1 MRIPPNL
8 IADGDEHITPA
19 QLTLVALSQESID
32 ALVTKVEGGAANVQ
46 DIYPLAP
53 LQEGILF
60 HHLMSGESDPYVL
73 SGVLAFRGREVMER
87 FVSALQQVI
96 DRHDI
101 LRTGF
106 FWEGLEQP
114 VQVVQRRATLPVSV
128 VELDAGEGDIV
139 RQLEARFDSRGYR
152 MDVSRAP
159 LMHVHAACDGEH
171 ERWVARVLFHHLS
184 IDHTTLER
192 VIEEAR
198 AIGQG
203 RVEDLPRPAPFRNF
217 VAQARLGVSEADHE
231 AYFRAKLGDID
242 EPTAPFGLL
251 SVQGDGREI
260 AEAARTLKP
269 ELSGALRGHARRLGV
284 SAASMMHVAWGLVL
298 SRTTGRQDV
307 VFGTVLFGRMQGGA
321 QSDRALG
328 LFINTLPVRMR
339 VAQTGVE
346 ASVKGTHAQLAE
358 LMRHEHAPLVLAQRC
373 SGVPAQTPL
382 FTSLL
387 NYRYSKPKV
396 AAAHIADGIELLDGH
411 ERTSYPLSV
420 TVDDHERDFTI
431 VAKVCERIGPQR
443 VCELMEL
450 ALEQLTR
457 ALSANPGGELAELD
471 VLPAA
476 ERTQVLHGW
485 NETGRAYARDACLH
499 QLFEAQVS
507 RTREAAAVIC
517 GDETL
522 SYTDLD
528 ARANR
533 LAHYLRGQGV
543 GPDTRVG
550 LALGRGVEMMTGLL
564 AILKAGGAYVPLDP
578 GYASERLRA
587 ILDDSRPAIV
597 LADAAGRTA
606 LDALA
611 GAPPIADLHAD
622 ASRWSALP
630 STPPRVEGLTPRHL
644 AYVIYTS
651 GSTGQPKGVM
661 VEHASVVNLWR
672 ALDEAIYR
680 THPSAR
686 RVSLNASIAFDSLVK
701 QWVQLL
707 SGRTLV
713 VVPEPVRFDGRRL
726 LDAIGRDRIDVF
738 DCTPSQLALIEGAR
752 GPEDEAYPQVTL
764 VGGEAIGEG
773 MWSELASASSRTY
786 YNVYGPTECT
796 VDATLA
802 RITAEHAPHIGGPLA
817 NVRAY
822 VLNERLSPAPVGV
835 RGELYIGGAG
845 VARGYLN
852 RPELTRE
859 RFIDDPFV
867 AGGRLYKTG
876 DLARWRTDGS
886 LEYLGRNDFQ
896 VKIRGFRIE
905 LGEIEAQLAKV
916 TGVREVVVL
925 ARDSAAAV
933 HDSATEH
940 ATPNALSPS
949 LETSTATAAATATAT
964 ATEKRLVAYYTGD
977 ADVAALRA
985 QAAQHLPSYMVP
997 SAYVRLDAWPLTPNG
1012 KLDRRAL
1019 PAPADDAYARAEY
1032 EAPRGA
1038 KEEALAEIWR
1048 ELLHVER
1055 VSRHDNFFEL
1065 GGHSLLA
1072 VQLVSRLRQAL
1083 SVEVALGTV
1092 FDAPVLSAL
1101 AERLEAENTAVLP
1114 PIPLAPRDGRIAL
1127 SLAQQRLWFLT
1138 QLEGVSEAYH
1148 MSGAVRLDGPL
1159 NREVLQRALNRIVMR
1174 HEALRTCFAREEG
1187 EPIQVIQPHAD
1198 LTVSYHDLR
1207 EAKSIRH
1214 EAENREQRAKDLSQA
1229 HASAPFDLSRDL
1241 PVRVLLLQ
1249 LADEAHVVQVVM
1261 HHIAS
1266 DGWSVGVFLQELSAL
1281 YGSFIAEQGDPL
1293 APLPLQYAD
1302 YAAWQRRWLA
1312 SGQLEKQGAFWQT
1325 NLSGAPTLLEL
1336 PTDRPRPPKQS
1347 HAGASVEV
1355 KLGAALSERVKRLS
1369 QRHGVTPYMTLL
1381 SSWAAVLSRLSGQEE
1396 VVIGSPVAG
1405 RNRTEVEALI
1415 GFFVN
1420 TLALRLDLSSE
1431 PTVGELLKRTKAQVL
1446 SAQAHQDLPFDQ
1458 VVERVKP
1465 PRSTAHP
1472 PLFQVMFVWQNMPAG
1487 ELTIPGLTIRAVETP
1502 LQTAQFELTLSLR
1515 EAGDDI
1521 VGHLNYASALFDEST
1536 VRRYVTYWRRL
1547 LEGMTAGAADQTIV
1561 GLPLLDEAERKQ
1573 VVYAWN
1579 ATERDYPIEQC
1590 IHQLFEAQVDR
1601 KPEAIAL
1608 TFEGQ
1613 RLSYA
1618 ELNARAN
1625 RLAHYLQ
1632 GRGVGPDRL
1641 VALCAERGIEM
1652 VVGLL
1657 AILKAGG
1664 AYVPLDPAYASDRLR
1679 GIVEDSQPAL
1689 VLADAVGRAALGE
1702 LDGALPVIDLE
1713 TDALRWREMPATN
1726 PEVASQHVH
1735 HLAYVIYTSGS
1746 TGRPKGVMVEHA
1758 QVVRLF
1764 GATQAWFGF
1773 DERDVWTLFHS
1784 HGFDFS
1790 VWEMWG
1796 ALLHG
1801 GRLVIVPTEVT
1812 RTPSAFF
1819 ALLCAEGV
1827 TVLNQ
1832 TPSAFQAL
1840 MSAQEER
1847 EEAAGNIER
1856 ANVVAHRLR
1865 YVIFGGEALEPRT
1878 LASWYARHG
1887 ERTQLVNMYGIT
1899 ETTVHVTYCA
1909 LRAEDAMRL
1918 GASPIGVRIPDL
1930 QLYVLDAR
1938 REPVPMGV
1946 TGELYVGG
1954 AGVARGYL
1962 NRPELTRERFIDDPF
1977 VAGGRLYKTGDLARW
1992 RTDGSLEYLG
2002 RNDFQVKIR
2011 GFRIELGEIEAQLAK
2026 VTGVRE
2032 VVVLA
2037 RDSAAEMRDNATPN
2051 APMPKSSSET
2061 EKRLVAYYTGDADVA
2076 ALRAQAAQHLPS
2088 YMVPSAYVRLDAW
2101 PLTPN
2106 GKLDRRAL
2114 PAPADDAYARAE
2126 YEAPQGAKE
2135 EALAAIW
2142 RELLHVERVSRHDNF
2157 FELGGHSLLAIG
2169 VIERMRREGLH
2180 TDVRSIFNAQTL
2192 SDLAARAQTDDRSIQ
2207 APPNLIPAR
2216 ATRITPDM
2224 LPLVALTQT
2233 QIDMLAVQVEGGA
2246 ANIQDIYPL
2255 APLQEGM
2262 VFHHLLHAESD
2273 AYMEAYFVGFRTR
2286 ARLDRFLDALRM
2298 IVDRHD
2304 ILRTGFFWEGL
2315 EQPVQI
2321 VQRRV
2326 RLPIEFVDL
2335 DPADGDV
2342 LRQLE
2347 ARHDPRAHRL
2357 DIRRPALLSCHAAH
2371 DPAAGRWLLCV
2382 MAHHLAIDN
2391 TSLKLL
2397 VAEEQAIE
2405 QGGFDAL
2412 PPAPSFRNFI
2422 AQIASGVDRRE
2433 HEAFFSAMLGDI
2445 DSPTHP
2451 FGLQDVQGD
2460 GREIAEFQQRL
2471 SPELS
2476 KAIRVCTR
2484 RLGVSPAS
2492 LMHLAWAMVL
2502 SRATGRREAVF
2513 GTVLFGR
2520 MQGGERGMGMF
2531 INTLPIRID
2540 VDERYVAECLAHTH
2554 ERVVQ
2559 LIYHEHAPL
2568 ALALRCS
2575 GLPARQALFSSLLNY
2590 RHSEQAARPPRDDD
2604 DIQYLDGNERTN
2616 YPLTVS
2622 IDDLGEAF
2630 SVTVQARH
2638 PASPER
2644 IRAFMETALEQ
2655 LVRALDGTSG
2665 IAAPGVVM
2673 PRIAVRDIDVLPSEE
2688 RHRLLVE
2695 WNDTAADYPQDQC
2708 LHRLFEAQAA
2718 RHPDTIALI
2727 ADGEPVGY
2735 AELNRR
2741 ANRLAR
2747 HLSARGLQPDQR
2759 VAICIDRGIDM
2770 VVAMLAVL
2778 KAGGAYVPLDPAYP
2792 SERLDYLLRD
2802 CAPVALLTHA
2812 RLGASMQTRIVLA
2825 LARLDTG
2832 CALIDLES
2840 DADAWRHE
2848 RDDDPPPSGLT
2859 PRHLAYVIYTSGS
2872 TGQPKGVMV
2881 EHRSVCN
2888 LVAWH
2893 AGAFDV
2899 GTGCRSASVA
2909 GVAFDATTWE
2919 VWAALC
2925 NGGCL
2930 SLAPGDA
2937 ASDPQ
2942 ALLRWWRA
2950 QELDVGFLVTP
2961 LAELAYA
2968 TGQSNAG
2975 MRTLLI
2981 GGDRLS
2987 RWPDSMPPGQM
2998 LVNNYGPTE
3007 ATVVATSGRLQPGEA
3022 TPPIG
3027 RPIANTRVYV
3037 LDAWLRPAP
3046 IGVAGELYIGG
3057 VQVARGYLNR
3067 PELTRERFID
3077 DPFVAGG
3084 RLYKTG
3090 DLARWRT
3097 DGSLEYLGRND
3108 FQVKIRGFRIELG
3121 EIEAQLAKVA
3131 GVREVVVL
3139 ARDSAAEVHDSAT
3152 EHATPNALSPSP
3164 ETSTATAA
3172 ATATATATEKRLVAY
3187 YKGDADVAALRA
3199 QAAQHLPSY
3208 MVPSAYVRLDAW
3220 PLTPNGKLDRRA
3232 LPAPADD
3239 AYARAEYEAPQG
3251 AKEEALAAIWRE
3263 LLHVER
3269 VSRHDNFFEL
3279 GGHSLLAVQL
3289 VSRLRQALSVEVA
3302 LGTVFDAP
3310 VLSALAERLEA
3321 ENTAVLPPIPLTP
3334 RDGRIALSLAQ
3345 QRLWFLTQ
3353 LEGVSEAYHMSG
3365 AVRLDG
3371 PLNREVLQRAL
3382 NRIVMRHEA
3391 LRTCFAREE
3400 GEPIQVIQPHAD
3412 LTVSYHDLREAK
3424 SIRHEAG
3431 NREQRAK
3438 DLSQAHASAPFDLSR
3453 DLPVRVL
3460 LLQLADEA
3468 HVVQVVMHHIASDG
3482 WSVGVFLQELSA
3494 LYGSFIAEQ
3503 GDPLAPLPLQ
3513 YADYAAWQRRW
3524 LASGQLEKQGAFWQ
3538 TNLSGAPTLLELPTD
3553 RPRPPKQLHAGASVE
3568 VKLGAALSERVKRLS
3583 QRHGVTP
3590 YMTLLSSWAAVL
3602 SRLSG
3607 QEEVVIGSPV
3617 AGRNRTEV
3625 EPLIG
3630 FFVNTLAL
3638 RLDLSSEPTVGELL
3652 KRTKAQVLSAQAH
3665 QDLPFDQVVERVKPP
3680 RSTAHPPLF
3689 QVMFVWQNAHEGSL
3703 QIPGLRLSTWG
3714 DPLTMA
3720 PFELTLAVREH
3731 QDDIACTLTYAT
3743 SLFDRATVE
3752 RYLGHWLRQLDA
3764 MATDADP
3771 VVTGLPLLGE
3781 AERAQV
3787 LHGWNETGRAYARDA
3802 CLHQLF
3808 EAQVSRTR
3816 EAAAVICGDETLSY
3830 TDLDARANRLA
3841 HYLRGQGV
3849 GPDTRVG
3856 LALGRGVEMMTGLL
3870 AILKAGGAYVPLDP
3884 GYASERL
3891 RAILDDSRPAIVLA
3905 DAAGR
3910 TALDALAGAP
3920 PIADLHADASRWSAL
3935 PSTPPRVE
3943 GLTPRHLAYVIYT
3956 SGSTGQPKG
3965 VMVEHASVVNL
3976 WRALDEAIYR
3986 THPSARRVSLNAS
3999 IAFDSL
4005 VKQWVQLLSGRT
4017 LVVVPEPVRF
4027 DGRRLLDA
4035 IGRDR
4040 IDVFDCTPSQL
4051 ALIEGARGPEDE
4063 AFPQVT
4069 LVGGEAI
4076 GEGMWSELASASSR
4090 TYYNVYG
4097 PTECTVDATL
4107 ARITAEHAPHIGGP
4121 LANVRAYVLNER
4133 LSPAPVGVRGE
4144 LYIGGAGVARGYLN
4158 RPELTRERF
4167 IDDPFVA
4174 GGRLYRTG
4182 DLARWRTDGS
4192 LEYLGRNDFQ
4202 VKIRG
4207 FRIELGEIE
4216 AQLAKVTGVREVVV
4230 LARDSASA
4238 VHDSATE
4245 HAAPDALSP
4254 SLETSTA
4261 TAAATATATATA
4273 TEKRLVA
4280 YYTGDADVAALRAQA
4295 AQHLPSYMVPS
4306 AYVRLDAWPLT
4317 PNGKLDRR
4325 ALPAPADDAYA
4336 RAEYEAPQ
4344 GAKEEALAEIWR
4356 DLLQVDRISRHDNF
4370 FQLGGHSLLAISLG
4384 DMMRERGLHADV
4396 RTLFNAETLAALAA
4410 QSGTDSIDVDVPP
4423 NLIPVGAARITPD
4436 MLPLVALTQPQI
4448 DAIAQQVDGGAT
4460 NVQDIYPLAPLQEG
4474 MLFHHLLHTQG
4485 DLYLE
4490 PHLLAFRTRERLE
4503 RFLSALQCVIDRHD
4517 VLRTGFF
4524 WEGVPQP
4531 VQVVWR
4537 RARLPVE
4544 YVELPDSHGDVASQL
4559 EARCDPRRHR
4569 IDIGRAPLVHCHVA
4583 HDARNDRWVLG
4594 VLTHHLV
4601 SDHTT
4606 LALLAEEAQAFEQGR
4621 GDALPPAVPF
4631 RNFVAHARLG
4641 TSEREHEAF
4650 FREMLGDVDEP
4661 TAPFGLLDVQGD
4673 GSAIVEH
4680 RRALA
4685 PGLSRSV
4692 RAHARRLGVSAASVM
4707 HVAWSLVLARTANRR
4722 DVVFGTVLF
4731 GRMQGG
4737 AHAHRTMGLFMN
4749 TLPVRIALDESD
4761 VETSLIAT
4769 HDRLARLLRHEH
4781 APLALAQRCSA
4792 VPAQA
4797 PLFTSLLNYRYSPH
4811 EEQGDATDDDVQFIA
4826 ARERNN
4832 YPLTMIVDDTGE
4844 GFALTAQ
4851 VDASIDAARVCAFMH
4866 TALEQL
4872 VRALDDARGAVL
4884 AELDVLPADEHRC
4897 VVSACN
4903 DTDAELPGV
4912 DFVDRR
4918 FEAQAARTPE
4928 AIAVACGAHALS
4940 YAALNRRANRLAHYL
4955 RAHGA
4960 GPERVVA
4967 LALERS
4973 VDMMVGLLG
4982 ILKSGSAYLPLDPA
4996 YPAERLAYIVDDAR
5010 PALLLTEAALRDDWR
5025 DAGAPVVLLDA
5036 DGPAIDACPDHNPDA
5051 AAGRDAR
5058 TLSSLAYVIYTSG
5071 STGRPKG
5078 VMIEHRNLANLLGA
5092 MGEQPGI
5099 GAHDV
5104 LLAVTSLS
5112 FDIAALELFLPLL
5125 HGARAVIA
5133 ARDDAAD
5140 PARLAHLIESSGAS
5154 LMQATPSTWRML
5166 AQHGWPRSAR
5176 PLTLLCG
5183 GEALPPALAE
5193 RLLAHVPAIWNL
5205 YGPTETT
5212 VWSTVR
5218 RVTTPVVDIGGPIA
5232 NTQVYVLDERLRPAP
5247 IGVAGE
5253 LYIGGAG
5260 VARGYLNRPELTR
5273 ERFVDDPF
5281 RRGGRLYRT
5290 GDLARRRADGNLE
5303 YLGRNDFQVKI
5314 RGFRIELGEIE
5325 AQLAKAHGVQGVAL
5339 AARDTPTADKR
5350 LVAYYVGDAS
5360 AAALREHAAARLPA
5374 YMVPAA
5380 YVRLAAWPLTPNGKL
5395 DRAALPA
5402 PDDEAYAR
5410 AEYEAP
5416 RGEHECKL
5424 AAIWRAV
5431 LQVERIGRHDDF
5443 FELGGHSLLAV
5454 RAVTAMRDAFGSDT
5468 SLRDLFARPVLKD
5481 LAEHAS
5487 TAARARDAAIPKA
5500 ARGEPAPMSFA
5511 QQRLWFLAR
5520 MGGLGDAYHMPI
5532 AVRLRGALDVDA
5544 LQRALSRI
5552 VSRHDA
5558 LRTTFALEGEQP
5570 VQRVHA
5576 DDGAGLRL
5584 RIDDLRGCADAGAR
5598 RARILAGQA
5607 SEPFDLA
5614 RGPLVRGAL
5623 VREADD
5629 VHTLCVTIHHI
5640 VSDGWSIDVF
5650 CRELSELYRAFA
5662 GGRPDPLP
5670 PLPVQYADY
5679 AAWQQRGI
5687 GGAALHAQ
5695 AEYWRDA
5702 LAGAPTLLELPT
5714 DRPRPP
5720 QPDYAGAT
5728 VGLALDA
5735 PLTAGLRALAR
5746 RHGATLFMTVFA
5758 AWSVLLSRLSR
5769 QTDVVIGTP
5778 SANRGHAQIEGL
5790 IGFFVN
5796 TIALRVDL
5804 DGAPTVAELLARV
5817 KARTL
5822 AAQQH
5827 QDIPFEHV
5835 VERVQPARSLSHSPV
5850 FQAMFAW
5857 QHASRG
5863 EMRLEGLRAEPLDD
5877 AARTIAKFDLTLS
5890 LRESGDAI
5898 DGGLEYASALFERA
5912 TIERFA
5918 GYLRRLLEGMV
5929 ADDTQR
5935 VDALPMLSRDER
5947 RDLIERRNA
5956 TARPYPANSGVHRLF
5971 EAQAARTPDA
5981 TAIVDGA
5988 TTLDYRALDARAN
6001 RIAHALAHAG
6011 VRAGDRVALHLEPSI
6026 GLVAAQLAVLKLGA
6040 AYVPVDVGNPPAR
6053 KAFVAQDSGARL
6065 VLGDAA
6071 LDWPAAAGVPQR
6083 DLAALLAGP
6092 WPSDAPARA
6101 PQCGGDTP
6109 AYVMY
6114 TSGSSGQ
6121 PKGVLVTHRGI
6132 ARLAVNSGYA
6142 TFDASDRFA
6151 FASNPAFDAST
6162 FEVWT
6167 ALLNGA
6173 SIGIVKRDDLLDLGA
6188 LAGKLSSIGVTCLFL
6203 TTALFNR
6210 CVSFDP
6216 AMFARLRCVIS
6227 GGERADPA
6235 VYRKVMEAGPP
6246 RHLLNAYGPTET
6258 TTFAAVWEAEPR
6270 TLAAQAAPIGRPIGN
6285 TSVYVLDAYGAPVP
6299 VGVTGEIHIGG
6310 PGVAQGY
6317 LNRPA
6322 LSAERFVRDPFVG
6335 GDARMYRT
6343 GDLGRWRPDGMLD
6356 CIGRADFQVKIRGFR
6371 IELGEI
6377 EACLL
6382 EHGALAQA
6390 AVLARDDGGDGGKT
6404 LVAYYVPRAGHE
6416 DGAPA
6421 LRAHLAARLPEYM
6434 VPAAYVRLP
6443 AMPLTPNGK
6452 LERRALPAPDERS
6465 YVRRD
6470 YAAPQGEIETT
6481 LARIWAEL
6489 FGIERV
6495 GRHDGFFE
6503 LGGHSLLAV
6512 RMVARVHD
6520 VLGVE
6525 VPLRALFADPVLH
6538 VFASAVARASTR
6550 QASSNLVAFR
6560 SAGTA
6565 APLFFI
6571 HSGLGEIGF
6580 VGDLLPGIAPEI
6592 PVYGF
6597 AAVGFLAGETPH
6609 ATIEEMAA
6617 QYVDAMRRVQPHGPY
6632 RLAGWCAGGNIAFEM
6647 AHQLIAADET
6657 VEFLCMIDSPT
6668 SAPIDRSVTA
6678 CVLARIPDDIP
6689 EALRTRLHA
6698 LGDAFDVRGM
6708 LHACQ
6713 AAGMLPIDL
6722 PTGLMERHVA
6732 VQYAIKHA
6740 KLNYVPPRL
6749 PVDVIHFVA
6758 QDEPMWRN
6766 GWAMDGWHDV
6776 ADRVI
6781 CLPASGDHMTMVAAP
6796 HAEQLGRRIT
6806 EALAVHGGPRA
6817 DGAERGYA
6825 PRIAIQTAPRDAR
6838 APTLFCIPGAGA
6850 SVTTFSTLARHLPAT
6865 FSVDGLQP
6873 RGLCGT
6879 MVPYLDVE
6887 TAARAYLR
6895 SIRKAA
6901 PRGPYHLV
6909 GHSFGGWVA
6918 YEIACRLQEQGERVA
6933 TLMLLDTERPGA
6945 TDIVR
6950 GRKTRVDA
6958 LAKLVELYE
6967 MHLGRPLG
6975 VSRDDLAA
6983 LAHDAQIEHLRAA
6996 LVRAKILPPSVH
7008 PNVLLGVVRVLE
7020 MNVNTPYRPAGLYAG
7035 TMHVVLIAN
7044 AKADAD
7050 LDAWR
7055 DEQAEQWRGLA
7066 DDVRIV
7072 RAGGNHM
7079 TMLQPPHAASIAALL
7094 ERTAGAPARLAQVH

>member
-1 MRIPPNL
+1 M
-8 IADGDEHITPA
+8 
-19 QLTLVALSQESID
+19 
-32 ALVTKVEGGAANVQ
+32 
-46 DIYPLAP
+46 
-53 LQEGILF
+53 
-60 HHLMSGESDPYVL
+60 
-73 SGVLAFRGREVMER
+73 
-87 FVSALQQVI
+87 
-96 DRHDI
+96 
-101 LRTGF
+101 
-106 FWEGLEQP
+106 
-114 VQVVQRRATLPVSV
+114 
-128 VELDAGEGDIV
+128 
-139 RQLEARFDSRGYR
+139 
-152 MDVSRAP
+152 
-159 LMHVHAACDGEH
+159 
-171 ERWVARVLFHHLS
+171 
-184 IDHTTLER
+184 
-192 VIEEAR
+192 
-198 AIGQG
+198 
-203 RVEDLPRPAPFRNF
+203 
-217 VAQARLGVSEADHE
+217 
-231 AYFRAKLGDID
+231 
-242 EPTAPFGLL
+242 
-251 SVQGDGREI
+251 
-260 AEAARTLKP
+260 
-269 ELSGALRGHARRLGV
+269 
-284 SAASMMHVAWGLVL
+284 
-298 SRTTGRQDV
+298 
-307 VFGTVLFGRMQGGA
+307 
-321 QSDRALG
+321 
-328 LFINTLPVRMR
+328 
-339 VAQTGVE
+339 
-346 ASVKGTHAQLAE
+346 
-358 LMRHEHAPLVLAQRC
+358 
-373 SGVPAQTPL
+373 
-382 FTSLL
+382 
-387 NYRYSKPKV
+387 
-396 AAAHIADGIELLDGH
+396 
-411 ERTSYPLSV
+411 
-420 TVDDHERDFTI
+420 
-431 VAKVCERIGPQR
+431 
-443 VCELMEL
+443 
-450 ALEQLTR
+450 
-457 ALSANPGGELAELD
+457 
-471 VLPAA
+471 
-476 ERTQVLHGW
+476 
-485 NETGRAYARDACLH
+485 
-499 QLFEAQVS
+499 
-507 RTREAAAVIC
+507 IC

-622 ASRWSALP
+622 ASRWSVLP

-867 AGGRLYKTG
+867 AGGRLYRTG
-876 DLARWRTDGS
+876 DLARWRTDGR

-916 TGVREVVVL
+916 AGVREVVVL

-933 HDSATEH
+933 RDSATEH
-940 ATPNALSPS
+940 AAPDAPSP
-949 LETSTATAAATATAT
+949 ETAT
-964 ATEKRLVAYYTGD
+964 ATEKRLVAYYKGD

-1032 EAPRGA
+1032 EAPQGA
-1038 KEEALAEIWR
+1038 REEALAAIWR
-1048 ELLHVER
+1048 DLLHVER

-1101 AERLEAENTAVLP
+1101 ASRLDDNTAAVLP

-1174 HEALRTCFAREEG
+1174 HEALRTCFVREEG

-1198 LTVSYHDLR
+1198 LTMSYHDLR
-1207 EAKSIRH
+1207 EAEQS
-1214 EAENREQRAKDLSQA
+1214 EQRAKDLSQA

-1249 LADEAHVVQVVM
+1249 LEDEAHVVQVVM

-1281 YGSFIAEQGDPL
+1281 YGSFIAEQDDPL

-1502 LQTAQFELTLSLR
+1502 LQTAQFELTLSLQ

-1608 TFEGQ
+1608 TFDGR

-1632 GRGVGPDRL
+1632 ARGVGPDRL
-1641 VALCAERGIEM
+1641 VALCAERGLEM

-1784 HGFDFS
+1784 YGFDFS

-1840 MSAQEER
+1840 MSAQEGR

-1930 QLYVLDAR
+1930 QLYVLDDR

-1992 RTDGSLEYLG
+1992 R
-2002 RNDFQVKIR
+2002 
-2011 GFRIELGEIEAQLAK
+2011 
-2026 VTGVRE
+2026 
-2032 VVVLA
+2032 
-2037 RDSAAEMRDNATPN
+2037 
-2051 APMPKSSSET
+2051 
-2061 EKRLVAYYTGDADVA
+2061 
-2076 ALRAQAAQHLPS
+2076 
-2088 YMVPSAYVRLDAW
+2088 
-2101 PLTPN
+2101 
-2106 GKLDRRAL
+2106 
-2114 PAPADDAYARAE
+2114 
-2126 YEAPQGAKE
+2126 
-2135 EALAAIW
+2135 
-2142 RELLHVERVSRHDNF
+2142 
-2157 FELGGHSLLAIG
+2157 
-2169 VIERMRREGLH
+2169 
-2180 TDVRSIFNAQTL
+2180 
-2192 SDLAARAQTDDRSIQ
+2192 
-2207 APPNLIPAR
+2207 
-2216 ATRITPDM
+2216 
-2224 LPLVALTQT
+2224 
-2233 QIDMLAVQVEGGA
+2233 
-2246 ANIQDIYPL
+2246 
-2255 APLQEGM
+2255 
-2262 VFHHLLHAESD
+2262 
-2273 AYMEAYFVGFRTR
+2273 
-2286 ARLDRFLDALRM
+2286 
-2298 IVDRHD
+2298 
-2304 ILRTGFFWEGL
+2304 
-2315 EQPVQI
+2315 
-2321 VQRRV
+2321 
-2326 RLPIEFVDL
+2326 
-2335 DPADGDV
+2335 ADG
-2342 LRQLE
+2342 R
-2347 ARHDPRAHRL
+2347 
-2357 DIRRPALLSCHAAH
+2357 
-2371 DPAAGRWLLCV
+2371 
-2382 MAHHLAIDN
+2382 
-2391 TSLKLL
+2391 
-2397 VAEEQAIE
+2397 
-2405 QGGFDAL
+2405 
-2412 PPAPSFRNFI
+2412 
-2422 AQIASGVDRRE
+2422 
-2433 HEAFFSAMLGDI
+2433 
-2445 DSPTHP
+2445 
-2451 FGLQDVQGD
+2451 
-2460 GREIAEFQQRL
+2460 
-2471 SPELS
+2471 
-2476 KAIRVCTR
+2476 
-2484 RLGVSPAS
+2484 
-2492 LMHLAWAMVL
+2492 
-2502 SRATGRREAVF
+2502 
-2513 GTVLFGR
+2513 
-2520 MQGGERGMGMF
+2520 
-2531 INTLPIRID
+2531 
-2540 VDERYVAECLAHTH
+2540 
-2554 ERVVQ
+2554 
-2559 LIYHEHAPL
+2559 
-2568 ALALRCS
+2568 
-2575 GLPARQALFSSLLNY
+2575 
-2590 RHSEQAARPPRDDD
+2590 
-2604 DIQYLDGNERTN
+2604 
-2616 YPLTVS
+2616 
-2622 IDDLGEAF
+2622 
-2630 SVTVQARH
+2630 
-2638 PASPER
+2638 
-2644 IRAFMETALEQ
+2644 
-2655 LVRALDGTSG
+2655 
-2665 IAAPGVVM
+2665 
-2673 PRIAVRDIDVLPSEE
+2673 
-2688 RHRLLVE
+2688 
-2695 WNDTAADYPQDQC
+2695 
-2708 LHRLFEAQAA
+2708 
-2718 RHPDTIALI
+2718 
-2727 ADGEPVGY
+2727 
-2735 AELNRR
+2735 
-2741 ANRLAR
+2741 
-2747 HLSARGLQPDQR
+2747 
-2759 VAICIDRGIDM
+2759 
-2770 VVAMLAVL
+2770 
-2778 KAGGAYVPLDPAYP
+2778 
-2792 SERLDYLLRD
+2792 
-2802 CAPVALLTHA
+2802 
-2812 RLGASMQTRIVLA
+2812 
-2825 LARLDTG
+2825 
-2832 CALIDLES
+2832 
-2840 DADAWRHE
+2840 
-2848 RDDDPPPSGLT
+2848 
-2859 PRHLAYVIYTSGS
+2859 
-2872 TGQPKGVMV
+2872 
-2881 EHRSVCN
+2881 
-2888 LVAWH
+2888 
-2893 AGAFDV
+2893 
-2899 GTGCRSASVA
+2899 
-2909 GVAFDATTWE
+2909 
-2919 VWAALC
+2919 
-2925 NGGCL
+2925 
-2930 SLAPGDA
+2930 
-2937 ASDPQ
+2937 
-2942 ALLRWWRA
+2942 
-2950 QELDVGFLVTP
+2950 
-2961 LAELAYA
+2961 
-2968 TGQSNAG
+2968 
-2975 MRTLLI
+2975 
-2981 GGDRLS
+2981 
-2987 RWPDSMPPGQM
+2987 
-2998 LVNNYGPTE
+2998 
-3007 ATVVATSGRLQPGEA
+3007 
-3022 TPPIG
+3022 
-3027 RPIANTRVYV
+3027 
-3037 LDAWLRPAP
+3037 
-3046 IGVAGELYIGG
+3046 
-3057 VQVARGYLNR
+3057 
-3067 PELTRERFID
+3067 
-3077 DPFVAGG
+3077 
-3084 RLYKTG
+3084 
-3090 DLARWRT
+3090 
-3097 DGSLEYLGRND
+3097 LEYLGRND

-3139 ARDSAAEVHDSAT
+3139 ARDSASEVHDSAT

-3232 LPAPADD
+3232 LPEPADD
-3239 AYARAEYEAPQG
+3239 AYARAEYEAP
-3251 AKEEALAAIWRE
+3251 R
-3263 LLHVER
+3263 
-3269 VSRHDNFFEL
+3269 
-3279 GGHSLLAVQL
+3279 
-3289 VSRLRQALSVEVA
+3289 
-3302 LGTVFDAP
+3302 
-3310 VLSALAERLEA
+3310 
-3321 ENTAVLPPIPLTP
+3321 
-3334 RDGRIALSLAQ
+3334 
-3345 QRLWFLTQ
+3345 
-3353 LEGVSEAYHMSG
+3353 
-3365 AVRLDG
+3365 
-3371 PLNREVLQRAL
+3371 
-3382 NRIVMRHEA
+3382 
-3391 LRTCFAREE
+3391 
-3400 GEPIQVIQPHAD
+3400 
-3412 LTVSYHDLREAK
+3412 
-3424 SIRHEAG
+3424 
-3431 NREQRAK
+3431 
-3438 DLSQAHASAPFDLSR
+3438 
-3453 DLPVRVL
+3453 
-3460 LLQLADEA
+3460 
-3468 HVVQVVMHHIASDG
+3468 
-3482 WSVGVFLQELSA
+3482 
-3494 LYGSFIAEQ
+3494 
-3503 GDPLAPLPLQ
+3503 
-3513 YADYAAWQRRW
+3513 
-3524 LASGQLEKQGAFWQ
+3524 
-3538 TNLSGAPTLLELPTD
+3538 
-3553 RPRPPKQLHAGASVE
+3553 
-3568 VKLGAALSERVKRLS
+3568 
-3583 QRHGVTP
+3583 
-3590 YMTLLSSWAAVL
+3590 
-3602 SRLSG
+3602 
-3607 QEEVVIGSPV
+3607 
-3617 AGRNRTEV
+3617 
-3625 EPLIG
+3625 
-3630 FFVNTLAL
+3630 
-3638 RLDLSSEPTVGELL
+3638 
-3652 KRTKAQVLSAQAH
+3652 
-3665 QDLPFDQVVERVKPP
+3665 
-3680 RSTAHPPLF
+3680 
-3689 QVMFVWQNAHEGSL
+3689 
-3703 QIPGLRLSTWG
+3703 
-3714 DPLTMA
+3714 
-3720 PFELTLAVREH
+3720 
-3731 QDDIACTLTYAT
+3731 
-3743 SLFDRATVE
+3743 
-3752 RYLGHWLRQLDA
+3752 
-3764 MATDADP
+3764 
-3771 VVTGLPLLGE
+3771 
-3781 AERAQV
+3781 
-3787 LHGWNETGRAYARDA
+3787 
-3802 CLHQLF
+3802 
-3808 EAQVSRTR
+3808 
-3816 EAAAVICGDETLSY
+3816 
-3830 TDLDARANRLA
+3830 
-3841 HYLRGQGV
+3841 
-3849 GPDTRVG
+3849 
-3856 LALGRGVEMMTGLL
+3856 
-3870 AILKAGGAYVPLDP
+3870 
-3884 GYASERL
+3884 
-3891 RAILDDSRPAIVLA
+3891 
-3905 DAAGR
+3905 
-3910 TALDALAGAP
+3910 
-3920 PIADLHADASRWSAL
+3920 
-3935 PSTPPRVE
+3935 
-3943 GLTPRHLAYVIYT
+3943 
-3956 SGSTGQPKG
+3956 
-3965 VMVEHASVVNL
+3965 
-3976 WRALDEAIYR
+3976 
-3986 THPSARRVSLNAS
+3986 
-3999 IAFDSL
+3999 
-4005 VKQWVQLLSGRT
+4005 
-4017 LVVVPEPVRF
+4017 
-4027 DGRRLLDA
+4027 
-4035 IGRDR
+4035 
-4040 IDVFDCTPSQL
+4040 
-4051 ALIEGARGPEDE
+4051 
-4063 AFPQVT
+4063 
-4069 LVGGEAI
+4069 
-4076 GEGMWSELASASSR
+4076 
-4090 TYYNVYG
+4090 
-4097 PTECTVDATL
+4097 
-4107 ARITAEHAPHIGGP
+4107 
-4121 LANVRAYVLNER
+4121 
-4133 LSPAPVGVRGE
+4133 
-4144 LYIGGAGVARGYLN
+4144 
-4158 RPELTRERF
+4158 
-4167 IDDPFVA
+4167 
-4174 GGRLYRTG
+4174 
-4182 DLARWRTDGS
+4182 
-4192 LEYLGRNDFQ
+4192 
-4202 VKIRG
+4202 
-4207 FRIELGEIE
+4207 
-4216 AQLAKVTGVREVVV
+4216 
-4230 LARDSASA
+4230 
-4238 VHDSATE
+4238 
-4245 HAAPDALSP
+4245 
-4254 SLETSTA
+4254 
-4261 TAAATATATATA
+4261 
-4273 TEKRLVA
+4273 
-4280 YYTGDADVAALRAQA
+4280 
-4295 AQHLPSYMVPS
+4295 
-4306 AYVRLDAWPLT
+4306 
-4317 PNGKLDRR
+4317 
-4325 ALPAPADDAYA
+4325 
-4336 RAEYEAPQ
+4336 

-4356 DLLQVDRISRHDNF
+4356 DLLQVDQISRHDNF

-4423 NLIPVGAARITPD
+4423 NLIPVGATRITPD
-4436 MLPLVALTQPQI
+4436 MLPLVALTQAQI

-4537 RARLPVE
+4537 RAWLPVE

-4844 GFALTAQ
+4844 GFALTVQ
-4851 VDASIDAARVCAFMH
+4851 VNASIDAARVCAFMH

-5025 DAGAPVVLLDA
+5025 DAGVPVVLLDA
-5036 DGPAIDACPDHNPDA
+5036 DGPAIDACPDHNPDD
-5051 AAGRDAR
+5051 AGRDAR

-5662 GGRPDPLP
+5662 GGQPDPLP

-5778 SANRGHAQIEGL
+5778 SANRSHAQIEGL

-6235 VYRKVMEAGPP
+6235 VYRKVLEAGPP

>member
-1 MRIPPNL
+1 MNVNSLLDLLQRKNIRIHVDRDELVVRAPRGALNAELTQALKKSKAEL
-8 IADGDEHITPA
+8 IDVLRRRGAQASPDPVRITPA

-73 SGVLAFRGREVMER
+73 SGVLAFRSREVMER

-128 VELDAGEGDIV
+128 VELDAREGDIV
-139 RQLEARFDSRGYR
+139 RQLETRFDSRGYR

-203 RVEDLPRPAPFRNF
+203 RAEDLPQPAPFRNF

-260 AEAARTLKP
+260 AEAARRLKP

-346 ASVKGTHAQLAE
+346 ASVKETHAQLAE

-396 AAAHIADGIELLDGH
+396 AAAHIADGVELLDGH
-411 ERTSYPLSV
+411 ERTNYPVSV
-420 TVDDHERDFTI
+420 DIDDHGDDFKIRAQAAASVDPARVCDFLEVALTRLVDALERDPHGALRQLDI
-431 VAKVCERIGPQR
+431 LPEVEREEVVRRWNAGEKARPSR
-443 VCELMEL
+443 LCLHELFERQ
-450 ALEQLTR
+450 AARAPDAIAVIQDER
-457 ALSANPGGELAELD
+457 ALTYAELN
-471 VLPAA
+471 
-476 ERTQVLHGW
+476 R
-485 NETGRAYARDACLH
+485 C
-499 QLFEAQVS
+499 
-507 RTREAAAVIC
+507 
-517 GDETL
+517 
-522 SYTDLD
+522 
-528 ARANR
+528 ANR
-533 LAHYLRGQGV
+533 LAHYLR
-543 GPDTRVG
+543 
-550 LALGRGVEMMTGLL
+550 ARGVRGGDRVALYARRSPELL
-564 AILKAGGAYVPLDP
+564 IGMLATLKAGGAYVPLDP
-578 GYASERLRA
+578 GYPAERLTHML
-587 ILDDSRPAIV
+587 LDSAPVVV
-597 LADAAGRTA
+597 LRDAAASNDVLVR
-606 LDALA
+606 LNA
-611 GAPPIADLHAD
+611 GTPILDLHAD
-622 ASRWSALP
+622 DERWSAQP
-630 STPPRVEGLTPRHL
+630 SGNLKLCGSHEPDVGARRL

-651 GSTGQPKGVM
+651 GSTGAPKGVM
-661 VEHASVVNLWR
+661 VEHASVVNQIG
-672 ALDEAIYR
+672 ALTEYLELDA
-680 THPSAR
+680 SD
-686 RVSLNASIAFDSLVK
+686 RVLQFSNIAFDASVEETFATLSCGATLVLRTDRWLADAETFWALCGA
-701 QWVQLL
+701 QRISIVDLPAQFFGQLAL
-707 SGRTLV
+707 SGRRAVPTGVRCV
-713 VVPEPVRFDGRRL
+713 V
-726 LDAIGRDRIDVF
+726 I
-738 DCTPSQLALIEGAR
+738 
-752 GPEDEAYPQVTL
+752 
-764 VGGEAIGEG
+764 GGEAVG
-773 MWSELASASSRTY
+773 ASALDAWFAEEGRRPRLFNT
-786 YNVYGPTECT
+786 YGPTETT
-796 VDATLA
+796 VSVTVHEVRGRHDD
-802 RITAEHAPHIGGPLA
+802 A
-817 NVRAY
+817 NVIGRPIANTRVY
-822 VLNERLSPAPVGV
+822 VLDAWLRPAPIGV
-835 RGELYIGGAG
+835 AGELYIGGVQ

-867 AGGRLYKTG
+867 AGGRLYRTG
-876 DLARWRTDGS
+876 DLARWRTDGR

-916 TGVREVVVL
+916 AGVREVVVL
-925 ARDSAAAV
+925 ARDSASAV
-933 HDSATEH
+933 HDSATE
-940 ATPNALSPS
+940 NAAPDAPSP
-949 LETSTATAAATATAT
+949 ETAT

-977 ADVAALRA
+977 ADVVALRA

-1032 EAPRGA
+1032 EAPQGA
-1038 KEEALAEIWR
+1038 KEEALAAIWR

-1101 AERLEAENTAVLP
+1101 ASRLDDNTAEVLP

-1174 HEALRTCFAREEG
+1174 HEALRTCFVREEG

-1207 EAKSIRH
+1207 EAEQS
-1214 EAENREQRAKDLSQA
+1214 EQRAKNLSQA

-1381 SSWAAVLSRLSGQEE
+1381 SSWAAVLGRLSGQEE

-1502 LQTAQFELTLSLR
+1502 LQTAQFELTLSLQ

-1536 VRRYVTYWRRL
+1536 VRRYVTYWCRL

-1608 TFEGQ
+1608 TFDGR

-1632 GRGVGPDRL
+1632 ARGVGPDRL

-1702 LDGALPVIDLE
+1702 LDGALPVIDPE

-1784 HGFDFS
+1784 YGFDFS

-1930 QLYVLDAR
+1930 QLYVLDDR

-2216 ATRITPDM
+2216 ATRITPGM

-2233 QIDMLAVQVEGGA
+2233 QIDMLAAQVEGGA

-2665 IAAPGVVM
+2665 VAAPGVVT

-2718 RHPDTIALI
+2718 RYPDTIALI

-2812 RLGASMQTRIVLA
+2812 RLGASMQTRLVLA

-2840 DADAWRHE
+2840 DAGAWRHE

-2981 GGDRLS
+2981 GGDRFS

-3084 RLYKTG
+3084 RLYRTG

-3139 ARDSAAEVHDSAT
+3139 ARDSASAVHDSAT
-3152 EHATPNALSPSP
+3152 EHAAPDAPSP
-3164 ETSTATAA
+3164 ETATAP
-3172 ATATATATEKRLVAY
+3172 EKRLVAY
-3187 YKGDADVAALRA
+3187 YTGDADVAALRA

-3321 ENTAVLPPIPLTP
+3321 ENTAVLSPIPLTP

-3412 LTVSYHDLREAK
+3412 LTVSYHDLREAE

-3460 LLQLADEA
+3460 LLQLEDDA

-3503 GDPLAPLPLQ
+3503 DDPLAPLPLQ

-3553 RPRPPKQLHAGASVE
+3553 RPRPPKQSHAGASVE

-3625 EPLIG
+3625 EALIG

-3689 QVMFVWQNAHEGSL
+3689 QVMFDWHNTPARAL
-3703 QIPGLRLSTWG
+3703 TMPGLTVSVARTETTTSQYDLVLSMQERNG
-3714 DPLTMA
+3714 DIVGHLN
-3720 PFELTLAVREH
+3720 
-3731 QDDIACTLTYAT
+3731 YAT
-3743 SLFDRATVE
+3743 ALFDEQTAR
-3752 RYLGHWLRQLDA
+3752 RYARYWRRLLEGMTAGSANVSVAR
-3764 MATDADP
+3764 
-3771 VVTGLPLLGE
+3771 LPLLDE
-3781 AERAQV
+3781 AEREQV
-3787 LHGWNETGRAYARDA
+3787 VHEWNATERAYPIRQ
-3802 CLHQLF
+3802 CIHQLF
-3808 EAQVSRTR
+3808 EAQAARTPN
-3816 EAAAVICGDETLSY
+3816 AIAIGDERVTYAALNAS
-3830 TDLDARANRLA
+3830 ANRLA
-3841 HYLRGQGV
+3841 RHLRALGV
-3849 GPDTRVG
+3849 VADTRV
-3856 LALGRGVEMMTGLL
+3856 AVCIERGAPMVIALL
-3870 AILKAGGAYVPLDP
+3870 AIWKAGGAYVPLDP
-3884 GYASERL
+3884 AYPRERIAYMLRDSAPIAVLTSRASRDL
-3891 RAILDDSRPAIVLA
+3891 VASHLPDRAPLVVI
-3905 DAAGR
+3905 DAA
-3910 TALDALAGAP
+3910 ACPWDALSGD
-3920 PIADLHADASRWSAL
+3920 DLDPNDIELNA
-3935 PSTPPRVE
+3935 T
-3943 GLTPRHLAYVIYT
+3943 HLCYVIYT

-3965 VMVEHASVVNL
+3965 VMIEHRNLVN
-3976 WRALDEAIYR
+3976 Y
-3986 THPSARRVSLNAS
+3986 T
-3999 IAFDSL
+3999 
-4005 VKQWVQLLSGRT
+4005 
-4017 LVVVPEPVRF
+4017 
-4027 DGRRLLDA
+4027 LDA
-4035 IGRDR
+4035 IRWFGLGPGET
-4040 IDVFDCTPSQL
+4040 VLQQNSLNFDLSLEEIVPALSSGATLAPAVELFGAGGSARGHSARPTMIHLTAAHWQQL
-4051 ALIEGARGPEDE
+4051 VGEWHRAGARPAAALEGVRLVN
-4063 AFPQVT
+4063 VT
-4069 LVGGEAI
+4069 GDALSPHKLEQWDAI
-4076 GEGMWSELASASSR
+4076 RPAHTRLIN
-4090 TYYNVYG
+4090 TYG
-4097 PTECTVDATL
+4097 PTE
-4107 ARITAEHAPHIGGP
+4107 ITISCSAAYVRHAPGMSRVSIGRP
-4121 LANVRAYVLNER
+4121 FANSRMYLLDARGEPV
-4133 LSPAPVGVRGE
+4133 PVGVTGE
-4144 LYIGGAGVARGYLN
+4144 LYIGGDGVARGYLN
-4158 RPELTRERF
+4158 RPELSAERF
-4167 IDDPFVA
+4167 VDDPFRP
-4174 GGRLYRTG
+4174 GSRMYKTG
-4182 DLARWRTDGS
+4182 DLACRRGDG
-4192 LEYLGRNDFQ
+4192 EIEFVGRNDFQ
-4202 VKIRG
+4202 VKVRG
-4207 FRIELGEIE
+4207 FRVELSEVETRLAAVDGVQEI
-4216 AQLAKVTGVREVVV
+4216 AV
-4230 LARDSASA
+4230 LARED
-4238 VHDSATE
+4238 
-4245 HAAPDALSP
+4245 APG
-4254 SLETSTA
+4254 
-4261 TAAATATATATA
+4261 
-4273 TEKRLVA
+4273 EKRLVA
-4280 YYTGDADVAALRAQA
+4280 YYTGAAEMAALRECA
-4295 AQHLPSYMVPS
+4295 ARDLPAYMMPA
-4306 AYVRLDAWPLT
+4306 AYVCLPALPLT
-4317 PNGKLDRR
+4317 PNGKLDRN
-4325 ALPAPADDAYA
+4325 ALPPPAHDADSN
-4336 RAEYEAPQ
+4336 RGYEAPQ
-4344 GAKEEALAEIWR
+4344 GDIEETLARIWEQ
-4356 DLLQVDRISRHDNF
+4356 LLERERVGRHDNF
-4370 FQLGGHSLLAISLG
+4370 FDLGGHSLLTVSLIER
-4384 DMMRERGLHADV
+4384 MRQADLHADV
-4396 RTLFNAETLAALAA
+4396 AAL
-4410 QSGTDSIDVDVPP
+4410 
-4423 NLIPVGAARITPD
+4423 
-4436 MLPLVALTQPQI
+4436 
-4448 DAIAQQVDGGAT
+4448 
-4460 NVQDIYPLAPLQEG
+4460 
-4474 MLFHHLLHTQG
+4474 F
-4485 DLYLE
+4485 
-4490 PHLLAFRTRERLE
+4490 
-4503 RFLSALQCVIDRHD
+4503 
-4517 VLRTGFF
+4517 
-4524 WEGVPQP
+4524 
-4531 VQVVWR
+4531 
-4537 RARLPVE
+4537 
-4544 YVELPDSHGDVASQL
+4544 
-4559 EARCDPRRHR
+4559 
-4569 IDIGRAPLVHCHVA
+4569 
-4583 HDARNDRWVLG
+4583 
-4594 VLTHHLV
+4594 
-4601 SDHTT
+4601 TT
-4606 LALLAEEAQAFEQGR
+4606 S
-4621 GDALPPAVPF
+4621 
-4631 RNFVAHARLG
+4631 
-4641 TSEREHEAF
+4641 T
-4650 FREMLGDVDEP
+4650 
-4661 TAPFGLLDVQGD
+4661 
-4673 GSAIVEH
+4673 
-4680 RRALA
+4680 
-4685 PGLSRSV
+4685 
-4692 RAHARRLGVSAASVM
+4692 
-4707 HVAWSLVLARTANRR
+4707 
-4722 DVVFGTVLF
+4722 
-4731 GRMQGG
+4731 
-4737 AHAHRTMGLFMN
+4737 
-4749 TLPVRIALDESD
+4749 
-4761 VETSLIAT
+4761 
-4769 HDRLARLLRHEH
+4769 
-4781 APLALAQRCSA
+4781 
-4792 VPAQA
+4792 
-4797 PLFTSLLNYRYSPH
+4797 
-4811 EEQGDATDDDVQFIA
+4811 
-4826 ARERNN
+4826 
-4832 YPLTMIVDDTGE
+4832 
-4844 GFALTAQ
+4844 
-4851 VDASIDAARVCAFMH
+4851 
-4866 TALEQL
+4866 
-4872 VRALDDARGAVL
+4872 L
-4884 AELDVLPADEHRC
+4884 AELA
-4897 VVSACN
+4897 AC
-4903 DTDAELPGV
+4903 TTKLKE
-4912 DFVDRR
+4912 
-4918 FEAQAARTPE
+4918 
-4928 AIAVACGAHALS
+4928 I
-4940 YAALNRRANRLAHYL
+4940 
-4955 RAHGA
+4955 
-4960 GPERVVA
+4960 
-4967 LALERS
+4967 
-4973 VDMMVGLLG
+4973 LL
-4982 ILKSGSAYLPLDPA
+4982 
-4996 YPAERLAYIVDDAR
+4996 
-5010 PALLLTEAALRDDWR
+5010 
-5025 DAGAPVVLLDA
+5025 
-5036 DGPAIDACPDHNPDA
+5036 
-5051 AAGRDAR
+5051 
-5058 TLSSLAYVIYTSG
+5058 
-5071 STGRPKG
+5071 
-5078 VMIEHRNLANLLGA
+5078 
-5092 MGEQPGI
+5092 
-5099 GAHDV
+5099 
-5104 LLAVTSLS
+5104 
-5112 FDIAALELFLPLL
+5112 
-5125 HGARAVIA
+5125 
-5133 ARDDAAD
+5133 
-5140 PARLAHLIESSGAS
+5140 
-5154 LMQATPSTWRML
+5154 
-5166 AQHGWPRSAR
+5166 
-5176 PLTLLCG
+5176 
-5183 GEALPPALAE
+5183 
-5193 RLLAHVPAIWNL
+5193 
-5205 YGPTETT
+5205 
-5212 VWSTVR
+5212 
-5218 RVTTPVVDIGGPIA
+5218 
-5232 NTQVYVLDERLRPAP
+5232 
-5247 IGVAGE
+5247 
-5253 LYIGGAG
+5253 
-5260 VARGYLNRPELTR
+5260 
-5273 ERFVDDPF
+5273 
-5281 RRGGRLYRT
+5281 
-5290 GDLARRRADGNLE
+5290 
-5303 YLGRNDFQVKI
+5303 
-5314 RGFRIELGEIE
+5314 
-5325 AQLAKAHGVQGVAL
+5325 
-5339 AARDTPTADKR
+5339 
-5350 LVAYYVGDAS
+5350 
-5360 AAALREHAAARLPA
+5360 
-5374 YMVPAA
+5374 
-5380 YVRLAAWPLTPNGKL
+5380 
-5395 DRAALPA
+5395 
-5402 PDDEAYAR
+5402 
-5410 AEYEAP
+5410 
-5416 RGEHECKL
+5416 
-5424 AAIWRAV
+5424 
-5431 LQVERIGRHDDF
+5431 
-5443 FELGGHSLLAV
+5443 
-5454 RAVTAMRDAFGSDT
+5454 
-5468 SLRDLFARPVLKD
+5468 
-5481 LAEHAS
+5481 
-5487 TAARARDAAIPKA
+5487 
-5500 ARGEPAPMSFA
+5500 
-5511 QQRLWFLAR
+5511 
-5520 MGGLGDAYHMPI
+5520 
-5532 AVRLRGALDVDA
+5532 
-5544 LQRALSRI
+5544 
-5552 VSRHDA
+5552 
-5558 LRTTFALEGEQP
+5558 
-5570 VQRVHA
+5570 
-5576 DDGAGLRL
+5576 
-5584 RIDDLRGCADAGAR
+5584 
-5598 RARILAGQA
+5598 
-5607 SEPFDLA
+5607 
-5614 RGPLVRGAL
+5614 
-5623 VREADD
+5623 
-5629 VHTLCVTIHHI
+5629 
-5640 VSDGWSIDVF
+5640 
-5650 CRELSELYRAFA
+5650 
-5662 GGRPDPLP
+5662 
-5670 PLPVQYADY
+5670 
-5679 AAWQQRGI
+5679 
-5687 GGAALHAQ
+5687 
-5695 AEYWRDA
+5695 
-5702 LAGAPTLLELPT
+5702 
-5714 DRPRPP
+5714 
-5720 QPDYAGAT
+5720 
-5728 VGLALDA
+5728 
-5735 PLTAGLRALAR
+5735 
-5746 RHGATLFMTVFA
+5746 
-5758 AWSVLLSRLSR
+5758 
-5769 QTDVVIGTP
+5769 
-5778 SANRGHAQIEGL
+5778 
-5790 IGFFVN
+5790 
-5796 TIALRVDL
+5796 
-5804 DGAPTVAELLARV
+5804 
-5817 KARTL
+5817 
-5822 AAQQH
+5822 
-5827 QDIPFEHV
+5827 
-5835 VERVQPARSLSHSPV
+5835 
-5850 FQAMFAW
+5850 
-5857 QHASRG
+5857 
-5863 EMRLEGLRAEPLDD
+5863 
-5877 AARTIAKFDLTLS
+5877 
-5890 LRESGDAI
+5890 
-5898 DGGLEYASALFERA
+5898 
-5912 TIERFA
+5912 
-5918 GYLRRLLEGMV
+5918 
-5929 ADDTQR
+5929 
-5935 VDALPMLSRDER
+5935 
-5947 RDLIERRNA
+5947 
-5956 TARPYPANSGVHRLF
+5956 
-5971 EAQAARTPDA
+5971 
-5981 TAIVDGA
+5981 
-5988 TTLDYRALDARAN
+5988 
-6001 RIAHALAHAG
+6001 
-6011 VRAGDRVALHLEPSI
+6011 
-6026 GLVAAQLAVLKLGA
+6026 
-6040 AYVPVDVGNPPAR
+6040 
-6053 KAFVAQDSGARL
+6053 
-6065 VLGDAA
+6065 
-6071 LDWPAAAGVPQR
+6071 
-6083 DLAALLAGP
+6083 
-6092 WPSDAPARA
+6092 
-6101 PQCGGDTP
+6101 
-6109 AYVMY
+6109 
-6114 TSGSSGQ
+6114 
-6121 PKGVLVTHRGI
+6121 
-6132 ARLAVNSGYA
+6132 
-6142 TFDASDRFA
+6142 
-6151 FASNPAFDAST
+6151 
-6162 FEVWT
+6162 
-6167 ALLNGA
+6167 
-6173 SIGIVKRDDLLDLGA
+6173 
-6188 LAGKLSSIGVTCLFL
+6188 
-6203 TTALFNR
+6203 
-6210 CVSFDP
+6210 
-6216 AMFARLRCVIS
+6216 
-6227 GGERADPA
+6227 
-6235 VYRKVMEAGPP
+6235 
-6246 RHLLNAYGPTET
+6246 
-6258 TTFAAVWEAEPR
+6258 
-6270 TLAAQAAPIGRPIGN
+6270 
-6285 TSVYVLDAYGAPVP
+6285 
-6299 VGVTGEIHIGG
+6299 
-6310 PGVAQGY
+6310 
-6317 LNRPA
+6317 
-6322 LSAERFVRDPFVG
+6322 
-6335 GDARMYRT
+6335 
-6343 GDLGRWRPDGMLD
+6343 
-6356 CIGRADFQVKIRGFR
+6356 
-6371 IELGEI
+6371 
-6377 EACLL
+6377 
-6382 EHGALAQA
+6382 
-6390 AVLARDDGGDGGKT
+6390 
-6404 LVAYYVPRAGHE
+6404 
-6416 DGAPA
+6416 
-6421 LRAHLAARLPEYM
+6421 
-6434 VPAAYVRLP
+6434 
-6443 AMPLTPNGK
+6443 
-6452 LERRALPAPDERS
+6452 
-6465 YVRRD
+6465 
-6470 YAAPQGEIETT
+6470 
-6481 LARIWAEL
+6481 
-6489 FGIERV
+6489 
-6495 GRHDGFFE
+6495 
-6503 LGGHSLLAV
+6503 
-6512 RMVARVHD
+6512 
-6520 VLGVE
+6520 
-6525 VPLRALFADPVLH
+6525 
-6538 VFASAVARASTR
+6538 
-6550 QASSNLVAFR
+6550 
-6560 SAGTA
+6560 
-6565 APLFFI
+6565 
-6571 HSGLGEIGF
+6571 
-6580 VGDLLPGIAPEI
+6580 
-6592 PVYGF
+6592 
-6597 AAVGFLAGETPH
+6597 
-6609 ATIEEMAA
+6609 
-6617 QYVDAMRRVQPHGPY
+6617 
-6632 RLAGWCAGGNIAFEM
+6632 
-6647 AHQLIAADET
+6647 
-6657 VEFLCMIDSPT
+6657 
-6668 SAPIDRSVTA
+6668 
-6678 CVLARIPDDIP
+6678 
-6689 EALRTRLHA
+6689 
-6698 LGDAFDVRGM
+6698 
-6708 LHACQ
+6708 
-6713 AAGMLPIDL
+6713 
-6722 PTGLMERHVA
+6722 
-6732 VQYAIKHA
+6732 
-6740 KLNYVPPRL
+6740 
-6749 PVDVIHFVA
+6749 
-6758 QDEPMWRN
+6758 
-6766 GWAMDGWHDV
+6766 
-6776 ADRVI
+6776 
-6781 CLPASGDHMTMVAAP
+6781 
-6796 HAEQLGRRIT
+6796 
-6806 EALAVHGGPRA
+6806 
-6817 DGAERGYA
+6817 
-6825 PRIAIQTAPRDAR
+6825 
-6838 APTLFCIPGAGA
+6838 
-6850 SVTTFSTLARHLPAT
+6850 
-6865 FSVDGLQP
+6865 
-6873 RGLCGT
+6873 
-6879 MVPYLDVE
+6879 
-6887 TAARAYLR
+6887 
-6895 SIRKAA
+6895 
-6901 PRGPYHLV
+6901 
-6909 GHSFGGWVA
+6909 
-6918 YEIACRLQEQGERVA
+6918 
-6933 TLMLLDTERPGA
+6933 
-6945 TDIVR
+6945 
-6950 GRKTRVDA
+6950 
-6958 LAKLVELYE
+6958 
-6967 MHLGRPLG
+6967 
-6975 VSRDDLAA
+6975 
-6983 LAHDAQIEHLRAA
+6983 
-6996 LVRAKILPPSVH
+6996 
-7008 PNVLLGVVRVLE
+7008 
-7020 MNVNTPYRPAGLYAG
+7020 
-7035 TMHVVLIAN
+7035 
-7044 AKADAD
+7044 
-7050 LDAWR
+7050 
-7055 DEQAEQWRGLA
+7055 
-7066 DDVRIV
+7066 
-7072 RAGGNHM
+7072 
-7079 TMLQPPHAASIAALL
+7079 
-7094 ERTAGAPARLAQVH
+7094 

>member
-1 MRIPPNL
+1 MTAHESKRSAAHARAFHSVISPYHIRLPLRRVRIIREYVNTTQEYGVMTDMLDSSEISVRDDIDPVPGAAPERVLALTAGQYGIWLDQMLNPDLPCYILGAILRIDGTFDEALLTSVVNEVVNANDSLRAMLVSEGGSVRQRVLSDVELEIAHIDFSGSAHPHDSAWRYMRTAFDTAFALDGLLCDFRIVRESPSRTYWMYRCHHLVADGQSVSMICRMIVDLYNRRASADMARIEPTPSYFDSLDDDRKYAESSRYERDAQFWQDKFSSLPPPLLSSRSSEAAARPASFPDGQVNLTIERAKYDRLGRIAEASGCTIVHVMFGVLALYFSRAYQVDEVVIGMPVHNRSTAQQKRAIGMFASVVPIRIPVDGNERFVSLLNGVSAELRHCYRHQRFPIAELNRRLGLVRTGRRQLFELTLSFEKFPLDFYIGDVKLGLTSMRHRFEQTPITVNVQDYHEDQDLVMQFNYDVNAFSHAEVDNIGTRIGGLLDALIEHHDDMPVGMLPLLDEAERKQVVYAWNATERDYPIEQCIHQLFEAQVDRKPEAIALTFDGQRLSYAELNARANRLAHYLQARGVGPDRLVALCAERGIEMVVGLLAILKAGGAYVPLDPSHPPERLRRMLDDTNPVAVLVDDIGADALASFESHVAARSPRVHLSRDIAQWRACSPANPPTPRERAARRLAYVIYTSGSSGEPKGVMNEHRGVVNRLWWMQQTYALDERDAVLQKTPFSFDVSVWEFFWPLMSGARLVIAKPEGHKDPAYLSELIDRERVTTLHFVPSMLQAFLEDEGAARGCGSVKRVMCSGEALPPSLVKRFYRCLPDARLHNLYGPTEAAVDVTAWACDAEEGGASVPIGRPIANTRIYVLDGYGQPVPRGVAGELYIGGVQVARGYLNRPELTRERFVDDPFVAGGRLYKTGDLARWRTDGSLEYLGRNDFQVKIRGFRIELGEIEAQLAKVAGVRETVVLARDSGSPAGEKRLVAYYTGNADVAALREQATRHLPAYMVPSAYVRLDAWPLTPNGKLDRRALPAPADDAYARAEYEAPQGAKEEALAAIWKDLLPVERISRHDNFFELGGHSLLVIGLSEKLRAAGLHADVRVVYRASTLADLAAHLGTDNQDIRIPPNL

-680 THPSAR
+680 AHPSAR

-773 MWSELASASSRTY
+773 MWSELASVSSRTY

-925 ARDSAAAV
+925 ARDSASAV

-940 ATPNALSPS
+940 A
-949 LETSTATAAATATAT
+949 
-964 ATEKRLVAYYTGD
+964 
-977 ADVAALRA
+977 
-985 QAAQHLPSYMVP
+985 
-997 SAYVRLDAWPLTPNG
+997 
-1012 KLDRRAL
+1012 
-1019 PAPADDAYARAEY
+1019 APD
-1032 EAPRGA
+1032 
-1038 KEEALAEIWR
+1038 
-1048 ELLHVER
+1048 
-1055 VSRHDNFFEL
+1055 
-1065 GGHSLLA
+1065 
-1072 VQLVSRLRQAL
+1072 
-1083 SVEVALGTV
+1083 
-1092 FDAPVLSAL
+1092 
-1101 AERLEAENTAVLP
+1101 
-1114 PIPLAPRDGRIAL
+1114 
-1127 SLAQQRLWFLT
+1127 
-1138 QLEGVSEAYH
+1138 
-1148 MSGAVRLDGPL
+1148 
-1159 NREVLQRALNRIVMR
+1159 
-1174 HEALRTCFAREEG
+1174 
-1187 EPIQVIQPHAD
+1187 
-1198 LTVSYHDLR
+1198 
-1207 EAKSIRH
+1207 
-1214 EAENREQRAKDLSQA
+1214 
-1229 HASAPFDLSRDL
+1229 
-1241 PVRVLLLQ
+1241 
-1249 LADEAHVVQVVM
+1249 
-1261 HHIAS
+1261 
-1266 DGWSVGVFLQELSAL
+1266 
-1281 YGSFIAEQGDPL
+1281 
-1293 APLPLQYAD
+1293 
-1302 YAAWQRRWLA
+1302 
-1312 SGQLEKQGAFWQT
+1312 
-1325 NLSGAPTLLEL
+1325 
-1336 PTDRPRPPKQS
+1336 
-1347 HAGASVEV
+1347 
-1355 KLGAALSERVKRLS
+1355 
-1369 QRHGVTPYMTLL
+1369 
-1381 SSWAAVLSRLSGQEE
+1381 
-1396 VVIGSPVAG
+1396 
-1405 RNRTEVEALI
+1405 
-1415 GFFVN
+1415 
-1420 TLALRLDLSSE
+1420 
-1431 PTVGELLKRTKAQVL
+1431 
-1446 SAQAHQDLPFDQ
+1446 
-1458 VVERVKP
+1458 
-1465 PRSTAHP
+1465 
-1472 PLFQVMFVWQNMPAG
+1472 
-1487 ELTIPGLTIRAVETP
+1487 
-1502 LQTAQFELTLSLR
+1502 
-1515 EAGDDI
+1515 
-1521 VGHLNYASALFDEST
+1521 
-1536 VRRYVTYWRRL
+1536 
-1547 LEGMTAGAADQTIV
+1547 
-1561 GLPLLDEAERKQ
+1561 
-1573 VVYAWN
+1573 
-1579 ATERDYPIEQC
+1579 
-1590 IHQLFEAQVDR
+1590 
-1601 KPEAIAL
+1601 
-1608 TFEGQ
+1608 
-1613 RLSYA
+1613 
-1618 ELNARAN
+1618 
-1625 RLAHYLQ
+1625 
-1632 GRGVGPDRL
+1632 
-1641 VALCAERGIEM
+1641 
-1652 VVGLL
+1652 
-1657 AILKAGG
+1657 
-1664 AYVPLDPAYASDRLR
+1664 
-1679 GIVEDSQPAL
+1679 
-1689 VLADAVGRAALGE
+1689 
-1702 LDGALPVIDLE
+1702 
-1713 TDALRWREMPATN
+1713 
-1726 PEVASQHVH
+1726 
-1735 HLAYVIYTSGS
+1735 
-1746 TGRPKGVMVEHA
+1746 
-1758 QVVRLF
+1758 
-1764 GATQAWFGF
+1764 
-1773 DERDVWTLFHS
+1773 
-1784 HGFDFS
+1784 
-1790 VWEMWG
+1790 
-1796 ALLHG
+1796 
-1801 GRLVIVPTEVT
+1801 
-1812 RTPSAFF
+1812 
-1819 ALLCAEGV
+1819 
-1827 TVLNQ
+1827 
-1832 TPSAFQAL
+1832 
-1840 MSAQEER
+1840 
-1847 EEAAGNIER
+1847 
-1856 ANVVAHRLR
+1856 
-1865 YVIFGGEALEPRT
+1865 
-1878 LASWYARHG
+1878 
-1887 ERTQLVNMYGIT
+1887 
-1899 ETTVHVTYCA
+1899 
-1909 LRAEDAMRL
+1909 
-1918 GASPIGVRIPDL
+1918 
-1930 QLYVLDAR
+1930 
-1938 REPVPMGV
+1938 
-1946 TGELYVGG
+1946 
-1954 AGVARGYL
+1954 
-1962 NRPELTRERFIDDPF
+1962 
-1977 VAGGRLYKTGDLARW
+1977 
-1992 RTDGSLEYLG
+1992 
-2002 RNDFQVKIR
+2002 
-2011 GFRIELGEIEAQLAK
+2011 
-2026 VTGVRE
+2026 
-2032 VVVLA
+2032 
-2037 RDSAAEMRDNATPN
+2037 
-2051 APMPKSSSET
+2051 
-2061 EKRLVAYYTGDADVA
+2061 
-2076 ALRAQAAQHLPS
+2076 
-2088 YMVPSAYVRLDAW
+2088 
-2101 PLTPN
+2101 
-2106 GKLDRRAL
+2106 
-2114 PAPADDAYARAE
+2114 
-2126 YEAPQGAKE
+2126 
-2135 EALAAIW
+2135 
-2142 RELLHVERVSRHDNF
+2142 
-2157 FELGGHSLLAIG
+2157 
-2169 VIERMRREGLH
+2169 
-2180 TDVRSIFNAQTL
+2180 
-2192 SDLAARAQTDDRSIQ
+2192 
-2207 APPNLIPAR
+2207 
-2216 ATRITPDM
+2216 
-2224 LPLVALTQT
+2224 
-2233 QIDMLAVQVEGGA
+2233 
-2246 ANIQDIYPL
+2246 
-2255 APLQEGM
+2255 
-2262 VFHHLLHAESD
+2262 
-2273 AYMEAYFVGFRTR
+2273 
-2286 ARLDRFLDALRM
+2286 
-2298 IVDRHD
+2298 
-2304 ILRTGFFWEGL
+2304 
-2315 EQPVQI
+2315 
-2321 VQRRV
+2321 
-2326 RLPIEFVDL
+2326 
-2335 DPADGDV
+2335 
-2342 LRQLE
+2342 
-2347 ARHDPRAHRL
+2347 
-2357 DIRRPALLSCHAAH
+2357 
-2371 DPAAGRWLLCV
+2371 
-2382 MAHHLAIDN
+2382 
-2391 TSLKLL
+2391 
-2397 VAEEQAIE
+2397 
-2405 QGGFDAL
+2405 
-2412 PPAPSFRNFI
+2412 
-2422 AQIASGVDRRE
+2422 
-2433 HEAFFSAMLGDI
+2433 
-2445 DSPTHP
+2445 
-2451 FGLQDVQGD
+2451 
-2460 GREIAEFQQRL
+2460 
-2471 SPELS
+2471 
-2476 KAIRVCTR
+2476 
-2484 RLGVSPAS
+2484 
-2492 LMHLAWAMVL
+2492 
-2502 SRATGRREAVF
+2502 
-2513 GTVLFGR
+2513 
-2520 MQGGERGMGMF
+2520 
-2531 INTLPIRID
+2531 
-2540 VDERYVAECLAHTH
+2540 
-2554 ERVVQ
+2554 
-2559 LIYHEHAPL
+2559 
-2568 ALALRCS
+2568 
-2575 GLPARQALFSSLLNY
+2575 
-2590 RHSEQAARPPRDDD
+2590 
-2604 DIQYLDGNERTN
+2604 
-2616 YPLTVS
+2616 
-2622 IDDLGEAF
+2622 
-2630 SVTVQARH
+2630 
-2638 PASPER
+2638 
-2644 IRAFMETALEQ
+2644 
-2655 LVRALDGTSG
+2655 
-2665 IAAPGVVM
+2665 
-2673 PRIAVRDIDVLPSEE
+2673 
-2688 RHRLLVE
+2688 
-2695 WNDTAADYPQDQC
+2695 
-2708 LHRLFEAQAA
+2708 
-2718 RHPDTIALI
+2718 
-2727 ADGEPVGY
+2727 
-2735 AELNRR
+2735 
-2741 ANRLAR
+2741 
-2747 HLSARGLQPDQR
+2747 
-2759 VAICIDRGIDM
+2759 
-2770 VVAMLAVL
+2770 
-2778 KAGGAYVPLDPAYP
+2778 
-2792 SERLDYLLRD
+2792 
-2802 CAPVALLTHA
+2802 
-2812 RLGASMQTRIVLA
+2812 
-2825 LARLDTG
+2825 
-2832 CALIDLES
+2832 
-2840 DADAWRHE
+2840 
-2848 RDDDPPPSGLT
+2848 
-2859 PRHLAYVIYTSGS
+2859 
-2872 TGQPKGVMV
+2872 
-2881 EHRSVCN
+2881 
-2888 LVAWH
+2888 
-2893 AGAFDV
+2893 
-2899 GTGCRSASVA
+2899 
-2909 GVAFDATTWE
+2909 
-2919 VWAALC
+2919 
-2925 NGGCL
+2925 
-2930 SLAPGDA
+2930 
-2937 ASDPQ
+2937 
-2942 ALLRWWRA
+2942 
-2950 QELDVGFLVTP
+2950 
-2961 LAELAYA
+2961 
-2968 TGQSNAG
+2968 
-2975 MRTLLI
+2975 
-2981 GGDRLS
+2981 
-2987 RWPDSMPPGQM
+2987 
-2998 LVNNYGPTE
+2998 
-3007 ATVVATSGRLQPGEA
+3007 
-3022 TPPIG
+3022 
-3027 RPIANTRVYV
+3027 
-3037 LDAWLRPAP
+3037 
-3046 IGVAGELYIGG
+3046 
-3057 VQVARGYLNR
+3057 
-3067 PELTRERFID
+3067 
-3077 DPFVAGG
+3077 
-3084 RLYKTG
+3084 
-3090 DLARWRT
+3090 
-3097 DGSLEYLGRND
+3097 
-3108 FQVKIRGFRIELG
+3108 
-3121 EIEAQLAKVA
+3121 
-3131 GVREVVVL
+3131 
-3139 ARDSAAEVHDSAT
+3139 
-3152 EHATPNALSPSP
+3152 ALSPSP

-3172 ATATATATEKRLVAY
+3172 ATATATATATEKRLVAY

-3251 AKEEALAAIWRE
+3251 AKEEALA
-3263 LLHVER
+3263 
-3269 VSRHDNFFEL
+3269 
-3279 GGHSLLAVQL
+3279 
-3289 VSRLRQALSVEVA
+3289 
-3302 LGTVFDAP
+3302 
-3310 VLSALAERLEA
+3310 
-3321 ENTAVLPPIPLTP
+3321 
-3334 RDGRIALSLAQ
+3334 
-3345 QRLWFLTQ
+3345 
-3353 LEGVSEAYHMSG
+3353 
-3365 AVRLDG
+3365 
-3371 PLNREVLQRAL
+3371 
-3382 NRIVMRHEA
+3382 
-3391 LRTCFAREE
+3391 
-3400 GEPIQVIQPHAD
+3400 
-3412 LTVSYHDLREAK
+3412 
-3424 SIRHEAG
+3424 
-3431 NREQRAK
+3431 
-3438 DLSQAHASAPFDLSR
+3438 
-3453 DLPVRVL
+3453 
-3460 LLQLADEA
+3460 
-3468 HVVQVVMHHIASDG
+3468 
-3482 WSVGVFLQELSA
+3482 
-3494 LYGSFIAEQ
+3494 
-3503 GDPLAPLPLQ
+3503 
-3513 YADYAAWQRRW
+3513 
-3524 LASGQLEKQGAFWQ
+3524 
-3538 TNLSGAPTLLELPTD
+3538 
-3553 RPRPPKQLHAGASVE
+3553 
-3568 VKLGAALSERVKRLS
+3568 
-3583 QRHGVTP
+3583 
-3590 YMTLLSSWAAVL
+3590 
-3602 SRLSG
+3602 
-3607 QEEVVIGSPV
+3607 
-3617 AGRNRTEV
+3617 
-3625 EPLIG
+3625 
-3630 FFVNTLAL
+3630 
-3638 RLDLSSEPTVGELL
+3638 
-3652 KRTKAQVLSAQAH
+3652 
-3665 QDLPFDQVVERVKPP
+3665 
-3680 RSTAHPPLF
+3680 
-3689 QVMFVWQNAHEGSL
+3689 
-3703 QIPGLRLSTWG
+3703 
-3714 DPLTMA
+3714 
-3720 PFELTLAVREH
+3720 
-3731 QDDIACTLTYAT
+3731 
-3743 SLFDRATVE
+3743 
-3752 RYLGHWLRQLDA
+3752 
-3764 MATDADP
+3764 
-3771 VVTGLPLLGE
+3771 
-3781 AERAQV
+3781 
-3787 LHGWNETGRAYARDA
+3787 
-3802 CLHQLF
+3802 
-3808 EAQVSRTR
+3808 
-3816 EAAAVICGDETLSY
+3816 
-3830 TDLDARANRLA
+3830 
-3841 HYLRGQGV
+3841 
-3849 GPDTRVG
+3849 
-3856 LALGRGVEMMTGLL
+3856 
-3870 AILKAGGAYVPLDP
+3870 
-3884 GYASERL
+3884 
-3891 RAILDDSRPAIVLA
+3891 
-3905 DAAGR
+3905 
-3910 TALDALAGAP
+3910 
-3920 PIADLHADASRWSAL
+3920 
-3935 PSTPPRVE
+3935 
-3943 GLTPRHLAYVIYT
+3943 
-3956 SGSTGQPKG
+3956 
-3965 VMVEHASVVNL
+3965 
-3976 WRALDEAIYR
+3976 
-3986 THPSARRVSLNAS
+3986 
-3999 IAFDSL
+3999 
-4005 VKQWVQLLSGRT
+4005 
-4017 LVVVPEPVRF
+4017 
-4027 DGRRLLDA
+4027 
-4035 IGRDR
+4035 
-4040 IDVFDCTPSQL
+4040 
-4051 ALIEGARGPEDE
+4051 
-4063 AFPQVT
+4063 
-4069 LVGGEAI
+4069 
-4076 GEGMWSELASASSR
+4076 
-4090 TYYNVYG
+4090 
-4097 PTECTVDATL
+4097 
-4107 ARITAEHAPHIGGP
+4107 
-4121 LANVRAYVLNER
+4121 
-4133 LSPAPVGVRGE
+4133 
-4144 LYIGGAGVARGYLN
+4144 
-4158 RPELTRERF
+4158 
-4167 IDDPFVA
+4167 
-4174 GGRLYRTG
+4174 
-4182 DLARWRTDGS
+4182 
-4192 LEYLGRNDFQ
+4192 
-4202 VKIRG
+4202 
-4207 FRIELGEIE
+4207 
-4216 AQLAKVTGVREVVV
+4216 
-4230 LARDSASA
+4230 
-4238 VHDSATE
+4238 
-4245 HAAPDALSP
+4245 
-4254 SLETSTA
+4254 
-4261 TAAATATATATA
+4261 
-4273 TEKRLVA
+4273 
-4280 YYTGDADVAALRAQA
+4280 
-4295 AQHLPSYMVPS
+4295 
-4306 AYVRLDAWPLT
+4306 
-4317 PNGKLDRR
+4317 
-4325 ALPAPADDAYA
+4325 
-4336 RAEYEAPQ
+4336 
-4344 GAKEEALAEIWR
+4344 EIWR
-4356 DLLQVDRISRHDNF
+4356 DLLQVDQISRHDNF

-5650 CRELSELYRAFA
+5650 RRELSELYRAFA

>member
-1 MRIPPNL
+1 MNVNSLLDLLQRKNIRIHVDRDELVVRAPRGALNAELTQALKKSKAEL
-8 IADGDEHITPA
+8 IDVLRRRGAQASPDPVRITPA

-128 VELDAGEGDIV
+128 VELDAREGDIV

-203 RVEDLPRPAPFRNF
+203 RVEDLPQPVPFRNF

-260 AEAARTLKP
+260 AEAARRLKP

-321 QSDRALG
+321 QSDRSLG

-346 ASVKGTHAQLAE
+346 ASVKETHAQLAE

-411 ERTSYPLSV
+411 ERTNYPVSV
-420 TVDDHERDFTI
+420 DIDDHGDDFKIRAQAAASVDPARVCDFLEVALTRLVDALERDPHGALRQLDI
-431 VAKVCERIGPQR
+431 LPEVEREEVVRRWNAGEKARPSR
-443 VCELMEL
+443 LCLHELFERQ
-450 ALEQLTR
+450 AARAPDAIAVIQDER
-457 ALSANPGGELAELD
+457 ALTYAELN
-471 VLPAA
+471 
-476 ERTQVLHGW
+476 R
-485 NETGRAYARDACLH
+485 C
-499 QLFEAQVS
+499 
-507 RTREAAAVIC
+507 
-517 GDETL
+517 
-522 SYTDLD
+522 
-528 ARANR
+528 ANR
-533 LAHYLRGQGV
+533 LAHYLR
-543 GPDTRVG
+543 
-550 LALGRGVEMMTGLL
+550 ARGVREDDRVALYARRSPELL
-564 AILKAGGAYVPLDP
+564 IGMLATLKAGGAYVPLDP
-578 GYASERLRA
+578 GYPAERLTHML
-587 ILDDSRPAIV
+587 LDSAPVVV
-597 LADAAGRTA
+597 LRDAAASNDVLVR
-606 LDALA
+606 LNA
-611 GAPPIADLHAD
+611 GTLILDLHAD
-622 ASRWSALP
+622 DERWSAQP
-630 STPPRVEGLTPRHL
+630 SGNLKLCGSHEPDVGARRL

-651 GSTGQPKGVM
+651 GSTGAPKGVM
-661 VEHASVVNLWR
+661 VEHASVVNQIG
-672 ALDEAIYR
+672 ALTEYLELDA
-680 THPSAR
+680 SD
-686 RVSLNASIAFDSLVK
+686 RVLQFSNIAFDASVEEIFATLSCGATLVLRTDRWLADAETFWALCGA
-701 QWVQLL
+701 QRISIVDLPAQFFGQLAL
-707 SGRTLV
+707 SGRRAVPTGVRCV
-713 VVPEPVRFDGRRL
+713 V
-726 LDAIGRDRIDVF
+726 I
-738 DCTPSQLALIEGAR
+738 
-752 GPEDEAYPQVTL
+752 
-764 VGGEAIGEG
+764 GGEAVG
-773 MWSELASASSRTY
+773 ASALDAWFAEEGRRPRLFNT
-786 YNVYGPTECT
+786 YGPTETT
-796 VDATLA
+796 VSVTVHEVRGRHDD
-802 RITAEHAPHIGGPLA
+802 A
-817 NVRAY
+817 NVIGRPIANTRVY
-822 VLNERLSPAPVGV
+822 VLDAWLRPAPIGV
-835 RGELYIGGAG
+835 AGELYIGGVQ

-916 TGVREVVVL
+916 ADVREVVVL
-925 ARDSAAAV
+925 ARDSAAEV

-940 ATPNALSPS
+940 ATPNAPSPS
-949 LETSTATAAATATAT
+949 PETTTATAAATATAT
-964 ATEKRLVAYYTGD
+964 AIEKRLVAYYTGD

-1038 KEEALAEIWR
+1038 KEEALAAIWR

-1101 AERLEAENTAVLP
+1101 ASRLDDNTAKVLP

-1174 HEALRTCFAREEG
+1174 HEALRTCFVREEG

-1207 EAKSIRH
+1207 EA
-1214 EAENREQRAKDLSQA
+1214 EQTEQRAKDLSQA

-1355 KLGAALSERVKRLS
+1355 KLGVALSERVKRLS

-1465 PRSTAHP
+1465 PRSTAHS

-1502 LQTAQFELTLSLR
+1502 LQTAQFELTLSLQ

-1608 TFEGQ
+1608 TFDGQ

-1930 QLYVLDAR
+1930 QLYVLDDR

-1977 VAGGRLYKTGDLARW
+1977 VAGGRLYRTGDLARW
-1992 RTDGSLEYLG
+1992 RTDGRLEYLG

-2026 VTGVRE
+2026 VAGVRE

-2037 RDSAAEMRDNATPN
+2037 RDSAADTDQNADLN
-2051 APMPKSSSET
+2051 ASATANSSE
-2061 EKRLVAYYTGDADVA
+2061 KSLVAYYTGDADVV

-2126 YEAPQGAKE
+2126 YEAPRGAKE

-2233 QIDMLAVQVEGGA
+2233 QIDMLAAQVEGGA

-2665 IAAPGVVM
+2665 VAAPGVVT

-2718 RHPDTIALI
+2718 RYPDAIALI

-2825 LARLDTG
+2825 LARLNTG

-2840 DADAWRHE
+2840 DAGAWRHE

-3139 ARDSAAEVHDSAT
+3139 ARDSAADTDQNADPNASAT
-3152 EHATPNALSPSP
+3152 ANSS
-3164 ETSTATAA
+3164 
-3172 ATATATATEKRLVAY
+3172 EKRLVAY
-3187 YKGDADVAALRA
+3187 YTGDADVVALRA

-3239 AYARAEYEAPQG
+3239 AYARAEYEAPRG

-3321 ENTAVLPPIPLTP
+3321 ENTAVLPPIPLAP

-3391 LRTCFAREE
+3391 LRTCFVREE
-3400 GEPIQVIQPHAD
+3400 GEPIQVIQPRAD
-3412 LTVSYHDLREAK
+3412 LTVSYHDLREA
-3424 SIRHEAG
+3424 EQT
-3431 NREQRAK
+3431 EQRAK

-3494 LYGSFIAEQ
+3494 LYGSFTAEQ

-3553 RPRPPKQLHAGASVE
+3553 RPRPPKQSHAGASVE

-3625 EPLIG
+3625 EALIG

-3689 QVMFVWQNAHEGSL
+3689 QVMFDWHNTPARAL
-3703 QIPGLRLSTWG
+3703 TMPGLTVSVARTETTTSQYDLVLSMQERNG
-3714 DPLTMA
+3714 DIVGHLN
-3720 PFELTLAVREH
+3720 
-3731 QDDIACTLTYAT
+3731 YAT
-3743 SLFDRATVE
+3743 ALFDEQTAR
-3752 RYLGHWLRQLDA
+3752 RYARYWRRLLEGMTAGSANVSVAR
-3764 MATDADP
+3764 
-3771 VVTGLPLLGE
+3771 LPLLDE
-3781 AERAQV
+3781 AEREQV
-3787 LHGWNETGRAYARDA
+3787 VHEWNATERAYPIRQ
-3802 CLHQLF
+3802 CIHQLF
-3808 EAQVSRTR
+3808 EAQAARTPN
-3816 EAAAVICGDETLSY
+3816 AIAIAIGDERVTYAALNAS
-3830 TDLDARANRLA
+3830 ANRLA
-3841 HYLRGQGV
+3841 RHLRALGV
-3849 GPDTRVG
+3849 VADTRV
-3856 LALGRGVEMMTGLL
+3856 AVCIERGAPMVIALL
-3870 AILKAGGAYVPLDP
+3870 AIWKAGGAYVPLDP
-3884 GYASERL
+3884 AYPRERIAYMLRDSAPIAVLTSRASRDL
-3891 RAILDDSRPAIVLA
+3891 VASHLSDRAPLVVI
-3905 DAAGR
+3905 DAA
-3910 TALDALAGAP
+3910 ACPWDALSGD
-3920 PIADLHADASRWSAL
+3920 DLDPNDIELNA
-3935 PSTPPRVE
+3935 T
-3943 GLTPRHLAYVIYT
+3943 HLCYVIYT

-3965 VMVEHASVVNL
+3965 VMIEHRNLVN
-3976 WRALDEAIYR
+3976 Y
-3986 THPSARRVSLNAS
+3986 T
-3999 IAFDSL
+3999 
-4005 VKQWVQLLSGRT
+4005 
-4017 LVVVPEPVRF
+4017 
-4027 DGRRLLDA
+4027 LDA
-4035 IGRDR
+4035 IRWFGLGPGET
-4040 IDVFDCTPSQL
+4040 VLQQNSLNFDLSLEEIVPALSSGATLAPAVELFGAGGSARGHSARPTMIHLTAAHWQQL
-4051 ALIEGARGPEDE
+4051 VGEWHRAGARPAAALEGVRLVN
-4063 AFPQVT
+4063 VT
-4069 LVGGEAI
+4069 GDALSPHKLEQWDAI
-4076 GEGMWSELASASSR
+4076 RPAHTRLIN
-4090 TYYNVYG
+4090 TYG
-4097 PTECTVDATL
+4097 PTE
-4107 ARITAEHAPHIGGP
+4107 ITISCSAAYVRHAPGMSRVSIGRP
-4121 LANVRAYVLNER
+4121 FANSRMYLLDARGEPV
-4133 LSPAPVGVRGE
+4133 PVGVTGE
-4144 LYIGGAGVARGYLN
+4144 LYIGGDGVARGYLN
-4158 RPELTRERF
+4158 RPELSAERF
-4167 IDDPFVA
+4167 VDDPFRP
-4174 GGRLYRTG
+4174 GSRMYKTG
-4182 DLARWRTDGS
+4182 DLACRRGDG
-4192 LEYLGRNDFQ
+4192 EIEFVGRNDFQ
-4202 VKIRG
+4202 VKVRG
-4207 FRIELGEIE
+4207 FRVELSEVETRLAAVDGVQEI
-4216 AQLAKVTGVREVVV
+4216 AV
-4230 LARDSASA
+4230 LARED
-4238 VHDSATE
+4238 
-4245 HAAPDALSP
+4245 APG
-4254 SLETSTA
+4254 
-4261 TAAATATATATA
+4261 
-4273 TEKRLVA
+4273 EKRLVA
-4280 YYTGDADVAALRAQA
+4280 YYTGAAEMAALRECA
-4295 AQHLPSYMVPS
+4295 ARDLPAYMMPA
-4306 AYVRLDAWPLT
+4306 AYVCLPALPLT
-4317 PNGKLDRR
+4317 PNGKLDRN
-4325 ALPAPADDAYA
+4325 ALPPPAHDADSN
-4336 RAEYEAPQ
+4336 RGYEAPQ
-4344 GAKEEALAEIWR
+4344 GDIEETLARIWEQ
-4356 DLLQVDRISRHDNF
+4356 LLERERVGRHDNF
-4370 FQLGGHSLLAISLG
+4370 FDLGGHSLLTVSLIER
-4384 DMMRERGLHADV
+4384 MRQADLHADV
-4396 RTLFNAETLAALAA
+4396 AAL
-4410 QSGTDSIDVDVPP
+4410 
-4423 NLIPVGAARITPD
+4423 
-4436 MLPLVALTQPQI
+4436 
-4448 DAIAQQVDGGAT
+4448 
-4460 NVQDIYPLAPLQEG
+4460 
-4474 MLFHHLLHTQG
+4474 F
-4485 DLYLE
+4485 
-4490 PHLLAFRTRERLE
+4490 
-4503 RFLSALQCVIDRHD
+4503 
-4517 VLRTGFF
+4517 
-4524 WEGVPQP
+4524 
-4531 VQVVWR
+4531 
-4537 RARLPVE
+4537 
-4544 YVELPDSHGDVASQL
+4544 
-4559 EARCDPRRHR
+4559 
-4569 IDIGRAPLVHCHVA
+4569 
-4583 HDARNDRWVLG
+4583 
-4594 VLTHHLV
+4594 
-4601 SDHTT
+4601 TT
-4606 LALLAEEAQAFEQGR
+4606 S
-4621 GDALPPAVPF
+4621 
-4631 RNFVAHARLG
+4631 
-4641 TSEREHEAF
+4641 T
-4650 FREMLGDVDEP
+4650 
-4661 TAPFGLLDVQGD
+4661 
-4673 GSAIVEH
+4673 
-4680 RRALA
+4680 
-4685 PGLSRSV
+4685 
-4692 RAHARRLGVSAASVM
+4692 
-4707 HVAWSLVLARTANRR
+4707 
-4722 DVVFGTVLF
+4722 
-4731 GRMQGG
+4731 
-4737 AHAHRTMGLFMN
+4737 
-4749 TLPVRIALDESD
+4749 
-4761 VETSLIAT
+4761 
-4769 HDRLARLLRHEH
+4769 
-4781 APLALAQRCSA
+4781 
-4792 VPAQA
+4792 
-4797 PLFTSLLNYRYSPH
+4797 
-4811 EEQGDATDDDVQFIA
+4811 
-4826 ARERNN
+4826 
-4832 YPLTMIVDDTGE
+4832 
-4844 GFALTAQ
+4844 
-4851 VDASIDAARVCAFMH
+4851 
-4866 TALEQL
+4866 
-4872 VRALDDARGAVL
+4872 L
-4884 AELDVLPADEHRC
+4884 AELA
-4897 VVSACN
+4897 AC
-4903 DTDAELPGV
+4903 TTKLKE
-4912 DFVDRR
+4912 
-4918 FEAQAARTPE
+4918 
-4928 AIAVACGAHALS
+4928 I
-4940 YAALNRRANRLAHYL
+4940 
-4955 RAHGA
+4955 
-4960 GPERVVA
+4960 
-4967 LALERS
+4967 
-4973 VDMMVGLLG
+4973 LL
-4982 ILKSGSAYLPLDPA
+4982 
-4996 YPAERLAYIVDDAR
+4996 
-5010 PALLLTEAALRDDWR
+5010 
-5025 DAGAPVVLLDA
+5025 
-5036 DGPAIDACPDHNPDA
+5036 
-5051 AAGRDAR
+5051 
-5058 TLSSLAYVIYTSG
+5058 
-5071 STGRPKG
+5071 
-5078 VMIEHRNLANLLGA
+5078 
-5092 MGEQPGI
+5092 
-5099 GAHDV
+5099 
-5104 LLAVTSLS
+5104 
-5112 FDIAALELFLPLL
+5112 
-5125 HGARAVIA
+5125 
-5133 ARDDAAD
+5133 
-5140 PARLAHLIESSGAS
+5140 
-5154 LMQATPSTWRML
+5154 
-5166 AQHGWPRSAR
+5166 
-5176 PLTLLCG
+5176 
-5183 GEALPPALAE
+5183 
-5193 RLLAHVPAIWNL
+5193 
-5205 YGPTETT
+5205 
-5212 VWSTVR
+5212 
-5218 RVTTPVVDIGGPIA
+5218 
-5232 NTQVYVLDERLRPAP
+5232 
-5247 IGVAGE
+5247 
-5253 LYIGGAG
+5253 
-5260 VARGYLNRPELTR
+5260 
-5273 ERFVDDPF
+5273 
-5281 RRGGRLYRT
+5281 
-5290 GDLARRRADGNLE
+5290 
-5303 YLGRNDFQVKI
+5303 
-5314 RGFRIELGEIE
+5314 
-5325 AQLAKAHGVQGVAL
+5325 
-5339 AARDTPTADKR
+5339 
-5350 LVAYYVGDAS
+5350 
-5360 AAALREHAAARLPA
+5360 
-5374 YMVPAA
+5374 
-5380 YVRLAAWPLTPNGKL
+5380 
-5395 DRAALPA
+5395 
-5402 PDDEAYAR
+5402 
-5410 AEYEAP
+5410 
-5416 RGEHECKL
+5416 
-5424 AAIWRAV
+5424 
-5431 LQVERIGRHDDF
+5431 
-5443 FELGGHSLLAV
+5443 
-5454 RAVTAMRDAFGSDT
+5454 
-5468 SLRDLFARPVLKD
+5468 
-5481 LAEHAS
+5481 
-5487 TAARARDAAIPKA
+5487 
-5500 ARGEPAPMSFA
+5500 
-5511 QQRLWFLAR
+5511 
-5520 MGGLGDAYHMPI
+5520 
-5532 AVRLRGALDVDA
+5532 
-5544 LQRALSRI
+5544 
-5552 VSRHDA
+5552 
-5558 LRTTFALEGEQP
+5558 
-5570 VQRVHA
+5570 
-5576 DDGAGLRL
+5576 
-5584 RIDDLRGCADAGAR
+5584 
-5598 RARILAGQA
+5598 
-5607 SEPFDLA
+5607 
-5614 RGPLVRGAL
+5614 
-5623 VREADD
+5623 
-5629 VHTLCVTIHHI
+5629 
-5640 VSDGWSIDVF
+5640 
-5650 CRELSELYRAFA
+5650 
-5662 GGRPDPLP
+5662 
-5670 PLPVQYADY
+5670 
-5679 AAWQQRGI
+5679 
-5687 GGAALHAQ
+5687 
-5695 AEYWRDA
+5695 
-5702 LAGAPTLLELPT
+5702 
-5714 DRPRPP
+5714 
-5720 QPDYAGAT
+5720 
-5728 VGLALDA
+5728 
-5735 PLTAGLRALAR
+5735 
-5746 RHGATLFMTVFA
+5746 
-5758 AWSVLLSRLSR
+5758 
-5769 QTDVVIGTP
+5769 
-5778 SANRGHAQIEGL
+5778 
-5790 IGFFVN
+5790 
-5796 TIALRVDL
+5796 
-5804 DGAPTVAELLARV
+5804 
-5817 KARTL
+5817 
-5822 AAQQH
+5822 
-5827 QDIPFEHV
+5827 
-5835 VERVQPARSLSHSPV
+5835 
-5850 FQAMFAW
+5850 
-5857 QHASRG
+5857 
-5863 EMRLEGLRAEPLDD
+5863 
-5877 AARTIAKFDLTLS
+5877 
-5890 LRESGDAI
+5890 
-5898 DGGLEYASALFERA
+5898 
-5912 TIERFA
+5912 
-5918 GYLRRLLEGMV
+5918 
-5929 ADDTQR
+5929 
-5935 VDALPMLSRDER
+5935 
-5947 RDLIERRNA
+5947 
-5956 TARPYPANSGVHRLF
+5956 
-5971 EAQAARTPDA
+5971 
-5981 TAIVDGA
+5981 
-5988 TTLDYRALDARAN
+5988 
-6001 RIAHALAHAG
+6001 
-6011 VRAGDRVALHLEPSI
+6011 
-6026 GLVAAQLAVLKLGA
+6026 
-6040 AYVPVDVGNPPAR
+6040 
-6053 KAFVAQDSGARL
+6053 
-6065 VLGDAA
+6065 
-6071 LDWPAAAGVPQR
+6071 
-6083 DLAALLAGP
+6083 
-6092 WPSDAPARA
+6092 
-6101 PQCGGDTP
+6101 
-6109 AYVMY
+6109 
-6114 TSGSSGQ
+6114 
-6121 PKGVLVTHRGI
+6121 
-6132 ARLAVNSGYA
+6132 
-6142 TFDASDRFA
+6142 
-6151 FASNPAFDAST
+6151 
-6162 FEVWT
+6162 
-6167 ALLNGA
+6167 
-6173 SIGIVKRDDLLDLGA
+6173 
-6188 LAGKLSSIGVTCLFL
+6188 
-6203 TTALFNR
+6203 
-6210 CVSFDP
+6210 
-6216 AMFARLRCVIS
+6216 
-6227 GGERADPA
+6227 
-6235 VYRKVMEAGPP
+6235 
-6246 RHLLNAYGPTET
+6246 
-6258 TTFAAVWEAEPR
+6258 
-6270 TLAAQAAPIGRPIGN
+6270 
-6285 TSVYVLDAYGAPVP
+6285 
-6299 VGVTGEIHIGG
+6299 
-6310 PGVAQGY
+6310 
-6317 LNRPA
+6317 
-6322 LSAERFVRDPFVG
+6322 
-6335 GDARMYRT
+6335 
-6343 GDLGRWRPDGMLD
+6343 
-6356 CIGRADFQVKIRGFR
+6356 
-6371 IELGEI
+6371 
-6377 EACLL
+6377 
-6382 EHGALAQA
+6382 
-6390 AVLARDDGGDGGKT
+6390 
-6404 LVAYYVPRAGHE
+6404 
-6416 DGAPA
+6416 
-6421 LRAHLAARLPEYM
+6421 
-6434 VPAAYVRLP
+6434 
-6443 AMPLTPNGK
+6443 
-6452 LERRALPAPDERS
+6452 
-6465 YVRRD
+6465 
-6470 YAAPQGEIETT
+6470 
-6481 LARIWAEL
+6481 
-6489 FGIERV
+6489 
-6495 GRHDGFFE
+6495 
-6503 LGGHSLLAV
+6503 
-6512 RMVARVHD
+6512 
-6520 VLGVE
+6520 
-6525 VPLRALFADPVLH
+6525 
-6538 VFASAVARASTR
+6538 
-6550 QASSNLVAFR
+6550 
-6560 SAGTA
+6560 
-6565 APLFFI
+6565 
-6571 HSGLGEIGF
+6571 
-6580 VGDLLPGIAPEI
+6580 
-6592 PVYGF
+6592 
-6597 AAVGFLAGETPH
+6597 
-6609 ATIEEMAA
+6609 
-6617 QYVDAMRRVQPHGPY
+6617 
-6632 RLAGWCAGGNIAFEM
+6632 
-6647 AHQLIAADET
+6647 
-6657 VEFLCMIDSPT
+6657 
-6668 SAPIDRSVTA
+6668 
-6678 CVLARIPDDIP
+6678 
-6689 EALRTRLHA
+6689 
-6698 LGDAFDVRGM
+6698 
-6708 LHACQ
+6708 
-6713 AAGMLPIDL
+6713 
-6722 PTGLMERHVA
+6722 
-6732 VQYAIKHA
+6732 
-6740 KLNYVPPRL
+6740 
-6749 PVDVIHFVA
+6749 
-6758 QDEPMWRN
+6758 
-6766 GWAMDGWHDV
+6766 
-6776 ADRVI
+6776 
-6781 CLPASGDHMTMVAAP
+6781 
-6796 HAEQLGRRIT
+6796 
-6806 EALAVHGGPRA
+6806 
-6817 DGAERGYA
+6817 
-6825 PRIAIQTAPRDAR
+6825 
-6838 APTLFCIPGAGA
+6838 
-6850 SVTTFSTLARHLPAT
+6850 
-6865 FSVDGLQP
+6865 
-6873 RGLCGT
+6873 
-6879 MVPYLDVE
+6879 
-6887 TAARAYLR
+6887 
-6895 SIRKAA
+6895 
-6901 PRGPYHLV
+6901 
-6909 GHSFGGWVA
+6909 
-6918 YEIACRLQEQGERVA
+6918 
-6933 TLMLLDTERPGA
+6933 
-6945 TDIVR
+6945 
-6950 GRKTRVDA
+6950 
-6958 LAKLVELYE
+6958 
-6967 MHLGRPLG
+6967 
-6975 VSRDDLAA
+6975 
-6983 LAHDAQIEHLRAA
+6983 
-6996 LVRAKILPPSVH
+6996 
-7008 PNVLLGVVRVLE
+7008 
-7020 MNVNTPYRPAGLYAG
+7020 
-7035 TMHVVLIAN
+7035 
-7044 AKADAD
+7044 
-7050 LDAWR
+7050 
-7055 DEQAEQWRGLA
+7055 
-7066 DDVRIV
+7066 
-7072 RAGGNHM
+7072 
-7079 TMLQPPHAASIAALL
+7079 
-7094 ERTAGAPARLAQVH
+7094 

>member
-1 MRIPPNL
+1 MNVNSLLDLLQRKNIRIHVDRDELVVRAPRGALNAELTQALKKSKAEL
-8 IADGDEHITPA
+8 IDVLRRRGAQASPDPVRITPA

-73 SGVLAFRGREVMER
+73 SGVLAFRSREVMER

-128 VELDAGEGDIV
+128 VELDAREGDIV
-139 RQLEARFDSRGYR
+139 RQLETRFDSRGYR

-203 RVEDLPRPAPFRNF
+203 RAEDLPQPVPFRNF

-260 AEAARTLKP
+260 AEAARRLKP

-321 QSDRALG
+321 QSDRSLG

-346 ASVKGTHAQLAE
+346 TSVKETHAQLAE

-373 SGVPAQTPL
+373 SGVPVQTPL

-411 ERTSYPLSV
+411 ERTNYPVSV
-420 TVDDHERDFTI
+420 DIDDHGDDFKIRAQAAASVDPARVCDFLEVALTRLVDALERDPHGALRQLDI
-431 VAKVCERIGPQR
+431 LPEVEREEVVRRWNAGEKARPSR
-443 VCELMEL
+443 LCLHELFERQ
-450 ALEQLTR
+450 AARAPDAIAVIQDER
-457 ALSANPGGELAELD
+457 ALTYAELN
-471 VLPAA
+471 
-476 ERTQVLHGW
+476 R
-485 NETGRAYARDACLH
+485 C
-499 QLFEAQVS
+499 
-507 RTREAAAVIC
+507 
-517 GDETL
+517 
-522 SYTDLD
+522 
-528 ARANR
+528 ANR
-533 LAHYLRGQGV
+533 LAHYLR
-543 GPDTRVG
+543 
-550 LALGRGVEMMTGLL
+550 ARGVREDDRVALYARRSPELL
-564 AILKAGGAYVPLDP
+564 IGMLATLKAGGAYVPLDP
-578 GYASERLRA
+578 GYPAERLTHML
-587 ILDDSRPAIV
+587 LDSAPVVV
-597 LADAAGRTA
+597 LRDAAASNDVLVR
-606 LDALA
+606 LNA
-611 GAPPIADLHAD
+611 GTLILDLHAD
-622 ASRWSALP
+622 DERWSAQP
-630 STPPRVEGLTPRHL
+630 SGNLKLCGSHEPDVGAQRL

-651 GSTGQPKGVM
+651 GSTGAPKGVM
-661 VEHASVVNLWR
+661 VEHASVVNQIG
-672 ALDEAIYR
+672 ALTEYLELDA
-680 THPSAR
+680 SD
-686 RVSLNASIAFDSLVK
+686 RVLQFSNIAFDASVEEIFATLSCGATLVLRTDRWLADAETFWALCGA
-701 QWVQLL
+701 QRISIVDLPAQFFGQLAL
-707 SGRTLV
+707 SGRRAVPTGVRCV
-713 VVPEPVRFDGRRL
+713 V
-726 LDAIGRDRIDVF
+726 I
-738 DCTPSQLALIEGAR
+738 
-752 GPEDEAYPQVTL
+752 
-764 VGGEAIGEG
+764 GGEAVG
-773 MWSELASASSRTY
+773 ASALDAWFAEEGRRPRLFNT
-786 YNVYGPTECT
+786 YGPTETT
-796 VDATLA
+796 VSVTVHEVRGRHDD
-802 RITAEHAPHIGGPLA
+802 A
-817 NVRAY
+817 NVIGRPIANTRVY
-822 VLNERLSPAPVGV
+822 VLDAWLRPAPIGV
-835 RGELYIGGAG
+835 AGELYIGGVQ

-867 AGGRLYKTG
+867 AGGRLYRTG
-876 DLARWRTDGS
+876 DLARWRTDGR

-916 TGVREVVVL
+916 AGVREVVVL
-925 ARDSAAAV
+925 ARDSASAV
-933 HDSATEH
+933 HDSATE
-940 ATPNALSPS
+940 NAAPDAPSP
-949 LETSTATAAATATAT
+949 ETAT

-977 ADVAALRA
+977 ADVVALRA

-1032 EAPRGA
+1032 EAPQGA
-1038 KEEALAEIWR
+1038 KEEALAAIWR

-1083 SVEVALGTV
+1083 SVEVALSTV

-1101 AERLEAENTAVLP
+1101 AERLEAENTEVLP

-1174 HEALRTCFAREEG
+1174 HEALRTCFVREEG

-1207 EAKSIRH
+1207 EAEQS
-1214 EAENREQRAKDLSQA
+1214 EQRAKNLSQA

-1281 YGSFIAEQGDPL
+1281 YGSFIAEQDDPL

-1381 SSWAAVLSRLSGQEE
+1381 SSWAAVLGRLSGQEE

-1465 PRSTAHP
+1465 PRSTAHS

-1502 LQTAQFELTLSLR
+1502 LQTAQFELTLSLQ

-1536 VRRYVTYWRRL
+1536 VRRYVTYWCRL

-1608 TFEGQ
+1608 TFDGQ
-1613 RLSYA
+1613 RLGYA

-1632 GRGVGPDRL
+1632 ARGVGPDRL

-1784 HGFDFS
+1784 YSFDFS
-1790 VWEMWG
+1790 VWELWG

-2037 RDSAAEMRDNATPN
+2037 RDSAAEVCDNATPN
-2051 APMPKSSSET
+2051 VPMPKSSSAT

-2665 IAAPGVVM
+2665 VAAPGVVM

-2812 RLGASMQTRIVLA
+2812 RLGASMQTRLVLA

-2840 DADAWRHE
+2840 DAGAWRHE

-3139 ARDSAAEVHDSAT
+3139 ARDSAADT
-3152 EHATPNALSPSP
+3152 DQN
-3164 ETSTATAA
+3164 
-3172 ATATATATEKRLVAY
+3172 
-3187 YKGDADVAALRA
+3187 
-3199 QAAQHLPSY
+3199 
-3208 MVPSAYVRLDAW
+3208 
-3220 PLTPNGKLDRRA
+3220 
-3232 LPAPADD
+3232 
-3239 AYARAEYEAPQG
+3239 
-3251 AKEEALAAIWRE
+3251 
-3263 LLHVER
+3263 
-3269 VSRHDNFFEL
+3269 
-3279 GGHSLLAVQL
+3279 
-3289 VSRLRQALSVEVA
+3289 
-3302 LGTVFDAP
+3302 
-3310 VLSALAERLEA
+3310 
-3321 ENTAVLPPIPLTP
+3321 
-3334 RDGRIALSLAQ
+3334 
-3345 QRLWFLTQ
+3345 
-3353 LEGVSEAYHMSG
+3353 
-3365 AVRLDG
+3365 
-3371 PLNREVLQRAL
+3371 
-3382 NRIVMRHEA
+3382 
-3391 LRTCFAREE
+3391 
-3400 GEPIQVIQPHAD
+3400 
-3412 LTVSYHDLREAK
+3412 
-3424 SIRHEAG
+3424 
-3431 NREQRAK
+3431 
-3438 DLSQAHASAPFDLSR
+3438 
-3453 DLPVRVL
+3453 
-3460 LLQLADEA
+3460 
-3468 HVVQVVMHHIASDG
+3468 SD
-3482 WSVGVFLQELSA
+3482 
-3494 LYGSFIAEQ
+3494 
-3503 GDPLAPLPLQ
+3503 
-3513 YADYAAWQRRW
+3513 
-3524 LASGQLEKQGAFWQ
+3524 
-3538 TNLSGAPTLLELPTD
+3538 
-3553 RPRPPKQLHAGASVE
+3553 
-3568 VKLGAALSERVKRLS
+3568 
-3583 QRHGVTP
+3583 
-3590 YMTLLSSWAAVL
+3590 
-3602 SRLSG
+3602 
-3607 QEEVVIGSPV
+3607 
-3617 AGRNRTEV
+3617 
-3625 EPLIG
+3625 
-3630 FFVNTLAL
+3630 
-3638 RLDLSSEPTVGELL
+3638 
-3652 KRTKAQVLSAQAH
+3652 
-3665 QDLPFDQVVERVKPP
+3665 
-3680 RSTAHPPLF
+3680 
-3689 QVMFVWQNAHEGSL
+3689 
-3703 QIPGLRLSTWG
+3703 
-3714 DPLTMA
+3714 
-3720 PFELTLAVREH
+3720 
-3731 QDDIACTLTYAT
+3731 
-3743 SLFDRATVE
+3743 
-3752 RYLGHWLRQLDA
+3752 
-3764 MATDADP
+3764 
-3771 VVTGLPLLGE
+3771 
-3781 AERAQV
+3781 
-3787 LHGWNETGRAYARDA
+3787 
-3802 CLHQLF
+3802 
-3808 EAQVSRTR
+3808 
-3816 EAAAVICGDETLSY
+3816 
-3830 TDLDARANRLA
+3830 
-3841 HYLRGQGV
+3841 
-3849 GPDTRVG
+3849 
-3856 LALGRGVEMMTGLL
+3856 
-3870 AILKAGGAYVPLDP
+3870 
-3884 GYASERL
+3884 
-3891 RAILDDSRPAIVLA
+3891 
-3905 DAAGR
+3905 
-3910 TALDALAGAP
+3910 
-3920 PIADLHADASRWSAL
+3920 
-3935 PSTPPRVE
+3935 
-3943 GLTPRHLAYVIYT
+3943 
-3956 SGSTGQPKG
+3956 
-3965 VMVEHASVVNL
+3965 
-3976 WRALDEAIYR
+3976 
-3986 THPSARRVSLNAS
+3986 LNAS
-3999 IAFDSL
+3999 
-4005 VKQWVQLLSGRT
+4005 
-4017 LVVVPEPVRF
+4017 
-4027 DGRRLLDA
+4027 
-4035 IGRDR
+4035 
-4040 IDVFDCTPSQL
+4040 
-4051 ALIEGARGPEDE
+4051 
-4063 AFPQVT
+4063 
-4069 LVGGEAI
+4069 
-4076 GEGMWSELASASSR
+4076 
-4090 TYYNVYG
+4090 
-4097 PTECTVDATL
+4097 
-4107 ARITAEHAPHIGGP
+4107 
-4121 LANVRAYVLNER
+4121 
-4133 LSPAPVGVRGE
+4133 
-4144 LYIGGAGVARGYLN
+4144 
-4158 RPELTRERF
+4158 
-4167 IDDPFVA
+4167 
-4174 GGRLYRTG
+4174 
-4182 DLARWRTDGS
+4182 
-4192 LEYLGRNDFQ
+4192 
-4202 VKIRG
+4202 
-4207 FRIELGEIE
+4207 
-4216 AQLAKVTGVREVVV
+4216 
-4230 LARDSASA
+4230 
-4238 VHDSATE
+4238 
-4245 HAAPDALSP
+4245 
-4254 SLETSTA
+4254 A
-4261 TAAATATATATA
+4261 TANSS
-4273 TEKRLVA
+4273 EKRLVA

-4356 DLLQVDRISRHDNF
+4356 ELLHVERVSRHDN
-4370 FQLGGHSLLAISLG
+4370 
-4384 DMMRERGLHADV
+4384 
-4396 RTLFNAETLAALAA
+4396 
-4410 QSGTDSIDVDVPP
+4410 
-4423 NLIPVGAARITPD
+4423 
-4436 MLPLVALTQPQI
+4436 
-4448 DAIAQQVDGGAT
+4448 
-4460 NVQDIYPLAPLQEG
+4460 
-4474 MLFHHLLHTQG
+4474 
-4485 DLYLE
+4485 
-4490 PHLLAFRTRERLE
+4490 
-4503 RFLSALQCVIDRHD
+4503 
-4517 VLRTGFF
+4517 
-4524 WEGVPQP
+4524 
-4531 VQVVWR
+4531 
-4537 RARLPVE
+4537 
-4544 YVELPDSHGDVASQL
+4544 
-4559 EARCDPRRHR
+4559 
-4569 IDIGRAPLVHCHVA
+4569 
-4583 HDARNDRWVLG
+4583 
-4594 VLTHHLV
+4594 
-4601 SDHTT
+4601 
-4606 LALLAEEAQAFEQGR
+4606 
-4621 GDALPPAVPF
+4621 
-4631 RNFVAHARLG
+4631 
-4641 TSEREHEAF
+4641 
-4650 FREMLGDVDEP
+4650 
-4661 TAPFGLLDVQGD
+4661 
-4673 GSAIVEH
+4673 
-4680 RRALA
+4680 
-4685 PGLSRSV
+4685 
-4692 RAHARRLGVSAASVM
+4692 
-4707 HVAWSLVLARTANRR
+4707 
-4722 DVVFGTVLF
+4722 
-4731 GRMQGG
+4731 
-4737 AHAHRTMGLFMN
+4737 
-4749 TLPVRIALDESD
+4749 
-4761 VETSLIAT
+4761 
-4769 HDRLARLLRHEH
+4769 
-4781 APLALAQRCSA
+4781 
-4792 VPAQA
+4792 
-4797 PLFTSLLNYRYSPH
+4797 
-4811 EEQGDATDDDVQFIA
+4811 
-4826 ARERNN
+4826 
-4832 YPLTMIVDDTGE
+4832 
-4844 GFALTAQ
+4844 
-4851 VDASIDAARVCAFMH
+4851 
-4866 TALEQL
+4866 
-4872 VRALDDARGAVL
+4872 
-4884 AELDVLPADEHRC
+4884 
-4897 VVSACN
+4897 
-4903 DTDAELPGV
+4903 
-4912 DFVDRR
+4912 
-4918 FEAQAARTPE
+4918 
-4928 AIAVACGAHALS
+4928 
-4940 YAALNRRANRLAHYL
+4940 
-4955 RAHGA
+4955 
-4960 GPERVVA
+4960 
-4967 LALERS
+4967 
-4973 VDMMVGLLG
+4973 
-4982 ILKSGSAYLPLDPA
+4982 
-4996 YPAERLAYIVDDAR
+4996 
-5010 PALLLTEAALRDDWR
+5010 
-5025 DAGAPVVLLDA
+5025 
-5036 DGPAIDACPDHNPDA
+5036 
-5051 AAGRDAR
+5051 
-5058 TLSSLAYVIYTSG
+5058 
-5071 STGRPKG
+5071 
-5078 VMIEHRNLANLLGA
+5078 
-5092 MGEQPGI
+5092 
-5099 GAHDV
+5099 
-5104 LLAVTSLS
+5104 
-5112 FDIAALELFLPLL
+5112 
-5125 HGARAVIA
+5125 
-5133 ARDDAAD
+5133 
-5140 PARLAHLIESSGAS
+5140 
-5154 LMQATPSTWRML
+5154 
-5166 AQHGWPRSAR
+5166 
-5176 PLTLLCG
+5176 
-5183 GEALPPALAE
+5183 
-5193 RLLAHVPAIWNL
+5193 
-5205 YGPTETT
+5205 
-5212 VWSTVR
+5212 
-5218 RVTTPVVDIGGPIA
+5218 
-5232 NTQVYVLDERLRPAP
+5232 
-5247 IGVAGE
+5247 
-5253 LYIGGAG
+5253 
-5260 VARGYLNRPELTR
+5260 
-5273 ERFVDDPF
+5273 
-5281 RRGGRLYRT
+5281 
-5290 GDLARRRADGNLE
+5290 
-5303 YLGRNDFQVKI
+5303 
-5314 RGFRIELGEIE
+5314 
-5325 AQLAKAHGVQGVAL
+5325 
-5339 AARDTPTADKR
+5339 
-5350 LVAYYVGDAS
+5350 
-5360 AAALREHAAARLPA
+5360 
-5374 YMVPAA
+5374 
-5380 YVRLAAWPLTPNGKL
+5380 
-5395 DRAALPA
+5395 
-5402 PDDEAYAR
+5402 
-5410 AEYEAP
+5410 
-5416 RGEHECKL
+5416 
-5424 AAIWRAV
+5424 
-5431 LQVERIGRHDDF
+5431 F

-5454 RAVTAMRDAFGSDT
+5454 QLVSRLRQALSVEVALSTVFDA
-5468 SLRDLFARPVLKD
+5468 PVLSA
-5481 LAEHAS
+5481 LAERLEAGN
-5487 TAARARDAAIPKA
+5487 TEVLPPIPLAPRDGRIAL
-5500 ARGEPAPMSFA
+5500 SLA
-5511 QQRLWFLAR
+5511 QQRLWFLTQLE
-5520 MGGLGDAYHMPI
+5520 GVSEAYHMSG
-5532 AVRLRGALDVDA
+5532 AVRLDGPLNREV
-5544 LQRALSRI
+5544 LQRALNRI
-5552 VSRHDA
+5552 VMRHEA
-5558 LRTTFALEGEQP
+5558 LRTCFAREEGEPIQVIQP
-5570 VQRVHA
+5570 HA
-5576 DDGAGLRL
+5576 DLTMSYH
-5584 RIDDLRGCADAGAR
+5584 DLREAESIRHEAGNLEQ
-5598 RARILAGQA
+5598 RAKDLSQA
-5607 SEPFDLA
+5607 HASAPFDLS
-5614 RGPLVRGAL
+5614 RDLPVRVL
-5623 VREADD
+5623 LLQLEDEAH
-5629 VHTLCVTIHHI
+5629 VVQVVMHHI
-5640 VSDGWSIDVF
+5640 ASDGWSVGVF
-5650 CRELSELYRAFA
+5650 LQELSALYGSFIAEQD
-5662 GGRPDPLP
+5662 DPLA
-5670 PLPVQYADY
+5670 PLPLQYADY
-5679 AAWQQRGI
+5679 AAWQRRWLASGQLEKQ
-5687 GGAALHAQ
+5687 GAFWQTNLS
-5695 AEYWRDA
+5695 
-5702 LAGAPTLLELPT
+5702 GAPTLLELPT

-5720 QPDYAGAT
+5720 KQSHAGAS
-5728 VGLALDA
+5728 VEVKLGAALSERVKR
-5735 PLTAGLRALAR
+5735 LSQ
-5746 RHGATLFMTVFA
+5746 RHGVTPYMTLLSSWA
-5758 AWSVLLSRLSR
+5758 AVLSRLSG
-5769 QTDVVIGTP
+5769 QEEVVIGSP
-5778 SANRGHAQIEGL
+5778 VAGRNRTEVEAL

-5796 TIALRVDL
+5796 TLALRLDL
-5804 DGAPTVAELLARV
+5804 SSEPTVGELLKRT
-5817 KARTL
+5817 KAQVL
-5822 AAQQH
+5822 SAQAH
-5827 QDIPFEHV
+5827 QDLPFDQV
-5835 VERVQPARSLSHSPV
+5835 VERVKPPRSTAHPPLFQVMFDWHNTPARALTMP
-5850 FQAMFAW
+5850 
-5857 QHASRG
+5857 
-5863 EMRLEGLRAEPLDD
+5863 GLTVSV
-5877 AARTIAKFDLTLS
+5877 ARTETTTSQYDLVLS
-5890 LRESGDAI
+5890 MQERNGDI
-5898 DGGLEYASALFERA
+5898 VGHLNYATALFDEQTARRYA
-5912 TIERFA
+5912 R
-5918 GYLRRLLEGMV
+5918 YWRRLLEGMTAGSANVSV
-5929 ADDTQR
+5929 AR
-5935 VDALPMLSRDER
+5935 LPLLDEA
-5947 RDLIERRNA
+5947 EREQVVHEWNA
-5956 TARPYPANSGVHRLF
+5956 TERAYPIRQCIHQLF
-5971 EAQAARTPDA
+5971 EAQAARTPN
-5981 TAIVDGA
+5981 AIAIGDERVTYA
-5988 TTLDYRALDARAN
+5988 ALNASANRLARHLRAL
-6001 RIAHALAHAG
+6001 G
-6011 VRAGDRVALHLEPSI
+6011 VVADTRVAVCIERGAPMVIAL
-6026 GLVAAQLAVLKLGA
+6026 LAIWKAGG
-6040 AYVPVDVGNPPAR
+6040 AYVPLDPAYPR
-6053 KAFVAQDSGARL
+6053 ERIAYMLRDSAPIAVLTSRASRDLVASHLPDRAPL
-6065 VLGDAA
+6065 VVIDAA
-6071 LDWPAAAGVPQR
+6071 ACPWDALSGDDLDPNDIELNATH
-6083 DLAALLAGP
+6083 L
-6092 WPSDAPARA
+6092 
-6101 PQCGGDTP
+6101 C
-6109 AYVMY
+6109 YVIY
-6114 TSGSSGQ
+6114 TSGSTGQ
-6121 PKGVLVTHRGI
+6121 PKGVMIEHRNLVNYTLDAIRWFG
-6132 ARLAVNSGYA
+6132 LGPGETVLQQNSLN
-6142 TFDASDRFA
+6142 FDLSLEEIV
-6151 FASNPAFDAST
+6151 PALSS
-6162 FEVWT
+6162 
-6167 ALLNGA
+6167 GA
-6173 SIGIVKRDDLLDLGA
+6173 A
-6188 LAGKLSSIGVTCLFL
+6188 LA
-6203 TTALFNR
+6203 
-6210 CVSFDP
+6210 
-6216 AMFARLRCVIS
+6216 
-6227 GGERADPA
+6227 PA
-6235 VYRKVMEAGPP
+6235 VELFGAGGSARGHSARPTMI
-6246 RHLLNAYGPTET
+6246 HLTAAHWQQLVGEWHRAGARPAAALEGVRLVNVTGDALSPHKLEQWDAIRPAHTRLINTYGPTEIT
-6258 TTFAAVWEAEPR
+6258 ISCSAAYVR
-6270 TLAAQAAPIGRPIGN
+6270 HAPGMSRVSIGRPFAN
-6285 TSVYVLDAYGAPVP
+6285 SRMYLLDARGEPVP
-6299 VGVTGEIHIGG
+6299 VGVTGELYIGG
-6310 PGVAQGY
+6310 DGVARGY
-6317 LNRPA
+6317 LNRPE
-6322 LSAERFVRDPFVG
+6322 LSAERFVDDPFRPG
-6335 GDARMYRT
+6335 SRMYKT
-6343 GDLGRWRPDGMLD
+6343 GDLACRRGDGEIEFVGRN
-6356 CIGRADFQVKIRGFR
+6356 DFQVKVRGFR
-6371 IELGEI
+6371 VELSEVETRLAAVDGVQEI
-6377 EACLL
+6377 
-6382 EHGALAQA
+6382 
-6390 AVLARDDGGDGGKT
+6390 AVLAREDAPGEKR
-6404 LVAYYVPRAGHE
+6404 LVAYYT
-6416 DGAPA
+6416 GAAEMAA
-6421 LRAHLAARLPEYM
+6421 LRECAARDLPAYM
-6434 VPAAYVRLP
+6434 MPAAYVCLP
-6443 AMPLTPNGK
+6443 ALPLTPNGK
-6452 LERRALPAPDERS
+6452 LDRNALPPPAHDADSNRGYE
-6465 YVRRD
+6465 
-6470 YAAPQGEIETT
+6470 APQGDIEET
-6481 LARIWAEL
+6481 LARIWEQL
-6489 FGIERV
+6489 LERERV
-6495 GRHDGFFE
+6495 GRHDNFFD
-6503 LGGHSLLAV
+6503 LGGHSLLTV
-6512 RMVARVHD
+6512 SLIERMRQADLHADVA
-6520 VLGVE
+6520 
-6525 VPLRALFADPVLH
+6525 ALF
-6538 VFASAVARASTR
+6538 
-6550 QASSNLVAFR
+6550 
-6560 SAGTA
+6560 
-6565 APLFFI
+6565 
-6571 HSGLGEIGF
+6571 
-6580 VGDLLPGIAPEI
+6580 
-6592 PVYGF
+6592 
-6597 AAVGFLAGETPH
+6597 
-6609 ATIEEMAA
+6609 
-6617 QYVDAMRRVQPHGPY
+6617 
-6632 RLAGWCAGGNIAFEM
+6632 
-6647 AHQLIAADET
+6647 
-6657 VEFLCMIDSPT
+6657 
-6668 SAPIDRSVTA
+6668 
-6678 CVLARIPDDIP
+6678 
-6689 EALRTRLHA
+6689 
-6698 LGDAFDVRGM
+6698 
-6708 LHACQ
+6708 
-6713 AAGMLPIDL
+6713 
-6722 PTGLMERHVA
+6722 
-6732 VQYAIKHA
+6732 
-6740 KLNYVPPRL
+6740 
-6749 PVDVIHFVA
+6749 
-6758 QDEPMWRN
+6758 
-6766 GWAMDGWHDV
+6766 
-6776 ADRVI
+6776 
-6781 CLPASGDHMTMVAAP
+6781 
-6796 HAEQLGRRIT
+6796 
-6806 EALAVHGGPRA
+6806 
-6817 DGAERGYA
+6817 
-6825 PRIAIQTAPRDAR
+6825 
-6838 APTLFCIPGAGA
+6838 
-6850 SVTTFSTLARHLPAT
+6850 TTSTLA
-6865 FSVDGLQP
+6865 
-6873 RGLCGT
+6873 
-6879 MVPYLDVE
+6879 E
-6887 TAARAYLR
+6887 
-6895 SIRKAA
+6895 
-6901 PRGPYHLV
+6901 
-6909 GHSFGGWVA
+6909 
-6918 YEIACRLQEQGERVA
+6918 
-6933 TLMLLDTERPGA
+6933 
-6945 TDIVR
+6945 
-6950 GRKTRVDA
+6950 
-6958 LAKLVELYE
+6958 
-6967 MHLGRPLG
+6967 
-6975 VSRDDLAA
+6975 LAA
-6983 LAHDAQIEHLRAA
+6983 CTTKLKE
-6996 LVRAKILPPSVH
+6996 IL
-7008 PNVLLGVVRVLE
+7008 L
-7020 MNVNTPYRPAGLYAG
+7020 
-7035 TMHVVLIAN
+7035 
-7044 AKADAD
+7044 
-7050 LDAWR
+7050 
-7055 DEQAEQWRGLA
+7055 
-7066 DDVRIV
+7066 
-7072 RAGGNHM
+7072 
-7079 TMLQPPHAASIAALL
+7079 
-7094 ERTAGAPARLAQVH
+7094 

>member
-1 MRIPPNL
+1 QVKIRGFRIELGEIEAQLAKVAGVRETVVLARDSGSPAGEKRLVAYYTGNADVAALREQATRHLPAYMVPSAYVRLDAWPLTPNGKLDRRALPAPADDAYARAEYEAPQGAKEEALAAIWKDLLPVERISRHDNFFELGGHSLLVIGLSEKLRAAGLHADVRVVYRASTLADLAAHLGTDNQDIRIPPNL

-128 VELDAGEGDIV
+128 VELDAREGDIV

-507 RTREAAAVIC
+507 RTPEAAAVIC

-925 ARDSAAAV
+925 ARDSA
-933 HDSATEH
+933 
-940 ATPNALSPS
+940 
-949 LETSTATAAATATAT
+949 
-964 ATEKRLVAYYTGD
+964 
-977 ADVAALRA
+977 
-985 QAAQHLPSYMVP
+985 
-997 SAYVRLDAWPLTPNG
+997 
-1012 KLDRRAL
+1012 
-1019 PAPADDAYARAEY
+1019 
-1032 EAPRGA
+1032 
-1038 KEEALAEIWR
+1038 
-1048 ELLHVER
+1048 
-1055 VSRHDNFFEL
+1055 
-1065 GGHSLLA
+1065 
-1072 VQLVSRLRQAL
+1072 
-1083 SVEVALGTV
+1083 
-1092 FDAPVLSAL
+1092 
-1101 AERLEAENTAVLP
+1101 
-1114 PIPLAPRDGRIAL
+1114 
-1127 SLAQQRLWFLT
+1127 
-1138 QLEGVSEAYH
+1138 
-1148 MSGAVRLDGPL
+1148 
-1159 NREVLQRALNRIVMR
+1159 
-1174 HEALRTCFAREEG
+1174 
-1187 EPIQVIQPHAD
+1187 
-1198 LTVSYHDLR
+1198 
-1207 EAKSIRH
+1207 
-1214 EAENREQRAKDLSQA
+1214 
-1229 HASAPFDLSRDL
+1229 
-1241 PVRVLLLQ
+1241 
-1249 LADEAHVVQVVM
+1249 
-1261 HHIAS
+1261 
-1266 DGWSVGVFLQELSAL
+1266 
-1281 YGSFIAEQGDPL
+1281 
-1293 APLPLQYAD
+1293 
-1302 YAAWQRRWLA
+1302 
-1312 SGQLEKQGAFWQT
+1312 
-1325 NLSGAPTLLEL
+1325 
-1336 PTDRPRPPKQS
+1336 
-1347 HAGASVEV
+1347 
-1355 KLGAALSERVKRLS
+1355 
-1369 QRHGVTPYMTLL
+1369 
-1381 SSWAAVLSRLSGQEE
+1381 
-1396 VVIGSPVAG
+1396 
-1405 RNRTEVEALI
+1405 
-1415 GFFVN
+1415 
-1420 TLALRLDLSSE
+1420 
-1431 PTVGELLKRTKAQVL
+1431 
-1446 SAQAHQDLPFDQ
+1446 
-1458 VVERVKP
+1458 
-1465 PRSTAHP
+1465 
-1472 PLFQVMFVWQNMPAG
+1472 
-1487 ELTIPGLTIRAVETP
+1487 
-1502 LQTAQFELTLSLR
+1502 
-1515 EAGDDI
+1515 
-1521 VGHLNYASALFDEST
+1521 
-1536 VRRYVTYWRRL
+1536 
-1547 LEGMTAGAADQTIV
+1547 
-1561 GLPLLDEAERKQ
+1561 
-1573 VVYAWN
+1573 
-1579 ATERDYPIEQC
+1579 
-1590 IHQLFEAQVDR
+1590 
-1601 KPEAIAL
+1601 
-1608 TFEGQ
+1608 
-1613 RLSYA
+1613 
-1618 ELNARAN
+1618 
-1625 RLAHYLQ
+1625 
-1632 GRGVGPDRL
+1632 
-1641 VALCAERGIEM
+1641 
-1652 VVGLL
+1652 
-1657 AILKAGG
+1657 
-1664 AYVPLDPAYASDRLR
+1664 
-1679 GIVEDSQPAL
+1679 
-1689 VLADAVGRAALGE
+1689 
-1702 LDGALPVIDLE
+1702 
-1713 TDALRWREMPATN
+1713 
-1726 PEVASQHVH
+1726 
-1735 HLAYVIYTSGS
+1735 
-1746 TGRPKGVMVEHA
+1746 
-1758 QVVRLF
+1758 
-1764 GATQAWFGF
+1764 
-1773 DERDVWTLFHS
+1773 
-1784 HGFDFS
+1784 
-1790 VWEMWG
+1790 
-1796 ALLHG
+1796 
-1801 GRLVIVPTEVT
+1801 
-1812 RTPSAFF
+1812 
-1819 ALLCAEGV
+1819 
-1827 TVLNQ
+1827 
-1832 TPSAFQAL
+1832 
-1840 MSAQEER
+1840 
-1847 EEAAGNIER
+1847 
-1856 ANVVAHRLR
+1856 
-1865 YVIFGGEALEPRT
+1865 
-1878 LASWYARHG
+1878 
-1887 ERTQLVNMYGIT
+1887 
-1899 ETTVHVTYCA
+1899 
-1909 LRAEDAMRL
+1909 
-1918 GASPIGVRIPDL
+1918 
-1930 QLYVLDAR
+1930 
-1938 REPVPMGV
+1938 
-1946 TGELYVGG
+1946 
-1954 AGVARGYL
+1954 
-1962 NRPELTRERFIDDPF
+1962 
-1977 VAGGRLYKTGDLARW
+1977 
-1992 RTDGSLEYLG
+1992 
-2002 RNDFQVKIR
+2002 
-2011 GFRIELGEIEAQLAK
+2011 
-2026 VTGVRE
+2026 
-2032 VVVLA
+2032 
-2037 RDSAAEMRDNATPN
+2037 
-2051 APMPKSSSET
+2051 
-2061 EKRLVAYYTGDADVA
+2061 
-2076 ALRAQAAQHLPS
+2076 
-2088 YMVPSAYVRLDAW
+2088 
-2101 PLTPN
+2101 
-2106 GKLDRRAL
+2106 
-2114 PAPADDAYARAE
+2114 
-2126 YEAPQGAKE
+2126 
-2135 EALAAIW
+2135 
-2142 RELLHVERVSRHDNF
+2142 
-2157 FELGGHSLLAIG
+2157 
-2169 VIERMRREGLH
+2169 
-2180 TDVRSIFNAQTL
+2180 
-2192 SDLAARAQTDDRSIQ
+2192 
-2207 APPNLIPAR
+2207 
-2216 ATRITPDM
+2216 
-2224 LPLVALTQT
+2224 
-2233 QIDMLAVQVEGGA
+2233 
-2246 ANIQDIYPL
+2246 
-2255 APLQEGM
+2255 
-2262 VFHHLLHAESD
+2262 
-2273 AYMEAYFVGFRTR
+2273 
-2286 ARLDRFLDALRM
+2286 
-2298 IVDRHD
+2298 
-2304 ILRTGFFWEGL
+2304 
-2315 EQPVQI
+2315 
-2321 VQRRV
+2321 
-2326 RLPIEFVDL
+2326 
-2335 DPADGDV
+2335 
-2342 LRQLE
+2342 
-2347 ARHDPRAHRL
+2347 
-2357 DIRRPALLSCHAAH
+2357 
-2371 DPAAGRWLLCV
+2371 
-2382 MAHHLAIDN
+2382 
-2391 TSLKLL
+2391 
-2397 VAEEQAIE
+2397 
-2405 QGGFDAL
+2405 
-2412 PPAPSFRNFI
+2412 
-2422 AQIASGVDRRE
+2422 
-2433 HEAFFSAMLGDI
+2433 
-2445 DSPTHP
+2445 
-2451 FGLQDVQGD
+2451 
-2460 GREIAEFQQRL
+2460 
-2471 SPELS
+2471 
-2476 KAIRVCTR
+2476 
-2484 RLGVSPAS
+2484 
-2492 LMHLAWAMVL
+2492 
-2502 SRATGRREAVF
+2502 
-2513 GTVLFGR
+2513 
-2520 MQGGERGMGMF
+2520 
-2531 INTLPIRID
+2531 
-2540 VDERYVAECLAHTH
+2540 
-2554 ERVVQ
+2554 
-2559 LIYHEHAPL
+2559 
-2568 ALALRCS
+2568 
-2575 GLPARQALFSSLLNY
+2575 
-2590 RHSEQAARPPRDDD
+2590 
-2604 DIQYLDGNERTN
+2604 
-2616 YPLTVS
+2616 
-2622 IDDLGEAF
+2622 
-2630 SVTVQARH
+2630 
-2638 PASPER
+2638 
-2644 IRAFMETALEQ
+2644 
-2655 LVRALDGTSG
+2655 
-2665 IAAPGVVM
+2665 
-2673 PRIAVRDIDVLPSEE
+2673 
-2688 RHRLLVE
+2688 
-2695 WNDTAADYPQDQC
+2695 
-2708 LHRLFEAQAA
+2708 
-2718 RHPDTIALI
+2718 
-2727 ADGEPVGY
+2727 
-2735 AELNRR
+2735 
-2741 ANRLAR
+2741 
-2747 HLSARGLQPDQR
+2747 
-2759 VAICIDRGIDM
+2759 
-2770 VVAMLAVL
+2770 
-2778 KAGGAYVPLDPAYP
+2778 
-2792 SERLDYLLRD
+2792 
-2802 CAPVALLTHA
+2802 
-2812 RLGASMQTRIVLA
+2812 
-2825 LARLDTG
+2825 
-2832 CALIDLES
+2832 
-2840 DADAWRHE
+2840 
-2848 RDDDPPPSGLT
+2848 
-2859 PRHLAYVIYTSGS
+2859 
-2872 TGQPKGVMV
+2872 
-2881 EHRSVCN
+2881 
-2888 LVAWH
+2888 
-2893 AGAFDV
+2893 
-2899 GTGCRSASVA
+2899 
-2909 GVAFDATTWE
+2909 
-2919 VWAALC
+2919 
-2925 NGGCL
+2925 
-2930 SLAPGDA
+2930 
-2937 ASDPQ
+2937 
-2942 ALLRWWRA
+2942 
-2950 QELDVGFLVTP
+2950 
-2961 LAELAYA
+2961 
-2968 TGQSNAG
+2968 
-2975 MRTLLI
+2975 
-2981 GGDRLS
+2981 
-2987 RWPDSMPPGQM
+2987 
-2998 LVNNYGPTE
+2998 
-3007 ATVVATSGRLQPGEA
+3007 
-3022 TPPIG
+3022 
-3027 RPIANTRVYV
+3027 
-3037 LDAWLRPAP
+3037 
-3046 IGVAGELYIGG
+3046 
-3057 VQVARGYLNR
+3057 
-3067 PELTRERFID
+3067 
-3077 DPFVAGG
+3077 
-3084 RLYKTG
+3084 
-3090 DLARWRT
+3090 
-3097 DGSLEYLGRND
+3097 
-3108 FQVKIRGFRIELG
+3108 
-3121 EIEAQLAKVA
+3121 
-3131 GVREVVVL
+3131 
-3139 ARDSAAEVHDSAT
+3139 
-3152 EHATPNALSPSP
+3152 
-3164 ETSTATAA
+3164 
-3172 ATATATATEKRLVAY
+3172 
-3187 YKGDADVAALRA
+3187 
-3199 QAAQHLPSY
+3199 
-3208 MVPSAYVRLDAW
+3208 
-3220 PLTPNGKLDRRA
+3220 
-3232 LPAPADD
+3232 
-3239 AYARAEYEAPQG
+3239 
-3251 AKEEALAAIWRE
+3251 
-3263 LLHVER
+3263 
-3269 VSRHDNFFEL
+3269 
-3279 GGHSLLAVQL
+3279 
-3289 VSRLRQALSVEVA
+3289 
-3302 LGTVFDAP
+3302 
-3310 VLSALAERLEA
+3310 
-3321 ENTAVLPPIPLTP
+3321 
-3334 RDGRIALSLAQ
+3334 
-3345 QRLWFLTQ
+3345 
-3353 LEGVSEAYHMSG
+3353 
-3365 AVRLDG
+3365 
-3371 PLNREVLQRAL
+3371 
-3382 NRIVMRHEA
+3382 
-3391 LRTCFAREE
+3391 
-3400 GEPIQVIQPHAD
+3400 
-3412 LTVSYHDLREAK
+3412 
-3424 SIRHEAG
+3424 
-3431 NREQRAK
+3431 
-3438 DLSQAHASAPFDLSR
+3438 
-3453 DLPVRVL
+3453 
-3460 LLQLADEA
+3460 
-3468 HVVQVVMHHIASDG
+3468 
-3482 WSVGVFLQELSA
+3482 
-3494 LYGSFIAEQ
+3494 
-3503 GDPLAPLPLQ
+3503 
-3513 YADYAAWQRRW
+3513 
-3524 LASGQLEKQGAFWQ
+3524 
-3538 TNLSGAPTLLELPTD
+3538 
-3553 RPRPPKQLHAGASVE
+3553 
-3568 VKLGAALSERVKRLS
+3568 
-3583 QRHGVTP
+3583 
-3590 YMTLLSSWAAVL
+3590 
-3602 SRLSG
+3602 
-3607 QEEVVIGSPV
+3607 
-3617 AGRNRTEV
+3617 
-3625 EPLIG
+3625 
-3630 FFVNTLAL
+3630 
-3638 RLDLSSEPTVGELL
+3638 
-3652 KRTKAQVLSAQAH
+3652 
-3665 QDLPFDQVVERVKPP
+3665 
-3680 RSTAHPPLF
+3680 
-3689 QVMFVWQNAHEGSL
+3689 
-3703 QIPGLRLSTWG
+3703 
-3714 DPLTMA
+3714 
-3720 PFELTLAVREH
+3720 
-3731 QDDIACTLTYAT
+3731 
-3743 SLFDRATVE
+3743 
-3752 RYLGHWLRQLDA
+3752 
-3764 MATDADP
+3764 
-3771 VVTGLPLLGE
+3771 
-3781 AERAQV
+3781 
-3787 LHGWNETGRAYARDA
+3787 
-3802 CLHQLF
+3802 
-3808 EAQVSRTR
+3808 
-3816 EAAAVICGDETLSY
+3816 
-3830 TDLDARANRLA
+3830 
-3841 HYLRGQGV
+3841 
-3849 GPDTRVG
+3849 
-3856 LALGRGVEMMTGLL
+3856 
-3870 AILKAGGAYVPLDP
+3870 
-3884 GYASERL
+3884 
-3891 RAILDDSRPAIVLA
+3891 
-3905 DAAGR
+3905 
-3910 TALDALAGAP
+3910 
-3920 PIADLHADASRWSAL
+3920 
-3935 PSTPPRVE
+3935 
-3943 GLTPRHLAYVIYT
+3943 
-3956 SGSTGQPKG
+3956 
-3965 VMVEHASVVNL
+3965 
-3976 WRALDEAIYR
+3976 
-3986 THPSARRVSLNAS
+3986 
-3999 IAFDSL
+3999 
-4005 VKQWVQLLSGRT
+4005 
-4017 LVVVPEPVRF
+4017 
-4027 DGRRLLDA
+4027 
-4035 IGRDR
+4035 
-4040 IDVFDCTPSQL
+4040 
-4051 ALIEGARGPEDE
+4051 
-4063 AFPQVT
+4063 
-4069 LVGGEAI
+4069 
-4076 GEGMWSELASASSR
+4076 
-4090 TYYNVYG
+4090 
-4097 PTECTVDATL
+4097 
-4107 ARITAEHAPHIGGP
+4107 
-4121 LANVRAYVLNER
+4121 
-4133 LSPAPVGVRGE
+4133 
-4144 LYIGGAGVARGYLN
+4144 
-4158 RPELTRERF
+4158 
-4167 IDDPFVA
+4167 
-4174 GGRLYRTG
+4174 
-4182 DLARWRTDGS
+4182 
-4192 LEYLGRNDFQ
+4192 
-4202 VKIRG
+4202 
-4207 FRIELGEIE
+4207 
-4216 AQLAKVTGVREVVV
+4216 
-4230 LARDSASA
+4230 SA

-4254 SLETSTA
+4254 SPETSTA

-4544 YVELPDSHGDVASQL
+4544 YVELPDGHGDVASQL

-5662 GGRPDPLP
+5662 GGQPDPLP

-6235 VYRKVMEAGPP
+6235 VYRKVLEAGPP

>member
-1 MRIPPNL
+1 MNVNSLLDLLQRKNIRIHVDRDELVVRAPRGALNAELTQALKKSKAEL
-8 IADGDEHITPA
+8 IDVLRRRGAQASPDPVRITPA

-32 ALVTKVEGGAANVQ
+32 ALMTKVEGGAANVQ

-73 SGVLAFRGREVMER
+73 SGVLAFRSREVMER

-128 VELDAGEGDIV
+128 VELDAREGDIV
-139 RQLEARFDSRGYR
+139 RQLETRFDSRGYR

-203 RVEDLPRPAPFRNF
+203 RAEDLPQPVPFRNF

-346 ASVKGTHAQLAE
+346 ASVKETHAQLAE

-387 NYRYSKPKV
+387 NYRYGKPKV

-411 ERTSYPLSV
+411 ERTNYPVSV
-420 TVDDHERDFTI
+420 DIDDHGDDFKMRAQAAASVDPARVCDFLEVALTRLVDALERDPHGALRQLDI
-431 VAKVCERIGPQR
+431 LPEVEREEVVRRWNAGEKARPSR
-443 VCELMEL
+443 LCLHELFERQ
-450 ALEQLTR
+450 AARAPDAIAVIQDER
-457 ALSANPGGELAELD
+457 ALTYAELN
-471 VLPAA
+471 
-476 ERTQVLHGW
+476 R
-485 NETGRAYARDACLH
+485 C
-499 QLFEAQVS
+499 
-507 RTREAAAVIC
+507 
-517 GDETL
+517 
-522 SYTDLD
+522 
-528 ARANR
+528 ANR
-533 LAHYLRGQGV
+533 LAHYLR
-543 GPDTRVG
+543 
-550 LALGRGVEMMTGLL
+550 ARGVREDDRVALYARRSPELL
-564 AILKAGGAYVPLDP
+564 IGMLATLKAGGAYVPLDP
-578 GYASERLRA
+578 GYPAERLTHML
-587 ILDDSRPAIV
+587 LDSAPVVV
-597 LADAAGRTA
+597 LRDAAASDDVLVR
-606 LDALA
+606 LNA
-611 GAPPIADLHAD
+611 GTLILDLHAD
-622 ASRWSALP
+622 DERWSAQP
-630 STPPRVEGLTPRHL
+630 SGNLKLCGSHEPDVGARRL

-651 GSTGQPKGVM
+651 GSTGAPKGVM
-661 VEHASVVNLWR
+661 VEHASVVNQIG
-672 ALDEAIYR
+672 ALTEYLELDA
-680 THPSAR
+680 SD
-686 RVSLNASIAFDSLVK
+686 RVLQFSNIAFDASVEEIFATLSCGATLVLRTDRWLADAETFWALCGA
-701 QWVQLL
+701 QRISIVDLPAQFFGQLAL
-707 SGRTLV
+707 SGRRAVPTGVRCV
-713 VVPEPVRFDGRRL
+713 V
-726 LDAIGRDRIDVF
+726 I
-738 DCTPSQLALIEGAR
+738 
-752 GPEDEAYPQVTL
+752 
-764 VGGEAIGEG
+764 GGEAVG
-773 MWSELASASSRTY
+773 ASALDAWFAEEGRRPRLFNT
-786 YNVYGPTECT
+786 YGPTETT
-796 VDATLA
+796 VSVTVHEVRGRHDD
-802 RITAEHAPHIGGPLA
+802 A
-817 NVRAY
+817 NVIGRPIANTRVY
-822 VLNERLSPAPVGV
+822 VLDAWLRPAPIGV
-835 RGELYIGGAG
+835 AGELYIGGVQ

-916 TGVREVVVL
+916 TGVCEVVVL

-940 ATPNALSPS
+940 AAPDAPSP
-949 LETSTATAAATATAT
+949 ETATAP
-964 ATEKRLVAYYTGD
+964 EKRLVAYYTGD

-1032 EAPRGA
+1032 EAPQGA
-1038 KEEALAEIWR
+1038 REEALAAIWR

-1174 HEALRTCFAREEG
+1174 HEALRTCFVREEG

-1207 EAKSIRH
+1207 EAEQS
-1214 EAENREQRAKDLSQA
+1214 EQRAKDLSQA

-1249 LADEAHVVQVVM
+1249 LEDDAHVVQVVM

-1281 YGSFIAEQGDPL
+1281 YGSFIAEQDDPL

-1502 LQTAQFELTLSLR
+1502 LQTAQFELTLSLQ

-1536 VRRYVTYWRRL
+1536 VRRYVTYWCRL
-1547 LEGMTAGAADQTIV
+1547 LEGMTAGSANVSVAR
-1561 GLPLLDEAERKQ
+1561 LPLLDEAERKQ

-1608 TFEGQ
+1608 TFDGR

-1632 GRGVGPDRL
+1632 ARGVGPDRL

-1784 HGFDFS
+1784 YGFDFS
-1790 VWEMWG
+1790 VWELWG

-2665 IAAPGVVM
+2665 VAAPGVVT

-2812 RLGASMQTRIVLA
+2812 RLGASMQTRLVLA

-3131 GVREVVVL
+3131 DVREVVVL
-3139 ARDSAAEVHDSAT
+3139 ARDSAAEVRDS
-3152 EHATPNALSPSP
+3152 ATPNAPMPKSSS
-3164 ETSTATAA
+3164 E
-3172 ATATATATEKRLVAY
+3172 TEKRLVAY
-3187 YKGDADVAALRA
+3187 YTGDADVAALRA

-3232 LPAPADD
+3232 LLAPADD
-3239 AYARAEYEAPQG
+3239 AYARAEYEAPRG

-3391 LRTCFAREE
+3391 LRTCFVREE

-3412 LTVSYHDLREAK
+3412 LTVSYHDLREAEQ
-3424 SIRHEAG
+3424 S
-3431 NREQRAK
+3431 EQRAK
-3438 DLSQAHASAPFDLSR
+3438 NLSQAHASAPFDLSR

-3553 RPRPPKQLHAGASVE
+3553 RPRPPKQSHAGASVE

-3602 SRLSG
+3602 GRLSG

-3625 EPLIG
+3625 EALIG

-3689 QVMFVWQNAHEGSL
+3689 QVMFDWHNTPARAL
-3703 QIPGLRLSTWG
+3703 TMPGLTVSVARTETTTSQYDLVLSMQERNG
-3714 DPLTMA
+3714 DIVGHLN
-3720 PFELTLAVREH
+3720 
-3731 QDDIACTLTYAT
+3731 YAT
-3743 SLFDRATVE
+3743 ALFDEQTAR
-3752 RYLGHWLRQLDA
+3752 RYARYWRRLLEGMTAGSANVSVAR
-3764 MATDADP
+3764 
-3771 VVTGLPLLGE
+3771 LPLLDE
-3781 AERAQV
+3781 TEREQVVHEWNATERAYPIRQ
-3787 LHGWNETGRAYARDA
+3787 
-3802 CLHQLF
+3802 CIHQLF
-3808 EAQVSRTR
+3808 EAQAARTPN
-3816 EAAAVICGDETLSY
+3816 AIAIAIGDERVTYAALNAS
-3830 TDLDARANRLA
+3830 ANRLA
-3841 HYLRGQGV
+3841 RHLRALGV
-3849 GPDTRVG
+3849 VADTRV
-3856 LALGRGVEMMTGLL
+3856 AVCIERGAPMVIALL
-3870 AILKAGGAYVPLDP
+3870 AIWKAGGAYVPLDP
-3884 GYASERL
+3884 AYPRERIAYMLRDSAPIAVLTSRASRDL
-3891 RAILDDSRPAIVLA
+3891 VASHLPDRAPLVVI
-3905 DAAGR
+3905 DAA
-3910 TALDALAGAP
+3910 ACPWDALSGD
-3920 PIADLHADASRWSAL
+3920 DLDPNDIELNA
-3935 PSTPPRVE
+3935 T
-3943 GLTPRHLAYVIYT
+3943 HLCYVIYT

-3965 VMVEHASVVNL
+3965 VMIEHRNLVN
-3976 WRALDEAIYR
+3976 Y
-3986 THPSARRVSLNAS
+3986 T
-3999 IAFDSL
+3999 
-4005 VKQWVQLLSGRT
+4005 
-4017 LVVVPEPVRF
+4017 
-4027 DGRRLLDA
+4027 LDA
-4035 IGRDR
+4035 IRWFGLGPGET
-4040 IDVFDCTPSQL
+4040 VLQQNSLNFDLSLEEIVPALSSGAALAPAVELFGAGGSARGHSARPTMIHLTAAHWQQL
-4051 ALIEGARGPEDE
+4051 VGEWHRAGARPAAALEGVRLVN
-4063 AFPQVT
+4063 VT
-4069 LVGGEAI
+4069 GDALSPHKLEQWDAI
-4076 GEGMWSELASASSR
+4076 RPAHTRLIN
-4090 TYYNVYG
+4090 TYG
-4097 PTECTVDATL
+4097 PTE
-4107 ARITAEHAPHIGGP
+4107 ITISCSAAYVRHAPGMSRVSIGRP
-4121 LANVRAYVLNER
+4121 FANSRMYLLDARGEPV
-4133 LSPAPVGVRGE
+4133 PVGVTGE
-4144 LYIGGAGVARGYLN
+4144 LYIGGDGVARGYLN
-4158 RPELTRERF
+4158 RPELSAERF
-4167 IDDPFVA
+4167 VDDPFRP
-4174 GGRLYRTG
+4174 GSRMYKTG
-4182 DLARWRTDGS
+4182 DLACRRGDG
-4192 LEYLGRNDFQ
+4192 EIEFVGRNDFQ
-4202 VKIRG
+4202 VKVRG
-4207 FRIELGEIE
+4207 FRVELSEVETRLAAVDGVQEI
-4216 AQLAKVTGVREVVV
+4216 AV
-4230 LARDSASA
+4230 LARED
-4238 VHDSATE
+4238 
-4245 HAAPDALSP
+4245 APG
-4254 SLETSTA
+4254 
-4261 TAAATATATATA
+4261 
-4273 TEKRLVA
+4273 EKRLVA
-4280 YYTGDADVAALRAQA
+4280 YYTGAAEMAALRECA
-4295 AQHLPSYMVPS
+4295 ARDLPAYMMPA
-4306 AYVRLDAWPLT
+4306 AYVCLPALPLT
-4317 PNGKLDRR
+4317 PNGKLDRN
-4325 ALPAPADDAYA
+4325 ALPPPAHDADSN
-4336 RAEYEAPQ
+4336 RGYEAPQ
-4344 GAKEEALAEIWR
+4344 GDIEETLARIWEQ
-4356 DLLQVDRISRHDNF
+4356 LLERERVGRHDNF
-4370 FQLGGHSLLAISLG
+4370 FDLGGHSLLTVSLIER
-4384 DMMRERGLHADV
+4384 MRQADLHADV
-4396 RTLFNAETLAALAA
+4396 AAL
-4410 QSGTDSIDVDVPP
+4410 
-4423 NLIPVGAARITPD
+4423 
-4436 MLPLVALTQPQI
+4436 
-4448 DAIAQQVDGGAT
+4448 
-4460 NVQDIYPLAPLQEG
+4460 
-4474 MLFHHLLHTQG
+4474 F
-4485 DLYLE
+4485 
-4490 PHLLAFRTRERLE
+4490 
-4503 RFLSALQCVIDRHD
+4503 
-4517 VLRTGFF
+4517 
-4524 WEGVPQP
+4524 
-4531 VQVVWR
+4531 
-4537 RARLPVE
+4537 
-4544 YVELPDSHGDVASQL
+4544 
-4559 EARCDPRRHR
+4559 
-4569 IDIGRAPLVHCHVA
+4569 
-4583 HDARNDRWVLG
+4583 
-4594 VLTHHLV
+4594 
-4601 SDHTT
+4601 TT
-4606 LALLAEEAQAFEQGR
+4606 S
-4621 GDALPPAVPF
+4621 
-4631 RNFVAHARLG
+4631 
-4641 TSEREHEAF
+4641 T
-4650 FREMLGDVDEP
+4650 
-4661 TAPFGLLDVQGD
+4661 
-4673 GSAIVEH
+4673 
-4680 RRALA
+4680 
-4685 PGLSRSV
+4685 
-4692 RAHARRLGVSAASVM
+4692 
-4707 HVAWSLVLARTANRR
+4707 
-4722 DVVFGTVLF
+4722 
-4731 GRMQGG
+4731 
-4737 AHAHRTMGLFMN
+4737 
-4749 TLPVRIALDESD
+4749 
-4761 VETSLIAT
+4761 
-4769 HDRLARLLRHEH
+4769 
-4781 APLALAQRCSA
+4781 
-4792 VPAQA
+4792 
-4797 PLFTSLLNYRYSPH
+4797 
-4811 EEQGDATDDDVQFIA
+4811 
-4826 ARERNN
+4826 
-4832 YPLTMIVDDTGE
+4832 
-4844 GFALTAQ
+4844 
-4851 VDASIDAARVCAFMH
+4851 
-4866 TALEQL
+4866 
-4872 VRALDDARGAVL
+4872 L
-4884 AELDVLPADEHRC
+4884 AELA
-4897 VVSACN
+4897 AC
-4903 DTDAELPGV
+4903 TTKLKE
-4912 DFVDRR
+4912 
-4918 FEAQAARTPE
+4918 
-4928 AIAVACGAHALS
+4928 I
-4940 YAALNRRANRLAHYL
+4940 
-4955 RAHGA
+4955 
-4960 GPERVVA
+4960 
-4967 LALERS
+4967 
-4973 VDMMVGLLG
+4973 LL
-4982 ILKSGSAYLPLDPA
+4982 
-4996 YPAERLAYIVDDAR
+4996 
-5010 PALLLTEAALRDDWR
+5010 
-5025 DAGAPVVLLDA
+5025 
-5036 DGPAIDACPDHNPDA
+5036 
-5051 AAGRDAR
+5051 
-5058 TLSSLAYVIYTSG
+5058 
-5071 STGRPKG
+5071 
-5078 VMIEHRNLANLLGA
+5078 
-5092 MGEQPGI
+5092 
-5099 GAHDV
+5099 
-5104 LLAVTSLS
+5104 
-5112 FDIAALELFLPLL
+5112 
-5125 HGARAVIA
+5125 
-5133 ARDDAAD
+5133 
-5140 PARLAHLIESSGAS
+5140 
-5154 LMQATPSTWRML
+5154 
-5166 AQHGWPRSAR
+5166 
-5176 PLTLLCG
+5176 
-5183 GEALPPALAE
+5183 
-5193 RLLAHVPAIWNL
+5193 
-5205 YGPTETT
+5205 
-5212 VWSTVR
+5212 
-5218 RVTTPVVDIGGPIA
+5218 
-5232 NTQVYVLDERLRPAP
+5232 
-5247 IGVAGE
+5247 
-5253 LYIGGAG
+5253 
-5260 VARGYLNRPELTR
+5260 
-5273 ERFVDDPF
+5273 
-5281 RRGGRLYRT
+5281 
-5290 GDLARRRADGNLE
+5290 
-5303 YLGRNDFQVKI
+5303 
-5314 RGFRIELGEIE
+5314 
-5325 AQLAKAHGVQGVAL
+5325 
-5339 AARDTPTADKR
+5339 
-5350 LVAYYVGDAS
+5350 
-5360 AAALREHAAARLPA
+5360 
-5374 YMVPAA
+5374 
-5380 YVRLAAWPLTPNGKL
+5380 
-5395 DRAALPA
+5395 
-5402 PDDEAYAR
+5402 
-5410 AEYEAP
+5410 
-5416 RGEHECKL
+5416 
-5424 AAIWRAV
+5424 
-5431 LQVERIGRHDDF
+5431 
-5443 FELGGHSLLAV
+5443 
-5454 RAVTAMRDAFGSDT
+5454 
-5468 SLRDLFARPVLKD
+5468 
-5481 LAEHAS
+5481 
-5487 TAARARDAAIPKA
+5487 
-5500 ARGEPAPMSFA
+5500 
-5511 QQRLWFLAR
+5511 
-5520 MGGLGDAYHMPI
+5520 
-5532 AVRLRGALDVDA
+5532 
-5544 LQRALSRI
+5544 
-5552 VSRHDA
+5552 
-5558 LRTTFALEGEQP
+5558 
-5570 VQRVHA
+5570 
-5576 DDGAGLRL
+5576 
-5584 RIDDLRGCADAGAR
+5584 
-5598 RARILAGQA
+5598 
-5607 SEPFDLA
+5607 
-5614 RGPLVRGAL
+5614 
-5623 VREADD
+5623 
-5629 VHTLCVTIHHI
+5629 
-5640 VSDGWSIDVF
+5640 
-5650 CRELSELYRAFA
+5650 
-5662 GGRPDPLP
+5662 
-5670 PLPVQYADY
+5670 
-5679 AAWQQRGI
+5679 
-5687 GGAALHAQ
+5687 
-5695 AEYWRDA
+5695 
-5702 LAGAPTLLELPT
+5702 
-5714 DRPRPP
+5714 
-5720 QPDYAGAT
+5720 
-5728 VGLALDA
+5728 
-5735 PLTAGLRALAR
+5735 
-5746 RHGATLFMTVFA
+5746 
-5758 AWSVLLSRLSR
+5758 
-5769 QTDVVIGTP
+5769 
-5778 SANRGHAQIEGL
+5778 
-5790 IGFFVN
+5790 
-5796 TIALRVDL
+5796 
-5804 DGAPTVAELLARV
+5804 
-5817 KARTL
+5817 
-5822 AAQQH
+5822 
-5827 QDIPFEHV
+5827 
-5835 VERVQPARSLSHSPV
+5835 
-5850 FQAMFAW
+5850 
-5857 QHASRG
+5857 
-5863 EMRLEGLRAEPLDD
+5863 
-5877 AARTIAKFDLTLS
+5877 
-5890 LRESGDAI
+5890 
-5898 DGGLEYASALFERA
+5898 
-5912 TIERFA
+5912 
-5918 GYLRRLLEGMV
+5918 
-5929 ADDTQR
+5929 
-5935 VDALPMLSRDER
+5935 
-5947 RDLIERRNA
+5947 
-5956 TARPYPANSGVHRLF
+5956 
-5971 EAQAARTPDA
+5971 
-5981 TAIVDGA
+5981 
-5988 TTLDYRALDARAN
+5988 
-6001 RIAHALAHAG
+6001 
-6011 VRAGDRVALHLEPSI
+6011 
-6026 GLVAAQLAVLKLGA
+6026 
-6040 AYVPVDVGNPPAR
+6040 
-6053 KAFVAQDSGARL
+6053 
-6065 VLGDAA
+6065 
-6071 LDWPAAAGVPQR
+6071 
-6083 DLAALLAGP
+6083 
-6092 WPSDAPARA
+6092 
-6101 PQCGGDTP
+6101 
-6109 AYVMY
+6109 
-6114 TSGSSGQ
+6114 
-6121 PKGVLVTHRGI
+6121 
-6132 ARLAVNSGYA
+6132 
-6142 TFDASDRFA
+6142 
-6151 FASNPAFDAST
+6151 
-6162 FEVWT
+6162 
-6167 ALLNGA
+6167 
-6173 SIGIVKRDDLLDLGA
+6173 
-6188 LAGKLSSIGVTCLFL
+6188 
-6203 TTALFNR
+6203 
-6210 CVSFDP
+6210 
-6216 AMFARLRCVIS
+6216 
-6227 GGERADPA
+6227 
-6235 VYRKVMEAGPP
+6235 
-6246 RHLLNAYGPTET
+6246 
-6258 TTFAAVWEAEPR
+6258 
-6270 TLAAQAAPIGRPIGN
+6270 
-6285 TSVYVLDAYGAPVP
+6285 
-6299 VGVTGEIHIGG
+6299 
-6310 PGVAQGY
+6310 
-6317 LNRPA
+6317 
-6322 LSAERFVRDPFVG
+6322 
-6335 GDARMYRT
+6335 
-6343 GDLGRWRPDGMLD
+6343 
-6356 CIGRADFQVKIRGFR
+6356 
-6371 IELGEI
+6371 
-6377 EACLL
+6377 
-6382 EHGALAQA
+6382 
-6390 AVLARDDGGDGGKT
+6390 
-6404 LVAYYVPRAGHE
+6404 
-6416 DGAPA
+6416 
-6421 LRAHLAARLPEYM
+6421 
-6434 VPAAYVRLP
+6434 
-6443 AMPLTPNGK
+6443 
-6452 LERRALPAPDERS
+6452 
-6465 YVRRD
+6465 
-6470 YAAPQGEIETT
+6470 
-6481 LARIWAEL
+6481 
-6489 FGIERV
+6489 
-6495 GRHDGFFE
+6495 
-6503 LGGHSLLAV
+6503 
-6512 RMVARVHD
+6512 
-6520 VLGVE
+6520 
-6525 VPLRALFADPVLH
+6525 
-6538 VFASAVARASTR
+6538 
-6550 QASSNLVAFR
+6550 
-6560 SAGTA
+6560 
-6565 APLFFI
+6565 
-6571 HSGLGEIGF
+6571 
-6580 VGDLLPGIAPEI
+6580 
-6592 PVYGF
+6592 
-6597 AAVGFLAGETPH
+6597 
-6609 ATIEEMAA
+6609 
-6617 QYVDAMRRVQPHGPY
+6617 
-6632 RLAGWCAGGNIAFEM
+6632 
-6647 AHQLIAADET
+6647 
-6657 VEFLCMIDSPT
+6657 
-6668 SAPIDRSVTA
+6668 
-6678 CVLARIPDDIP
+6678 
-6689 EALRTRLHA
+6689 
-6698 LGDAFDVRGM
+6698 
-6708 LHACQ
+6708 
-6713 AAGMLPIDL
+6713 
-6722 PTGLMERHVA
+6722 
-6732 VQYAIKHA
+6732 
-6740 KLNYVPPRL
+6740 
-6749 PVDVIHFVA
+6749 
-6758 QDEPMWRN
+6758 
-6766 GWAMDGWHDV
+6766 
-6776 ADRVI
+6776 
-6781 CLPASGDHMTMVAAP
+6781 
-6796 HAEQLGRRIT
+6796 
-6806 EALAVHGGPRA
+6806 
-6817 DGAERGYA
+6817 
-6825 PRIAIQTAPRDAR
+6825 
-6838 APTLFCIPGAGA
+6838 
-6850 SVTTFSTLARHLPAT
+6850 
-6865 FSVDGLQP
+6865 
-6873 RGLCGT
+6873 
-6879 MVPYLDVE
+6879 
-6887 TAARAYLR
+6887 
-6895 SIRKAA
+6895 
-6901 PRGPYHLV
+6901 
-6909 GHSFGGWVA
+6909 
-6918 YEIACRLQEQGERVA
+6918 
-6933 TLMLLDTERPGA
+6933 
-6945 TDIVR
+6945 
-6950 GRKTRVDA
+6950 
-6958 LAKLVELYE
+6958 
-6967 MHLGRPLG
+6967 
-6975 VSRDDLAA
+6975 
-6983 LAHDAQIEHLRAA
+6983 
-6996 LVRAKILPPSVH
+6996 
-7008 PNVLLGVVRVLE
+7008 
-7020 MNVNTPYRPAGLYAG
+7020 
-7035 TMHVVLIAN
+7035 
-7044 AKADAD
+7044 
-7050 LDAWR
+7050 
-7055 DEQAEQWRGLA
+7055 
-7066 DDVRIV
+7066 
-7072 RAGGNHM
+7072 
-7079 TMLQPPHAASIAALL
+7079 
-7094 ERTAGAPARLAQVH
+7094 

>member
-1 MRIPPNL
+1 MNVNSLLDLLQRKNIRIHVDRDELVVRAPRGALNAELTQALKKSKAEL
-8 IADGDEHITPA
+8 IDVLRRRGAQASPDPVRITPA

-32 ALVTKVEGGAANVQ
+32 ALVAKVEGGAANVQ

-128 VELDAGEGDIV
+128 VELDAREGDIV
-139 RQLEARFDSRGYR
+139 RQLETRFDSRGYR

-203 RVEDLPRPAPFRNF
+203 RAEDLPRPEPFRNF

-260 AEAARTLKP
+260 AEAARRLKP

-346 ASVKGTHAQLAE
+346 ASVKETHAQLAE

-396 AAAHIADGIELLDGH
+396 AAAHIADGVELLDGH
-411 ERTSYPLSV
+411 ERTNYPVSV
-420 TVDDHERDFTI
+420 DIDDHGDDFKIRAQAAASVDPARVCDFLEVALTRLVDALERDPHGALRQLDI
-431 VAKVCERIGPQR
+431 LPEVEREEVVRRWNAGEKARPSR
-443 VCELMEL
+443 LCLHELFERQ
-450 ALEQLTR
+450 AARAPDAIAVIQDER
-457 ALSANPGGELAELD
+457 ALTYAELN
-471 VLPAA
+471 
-476 ERTQVLHGW
+476 R
-485 NETGRAYARDACLH
+485 C
-499 QLFEAQVS
+499 
-507 RTREAAAVIC
+507 
-517 GDETL
+517 
-522 SYTDLD
+522 
-528 ARANR
+528 ANR
-533 LAHYLRGQGV
+533 LAHYLR
-543 GPDTRVG
+543 
-550 LALGRGVEMMTGLL
+550 ARGVRGGDRVALYARRSPELL
-564 AILKAGGAYVPLDP
+564 IGMLATLKAGGAYVPLDP
-578 GYASERLRA
+578 GYPAERLTHML
-587 ILDDSRPAIV
+587 LDSAPVVV
-597 LADAAGRTA
+597 LRDAAASNDVLVR
-606 LDALA
+606 LNA
-611 GAPPIADLHAD
+611 GTPILDLHAD
-622 ASRWSALP
+622 DERWSAQP
-630 STPPRVEGLTPRHL
+630 SGNLKLCGSHEPDVGARRL

-651 GSTGQPKGVM
+651 GSTGAPKGVM
-661 VEHASVVNLWR
+661 VEHASVVNQIG
-672 ALDEAIYR
+672 ALTEYLELDA
-680 THPSAR
+680 SD
-686 RVSLNASIAFDSLVK
+686 RVLQFSNIAFDASVEETFATLSCGATLVLRTDRWLADAETFWALCGA
-701 QWVQLL
+701 QRISIVDLPAQFFGQLAL
-707 SGRTLV
+707 SGRRAVPTGVRCV
-713 VVPEPVRFDGRRL
+713 V
-726 LDAIGRDRIDVF
+726 I
-738 DCTPSQLALIEGAR
+738 
-752 GPEDEAYPQVTL
+752 
-764 VGGEAIGEG
+764 GGEAVG
-773 MWSELASASSRTY
+773 ASALDAWFAEEGRRPRLFNT
-786 YNVYGPTECT
+786 YGPTETT
-796 VDATLA
+796 VSVTVHEVRGRHDD
-802 RITAEHAPHIGGPLA
+802 A
-817 NVRAY
+817 NVIGRPIANTRVY
-822 VLNERLSPAPVGV
+822 VLDAWLRPAPIGV
-835 RGELYIGGAG
+835 AGELYIGGVQ

-1032 EAPRGA
+1032 EAPQGA
-1038 KEEALAEIWR
+1038 KEEALAAIWR

-1083 SVEVALGTV
+1083 SVEVALSTV

-1101 AERLEAENTAVLP
+1101 ASRLDDNTAEVLP

-1198 LTVSYHDLR
+1198 LTMSYHDLR
-1207 EAKSIRH
+1207 EAESIRH
-1214 EAENREQRAKDLSQA
+1214 EAGNREQRAKDLSQA
-1229 HASAPFDLSRDL
+1229 YASAPFDLSRDL

-1281 YGSFIAEQGDPL
+1281 YGSFIAEQDDPL

-1381 SSWAAVLSRLSGQEE
+1381 SSWAAVLGRLSGQEE

-1536 VRRYVTYWRRL
+1536 VRRYVTYWCRL

-1608 TFEGQ
+1608 TFDGR

-1632 GRGVGPDRL
+1632 ARGVGPGRL

-1784 HGFDFS
+1784 YGFDFS

-1847 EEAAGNIER
+1847 EEAALKADVDAEAEAAGNIER

-2037 RDSAAEMRDNATPN
+2037 RDSAAEVRDNATPN
-2051 APMPKSSSET
+2051 VPTPKSSSET

-2575 GLPARQALFSSLLNY
+2575 GLPAQQALFSSLLNY

-2665 IAAPGVVM
+2665 VAAPGVVM
-2673 PRIAVRDIDVLPSEE
+2673 PRIAVCDIDVLPSEE

-2812 RLGASMQTRIVLA
+2812 RLGASMQTRLVLA

-2840 DADAWRHE
+2840 DAGAWRHE

-3121 EIEAQLAKVA
+3121 EIEAQLAKVT

-3139 ARDSAAEVHDSAT
+3139 ARDSAADTDQNADLNASAT
-3152 EHATPNALSPSP
+3152 ANSS
-3164 ETSTATAA
+3164 
-3172 ATATATATEKRLVAY
+3172 EKRLVAY
-3187 YKGDADVAALRA
+3187 YTGDADVTALRA

-3371 PLNREVLQRAL
+3371 LLNREVLQRAL

-3412 LTVSYHDLREAK
+3412 LTVSYHDLREAEQ
-3424 SIRHEAG
+3424 S
-3431 NREQRAK
+3431 EQRAK

-3494 LYGSFIAEQ
+3494 LYGSFIAKQ
-3503 GDPLAPLPLQ
+3503 DDPLAPLPLQ

-3553 RPRPPKQLHAGASVE
+3553 RPRPPKQSHAGASVE

-3625 EPLIG
+3625 EALIG

-3689 QVMFVWQNAHEGSL
+3689 QVMFDWHNTPARAL
-3703 QIPGLRLSTWG
+3703 TMPGLTVSVARTETTTSQYDLVLSMQERNG
-3714 DPLTMA
+3714 DIVGHLN
-3720 PFELTLAVREH
+3720 
-3731 QDDIACTLTYAT
+3731 YAT
-3743 SLFDRATVE
+3743 ALFDEQTAR
-3752 RYLGHWLRQLDA
+3752 RYARYWRRLLEGMTAGSANVSVAR
-3764 MATDADP
+3764 
-3771 VVTGLPLLGE
+3771 LPLLDE
-3781 AERAQV
+3781 AEREQV
-3787 LHGWNETGRAYARDA
+3787 VHEWNATERAYPIRQ
-3802 CLHQLF
+3802 CIHQLF
-3808 EAQVSRTR
+3808 EAQAARTPN
-3816 EAAAVICGDETLSY
+3816 AIAIGDERVTYAALNAS
-3830 TDLDARANRLA
+3830 ANRLA
-3841 HYLRGQGV
+3841 RHLRALGV
-3849 GPDTRVG
+3849 VADTRV
-3856 LALGRGVEMMTGLL
+3856 AVCIERGAPMVIALL
-3870 AILKAGGAYVPLDP
+3870 AIWKAGGAYVPLDP
-3884 GYASERL
+3884 AYPRERIAYMLRDSAPIAVLTSRASRDL
-3891 RAILDDSRPAIVLA
+3891 VASHLPDRAPLVVI
-3905 DAAGR
+3905 DAA
-3910 TALDALAGAP
+3910 ACPWDALSGD
-3920 PIADLHADASRWSAL
+3920 DLDPNDIELNA
-3935 PSTPPRVE
+3935 T
-3943 GLTPRHLAYVIYT
+3943 HLCYVIYT

-3965 VMVEHASVVNL
+3965 VMIEHRNLVN
-3976 WRALDEAIYR
+3976 Y
-3986 THPSARRVSLNAS
+3986 T
-3999 IAFDSL
+3999 
-4005 VKQWVQLLSGRT
+4005 
-4017 LVVVPEPVRF
+4017 
-4027 DGRRLLDA
+4027 LDA
-4035 IGRDR
+4035 IRWFGLGPGET
-4040 IDVFDCTPSQL
+4040 VLQQNSLNFDLSLEEIVPALSSGAALAPAVELFGAGGSARGHSARPTMIHLTAAHWQQL
-4051 ALIEGARGPEDE
+4051 VGEWHRAGARPAAALEGVRLVN
-4063 AFPQVT
+4063 VT
-4069 LVGGEAI
+4069 GDALSPHKLEQWDAI
-4076 GEGMWSELASASSR
+4076 RPAHTRLIN
-4090 TYYNVYG
+4090 TYG
-4097 PTECTVDATL
+4097 PTE
-4107 ARITAEHAPHIGGP
+4107 ITISCSAAYVRHAPGMSRVSIGRP
-4121 LANVRAYVLNER
+4121 FANSRMYLLDARGEPV
-4133 LSPAPVGVRGE
+4133 PVGVTGE
-4144 LYIGGAGVARGYLN
+4144 LYIGGDGVARGYLN
-4158 RPELTRERF
+4158 RPELSAERF
-4167 IDDPFVA
+4167 VDDPFRP
-4174 GGRLYRTG
+4174 GSRMYKTG
-4182 DLARWRTDGS
+4182 DLACRRGDG
-4192 LEYLGRNDFQ
+4192 EIEFVGRNDFQ
-4202 VKIRG
+4202 VKVRG
-4207 FRIELGEIE
+4207 FRVELSEVETRLAAVDGVQEI
-4216 AQLAKVTGVREVVV
+4216 AV
-4230 LARDSASA
+4230 LARED
-4238 VHDSATE
+4238 
-4245 HAAPDALSP
+4245 APG
-4254 SLETSTA
+4254 
-4261 TAAATATATATA
+4261 
-4273 TEKRLVA
+4273 EKRLVA
-4280 YYTGDADVAALRAQA
+4280 YYTGAAEMAALRECA
-4295 AQHLPSYMVPS
+4295 ARDLPAYMMPA
-4306 AYVRLDAWPLT
+4306 AYVCLPALPLT
-4317 PNGKLDRR
+4317 PNGKLDRN
-4325 ALPAPADDAYA
+4325 ALPPPAHDADSN
-4336 RAEYEAPQ
+4336 RGYEAPQ
-4344 GAKEEALAEIWR
+4344 GDIEETLARIWEQ
-4356 DLLQVDRISRHDNF
+4356 LLERERVGRHDNF
-4370 FQLGGHSLLAISLG
+4370 FDLGGHSLLTVSLIER
-4384 DMMRERGLHADV
+4384 MRQADLHADV
-4396 RTLFNAETLAALAA
+4396 AAL
-4410 QSGTDSIDVDVPP
+4410 
-4423 NLIPVGAARITPD
+4423 
-4436 MLPLVALTQPQI
+4436 
-4448 DAIAQQVDGGAT
+4448 
-4460 NVQDIYPLAPLQEG
+4460 
-4474 MLFHHLLHTQG
+4474 F
-4485 DLYLE
+4485 
-4490 PHLLAFRTRERLE
+4490 
-4503 RFLSALQCVIDRHD
+4503 
-4517 VLRTGFF
+4517 
-4524 WEGVPQP
+4524 
-4531 VQVVWR
+4531 
-4537 RARLPVE
+4537 
-4544 YVELPDSHGDVASQL
+4544 
-4559 EARCDPRRHR
+4559 
-4569 IDIGRAPLVHCHVA
+4569 
-4583 HDARNDRWVLG
+4583 
-4594 VLTHHLV
+4594 
-4601 SDHTT
+4601 TT
-4606 LALLAEEAQAFEQGR
+4606 S
-4621 GDALPPAVPF
+4621 
-4631 RNFVAHARLG
+4631 
-4641 TSEREHEAF
+4641 T
-4650 FREMLGDVDEP
+4650 
-4661 TAPFGLLDVQGD
+4661 
-4673 GSAIVEH
+4673 
-4680 RRALA
+4680 
-4685 PGLSRSV
+4685 
-4692 RAHARRLGVSAASVM
+4692 
-4707 HVAWSLVLARTANRR
+4707 
-4722 DVVFGTVLF
+4722 
-4731 GRMQGG
+4731 
-4737 AHAHRTMGLFMN
+4737 
-4749 TLPVRIALDESD
+4749 
-4761 VETSLIAT
+4761 
-4769 HDRLARLLRHEH
+4769 
-4781 APLALAQRCSA
+4781 
-4792 VPAQA
+4792 
-4797 PLFTSLLNYRYSPH
+4797 
-4811 EEQGDATDDDVQFIA
+4811 
-4826 ARERNN
+4826 
-4832 YPLTMIVDDTGE
+4832 
-4844 GFALTAQ
+4844 
-4851 VDASIDAARVCAFMH
+4851 
-4866 TALEQL
+4866 
-4872 VRALDDARGAVL
+4872 L
-4884 AELDVLPADEHRC
+4884 AELA
-4897 VVSACN
+4897 AC
-4903 DTDAELPGV
+4903 TTKLKE
-4912 DFVDRR
+4912 
-4918 FEAQAARTPE
+4918 
-4928 AIAVACGAHALS
+4928 I
-4940 YAALNRRANRLAHYL
+4940 
-4955 RAHGA
+4955 
-4960 GPERVVA
+4960 
-4967 LALERS
+4967 
-4973 VDMMVGLLG
+4973 LL
-4982 ILKSGSAYLPLDPA
+4982 
-4996 YPAERLAYIVDDAR
+4996 
-5010 PALLLTEAALRDDWR
+5010 
-5025 DAGAPVVLLDA
+5025 
-5036 DGPAIDACPDHNPDA
+5036 
-5051 AAGRDAR
+5051 
-5058 TLSSLAYVIYTSG
+5058 
-5071 STGRPKG
+5071 
-5078 VMIEHRNLANLLGA
+5078 
-5092 MGEQPGI
+5092 
-5099 GAHDV
+5099 
-5104 LLAVTSLS
+5104 
-5112 FDIAALELFLPLL
+5112 
-5125 HGARAVIA
+5125 
-5133 ARDDAAD
+5133 
-5140 PARLAHLIESSGAS
+5140 
-5154 LMQATPSTWRML
+5154 
-5166 AQHGWPRSAR
+5166 
-5176 PLTLLCG
+5176 
-5183 GEALPPALAE
+5183 
-5193 RLLAHVPAIWNL
+5193 
-5205 YGPTETT
+5205 
-5212 VWSTVR
+5212 
-5218 RVTTPVVDIGGPIA
+5218 
-5232 NTQVYVLDERLRPAP
+5232 
-5247 IGVAGE
+5247 
-5253 LYIGGAG
+5253 
-5260 VARGYLNRPELTR
+5260 
-5273 ERFVDDPF
+5273 
-5281 RRGGRLYRT
+5281 
-5290 GDLARRRADGNLE
+5290 
-5303 YLGRNDFQVKI
+5303 
-5314 RGFRIELGEIE
+5314 
-5325 AQLAKAHGVQGVAL
+5325 
-5339 AARDTPTADKR
+5339 
-5350 LVAYYVGDAS
+5350 
-5360 AAALREHAAARLPA
+5360 
-5374 YMVPAA
+5374 
-5380 YVRLAAWPLTPNGKL
+5380 
-5395 DRAALPA
+5395 
-5402 PDDEAYAR
+5402 
-5410 AEYEAP
+5410 
-5416 RGEHECKL
+5416 
-5424 AAIWRAV
+5424 
-5431 LQVERIGRHDDF
+5431 
-5443 FELGGHSLLAV
+5443 
-5454 RAVTAMRDAFGSDT
+5454 
-5468 SLRDLFARPVLKD
+5468 
-5481 LAEHAS
+5481 
-5487 TAARARDAAIPKA
+5487 
-5500 ARGEPAPMSFA
+5500 
-5511 QQRLWFLAR
+5511 
-5520 MGGLGDAYHMPI
+5520 
-5532 AVRLRGALDVDA
+5532 
-5544 LQRALSRI
+5544 
-5552 VSRHDA
+5552 
-5558 LRTTFALEGEQP
+5558 
-5570 VQRVHA
+5570 
-5576 DDGAGLRL
+5576 
-5584 RIDDLRGCADAGAR
+5584 
-5598 RARILAGQA
+5598 
-5607 SEPFDLA
+5607 
-5614 RGPLVRGAL
+5614 
-5623 VREADD
+5623 
-5629 VHTLCVTIHHI
+5629 
-5640 VSDGWSIDVF
+5640 
-5650 CRELSELYRAFA
+5650 
-5662 GGRPDPLP
+5662 
-5670 PLPVQYADY
+5670 
-5679 AAWQQRGI
+5679 
-5687 GGAALHAQ
+5687 
-5695 AEYWRDA
+5695 
-5702 LAGAPTLLELPT
+5702 
-5714 DRPRPP
+5714 
-5720 QPDYAGAT
+5720 
-5728 VGLALDA
+5728 
-5735 PLTAGLRALAR
+5735 
-5746 RHGATLFMTVFA
+5746 
-5758 AWSVLLSRLSR
+5758 
-5769 QTDVVIGTP
+5769 
-5778 SANRGHAQIEGL
+5778 
-5790 IGFFVN
+5790 
-5796 TIALRVDL
+5796 
-5804 DGAPTVAELLARV
+5804 
-5817 KARTL
+5817 
-5822 AAQQH
+5822 
-5827 QDIPFEHV
+5827 
-5835 VERVQPARSLSHSPV
+5835 
-5850 FQAMFAW
+5850 
-5857 QHASRG
+5857 
-5863 EMRLEGLRAEPLDD
+5863 
-5877 AARTIAKFDLTLS
+5877 
-5890 LRESGDAI
+5890 
-5898 DGGLEYASALFERA
+5898 
-5912 TIERFA
+5912 
-5918 GYLRRLLEGMV
+5918 
-5929 ADDTQR
+5929 
-5935 VDALPMLSRDER
+5935 
-5947 RDLIERRNA
+5947 
-5956 TARPYPANSGVHRLF
+5956 
-5971 EAQAARTPDA
+5971 
-5981 TAIVDGA
+5981 
-5988 TTLDYRALDARAN
+5988 
-6001 RIAHALAHAG
+6001 
-6011 VRAGDRVALHLEPSI
+6011 
-6026 GLVAAQLAVLKLGA
+6026 
-6040 AYVPVDVGNPPAR
+6040 
-6053 KAFVAQDSGARL
+6053 
-6065 VLGDAA
+6065 
-6071 LDWPAAAGVPQR
+6071 
-6083 DLAALLAGP
+6083 
-6092 WPSDAPARA
+6092 
-6101 PQCGGDTP
+6101 
-6109 AYVMY
+6109 
-6114 TSGSSGQ
+6114 
-6121 PKGVLVTHRGI
+6121 
-6132 ARLAVNSGYA
+6132 
-6142 TFDASDRFA
+6142 
-6151 FASNPAFDAST
+6151 
-6162 FEVWT
+6162 
-6167 ALLNGA
+6167 
-6173 SIGIVKRDDLLDLGA
+6173 
-6188 LAGKLSSIGVTCLFL
+6188 
-6203 TTALFNR
+6203 
-6210 CVSFDP
+6210 
-6216 AMFARLRCVIS
+6216 
-6227 GGERADPA
+6227 
-6235 VYRKVMEAGPP
+6235 
-6246 RHLLNAYGPTET
+6246 
-6258 TTFAAVWEAEPR
+6258 
-6270 TLAAQAAPIGRPIGN
+6270 
-6285 TSVYVLDAYGAPVP
+6285 
-6299 VGVTGEIHIGG
+6299 
-6310 PGVAQGY
+6310 
-6317 LNRPA
+6317 
-6322 LSAERFVRDPFVG
+6322 
-6335 GDARMYRT
+6335 
-6343 GDLGRWRPDGMLD
+6343 
-6356 CIGRADFQVKIRGFR
+6356 
-6371 IELGEI
+6371 
-6377 EACLL
+6377 
-6382 EHGALAQA
+6382 
-6390 AVLARDDGGDGGKT
+6390 
-6404 LVAYYVPRAGHE
+6404 
-6416 DGAPA
+6416 
-6421 LRAHLAARLPEYM
+6421 
-6434 VPAAYVRLP
+6434 
-6443 AMPLTPNGK
+6443 
-6452 LERRALPAPDERS
+6452 
-6465 YVRRD
+6465 
-6470 YAAPQGEIETT
+6470 
-6481 LARIWAEL
+6481 
-6489 FGIERV
+6489 
-6495 GRHDGFFE
+6495 
-6503 LGGHSLLAV
+6503 
-6512 RMVARVHD
+6512 
-6520 VLGVE
+6520 
-6525 VPLRALFADPVLH
+6525 
-6538 VFASAVARASTR
+6538 
-6550 QASSNLVAFR
+6550 
-6560 SAGTA
+6560 
-6565 APLFFI
+6565 
-6571 HSGLGEIGF
+6571 
-6580 VGDLLPGIAPEI
+6580 
-6592 PVYGF
+6592 
-6597 AAVGFLAGETPH
+6597 
-6609 ATIEEMAA
+6609 
-6617 QYVDAMRRVQPHGPY
+6617 
-6632 RLAGWCAGGNIAFEM
+6632 
-6647 AHQLIAADET
+6647 
-6657 VEFLCMIDSPT
+6657 
-6668 SAPIDRSVTA
+6668 
-6678 CVLARIPDDIP
+6678 
-6689 EALRTRLHA
+6689 
-6698 LGDAFDVRGM
+6698 
-6708 LHACQ
+6708 
-6713 AAGMLPIDL
+6713 
-6722 PTGLMERHVA
+6722 
-6732 VQYAIKHA
+6732 
-6740 KLNYVPPRL
+6740 
-6749 PVDVIHFVA
+6749 
-6758 QDEPMWRN
+6758 
-6766 GWAMDGWHDV
+6766 
-6776 ADRVI
+6776 
-6781 CLPASGDHMTMVAAP
+6781 
-6796 HAEQLGRRIT
+6796 
-6806 EALAVHGGPRA
+6806 
-6817 DGAERGYA
+6817 
-6825 PRIAIQTAPRDAR
+6825 
-6838 APTLFCIPGAGA
+6838 
-6850 SVTTFSTLARHLPAT
+6850 
-6865 FSVDGLQP
+6865 
-6873 RGLCGT
+6873 
-6879 MVPYLDVE
+6879 
-6887 TAARAYLR
+6887 
-6895 SIRKAA
+6895 
-6901 PRGPYHLV
+6901 
-6909 GHSFGGWVA
+6909 
-6918 YEIACRLQEQGERVA
+6918 
-6933 TLMLLDTERPGA
+6933 
-6945 TDIVR
+6945 
-6950 GRKTRVDA
+6950 
-6958 LAKLVELYE
+6958 
-6967 MHLGRPLG
+6967 
-6975 VSRDDLAA
+6975 
-6983 LAHDAQIEHLRAA
+6983 
-6996 LVRAKILPPSVH
+6996 
-7008 PNVLLGVVRVLE
+7008 
-7020 MNVNTPYRPAGLYAG
+7020 
-7035 TMHVVLIAN
+7035 
-7044 AKADAD
+7044 
-7050 LDAWR
+7050 
-7055 DEQAEQWRGLA
+7055 
-7066 DDVRIV
+7066 
-7072 RAGGNHM
+7072 
-7079 TMLQPPHAASIAALL
+7079 
-7094 ERTAGAPARLAQVH
+7094 

>member
-1 MRIPPNL
+1 MNVNSLLDLLQRKNIRIHVDRDELVVRAPRGALNAELTQALKKSKAEL
-8 IADGDEHITPA
+8 IDVLRRRGAQASPDPVRITPA

-32 ALVTKVEGGAANVQ
+32 ALVAKVEGGAANVQ

-73 SGVLAFRGREVMER
+73 SGVLAFRSREVMER

-128 VELDAGEGDIV
+128 VELDAREGDIV

-203 RVEDLPRPAPFRNF
+203 RAEDLPQPVPFRNF
-217 VAQARLGVSEADHE
+217 VEQARLGVSEADHE

-260 AEAARTLKP
+260 AEAARRLKP

-346 ASVKGTHAQLAE
+346 ASVKETHAQLAE

-396 AAAHIADGIELLDGH
+396 AAAHIADGVELLDGH
-411 ERTSYPLSV
+411 ERTNYPVSV
-420 TVDDHERDFTI
+420 DIDDHGDDFKIRAQAAASVDPARVCDFLEVALTRLVDALERDPHGALRQLDI
-431 VAKVCERIGPQR
+431 LPEVEREEVVRRWNAGEKARPSR
-443 VCELMEL
+443 LCLHELFERQ
-450 ALEQLTR
+450 AARAPDAIAVIQDER
-457 ALSANPGGELAELD
+457 ALTYAELN
-471 VLPAA
+471 
-476 ERTQVLHGW
+476 R
-485 NETGRAYARDACLH
+485 C
-499 QLFEAQVS
+499 
-507 RTREAAAVIC
+507 
-517 GDETL
+517 
-522 SYTDLD
+522 
-528 ARANR
+528 ANR
-533 LAHYLRGQGV
+533 LAHYLR
-543 GPDTRVG
+543 
-550 LALGRGVEMMTGLL
+550 ARGVRGGDRVALYARRSPELL
-564 AILKAGGAYVPLDP
+564 IGMLATLKAGGAYVPLDP
-578 GYASERLRA
+578 GYPAERLTHML
-587 ILDDSRPAIV
+587 LDSAPVVV
-597 LADAAGRTA
+597 LRDAAASNDVLVR
-606 LDALA
+606 LNA
-611 GAPPIADLHAD
+611 GTPILDLHAD
-622 ASRWSALP
+622 DERWSAQP
-630 STPPRVEGLTPRHL
+630 SGNLKLCGSHEPDVGARRL

-651 GSTGQPKGVM
+651 GSTGAPKGVM
-661 VEHASVVNLWR
+661 VEHASVVNQIG
-672 ALDEAIYR
+672 ALTEYLELDA
-680 THPSAR
+680 SD
-686 RVSLNASIAFDSLVK
+686 RVLQFSNIAFDASVEEIFATLSCGATLVLRTDRWLADAETFWALCGA
-701 QWVQLL
+701 QRISIVDLPAQFFGQLAL
-707 SGRTLV
+707 SGRRAVPTGVRCV
-713 VVPEPVRFDGRRL
+713 V
-726 LDAIGRDRIDVF
+726 I
-738 DCTPSQLALIEGAR
+738 
-752 GPEDEAYPQVTL
+752 
-764 VGGEAIGEG
+764 GGEAVG
-773 MWSELASASSRTY
+773 ASALDAWFAEEGRRPRLFNT
-786 YNVYGPTECT
+786 YGPTETT
-796 VDATLA
+796 VSVTVHEVRGRHDD
-802 RITAEHAPHIGGPLA
+802 A
-817 NVRAY
+817 NVIGRPIANTRVY
-822 VLNERLSPAPVGV
+822 VLDAWLRPAPIGV
-835 RGELYIGGAG
+835 AGELYIGGVQ

-867 AGGRLYKTG
+867 TGGRLYRTG

-925 ARDSAAAV
+925 ARDSAADTDQNA
-933 HDSATEH
+933 DLNASAT
-940 ATPNALSPS
+940 ANSS
-949 LETSTATAAATATAT
+949 
-964 ATEKRLVAYYTGD
+964 EKRLVAYYTGD

-1032 EAPRGA
+1032 EAPQGA
-1038 KEEALAEIWR
+1038 KEEALAAIWR

-1207 EAKSIRH
+1207 EAEQS
-1214 EAENREQRAKDLSQA
+1214 EQRAKDLSQA

-1249 LADEAHVVQVVM
+1249 LEDEAHVVQVVM

-1536 VRRYVTYWRRL
+1536 VRRYVTYWCRL

-1632 GRGVGPDRL
+1632 ARGVGPGRL

-1784 HGFDFS
+1784 YGFDFS

-1899 ETTVHVTYCA
+1899 ETTVHVTYYA

-2026 VTGVRE
+2026 VAGVRE

-2037 RDSAAEMRDNATPN
+2037 RDSAAEVRDSATEHATPN
-2051 APMPKSSSET
+2051 ALSPSPETSTATAAATATATATAT

-2216 ATRITPDM
+2216 ATRITPGM

-2233 QIDMLAVQVEGGA
+2233 QIDMLAAQVEGGA

-2665 IAAPGVVM
+2665 VAAPGVVT

-2718 RHPDTIALI
+2718 RYPDTIALI

-2812 RLGASMQTRIVLA
+2812 RLGASMQTRLVLA

-2840 DADAWRHE
+2840 DAGAWRHE

-3097 DGSLEYLGRND
+3097 DGRLEYLGRND

-3131 GVREVVVL
+3131 DVREVVVL

-3172 ATATATATEKRLVAY
+3172 ATATATATATEKRLVAY
-3187 YKGDADVAALRA
+3187 YTGDADVVALRA

-3251 AKEEALAAIWRE
+3251 AREEALAAIWRE

-3321 ENTAVLPPIPLTP
+3321 ENTAVLPPIPLAP

-3371 PLNREVLQRAL
+3371 LLNREVLQRAL

-3412 LTVSYHDLREAK
+3412 LTVSYHDLREAEQ
-3424 SIRHEAG
+3424 S
-3431 NREQRAK
+3431 EQRAK

-3494 LYGSFIAEQ
+3494 LYGSFIAKQ
-3503 GDPLAPLPLQ
+3503 DDPLAPLPLQ

-3553 RPRPPKQLHAGASVE
+3553 RPRPPKQSHAGASVE

-3625 EPLIG
+3625 EALIG

-3689 QVMFVWQNAHEGSL
+3689 QVMFDWHNTPARAL
-3703 QIPGLRLSTWG
+3703 TMPGLTVSVARTETTTSQYDLVLSMQERNG
-3714 DPLTMA
+3714 DIVGHLN
-3720 PFELTLAVREH
+3720 
-3731 QDDIACTLTYAT
+3731 YAT
-3743 SLFDRATVE
+3743 ALFDEQTAR
-3752 RYLGHWLRQLDA
+3752 RYARYWRRLLEGMTAGSANVSVAR
-3764 MATDADP
+3764 
-3771 VVTGLPLLGE
+3771 LPLLDE
-3781 AERAQV
+3781 AEREQV
-3787 LHGWNETGRAYARDA
+3787 VHEWNATERVYPIRQ
-3802 CLHQLF
+3802 CIHQLF
-3808 EAQVSRTR
+3808 EAQAARTPN
-3816 EAAAVICGDETLSY
+3816 AIAIAIGDERLTYAALNAS
-3830 TDLDARANRLA
+3830 ANRLA
-3841 HYLRGQGV
+3841 RHLRALGV
-3849 GPDTRVG
+3849 VADTRV
-3856 LALGRGVEMMTGLL
+3856 AVCIERGAPMVIALL
-3870 AILKAGGAYVPLDP
+3870 AIWKAGGAYVPLDP
-3884 GYASERL
+3884 AYPRERIAYMLRDSAPIAVLTSRASRDL
-3891 RAILDDSRPAIVLA
+3891 VASHLPDRAPLVVI
-3905 DAAGR
+3905 DAA
-3910 TALDALAGAP
+3910 ACPWDALSGD
-3920 PIADLHADASRWSAL
+3920 DLDPNDIELNA
-3935 PSTPPRVE
+3935 T
-3943 GLTPRHLAYVIYT
+3943 HLCYVIYT

-3965 VMVEHASVVNL
+3965 VMIEHRNLVN
-3976 WRALDEAIYR
+3976 Y
-3986 THPSARRVSLNAS
+3986 T
-3999 IAFDSL
+3999 
-4005 VKQWVQLLSGRT
+4005 
-4017 LVVVPEPVRF
+4017 
-4027 DGRRLLDA
+4027 LDA
-4035 IGRDR
+4035 IRWFGLGPGET
-4040 IDVFDCTPSQL
+4040 VLQQNSLNFDLSLEEIVPALSSGAALAPAVELFGAGGSARGHSARPTMIHLTAAHWQQL
-4051 ALIEGARGPEDE
+4051 VGEWHRAGARPAAALEGVRLVN
-4063 AFPQVT
+4063 VT
-4069 LVGGEAI
+4069 GDALSPHKLEQWDAI
-4076 GEGMWSELASASSR
+4076 RPAHTRLIN
-4090 TYYNVYG
+4090 TYG
-4097 PTECTVDATL
+4097 PTE
-4107 ARITAEHAPHIGGP
+4107 ITISCSAAYVRHAPGMSRVSIGRP
-4121 LANVRAYVLNER
+4121 FANSRMYLLDARGEPV
-4133 LSPAPVGVRGE
+4133 PVGVTGE
-4144 LYIGGAGVARGYLN
+4144 LYIGGDGVARGYLN
-4158 RPELTRERF
+4158 RPELSAERF
-4167 IDDPFVA
+4167 VDDPFRP
-4174 GGRLYRTG
+4174 GSRMYKTG
-4182 DLARWRTDGS
+4182 DLACRRGDG
-4192 LEYLGRNDFQ
+4192 EIEFVGRNDFQ
-4202 VKIRG
+4202 VKVRG
-4207 FRIELGEIE
+4207 FRVELSEVETRLAAVDGVQEI
-4216 AQLAKVTGVREVVV
+4216 AV
-4230 LARDSASA
+4230 LARED
-4238 VHDSATE
+4238 
-4245 HAAPDALSP
+4245 APG
-4254 SLETSTA
+4254 
-4261 TAAATATATATA
+4261 
-4273 TEKRLVA
+4273 EKRLVA
-4280 YYTGDADVAALRAQA
+4280 YYTGAAEMAALRECA
-4295 AQHLPSYMVPS
+4295 ARDLPAYMMPA
-4306 AYVRLDAWPLT
+4306 AYVCLPALPLT
-4317 PNGKLDRR
+4317 PNGKLDRN
-4325 ALPAPADDAYA
+4325 ALPPPAHDADSN
-4336 RAEYEAPQ
+4336 RGYEAPQ
-4344 GAKEEALAEIWR
+4344 GDIEETLARIWEQ
-4356 DLLQVDRISRHDNF
+4356 LLERERVGRHDNF
-4370 FQLGGHSLLAISLG
+4370 FDLGGHSLLTVSLIER
-4384 DMMRERGLHADV
+4384 MRQADLHADV
-4396 RTLFNAETLAALAA
+4396 AAL
-4410 QSGTDSIDVDVPP
+4410 
-4423 NLIPVGAARITPD
+4423 
-4436 MLPLVALTQPQI
+4436 
-4448 DAIAQQVDGGAT
+4448 
-4460 NVQDIYPLAPLQEG
+4460 
-4474 MLFHHLLHTQG
+4474 F
-4485 DLYLE
+4485 
-4490 PHLLAFRTRERLE
+4490 
-4503 RFLSALQCVIDRHD
+4503 
-4517 VLRTGFF
+4517 
-4524 WEGVPQP
+4524 
-4531 VQVVWR
+4531 
-4537 RARLPVE
+4537 
-4544 YVELPDSHGDVASQL
+4544 
-4559 EARCDPRRHR
+4559 
-4569 IDIGRAPLVHCHVA
+4569 
-4583 HDARNDRWVLG
+4583 
-4594 VLTHHLV
+4594 
-4601 SDHTT
+4601 TT
-4606 LALLAEEAQAFEQGR
+4606 S
-4621 GDALPPAVPF
+4621 
-4631 RNFVAHARLG
+4631 
-4641 TSEREHEAF
+4641 T
-4650 FREMLGDVDEP
+4650 
-4661 TAPFGLLDVQGD
+4661 
-4673 GSAIVEH
+4673 
-4680 RRALA
+4680 
-4685 PGLSRSV
+4685 
-4692 RAHARRLGVSAASVM
+4692 
-4707 HVAWSLVLARTANRR
+4707 
-4722 DVVFGTVLF
+4722 
-4731 GRMQGG
+4731 
-4737 AHAHRTMGLFMN
+4737 
-4749 TLPVRIALDESD
+4749 
-4761 VETSLIAT
+4761 
-4769 HDRLARLLRHEH
+4769 
-4781 APLALAQRCSA
+4781 
-4792 VPAQA
+4792 
-4797 PLFTSLLNYRYSPH
+4797 
-4811 EEQGDATDDDVQFIA
+4811 
-4826 ARERNN
+4826 
-4832 YPLTMIVDDTGE
+4832 
-4844 GFALTAQ
+4844 
-4851 VDASIDAARVCAFMH
+4851 
-4866 TALEQL
+4866 
-4872 VRALDDARGAVL
+4872 L
-4884 AELDVLPADEHRC
+4884 AELA
-4897 VVSACN
+4897 AC
-4903 DTDAELPGV
+4903 TTKLKE
-4912 DFVDRR
+4912 
-4918 FEAQAARTPE
+4918 
-4928 AIAVACGAHALS
+4928 I
-4940 YAALNRRANRLAHYL
+4940 
-4955 RAHGA
+4955 
-4960 GPERVVA
+4960 
-4967 LALERS
+4967 
-4973 VDMMVGLLG
+4973 LL
-4982 ILKSGSAYLPLDPA
+4982 
-4996 YPAERLAYIVDDAR
+4996 
-5010 PALLLTEAALRDDWR
+5010 
-5025 DAGAPVVLLDA
+5025 
-5036 DGPAIDACPDHNPDA
+5036 
-5051 AAGRDAR
+5051 
-5058 TLSSLAYVIYTSG
+5058 
-5071 STGRPKG
+5071 
-5078 VMIEHRNLANLLGA
+5078 
-5092 MGEQPGI
+5092 
-5099 GAHDV
+5099 
-5104 LLAVTSLS
+5104 
-5112 FDIAALELFLPLL
+5112 
-5125 HGARAVIA
+5125 
-5133 ARDDAAD
+5133 
-5140 PARLAHLIESSGAS
+5140 
-5154 LMQATPSTWRML
+5154 
-5166 AQHGWPRSAR
+5166 
-5176 PLTLLCG
+5176 
-5183 GEALPPALAE
+5183 
-5193 RLLAHVPAIWNL
+5193 
-5205 YGPTETT
+5205 
-5212 VWSTVR
+5212 
-5218 RVTTPVVDIGGPIA
+5218 
-5232 NTQVYVLDERLRPAP
+5232 
-5247 IGVAGE
+5247 
-5253 LYIGGAG
+5253 
-5260 VARGYLNRPELTR
+5260 
-5273 ERFVDDPF
+5273 
-5281 RRGGRLYRT
+5281 
-5290 GDLARRRADGNLE
+5290 
-5303 YLGRNDFQVKI
+5303 
-5314 RGFRIELGEIE
+5314 
-5325 AQLAKAHGVQGVAL
+5325 
-5339 AARDTPTADKR
+5339 
-5350 LVAYYVGDAS
+5350 
-5360 AAALREHAAARLPA
+5360 
-5374 YMVPAA
+5374 
-5380 YVRLAAWPLTPNGKL
+5380 
-5395 DRAALPA
+5395 
-5402 PDDEAYAR
+5402 
-5410 AEYEAP
+5410 
-5416 RGEHECKL
+5416 
-5424 AAIWRAV
+5424 
-5431 LQVERIGRHDDF
+5431 
-5443 FELGGHSLLAV
+5443 
-5454 RAVTAMRDAFGSDT
+5454 
-5468 SLRDLFARPVLKD
+5468 
-5481 LAEHAS
+5481 
-5487 TAARARDAAIPKA
+5487 
-5500 ARGEPAPMSFA
+5500 
-5511 QQRLWFLAR
+5511 
-5520 MGGLGDAYHMPI
+5520 
-5532 AVRLRGALDVDA
+5532 
-5544 LQRALSRI
+5544 
-5552 VSRHDA
+5552 
-5558 LRTTFALEGEQP
+5558 
-5570 VQRVHA
+5570 
-5576 DDGAGLRL
+5576 
-5584 RIDDLRGCADAGAR
+5584 
-5598 RARILAGQA
+5598 
-5607 SEPFDLA
+5607 
-5614 RGPLVRGAL
+5614 
-5623 VREADD
+5623 
-5629 VHTLCVTIHHI
+5629 
-5640 VSDGWSIDVF
+5640 
-5650 CRELSELYRAFA
+5650 
-5662 GGRPDPLP
+5662 
-5670 PLPVQYADY
+5670 
-5679 AAWQQRGI
+5679 
-5687 GGAALHAQ
+5687 
-5695 AEYWRDA
+5695 
-5702 LAGAPTLLELPT
+5702 
-5714 DRPRPP
+5714 
-5720 QPDYAGAT
+5720 
-5728 VGLALDA
+5728 
-5735 PLTAGLRALAR
+5735 
-5746 RHGATLFMTVFA
+5746 
-5758 AWSVLLSRLSR
+5758 
-5769 QTDVVIGTP
+5769 
-5778 SANRGHAQIEGL
+5778 
-5790 IGFFVN
+5790 
-5796 TIALRVDL
+5796 
-5804 DGAPTVAELLARV
+5804 
-5817 KARTL
+5817 
-5822 AAQQH
+5822 
-5827 QDIPFEHV
+5827 
-5835 VERVQPARSLSHSPV
+5835 
-5850 FQAMFAW
+5850 
-5857 QHASRG
+5857 
-5863 EMRLEGLRAEPLDD
+5863 
-5877 AARTIAKFDLTLS
+5877 
-5890 LRESGDAI
+5890 
-5898 DGGLEYASALFERA
+5898 
-5912 TIERFA
+5912 
-5918 GYLRRLLEGMV
+5918 
-5929 ADDTQR
+5929 
-5935 VDALPMLSRDER
+5935 
-5947 RDLIERRNA
+5947 
-5956 TARPYPANSGVHRLF
+5956 
-5971 EAQAARTPDA
+5971 
-5981 TAIVDGA
+5981 
-5988 TTLDYRALDARAN
+5988 
-6001 RIAHALAHAG
+6001 
-6011 VRAGDRVALHLEPSI
+6011 
-6026 GLVAAQLAVLKLGA
+6026 
-6040 AYVPVDVGNPPAR
+6040 
-6053 KAFVAQDSGARL
+6053 
-6065 VLGDAA
+6065 
-6071 LDWPAAAGVPQR
+6071 
-6083 DLAALLAGP
+6083 
-6092 WPSDAPARA
+6092 
-6101 PQCGGDTP
+6101 
-6109 AYVMY
+6109 
-6114 TSGSSGQ
+6114 
-6121 PKGVLVTHRGI
+6121 
-6132 ARLAVNSGYA
+6132 
-6142 TFDASDRFA
+6142 
-6151 FASNPAFDAST
+6151 
-6162 FEVWT
+6162 
-6167 ALLNGA
+6167 
-6173 SIGIVKRDDLLDLGA
+6173 
-6188 LAGKLSSIGVTCLFL
+6188 
-6203 TTALFNR
+6203 
-6210 CVSFDP
+6210 
-6216 AMFARLRCVIS
+6216 
-6227 GGERADPA
+6227 
-6235 VYRKVMEAGPP
+6235 
-6246 RHLLNAYGPTET
+6246 
-6258 TTFAAVWEAEPR
+6258 
-6270 TLAAQAAPIGRPIGN
+6270 
-6285 TSVYVLDAYGAPVP
+6285 
-6299 VGVTGEIHIGG
+6299 
-6310 PGVAQGY
+6310 
-6317 LNRPA
+6317 
-6322 LSAERFVRDPFVG
+6322 
-6335 GDARMYRT
+6335 
-6343 GDLGRWRPDGMLD
+6343 
-6356 CIGRADFQVKIRGFR
+6356 
-6371 IELGEI
+6371 
-6377 EACLL
+6377 
-6382 EHGALAQA
+6382 
-6390 AVLARDDGGDGGKT
+6390 
-6404 LVAYYVPRAGHE
+6404 
-6416 DGAPA
+6416 
-6421 LRAHLAARLPEYM
+6421 
-6434 VPAAYVRLP
+6434 
-6443 AMPLTPNGK
+6443 
-6452 LERRALPAPDERS
+6452 
-6465 YVRRD
+6465 
-6470 YAAPQGEIETT
+6470 
-6481 LARIWAEL
+6481 
-6489 FGIERV
+6489 
-6495 GRHDGFFE
+6495 
-6503 LGGHSLLAV
+6503 
-6512 RMVARVHD
+6512 
-6520 VLGVE
+6520 
-6525 VPLRALFADPVLH
+6525 
-6538 VFASAVARASTR
+6538 
-6550 QASSNLVAFR
+6550 
-6560 SAGTA
+6560 
-6565 APLFFI
+6565 
-6571 HSGLGEIGF
+6571 
-6580 VGDLLPGIAPEI
+6580 
-6592 PVYGF
+6592 
-6597 AAVGFLAGETPH
+6597 
-6609 ATIEEMAA
+6609 
-6617 QYVDAMRRVQPHGPY
+6617 
-6632 RLAGWCAGGNIAFEM
+6632 
-6647 AHQLIAADET
+6647 
-6657 VEFLCMIDSPT
+6657 
-6668 SAPIDRSVTA
+6668 
-6678 CVLARIPDDIP
+6678 
-6689 EALRTRLHA
+6689 
-6698 LGDAFDVRGM
+6698 
-6708 LHACQ
+6708 
-6713 AAGMLPIDL
+6713 
-6722 PTGLMERHVA
+6722 
-6732 VQYAIKHA
+6732 
-6740 KLNYVPPRL
+6740 
-6749 PVDVIHFVA
+6749 
-6758 QDEPMWRN
+6758 
-6766 GWAMDGWHDV
+6766 
-6776 ADRVI
+6776 
-6781 CLPASGDHMTMVAAP
+6781 
-6796 HAEQLGRRIT
+6796 
-6806 EALAVHGGPRA
+6806 
-6817 DGAERGYA
+6817 
-6825 PRIAIQTAPRDAR
+6825 
-6838 APTLFCIPGAGA
+6838 
-6850 SVTTFSTLARHLPAT
+6850 
-6865 FSVDGLQP
+6865 
-6873 RGLCGT
+6873 
-6879 MVPYLDVE
+6879 
-6887 TAARAYLR
+6887 
-6895 SIRKAA
+6895 
-6901 PRGPYHLV
+6901 
-6909 GHSFGGWVA
+6909 
-6918 YEIACRLQEQGERVA
+6918 
-6933 TLMLLDTERPGA
+6933 
-6945 TDIVR
+6945 
-6950 GRKTRVDA
+6950 
-6958 LAKLVELYE
+6958 
-6967 MHLGRPLG
+6967 
-6975 VSRDDLAA
+6975 
-6983 LAHDAQIEHLRAA
+6983 
-6996 LVRAKILPPSVH
+6996 
-7008 PNVLLGVVRVLE
+7008 
-7020 MNVNTPYRPAGLYAG
+7020 
-7035 TMHVVLIAN
+7035 
-7044 AKADAD
+7044 
-7050 LDAWR
+7050 
-7055 DEQAEQWRGLA
+7055 
-7066 DDVRIV
+7066 
-7072 RAGGNHM
+7072 
-7079 TMLQPPHAASIAALL
+7079 
-7094 ERTAGAPARLAQVH
+7094 

>member
-1 MRIPPNL
+1 MTDMLDSSEISVRDDIDPVPGAAPERVLALTAGQYGIWLDQMLNPDLPCYILGAILRIDGTFDEALLTSVVNEVVNANDSLRAMLVSEGGSVRQRVLSDVELEIAHIDFSGSAHPHDSAWRYMRTAFDTAFALDGLLCDFRIVRESPSRTYWMYRCHHLVADGQSVSMICRMIVDLYNRRASADMARIEPTPSYFDSLDDDRKYAESSRYERDAQFWQDKFSSLPPPLLSSRSSEAAARPASFPDGQVNLTIERAKYDRLGRIAEASGCTIVHVMFGVLALYFSRAYQVDEVVIGMPVHNRSTAQQKRAIGMFASVVPIRIPVDGNERFVSLLNGVSAELRHCYRHQRFPIAELNRRLGLVRTGRRQLFELTLSFEKFPLDFYIGDVKLGLTSMRHRFEQTPITVNVQDYHEDQDLVMQFNYDVNAFSHAEVDNIGTRIGGLLDALIEHHDDMPVGMLPLLDEAERKQVVYAWNATERDYPIEQCIHQLFEAQVDRKPEAIALTFEGQRLSYAELNARANRLAHYLQGRGVGPDRLVALCAERGIEMVVGLLAILKAGGAYVPLDPSHPPERLRRMLDDTNPVAVLVDDIGADALASFESHVAARSPRVHLSRDIAQWRACSPANPSTPRERAARRLAYVIYTSGSSGEPKGVMNEHRGVVNRLWWMQQTYALDERDAVLQKTPFSFDVSVWEFFWPLMSGARLVIAKPEGHKDPAYLSELIDRERVTTLHFVPSMLQAFLEDEGAARGCGSVKRVMCSGEALPPSLVKRFYRCLPDARLHNLYGPTEAAVDVTAWACDAEEGGASVPIGRPIANTRIYVLDGYGQPVPRGVAGELYIGGVQVARGYLNRPELTRERFVDDPFVAGGRLYKTGDLARWRTDGSLEYLGRNDFQVKIRGFRIELGEIEAQLAKVAGVRETVVLARDSGSPAGEKRLVAYYTGNADVAALREQATRHLPAYMVPSAYVRLDAWPLTPNGKLDRRALPAPADDAYARAEYEAPQGAKEEALAAIWKDLLPVERISRHDNFFELGGHSLLVIGLSEKLRAAGLHADVRVVYRASTLADLAAHLGTDNQDIRIPPNL

-507 RTREAAAVIC
+507 RTPEAAAVIC

-597 LADAAGRTA
+597 LADAAGRAA

-925 ARDSAAAV
+925 ARDSA
-933 HDSATEH
+933 
-940 ATPNALSPS
+940 
-949 LETSTATAAATATAT
+949 
-964 ATEKRLVAYYTGD
+964 
-977 ADVAALRA
+977 
-985 QAAQHLPSYMVP
+985 
-997 SAYVRLDAWPLTPNG
+997 
-1012 KLDRRAL
+1012 
-1019 PAPADDAYARAEY
+1019 
-1032 EAPRGA
+1032 
-1038 KEEALAEIWR
+1038 
-1048 ELLHVER
+1048 
-1055 VSRHDNFFEL
+1055 
-1065 GGHSLLA
+1065 
-1072 VQLVSRLRQAL
+1072 
-1083 SVEVALGTV
+1083 
-1092 FDAPVLSAL
+1092 
-1101 AERLEAENTAVLP
+1101 
-1114 PIPLAPRDGRIAL
+1114 
-1127 SLAQQRLWFLT
+1127 
-1138 QLEGVSEAYH
+1138 
-1148 MSGAVRLDGPL
+1148 
-1159 NREVLQRALNRIVMR
+1159 
-1174 HEALRTCFAREEG
+1174 
-1187 EPIQVIQPHAD
+1187 
-1198 LTVSYHDLR
+1198 
-1207 EAKSIRH
+1207 
-1214 EAENREQRAKDLSQA
+1214 
-1229 HASAPFDLSRDL
+1229 
-1241 PVRVLLLQ
+1241 
-1249 LADEAHVVQVVM
+1249 
-1261 HHIAS
+1261 
-1266 DGWSVGVFLQELSAL
+1266 
-1281 YGSFIAEQGDPL
+1281 
-1293 APLPLQYAD
+1293 
-1302 YAAWQRRWLA
+1302 
-1312 SGQLEKQGAFWQT
+1312 
-1325 NLSGAPTLLEL
+1325 
-1336 PTDRPRPPKQS
+1336 
-1347 HAGASVEV
+1347 
-1355 KLGAALSERVKRLS
+1355 
-1369 QRHGVTPYMTLL
+1369 
-1381 SSWAAVLSRLSGQEE
+1381 
-1396 VVIGSPVAG
+1396 
-1405 RNRTEVEALI
+1405 
-1415 GFFVN
+1415 
-1420 TLALRLDLSSE
+1420 
-1431 PTVGELLKRTKAQVL
+1431 
-1446 SAQAHQDLPFDQ
+1446 
-1458 VVERVKP
+1458 
-1465 PRSTAHP
+1465 
-1472 PLFQVMFVWQNMPAG
+1472 
-1487 ELTIPGLTIRAVETP
+1487 
-1502 LQTAQFELTLSLR
+1502 
-1515 EAGDDI
+1515 
-1521 VGHLNYASALFDEST
+1521 
-1536 VRRYVTYWRRL
+1536 
-1547 LEGMTAGAADQTIV
+1547 
-1561 GLPLLDEAERKQ
+1561 
-1573 VVYAWN
+1573 
-1579 ATERDYPIEQC
+1579 
-1590 IHQLFEAQVDR
+1590 
-1601 KPEAIAL
+1601 
-1608 TFEGQ
+1608 
-1613 RLSYA
+1613 
-1618 ELNARAN
+1618 
-1625 RLAHYLQ
+1625 
-1632 GRGVGPDRL
+1632 
-1641 VALCAERGIEM
+1641 
-1652 VVGLL
+1652 
-1657 AILKAGG
+1657 
-1664 AYVPLDPAYASDRLR
+1664 
-1679 GIVEDSQPAL
+1679 
-1689 VLADAVGRAALGE
+1689 
-1702 LDGALPVIDLE
+1702 
-1713 TDALRWREMPATN
+1713 
-1726 PEVASQHVH
+1726 
-1735 HLAYVIYTSGS
+1735 
-1746 TGRPKGVMVEHA
+1746 
-1758 QVVRLF
+1758 
-1764 GATQAWFGF
+1764 
-1773 DERDVWTLFHS
+1773 
-1784 HGFDFS
+1784 
-1790 VWEMWG
+1790 
-1796 ALLHG
+1796 
-1801 GRLVIVPTEVT
+1801 
-1812 RTPSAFF
+1812 
-1819 ALLCAEGV
+1819 
-1827 TVLNQ
+1827 
-1832 TPSAFQAL
+1832 
-1840 MSAQEER
+1840 
-1847 EEAAGNIER
+1847 
-1856 ANVVAHRLR
+1856 
-1865 YVIFGGEALEPRT
+1865 
-1878 LASWYARHG
+1878 
-1887 ERTQLVNMYGIT
+1887 
-1899 ETTVHVTYCA
+1899 
-1909 LRAEDAMRL
+1909 
-1918 GASPIGVRIPDL
+1918 
-1930 QLYVLDAR
+1930 
-1938 REPVPMGV
+1938 
-1946 TGELYVGG
+1946 
-1954 AGVARGYL
+1954 
-1962 NRPELTRERFIDDPF
+1962 
-1977 VAGGRLYKTGDLARW
+1977 
-1992 RTDGSLEYLG
+1992 
-2002 RNDFQVKIR
+2002 
-2011 GFRIELGEIEAQLAK
+2011 
-2026 VTGVRE
+2026 
-2032 VVVLA
+2032 
-2037 RDSAAEMRDNATPN
+2037 
-2051 APMPKSSSET
+2051 
-2061 EKRLVAYYTGDADVA
+2061 
-2076 ALRAQAAQHLPS
+2076 
-2088 YMVPSAYVRLDAW
+2088 
-2101 PLTPN
+2101 
-2106 GKLDRRAL
+2106 
-2114 PAPADDAYARAE
+2114 
-2126 YEAPQGAKE
+2126 
-2135 EALAAIW
+2135 
-2142 RELLHVERVSRHDNF
+2142 
-2157 FELGGHSLLAIG
+2157 
-2169 VIERMRREGLH
+2169 
-2180 TDVRSIFNAQTL
+2180 
-2192 SDLAARAQTDDRSIQ
+2192 
-2207 APPNLIPAR
+2207 
-2216 ATRITPDM
+2216 
-2224 LPLVALTQT
+2224 
-2233 QIDMLAVQVEGGA
+2233 
-2246 ANIQDIYPL
+2246 
-2255 APLQEGM
+2255 
-2262 VFHHLLHAESD
+2262 
-2273 AYMEAYFVGFRTR
+2273 
-2286 ARLDRFLDALRM
+2286 
-2298 IVDRHD
+2298 
-2304 ILRTGFFWEGL
+2304 
-2315 EQPVQI
+2315 
-2321 VQRRV
+2321 
-2326 RLPIEFVDL
+2326 
-2335 DPADGDV
+2335 
-2342 LRQLE
+2342 
-2347 ARHDPRAHRL
+2347 
-2357 DIRRPALLSCHAAH
+2357 
-2371 DPAAGRWLLCV
+2371 
-2382 MAHHLAIDN
+2382 
-2391 TSLKLL
+2391 
-2397 VAEEQAIE
+2397 
-2405 QGGFDAL
+2405 
-2412 PPAPSFRNFI
+2412 
-2422 AQIASGVDRRE
+2422 
-2433 HEAFFSAMLGDI
+2433 
-2445 DSPTHP
+2445 
-2451 FGLQDVQGD
+2451 
-2460 GREIAEFQQRL
+2460 
-2471 SPELS
+2471 
-2476 KAIRVCTR
+2476 
-2484 RLGVSPAS
+2484 
-2492 LMHLAWAMVL
+2492 
-2502 SRATGRREAVF
+2502 
-2513 GTVLFGR
+2513 
-2520 MQGGERGMGMF
+2520 
-2531 INTLPIRID
+2531 
-2540 VDERYVAECLAHTH
+2540 
-2554 ERVVQ
+2554 
-2559 LIYHEHAPL
+2559 
-2568 ALALRCS
+2568 
-2575 GLPARQALFSSLLNY
+2575 
-2590 RHSEQAARPPRDDD
+2590 
-2604 DIQYLDGNERTN
+2604 
-2616 YPLTVS
+2616 
-2622 IDDLGEAF
+2622 
-2630 SVTVQARH
+2630 
-2638 PASPER
+2638 
-2644 IRAFMETALEQ
+2644 
-2655 LVRALDGTSG
+2655 
-2665 IAAPGVVM
+2665 
-2673 PRIAVRDIDVLPSEE
+2673 
-2688 RHRLLVE
+2688 
-2695 WNDTAADYPQDQC
+2695 
-2708 LHRLFEAQAA
+2708 
-2718 RHPDTIALI
+2718 
-2727 ADGEPVGY
+2727 
-2735 AELNRR
+2735 
-2741 ANRLAR
+2741 
-2747 HLSARGLQPDQR
+2747 
-2759 VAICIDRGIDM
+2759 
-2770 VVAMLAVL
+2770 
-2778 KAGGAYVPLDPAYP
+2778 
-2792 SERLDYLLRD
+2792 
-2802 CAPVALLTHA
+2802 
-2812 RLGASMQTRIVLA
+2812 
-2825 LARLDTG
+2825 
-2832 CALIDLES
+2832 
-2840 DADAWRHE
+2840 
-2848 RDDDPPPSGLT
+2848 
-2859 PRHLAYVIYTSGS
+2859 
-2872 TGQPKGVMV
+2872 
-2881 EHRSVCN
+2881 
-2888 LVAWH
+2888 
-2893 AGAFDV
+2893 
-2899 GTGCRSASVA
+2899 
-2909 GVAFDATTWE
+2909 
-2919 VWAALC
+2919 
-2925 NGGCL
+2925 
-2930 SLAPGDA
+2930 
-2937 ASDPQ
+2937 
-2942 ALLRWWRA
+2942 
-2950 QELDVGFLVTP
+2950 
-2961 LAELAYA
+2961 
-2968 TGQSNAG
+2968 
-2975 MRTLLI
+2975 
-2981 GGDRLS
+2981 
-2987 RWPDSMPPGQM
+2987 
-2998 LVNNYGPTE
+2998 
-3007 ATVVATSGRLQPGEA
+3007 
-3022 TPPIG
+3022 
-3027 RPIANTRVYV
+3027 
-3037 LDAWLRPAP
+3037 
-3046 IGVAGELYIGG
+3046 
-3057 VQVARGYLNR
+3057 
-3067 PELTRERFID
+3067 
-3077 DPFVAGG
+3077 
-3084 RLYKTG
+3084 
-3090 DLARWRT
+3090 
-3097 DGSLEYLGRND
+3097 
-3108 FQVKIRGFRIELG
+3108 
-3121 EIEAQLAKVA
+3121 
-3131 GVREVVVL
+3131 
-3139 ARDSAAEVHDSAT
+3139 
-3152 EHATPNALSPSP
+3152 
-3164 ETSTATAA
+3164 
-3172 ATATATATEKRLVAY
+3172 
-3187 YKGDADVAALRA
+3187 
-3199 QAAQHLPSY
+3199 
-3208 MVPSAYVRLDAW
+3208 
-3220 PLTPNGKLDRRA
+3220 
-3232 LPAPADD
+3232 
-3239 AYARAEYEAPQG
+3239 
-3251 AKEEALAAIWRE
+3251 
-3263 LLHVER
+3263 
-3269 VSRHDNFFEL
+3269 
-3279 GGHSLLAVQL
+3279 
-3289 VSRLRQALSVEVA
+3289 
-3302 LGTVFDAP
+3302 
-3310 VLSALAERLEA
+3310 
-3321 ENTAVLPPIPLTP
+3321 
-3334 RDGRIALSLAQ
+3334 
-3345 QRLWFLTQ
+3345 
-3353 LEGVSEAYHMSG
+3353 
-3365 AVRLDG
+3365 
-3371 PLNREVLQRAL
+3371 
-3382 NRIVMRHEA
+3382 
-3391 LRTCFAREE
+3391 
-3400 GEPIQVIQPHAD
+3400 
-3412 LTVSYHDLREAK
+3412 
-3424 SIRHEAG
+3424 
-3431 NREQRAK
+3431 
-3438 DLSQAHASAPFDLSR
+3438 
-3453 DLPVRVL
+3453 
-3460 LLQLADEA
+3460 
-3468 HVVQVVMHHIASDG
+3468 
-3482 WSVGVFLQELSA
+3482 
-3494 LYGSFIAEQ
+3494 
-3503 GDPLAPLPLQ
+3503 
-3513 YADYAAWQRRW
+3513 
-3524 LASGQLEKQGAFWQ
+3524 
-3538 TNLSGAPTLLELPTD
+3538 
-3553 RPRPPKQLHAGASVE
+3553 
-3568 VKLGAALSERVKRLS
+3568 
-3583 QRHGVTP
+3583 
-3590 YMTLLSSWAAVL
+3590 
-3602 SRLSG
+3602 
-3607 QEEVVIGSPV
+3607 
-3617 AGRNRTEV
+3617 
-3625 EPLIG
+3625 
-3630 FFVNTLAL
+3630 
-3638 RLDLSSEPTVGELL
+3638 
-3652 KRTKAQVLSAQAH
+3652 
-3665 QDLPFDQVVERVKPP
+3665 
-3680 RSTAHPPLF
+3680 
-3689 QVMFVWQNAHEGSL
+3689 
-3703 QIPGLRLSTWG
+3703 
-3714 DPLTMA
+3714 
-3720 PFELTLAVREH
+3720 
-3731 QDDIACTLTYAT
+3731 
-3743 SLFDRATVE
+3743 
-3752 RYLGHWLRQLDA
+3752 
-3764 MATDADP
+3764 
-3771 VVTGLPLLGE
+3771 
-3781 AERAQV
+3781 
-3787 LHGWNETGRAYARDA
+3787 
-3802 CLHQLF
+3802 
-3808 EAQVSRTR
+3808 
-3816 EAAAVICGDETLSY
+3816 
-3830 TDLDARANRLA
+3830 
-3841 HYLRGQGV
+3841 
-3849 GPDTRVG
+3849 
-3856 LALGRGVEMMTGLL
+3856 
-3870 AILKAGGAYVPLDP
+3870 
-3884 GYASERL
+3884 
-3891 RAILDDSRPAIVLA
+3891 
-3905 DAAGR
+3905 
-3910 TALDALAGAP
+3910 
-3920 PIADLHADASRWSAL
+3920 
-3935 PSTPPRVE
+3935 
-3943 GLTPRHLAYVIYT
+3943 
-3956 SGSTGQPKG
+3956 
-3965 VMVEHASVVNL
+3965 
-3976 WRALDEAIYR
+3976 
-3986 THPSARRVSLNAS
+3986 
-3999 IAFDSL
+3999 
-4005 VKQWVQLLSGRT
+4005 
-4017 LVVVPEPVRF
+4017 
-4027 DGRRLLDA
+4027 
-4035 IGRDR
+4035 
-4040 IDVFDCTPSQL
+4040 
-4051 ALIEGARGPEDE
+4051 
-4063 AFPQVT
+4063 
-4069 LVGGEAI
+4069 
-4076 GEGMWSELASASSR
+4076 
-4090 TYYNVYG
+4090 
-4097 PTECTVDATL
+4097 
-4107 ARITAEHAPHIGGP
+4107 
-4121 LANVRAYVLNER
+4121 
-4133 LSPAPVGVRGE
+4133 
-4144 LYIGGAGVARGYLN
+4144 
-4158 RPELTRERF
+4158 
-4167 IDDPFVA
+4167 
-4174 GGRLYRTG
+4174 
-4182 DLARWRTDGS
+4182 
-4192 LEYLGRNDFQ
+4192 
-4202 VKIRG
+4202 
-4207 FRIELGEIE
+4207 
-4216 AQLAKVTGVREVVV
+4216 
-4230 LARDSASA
+4230 SA

-4254 SLETSTA
+4254 SPETSTA

-4306 AYVRLDAWPLT
+4306 AYVRLDARPLT

-4544 YVELPDSHGDVASQL
+4544 YVELPDGHGDVASQL

-5010 PALLLTEAALRDDWR
+5010 PALLLTEAARRDDWR
-5025 DAGAPVVLLDA
+5025 DAGVPVVLLDA
-5036 DGPAIDACPDHNPDA
+5036 DGPAIDACPDHNPDD
-5051 AAGRDAR
+5051 AGWDAR

-5454 RAVTAMRDAFGSDT
+5454 RAITAMRDAFGSDT

-5487 TAARARDAAIPKA
+5487 TAARARDAAIPKV

>member
-1 MRIPPNL
+1 MNVNSLLDLLQRKNIRIHVDRDELVVRAPRGALNAELTQALKKSKAEL
-8 IADGDEHITPA
+8 IDVLRRRGAQASPDPVRITPA

-73 SGVLAFRGREVMER
+73 SGVLAFRSREVMER

-128 VELDAGEGDIV
+128 VELDAREGDIV
-139 RQLEARFDSRGYR
+139 RKLEARFDSRGYR

-203 RVEDLPRPAPFRNF
+203 RAEDLPQPVPFRNF
-217 VAQARLGVSEADHE
+217 VEQARLGVSEADHE

-260 AEAARTLKP
+260 AEAARRLKP

-346 ASVKGTHAQLAE
+346 ASVKETHAQLAE

-396 AAAHIADGIELLDGH
+396 AAAHIADGVELLDGH
-411 ERTSYPLSV
+411 ERTNYPVSV
-420 TVDDHERDFTI
+420 DIDDHGDDFKIRAQAAASVDPARVCDFLEVALTRLVDALERDPHGALRQLDI
-431 VAKVCERIGPQR
+431 LPEVEREEVVRRWNAGEKARPSR
-443 VCELMEL
+443 LCLHELFERQ
-450 ALEQLTR
+450 AARAPDAIAVIQDER
-457 ALSANPGGELAELD
+457 ALTYAELN
-471 VLPAA
+471 
-476 ERTQVLHGW
+476 R
-485 NETGRAYARDACLH
+485 C
-499 QLFEAQVS
+499 
-507 RTREAAAVIC
+507 
-517 GDETL
+517 
-522 SYTDLD
+522 
-528 ARANR
+528 ANR
-533 LAHYLRGQGV
+533 LAHYLR
-543 GPDTRVG
+543 
-550 LALGRGVEMMTGLL
+550 ARGVRGGDRVALYARRSPELL
-564 AILKAGGAYVPLDP
+564 IGMLATLKAGGAYVPLDP
-578 GYASERLRA
+578 GYPAERLTHML
-587 ILDDSRPAIV
+587 LDSAPVVV
-597 LADAAGRTA
+597 LRDAAASNDVLVR
-606 LDALA
+606 LNA
-611 GAPPIADLHAD
+611 GTPILDLHAD
-622 ASRWSALP
+622 DERWSAQP
-630 STPPRVEGLTPRHL
+630 SGNLKLCGSHEPDVGARRL

-651 GSTGQPKGVM
+651 GSTGAPKGVM
-661 VEHASVVNLWR
+661 VEHASVVNQIG
-672 ALDEAIYR
+672 ALTEYLELDA
-680 THPSAR
+680 SD
-686 RVSLNASIAFDSLVK
+686 RVLQFSNIAFDASVEEIFATLSCGATLVLRTDRWLADAETFWALCGA
-701 QWVQLL
+701 QRISIVDLPAQFFGQLAL
-707 SGRTLV
+707 SGRRAVPTGVRCV
-713 VVPEPVRFDGRRL
+713 V
-726 LDAIGRDRIDVF
+726 I
-738 DCTPSQLALIEGAR
+738 
-752 GPEDEAYPQVTL
+752 
-764 VGGEAIGEG
+764 GGEAVG
-773 MWSELASASSRTY
+773 ASALDAWFAEEGRRPRLFNT
-786 YNVYGPTECT
+786 YGPTETT
-796 VDATLA
+796 VSVTVHEVRGRHDD
-802 RITAEHAPHIGGPLA
+802 A
-817 NVRAY
+817 NVIGRPIANTRVY
-822 VLNERLSPAPVGV
+822 VLDAWLRPAPIGV
-835 RGELYIGGAG
+835 AGELYIGGVQ

-867 AGGRLYKTG
+867 TGGRLYRTG

-925 ARDSAAAV
+925 ARDSAADTDQNA
-933 HDSATEH
+933 DLNASAT
-940 ATPNALSPS
+940 ANSS
-949 LETSTATAAATATAT
+949 
-964 ATEKRLVAYYTGD
+964 EKRLVAYYTGD

-1032 EAPRGA
+1032 EAPQGA
-1038 KEEALAEIWR
+1038 KEEALAAIWR

-1207 EAKSIRH
+1207 EAEQS
-1214 EAENREQRAKDLSQA
+1214 EQRAKDLSQA

-1249 LADEAHVVQVVM
+1249 LEDEAHVVQVVM

-1536 VRRYVTYWRRL
+1536 VRRYVTYWCRL

-1632 GRGVGPDRL
+1632 ARGVGPDRL

-1702 LDGALPVIDLE
+1702 LDGALPVIDPE

-1784 HGFDFS
+1784 YGFDFS
-1790 VWEMWG
+1790 VWELWG

-1899 ETTVHVTYCA
+1899 ETTVHVTYYA

-2026 VTGVRE
+2026 VAGVRE

-2037 RDSAAEMRDNATPN
+2037 RDSAAEVRDSATEHATPN
-2051 APMPKSSSET
+2051 ALSPSPETSTATAAATATATATAT

-2126 YEAPQGAKE
+2126 YEAPRGARE

-2216 ATRITPDM
+2216 ATRITPGM

-2422 AQIASGVDRRE
+2422 AQIASGIDRRE

-2665 IAAPGVVM
+2665 VAAPGVVM

-2812 RLGASMQTRIVLA
+2812 RLGASMQTRLVLA

-2840 DADAWRHE
+2840 DAGAWRHE

-3084 RLYKTG
+3084 RLYRTG

-3131 GVREVVVL
+3131 DVREVVVL

-3152 EHATPNALSPSP
+3152 EHATPNAPSPSP
-3164 ETSTATAA
+3164 ETTTATAA
-3172 ATATATATEKRLVAY
+3172 ATATATAIEKRLVAY
-3187 YKGDADVAALRA
+3187 YTGDADVAALRA

-3391 LRTCFAREE
+3391 LRTCFVREE

-3412 LTVSYHDLREAK
+3412 LTVSYHDLREAEQ
-3424 SIRHEAG
+3424 S
-3431 NREQRAK
+3431 EQRAK

-3553 RPRPPKQLHAGASVE
+3553 RPRPPKQSHAGASVE

-3625 EPLIG
+3625 EALIG

-3689 QVMFVWQNAHEGSL
+3689 QVMFDWHNTPARAL
-3703 QIPGLRLSTWG
+3703 TMPGLTVSVARTETTTSQYDLVLSMQERNG
-3714 DPLTMA
+3714 DIVGHLN
-3720 PFELTLAVREH
+3720 
-3731 QDDIACTLTYAT
+3731 YAT
-3743 SLFDRATVE
+3743 ALFDEQTAR
-3752 RYLGHWLRQLDA
+3752 RYARYWRRLLEGMTAGSANVSVAR
-3764 MATDADP
+3764 
-3771 VVTGLPLLGE
+3771 LPLLDE
-3781 AERAQV
+3781 AEREQV
-3787 LHGWNETGRAYARDA
+3787 VHEWNATERAYPIRQ
-3802 CLHQLF
+3802 CIHQLF
-3808 EAQVSRTR
+3808 EAQAARTPN
-3816 EAAAVICGDETLSY
+3816 AIAIAIGDERVTYAALNAS
-3830 TDLDARANRLA
+3830 ANRLA
-3841 HYLRGQGV
+3841 RHLRALGV
-3849 GPDTRVG
+3849 VADTRV
-3856 LALGRGVEMMTGLL
+3856 AVCIERGAPMVIALL
-3870 AILKAGGAYVPLDP
+3870 AIWKAGGAYVPLDP
-3884 GYASERL
+3884 AYPRERIAYMLRDSAPIAVLTSRASRDL
-3891 RAILDDSRPAIVLA
+3891 VASHLPDRAPLVVI
-3905 DAAGR
+3905 DAA
-3910 TALDALAGAP
+3910 ACPWDALSGD
-3920 PIADLHADASRWSAL
+3920 DLDPNDIELNA
-3935 PSTPPRVE
+3935 T
-3943 GLTPRHLAYVIYT
+3943 HLCYVIYT

-3965 VMVEHASVVNL
+3965 VMIEHRNLVN
-3976 WRALDEAIYR
+3976 Y
-3986 THPSARRVSLNAS
+3986 T
-3999 IAFDSL
+3999 
-4005 VKQWVQLLSGRT
+4005 
-4017 LVVVPEPVRF
+4017 
-4027 DGRRLLDA
+4027 LDA
-4035 IGRDR
+4035 IRWFGLGPGET
-4040 IDVFDCTPSQL
+4040 VLQQNSLNFDLSLEEIVPALSSGAALAPAVELFGAGGSARGHSARPTMIHLTAAHWQQL
-4051 ALIEGARGPEDE
+4051 VGEWHRAGARPAAALEGVRLVN
-4063 AFPQVT
+4063 VT
-4069 LVGGEAI
+4069 GDALSPHKLEQWDAI
-4076 GEGMWSELASASSR
+4076 RPAHTRLIN
-4090 TYYNVYG
+4090 TYG
-4097 PTECTVDATL
+4097 PTE
-4107 ARITAEHAPHIGGP
+4107 ITISCSAAYVRHAPGMSRVSIGRP
-4121 LANVRAYVLNER
+4121 FANSRMYLLDARGEPV
-4133 LSPAPVGVRGE
+4133 PVGVTGE
-4144 LYIGGAGVARGYLN
+4144 LYIGGDGVARGYLN
-4158 RPELTRERF
+4158 RPELSAERF
-4167 IDDPFVA
+4167 VDDPFRP
-4174 GGRLYRTG
+4174 GSRMYKTG
-4182 DLARWRTDGS
+4182 DLACRRGDG
-4192 LEYLGRNDFQ
+4192 EIEFVGRNDFQ
-4202 VKIRG
+4202 VKVRG
-4207 FRIELGEIE
+4207 FRVELSEVETRLAAVDGVQEI
-4216 AQLAKVTGVREVVV
+4216 AV
-4230 LARDSASA
+4230 LARED
-4238 VHDSATE
+4238 
-4245 HAAPDALSP
+4245 APG
-4254 SLETSTA
+4254 
-4261 TAAATATATATA
+4261 
-4273 TEKRLVA
+4273 EKRLVA
-4280 YYTGDADVAALRAQA
+4280 YYTGAAEMAALRECA
-4295 AQHLPSYMVPS
+4295 ARDLPAYMMPA
-4306 AYVRLDAWPLT
+4306 AYVCLPALPLT
-4317 PNGKLDRR
+4317 PNGKLDRN
-4325 ALPAPADDAYA
+4325 ALPPPAHDADSN
-4336 RAEYEAPQ
+4336 RGYEAPQ
-4344 GAKEEALAEIWR
+4344 GDIEETLARIWEQ
-4356 DLLQVDRISRHDNF
+4356 LLERERVGRHDNF
-4370 FQLGGHSLLAISLG
+4370 FDLGGHSLLTVSLIER
-4384 DMMRERGLHADV
+4384 MRQADLHADV
-4396 RTLFNAETLAALAA
+4396 AAL
-4410 QSGTDSIDVDVPP
+4410 
-4423 NLIPVGAARITPD
+4423 
-4436 MLPLVALTQPQI
+4436 
-4448 DAIAQQVDGGAT
+4448 
-4460 NVQDIYPLAPLQEG
+4460 
-4474 MLFHHLLHTQG
+4474 F
-4485 DLYLE
+4485 
-4490 PHLLAFRTRERLE
+4490 
-4503 RFLSALQCVIDRHD
+4503 
-4517 VLRTGFF
+4517 
-4524 WEGVPQP
+4524 
-4531 VQVVWR
+4531 
-4537 RARLPVE
+4537 
-4544 YVELPDSHGDVASQL
+4544 
-4559 EARCDPRRHR
+4559 
-4569 IDIGRAPLVHCHVA
+4569 
-4583 HDARNDRWVLG
+4583 
-4594 VLTHHLV
+4594 
-4601 SDHTT
+4601 TT
-4606 LALLAEEAQAFEQGR
+4606 S
-4621 GDALPPAVPF
+4621 
-4631 RNFVAHARLG
+4631 
-4641 TSEREHEAF
+4641 T
-4650 FREMLGDVDEP
+4650 
-4661 TAPFGLLDVQGD
+4661 
-4673 GSAIVEH
+4673 
-4680 RRALA
+4680 
-4685 PGLSRSV
+4685 
-4692 RAHARRLGVSAASVM
+4692 
-4707 HVAWSLVLARTANRR
+4707 
-4722 DVVFGTVLF
+4722 
-4731 GRMQGG
+4731 
-4737 AHAHRTMGLFMN
+4737 
-4749 TLPVRIALDESD
+4749 
-4761 VETSLIAT
+4761 
-4769 HDRLARLLRHEH
+4769 
-4781 APLALAQRCSA
+4781 
-4792 VPAQA
+4792 
-4797 PLFTSLLNYRYSPH
+4797 
-4811 EEQGDATDDDVQFIA
+4811 
-4826 ARERNN
+4826 
-4832 YPLTMIVDDTGE
+4832 
-4844 GFALTAQ
+4844 
-4851 VDASIDAARVCAFMH
+4851 
-4866 TALEQL
+4866 
-4872 VRALDDARGAVL
+4872 L
-4884 AELDVLPADEHRC
+4884 AELA
-4897 VVSACN
+4897 AC
-4903 DTDAELPGV
+4903 TTKLKE
-4912 DFVDRR
+4912 
-4918 FEAQAARTPE
+4918 
-4928 AIAVACGAHALS
+4928 I
-4940 YAALNRRANRLAHYL
+4940 
-4955 RAHGA
+4955 
-4960 GPERVVA
+4960 
-4967 LALERS
+4967 
-4973 VDMMVGLLG
+4973 LL
-4982 ILKSGSAYLPLDPA
+4982 
-4996 YPAERLAYIVDDAR
+4996 
-5010 PALLLTEAALRDDWR
+5010 
-5025 DAGAPVVLLDA
+5025 
-5036 DGPAIDACPDHNPDA
+5036 
-5051 AAGRDAR
+5051 
-5058 TLSSLAYVIYTSG
+5058 
-5071 STGRPKG
+5071 
-5078 VMIEHRNLANLLGA
+5078 
-5092 MGEQPGI
+5092 
-5099 GAHDV
+5099 
-5104 LLAVTSLS
+5104 
-5112 FDIAALELFLPLL
+5112 
-5125 HGARAVIA
+5125 
-5133 ARDDAAD
+5133 
-5140 PARLAHLIESSGAS
+5140 
-5154 LMQATPSTWRML
+5154 
-5166 AQHGWPRSAR
+5166 
-5176 PLTLLCG
+5176 
-5183 GEALPPALAE
+5183 
-5193 RLLAHVPAIWNL
+5193 
-5205 YGPTETT
+5205 
-5212 VWSTVR
+5212 
-5218 RVTTPVVDIGGPIA
+5218 
-5232 NTQVYVLDERLRPAP
+5232 
-5247 IGVAGE
+5247 
-5253 LYIGGAG
+5253 
-5260 VARGYLNRPELTR
+5260 
-5273 ERFVDDPF
+5273 
-5281 RRGGRLYRT
+5281 
-5290 GDLARRRADGNLE
+5290 
-5303 YLGRNDFQVKI
+5303 
-5314 RGFRIELGEIE
+5314 
-5325 AQLAKAHGVQGVAL
+5325 
-5339 AARDTPTADKR
+5339 
-5350 LVAYYVGDAS
+5350 
-5360 AAALREHAAARLPA
+5360 
-5374 YMVPAA
+5374 
-5380 YVRLAAWPLTPNGKL
+5380 
-5395 DRAALPA
+5395 
-5402 PDDEAYAR
+5402 
-5410 AEYEAP
+5410 
-5416 RGEHECKL
+5416 
-5424 AAIWRAV
+5424 
-5431 LQVERIGRHDDF
+5431 
-5443 FELGGHSLLAV
+5443 
-5454 RAVTAMRDAFGSDT
+5454 
-5468 SLRDLFARPVLKD
+5468 
-5481 LAEHAS
+5481 
-5487 TAARARDAAIPKA
+5487 
-5500 ARGEPAPMSFA
+5500 
-5511 QQRLWFLAR
+5511 
-5520 MGGLGDAYHMPI
+5520 
-5532 AVRLRGALDVDA
+5532 
-5544 LQRALSRI
+5544 
-5552 VSRHDA
+5552 
-5558 LRTTFALEGEQP
+5558 
-5570 VQRVHA
+5570 
-5576 DDGAGLRL
+5576 
-5584 RIDDLRGCADAGAR
+5584 
-5598 RARILAGQA
+5598 
-5607 SEPFDLA
+5607 
-5614 RGPLVRGAL
+5614 
-5623 VREADD
+5623 
-5629 VHTLCVTIHHI
+5629 
-5640 VSDGWSIDVF
+5640 
-5650 CRELSELYRAFA
+5650 
-5662 GGRPDPLP
+5662 
-5670 PLPVQYADY
+5670 
-5679 AAWQQRGI
+5679 
-5687 GGAALHAQ
+5687 
-5695 AEYWRDA
+5695 
-5702 LAGAPTLLELPT
+5702 
-5714 DRPRPP
+5714 
-5720 QPDYAGAT
+5720 
-5728 VGLALDA
+5728 
-5735 PLTAGLRALAR
+5735 
-5746 RHGATLFMTVFA
+5746 
-5758 AWSVLLSRLSR
+5758 
-5769 QTDVVIGTP
+5769 
-5778 SANRGHAQIEGL
+5778 
-5790 IGFFVN
+5790 
-5796 TIALRVDL
+5796 
-5804 DGAPTVAELLARV
+5804 
-5817 KARTL
+5817 
-5822 AAQQH
+5822 
-5827 QDIPFEHV
+5827 
-5835 VERVQPARSLSHSPV
+5835 
-5850 FQAMFAW
+5850 
-5857 QHASRG
+5857 
-5863 EMRLEGLRAEPLDD
+5863 
-5877 AARTIAKFDLTLS
+5877 
-5890 LRESGDAI
+5890 
-5898 DGGLEYASALFERA
+5898 
-5912 TIERFA
+5912 
-5918 GYLRRLLEGMV
+5918 
-5929 ADDTQR
+5929 
-5935 VDALPMLSRDER
+5935 
-5947 RDLIERRNA
+5947 
-5956 TARPYPANSGVHRLF
+5956 
-5971 EAQAARTPDA
+5971 
-5981 TAIVDGA
+5981 
-5988 TTLDYRALDARAN
+5988 
-6001 RIAHALAHAG
+6001 
-6011 VRAGDRVALHLEPSI
+6011 
-6026 GLVAAQLAVLKLGA
+6026 
-6040 AYVPVDVGNPPAR
+6040 
-6053 KAFVAQDSGARL
+6053 
-6065 VLGDAA
+6065 
-6071 LDWPAAAGVPQR
+6071 
-6083 DLAALLAGP
+6083 
-6092 WPSDAPARA
+6092 
-6101 PQCGGDTP
+6101 
-6109 AYVMY
+6109 
-6114 TSGSSGQ
+6114 
-6121 PKGVLVTHRGI
+6121 
-6132 ARLAVNSGYA
+6132 
-6142 TFDASDRFA
+6142 
-6151 FASNPAFDAST
+6151 
-6162 FEVWT
+6162 
-6167 ALLNGA
+6167 
-6173 SIGIVKRDDLLDLGA
+6173 
-6188 LAGKLSSIGVTCLFL
+6188 
-6203 TTALFNR
+6203 
-6210 CVSFDP
+6210 
-6216 AMFARLRCVIS
+6216 
-6227 GGERADPA
+6227 
-6235 VYRKVMEAGPP
+6235 
-6246 RHLLNAYGPTET
+6246 
-6258 TTFAAVWEAEPR
+6258 
-6270 TLAAQAAPIGRPIGN
+6270 
-6285 TSVYVLDAYGAPVP
+6285 
-6299 VGVTGEIHIGG
+6299 
-6310 PGVAQGY
+6310 
-6317 LNRPA
+6317 
-6322 LSAERFVRDPFVG
+6322 
-6335 GDARMYRT
+6335 
-6343 GDLGRWRPDGMLD
+6343 
-6356 CIGRADFQVKIRGFR
+6356 
-6371 IELGEI
+6371 
-6377 EACLL
+6377 
-6382 EHGALAQA
+6382 
-6390 AVLARDDGGDGGKT
+6390 
-6404 LVAYYVPRAGHE
+6404 
-6416 DGAPA
+6416 
-6421 LRAHLAARLPEYM
+6421 
-6434 VPAAYVRLP
+6434 
-6443 AMPLTPNGK
+6443 
-6452 LERRALPAPDERS
+6452 
-6465 YVRRD
+6465 
-6470 YAAPQGEIETT
+6470 
-6481 LARIWAEL
+6481 
-6489 FGIERV
+6489 
-6495 GRHDGFFE
+6495 
-6503 LGGHSLLAV
+6503 
-6512 RMVARVHD
+6512 
-6520 VLGVE
+6520 
-6525 VPLRALFADPVLH
+6525 
-6538 VFASAVARASTR
+6538 
-6550 QASSNLVAFR
+6550 
-6560 SAGTA
+6560 
-6565 APLFFI
+6565 
-6571 HSGLGEIGF
+6571 
-6580 VGDLLPGIAPEI
+6580 
-6592 PVYGF
+6592 
-6597 AAVGFLAGETPH
+6597 
-6609 ATIEEMAA
+6609 
-6617 QYVDAMRRVQPHGPY
+6617 
-6632 RLAGWCAGGNIAFEM
+6632 
-6647 AHQLIAADET
+6647 
-6657 VEFLCMIDSPT
+6657 
-6668 SAPIDRSVTA
+6668 
-6678 CVLARIPDDIP
+6678 
-6689 EALRTRLHA
+6689 
-6698 LGDAFDVRGM
+6698 
-6708 LHACQ
+6708 
-6713 AAGMLPIDL
+6713 
-6722 PTGLMERHVA
+6722 
-6732 VQYAIKHA
+6732 
-6740 KLNYVPPRL
+6740 
-6749 PVDVIHFVA
+6749 
-6758 QDEPMWRN
+6758 
-6766 GWAMDGWHDV
+6766 
-6776 ADRVI
+6776 
-6781 CLPASGDHMTMVAAP
+6781 
-6796 HAEQLGRRIT
+6796 
-6806 EALAVHGGPRA
+6806 
-6817 DGAERGYA
+6817 
-6825 PRIAIQTAPRDAR
+6825 
-6838 APTLFCIPGAGA
+6838 
-6850 SVTTFSTLARHLPAT
+6850 
-6865 FSVDGLQP
+6865 
-6873 RGLCGT
+6873 
-6879 MVPYLDVE
+6879 
-6887 TAARAYLR
+6887 
-6895 SIRKAA
+6895 
-6901 PRGPYHLV
+6901 
-6909 GHSFGGWVA
+6909 
-6918 YEIACRLQEQGERVA
+6918 
-6933 TLMLLDTERPGA
+6933 
-6945 TDIVR
+6945 
-6950 GRKTRVDA
+6950 
-6958 LAKLVELYE
+6958 
-6967 MHLGRPLG
+6967 
-6975 VSRDDLAA
+6975 
-6983 LAHDAQIEHLRAA
+6983 
-6996 LVRAKILPPSVH
+6996 
-7008 PNVLLGVVRVLE
+7008 
-7020 MNVNTPYRPAGLYAG
+7020 
-7035 TMHVVLIAN
+7035 
-7044 AKADAD
+7044 
-7050 LDAWR
+7050 
-7055 DEQAEQWRGLA
+7055 
-7066 DDVRIV
+7066 
-7072 RAGGNHM
+7072 
-7079 TMLQPPHAASIAALL
+7079 
-7094 ERTAGAPARLAQVH
+7094 

>member
-1 MRIPPNL
+1 MNVNSLLDLLQRKNIRIHVDRDELVVRAPRGALNAELTQALKKSKAEL
-8 IADGDEHITPA
+8 IDVLRRRGAQASPDPVRITPA

-32 ALVTKVEGGAANVQ
+32 ALMTKVEGGAANVQ

-128 VELDAGEGDIV
+128 VELDAREGDIV

-203 RVEDLPRPAPFRNF
+203 RVEDLPQPEPFRNF

-321 QSDRALG
+321 QSDRSLG

-411 ERTSYPLSV
+411 ERTNYPVSV
-420 TVDDHERDFTI
+420 DIDDHGDDFKMRAQAAASVDPARVCDFLEVALTRLVDALERDPHGALRQLDI
-431 VAKVCERIGPQR
+431 LPEVEREEVVRRWNAGEKARPSR
-443 VCELMEL
+443 LCLHELFERQ
-450 ALEQLTR
+450 AARAPDAIAVIQDER
-457 ALSANPGGELAELD
+457 ALTYAELN
-471 VLPAA
+471 
-476 ERTQVLHGW
+476 R
-485 NETGRAYARDACLH
+485 C
-499 QLFEAQVS
+499 
-507 RTREAAAVIC
+507 
-517 GDETL
+517 
-522 SYTDLD
+522 
-528 ARANR
+528 ANR
-533 LAHYLRGQGV
+533 LAHYLR
-543 GPDTRVG
+543 
-550 LALGRGVEMMTGLL
+550 ARGVREDDRVALYARRSPELL
-564 AILKAGGAYVPLDP
+564 IGMLATLKAGGAYVPLDP
-578 GYASERLRA
+578 GYPAERLTHML
-587 ILDDSRPAIV
+587 LDSAPVVV
-597 LADAAGRTA
+597 LRDAAASDDVLVR
-606 LDALA
+606 LSA
-611 GAPPIADLHAD
+611 GTPILDLHAD
-622 ASRWSALP
+622 DERWSAQP
-630 STPPRVEGLTPRHL
+630 SGNLKLCGSHEPDVGARRL

-651 GSTGQPKGVM
+651 GSTGAPKGVM
-661 VEHASVVNLWR
+661 VEHASVVNQIG
-672 ALDEAIYR
+672 ALTEYLELDA
-680 THPSAR
+680 SD
-686 RVSLNASIAFDSLVK
+686 RVLQFSNIAFDASVEEIFATLSCGATLVLRTDRWLADAETFWALCGA
-701 QWVQLL
+701 QRISIVDLPAQFFGQLAL
-707 SGRTLV
+707 SGRRAVPTGVRCV
-713 VVPEPVRFDGRRL
+713 V
-726 LDAIGRDRIDVF
+726 I
-738 DCTPSQLALIEGAR
+738 
-752 GPEDEAYPQVTL
+752 
-764 VGGEAIGEG
+764 GGEAVG
-773 MWSELASASSRTY
+773 ASALDAWFAEAGRRPRLFNT
-786 YNVYGPTECT
+786 YGPTETT
-796 VDATLA
+796 VSVTVHEVRGRHDD
-802 RITAEHAPHIGGPLA
+802 A
-817 NVRAY
+817 NVIGRPIANTRVY
-822 VLNERLSPAPVGV
+822 VLDAWLRPAPIGV
-835 RGELYIGGAG
+835 AGELYIGGVQ

-867 AGGRLYKTG
+867 TGGRLYRTG

-925 ARDSAAAV
+925 ARDSAADTDQNA
-933 HDSATEH
+933 DLNASAT
-940 ATPNALSPS
+940 ANSS
-949 LETSTATAAATATAT
+949 
-964 ATEKRLVAYYTGD
+964 EKRLVAYYTGD

-1032 EAPRGA
+1032 EAPQGA
-1038 KEEALAEIWR
+1038 KEEALAAIWR

-1207 EAKSIRH
+1207 EAEQS
-1214 EAENREQRAKDLSQA
+1214 EQRAKDLSQA

-1249 LADEAHVVQVVM
+1249 LEDEAHVVQVVM

-1536 VRRYVTYWRRL
+1536 VRRYVTYWCRL

-1632 GRGVGPDRL
+1632 ARGVGPGRL

-1784 HGFDFS
+1784 YGFDFS

-1899 ETTVHVTYCA
+1899 ETTVHVTYYA

-2026 VTGVRE
+2026 VAGVRE

-2037 RDSAAEMRDNATPN
+2037 RDSAAEVRDSATEHATPN
-2051 APMPKSSSET
+2051 ALSPSPETSTATAAATATATATAT

-2216 ATRITPDM
+2216 ATRITPGM

-2397 VAEEQAIE
+2397 VTEEQAIE

-2575 GLPARQALFSSLLNY
+2575 GLPAQQALFSSLLNY

-2665 IAAPGVVM
+2665 VAAPGVVM

-2812 RLGASMQTRIVLA
+2812 RLGASMQTRLVLA

-2840 DADAWRHE
+2840 DAGAWRHE

-3097 DGSLEYLGRND
+3097 DGRLEYLGRND

-3131 GVREVVVL
+3131 DVREVVVL

-3152 EHATPNALSPSP
+3152 EHATPNAPSPSP

-3172 ATATATATEKRLVAY
+3172 ATATATAIEKRLVAY
-3187 YKGDADVAALRA
+3187 YTGDADVVALRA

-3371 PLNREVLQRAL
+3371 LLNREVLQRAL

-3412 LTVSYHDLREAK
+3412 LTVSYHDLREAEQ
-3424 SIRHEAG
+3424 S
-3431 NREQRAK
+3431 EQRAK

-3494 LYGSFIAEQ
+3494 LYGSFIAKQ
-3503 GDPLAPLPLQ
+3503 DDPLAPLPLQ

-3553 RPRPPKQLHAGASVE
+3553 RPRPPKQSHAGASVE

-3625 EPLIG
+3625 EALIG

-3689 QVMFVWQNAHEGSL
+3689 QVMFDWHNTPARAL
-3703 QIPGLRLSTWG
+3703 TMPGLTVSVASTETTTSQYDLVLSMQERNG
-3714 DPLTMA
+3714 DIVGHLN
-3720 PFELTLAVREH
+3720 
-3731 QDDIACTLTYAT
+3731 YAT
-3743 SLFDRATVE
+3743 ALFDEQTAR
-3752 RYLGHWLRQLDA
+3752 RYARYWRRLLEGMTAGSANVSVAR
-3764 MATDADP
+3764 
-3771 VVTGLPLLGE
+3771 LPLLDE
-3781 AERAQV
+3781 AEREQV
-3787 LHGWNETGRAYARDA
+3787 VHEWNATERAYPIRQ
-3802 CLHQLF
+3802 CIHQLF
-3808 EAQVSRTR
+3808 EAQAARTPN
-3816 EAAAVICGDETLSY
+3816 AIAIGDERVTYAALNAS
-3830 TDLDARANRLA
+3830 ANRLA
-3841 HYLRGQGV
+3841 RHLRALGV
-3849 GPDTRVG
+3849 VADTRV
-3856 LALGRGVEMMTGLL
+3856 AVCIERGAPMVIALL
-3870 AILKAGGAYVPLDP
+3870 AIWKAGGAYVPLDP
-3884 GYASERL
+3884 AYPRERIAYMLRDSAPIAVLTSRASRDL
-3891 RAILDDSRPAIVLA
+3891 VASHLPDRAPLVVI
-3905 DAAGR
+3905 DAA
-3910 TALDALAGAP
+3910 ACPWDALSGD
-3920 PIADLHADASRWSAL
+3920 DLDPNDIELNA
-3935 PSTPPRVE
+3935 T
-3943 GLTPRHLAYVIYT
+3943 HLCYVIYT

-3965 VMVEHASVVNL
+3965 VMIEHRNLVN
-3976 WRALDEAIYR
+3976 Y
-3986 THPSARRVSLNAS
+3986 T
-3999 IAFDSL
+3999 
-4005 VKQWVQLLSGRT
+4005 
-4017 LVVVPEPVRF
+4017 
-4027 DGRRLLDA
+4027 LDA
-4035 IGRDR
+4035 IRWFGLGPGET
-4040 IDVFDCTPSQL
+4040 VLQQNSLNFDLSLEEIVPALSSGAALAPAVELFGAGGSARGHSARPTMIHLTAAHWQQL
-4051 ALIEGARGPEDE
+4051 VGEWHRAGARPAAALEGVRLVN
-4063 AFPQVT
+4063 VT
-4069 LVGGEAI
+4069 GDALSPHKLEQWDAI
-4076 GEGMWSELASASSR
+4076 RPAHTRLIN
-4090 TYYNVYG
+4090 TYG
-4097 PTECTVDATL
+4097 PTE
-4107 ARITAEHAPHIGGP
+4107 ITISCSAAYVRHAPGMSRVSIGRP
-4121 LANVRAYVLNER
+4121 FANSRMYLLDARGEPV
-4133 LSPAPVGVRGE
+4133 PVGVTGE
-4144 LYIGGAGVARGYLN
+4144 LYIGGDGVARGYLN
-4158 RPELTRERF
+4158 RPELSAERF
-4167 IDDPFVA
+4167 VDDPFRP
-4174 GGRLYRTG
+4174 GSRMYKTG
-4182 DLARWRTDGS
+4182 DLACRRGDG
-4192 LEYLGRNDFQ
+4192 EIEFVGRNDFQ
-4202 VKIRG
+4202 VKVRG
-4207 FRIELGEIE
+4207 FRVELSEVETRLAAVDGVQEI
-4216 AQLAKVTGVREVVV
+4216 AV
-4230 LARDSASA
+4230 LARED
-4238 VHDSATE
+4238 
-4245 HAAPDALSP
+4245 APG
-4254 SLETSTA
+4254 
-4261 TAAATATATATA
+4261 
-4273 TEKRLVA
+4273 EKRLVA
-4280 YYTGDADVAALRAQA
+4280 YYTGAAEMAALRECA
-4295 AQHLPSYMVPS
+4295 ARDLPAYMMPA
-4306 AYVRLDAWPLT
+4306 AYVCLPALPLT
-4317 PNGKLDRR
+4317 PNGKLDRN
-4325 ALPAPADDAYA
+4325 ALPPPAHDADSN
-4336 RAEYEAPQ
+4336 RGYEAPQ
-4344 GAKEEALAEIWR
+4344 GDIEETLARIWEQ
-4356 DLLQVDRISRHDNF
+4356 LLERERVGRHDNF
-4370 FQLGGHSLLAISLG
+4370 FDLGGHSLLTVSLIER
-4384 DMMRERGLHADV
+4384 MRQADLHADV
-4396 RTLFNAETLAALAA
+4396 AAL
-4410 QSGTDSIDVDVPP
+4410 
-4423 NLIPVGAARITPD
+4423 
-4436 MLPLVALTQPQI
+4436 
-4448 DAIAQQVDGGAT
+4448 
-4460 NVQDIYPLAPLQEG
+4460 
-4474 MLFHHLLHTQG
+4474 F
-4485 DLYLE
+4485 
-4490 PHLLAFRTRERLE
+4490 
-4503 RFLSALQCVIDRHD
+4503 
-4517 VLRTGFF
+4517 
-4524 WEGVPQP
+4524 
-4531 VQVVWR
+4531 
-4537 RARLPVE
+4537 
-4544 YVELPDSHGDVASQL
+4544 
-4559 EARCDPRRHR
+4559 
-4569 IDIGRAPLVHCHVA
+4569 
-4583 HDARNDRWVLG
+4583 
-4594 VLTHHLV
+4594 
-4601 SDHTT
+4601 TT
-4606 LALLAEEAQAFEQGR
+4606 S
-4621 GDALPPAVPF
+4621 
-4631 RNFVAHARLG
+4631 
-4641 TSEREHEAF
+4641 T
-4650 FREMLGDVDEP
+4650 
-4661 TAPFGLLDVQGD
+4661 
-4673 GSAIVEH
+4673 
-4680 RRALA
+4680 
-4685 PGLSRSV
+4685 
-4692 RAHARRLGVSAASVM
+4692 
-4707 HVAWSLVLARTANRR
+4707 
-4722 DVVFGTVLF
+4722 
-4731 GRMQGG
+4731 
-4737 AHAHRTMGLFMN
+4737 
-4749 TLPVRIALDESD
+4749 
-4761 VETSLIAT
+4761 
-4769 HDRLARLLRHEH
+4769 
-4781 APLALAQRCSA
+4781 
-4792 VPAQA
+4792 
-4797 PLFTSLLNYRYSPH
+4797 
-4811 EEQGDATDDDVQFIA
+4811 
-4826 ARERNN
+4826 
-4832 YPLTMIVDDTGE
+4832 
-4844 GFALTAQ
+4844 
-4851 VDASIDAARVCAFMH
+4851 
-4866 TALEQL
+4866 
-4872 VRALDDARGAVL
+4872 L
-4884 AELDVLPADEHRC
+4884 AELA
-4897 VVSACN
+4897 AC
-4903 DTDAELPGV
+4903 TTKLKE
-4912 DFVDRR
+4912 
-4918 FEAQAARTPE
+4918 
-4928 AIAVACGAHALS
+4928 I
-4940 YAALNRRANRLAHYL
+4940 
-4955 RAHGA
+4955 
-4960 GPERVVA
+4960 
-4967 LALERS
+4967 
-4973 VDMMVGLLG
+4973 LL
-4982 ILKSGSAYLPLDPA
+4982 
-4996 YPAERLAYIVDDAR
+4996 
-5010 PALLLTEAALRDDWR
+5010 
-5025 DAGAPVVLLDA
+5025 
-5036 DGPAIDACPDHNPDA
+5036 
-5051 AAGRDAR
+5051 
-5058 TLSSLAYVIYTSG
+5058 
-5071 STGRPKG
+5071 
-5078 VMIEHRNLANLLGA
+5078 
-5092 MGEQPGI
+5092 
-5099 GAHDV
+5099 
-5104 LLAVTSLS
+5104 
-5112 FDIAALELFLPLL
+5112 
-5125 HGARAVIA
+5125 
-5133 ARDDAAD
+5133 
-5140 PARLAHLIESSGAS
+5140 
-5154 LMQATPSTWRML
+5154 
-5166 AQHGWPRSAR
+5166 
-5176 PLTLLCG
+5176 
-5183 GEALPPALAE
+5183 
-5193 RLLAHVPAIWNL
+5193 
-5205 YGPTETT
+5205 
-5212 VWSTVR
+5212 
-5218 RVTTPVVDIGGPIA
+5218 
-5232 NTQVYVLDERLRPAP
+5232 
-5247 IGVAGE
+5247 
-5253 LYIGGAG
+5253 
-5260 VARGYLNRPELTR
+5260 
-5273 ERFVDDPF
+5273 
-5281 RRGGRLYRT
+5281 
-5290 GDLARRRADGNLE
+5290 
-5303 YLGRNDFQVKI
+5303 
-5314 RGFRIELGEIE
+5314 
-5325 AQLAKAHGVQGVAL
+5325 
-5339 AARDTPTADKR
+5339 
-5350 LVAYYVGDAS
+5350 
-5360 AAALREHAAARLPA
+5360 
-5374 YMVPAA
+5374 
-5380 YVRLAAWPLTPNGKL
+5380 
-5395 DRAALPA
+5395 
-5402 PDDEAYAR
+5402 
-5410 AEYEAP
+5410 
-5416 RGEHECKL
+5416 
-5424 AAIWRAV
+5424 
-5431 LQVERIGRHDDF
+5431 
-5443 FELGGHSLLAV
+5443 
-5454 RAVTAMRDAFGSDT
+5454 
-5468 SLRDLFARPVLKD
+5468 
-5481 LAEHAS
+5481 
-5487 TAARARDAAIPKA
+5487 
-5500 ARGEPAPMSFA
+5500 
-5511 QQRLWFLAR
+5511 
-5520 MGGLGDAYHMPI
+5520 
-5532 AVRLRGALDVDA
+5532 
-5544 LQRALSRI
+5544 
-5552 VSRHDA
+5552 
-5558 LRTTFALEGEQP
+5558 
-5570 VQRVHA
+5570 
-5576 DDGAGLRL
+5576 
-5584 RIDDLRGCADAGAR
+5584 
-5598 RARILAGQA
+5598 
-5607 SEPFDLA
+5607 
-5614 RGPLVRGAL
+5614 
-5623 VREADD
+5623 
-5629 VHTLCVTIHHI
+5629 
-5640 VSDGWSIDVF
+5640 
-5650 CRELSELYRAFA
+5650 
-5662 GGRPDPLP
+5662 
-5670 PLPVQYADY
+5670 
-5679 AAWQQRGI
+5679 
-5687 GGAALHAQ
+5687 
-5695 AEYWRDA
+5695 
-5702 LAGAPTLLELPT
+5702 
-5714 DRPRPP
+5714 
-5720 QPDYAGAT
+5720 
-5728 VGLALDA
+5728 
-5735 PLTAGLRALAR
+5735 
-5746 RHGATLFMTVFA
+5746 
-5758 AWSVLLSRLSR
+5758 
-5769 QTDVVIGTP
+5769 
-5778 SANRGHAQIEGL
+5778 
-5790 IGFFVN
+5790 
-5796 TIALRVDL
+5796 
-5804 DGAPTVAELLARV
+5804 
-5817 KARTL
+5817 
-5822 AAQQH
+5822 
-5827 QDIPFEHV
+5827 
-5835 VERVQPARSLSHSPV
+5835 
-5850 FQAMFAW
+5850 
-5857 QHASRG
+5857 
-5863 EMRLEGLRAEPLDD
+5863 
-5877 AARTIAKFDLTLS
+5877 
-5890 LRESGDAI
+5890 
-5898 DGGLEYASALFERA
+5898 
-5912 TIERFA
+5912 
-5918 GYLRRLLEGMV
+5918 
-5929 ADDTQR
+5929 
-5935 VDALPMLSRDER
+5935 
-5947 RDLIERRNA
+5947 
-5956 TARPYPANSGVHRLF
+5956 
-5971 EAQAARTPDA
+5971 
-5981 TAIVDGA
+5981 
-5988 TTLDYRALDARAN
+5988 
-6001 RIAHALAHAG
+6001 
-6011 VRAGDRVALHLEPSI
+6011 
-6026 GLVAAQLAVLKLGA
+6026 
-6040 AYVPVDVGNPPAR
+6040 
-6053 KAFVAQDSGARL
+6053 
-6065 VLGDAA
+6065 
-6071 LDWPAAAGVPQR
+6071 
-6083 DLAALLAGP
+6083 
-6092 WPSDAPARA
+6092 
-6101 PQCGGDTP
+6101 
-6109 AYVMY
+6109 
-6114 TSGSSGQ
+6114 
-6121 PKGVLVTHRGI
+6121 
-6132 ARLAVNSGYA
+6132 
-6142 TFDASDRFA
+6142 
-6151 FASNPAFDAST
+6151 
-6162 FEVWT
+6162 
-6167 ALLNGA
+6167 
-6173 SIGIVKRDDLLDLGA
+6173 
-6188 LAGKLSSIGVTCLFL
+6188 
-6203 TTALFNR
+6203 
-6210 CVSFDP
+6210 
-6216 AMFARLRCVIS
+6216 
-6227 GGERADPA
+6227 
-6235 VYRKVMEAGPP
+6235 
-6246 RHLLNAYGPTET
+6246 
-6258 TTFAAVWEAEPR
+6258 
-6270 TLAAQAAPIGRPIGN
+6270 
-6285 TSVYVLDAYGAPVP
+6285 
-6299 VGVTGEIHIGG
+6299 
-6310 PGVAQGY
+6310 
-6317 LNRPA
+6317 
-6322 LSAERFVRDPFVG
+6322 
-6335 GDARMYRT
+6335 
-6343 GDLGRWRPDGMLD
+6343 
-6356 CIGRADFQVKIRGFR
+6356 
-6371 IELGEI
+6371 
-6377 EACLL
+6377 
-6382 EHGALAQA
+6382 
-6390 AVLARDDGGDGGKT
+6390 
-6404 LVAYYVPRAGHE
+6404 
-6416 DGAPA
+6416 
-6421 LRAHLAARLPEYM
+6421 
-6434 VPAAYVRLP
+6434 
-6443 AMPLTPNGK
+6443 
-6452 LERRALPAPDERS
+6452 
-6465 YVRRD
+6465 
-6470 YAAPQGEIETT
+6470 
-6481 LARIWAEL
+6481 
-6489 FGIERV
+6489 
-6495 GRHDGFFE
+6495 
-6503 LGGHSLLAV
+6503 
-6512 RMVARVHD
+6512 
-6520 VLGVE
+6520 
-6525 VPLRALFADPVLH
+6525 
-6538 VFASAVARASTR
+6538 
-6550 QASSNLVAFR
+6550 
-6560 SAGTA
+6560 
-6565 APLFFI
+6565 
-6571 HSGLGEIGF
+6571 
-6580 VGDLLPGIAPEI
+6580 
-6592 PVYGF
+6592 
-6597 AAVGFLAGETPH
+6597 
-6609 ATIEEMAA
+6609 
-6617 QYVDAMRRVQPHGPY
+6617 
-6632 RLAGWCAGGNIAFEM
+6632 
-6647 AHQLIAADET
+6647 
-6657 VEFLCMIDSPT
+6657 
-6668 SAPIDRSVTA
+6668 
-6678 CVLARIPDDIP
+6678 
-6689 EALRTRLHA
+6689 
-6698 LGDAFDVRGM
+6698 
-6708 LHACQ
+6708 
-6713 AAGMLPIDL
+6713 
-6722 PTGLMERHVA
+6722 
-6732 VQYAIKHA
+6732 
-6740 KLNYVPPRL
+6740 
-6749 PVDVIHFVA
+6749 
-6758 QDEPMWRN
+6758 
-6766 GWAMDGWHDV
+6766 
-6776 ADRVI
+6776 
-6781 CLPASGDHMTMVAAP
+6781 
-6796 HAEQLGRRIT
+6796 
-6806 EALAVHGGPRA
+6806 
-6817 DGAERGYA
+6817 
-6825 PRIAIQTAPRDAR
+6825 
-6838 APTLFCIPGAGA
+6838 
-6850 SVTTFSTLARHLPAT
+6850 
-6865 FSVDGLQP
+6865 
-6873 RGLCGT
+6873 
-6879 MVPYLDVE
+6879 
-6887 TAARAYLR
+6887 
-6895 SIRKAA
+6895 
-6901 PRGPYHLV
+6901 
-6909 GHSFGGWVA
+6909 
-6918 YEIACRLQEQGERVA
+6918 
-6933 TLMLLDTERPGA
+6933 
-6945 TDIVR
+6945 
-6950 GRKTRVDA
+6950 
-6958 LAKLVELYE
+6958 
-6967 MHLGRPLG
+6967 
-6975 VSRDDLAA
+6975 
-6983 LAHDAQIEHLRAA
+6983 
-6996 LVRAKILPPSVH
+6996 
-7008 PNVLLGVVRVLE
+7008 
-7020 MNVNTPYRPAGLYAG
+7020 
-7035 TMHVVLIAN
+7035 
-7044 AKADAD
+7044 
-7050 LDAWR
+7050 
-7055 DEQAEQWRGLA
+7055 
-7066 DDVRIV
+7066 
-7072 RAGGNHM
+7072 
-7079 TMLQPPHAASIAALL
+7079 
-7094 ERTAGAPARLAQVH
+7094 

>member
-1 MRIPPNL
+1 MNVNSLLDLLQRKNIRIHVDRDELVVRAPRGALNAELTQALKKSKAEL
-8 IADGDEHITPA
+8 IDVLRRRGAQASPDPVRITPA

-73 SGVLAFRGREVMER
+73 SGVLAFRSREVMER

-128 VELDAGEGDIV
+128 VELDAREGDIV
-139 RQLEARFDSRGYR
+139 RQLETRFDSRGYR

-198 AIGQG
+198 AIEQG
-203 RVEDLPRPAPFRNF
+203 RAEDLPRPVPFRNF

-328 LFINTLPVRMR
+328 LFINTLPVRMK

-346 ASVKGTHAQLAE
+346 ASVKETHAQLAE

-411 ERTSYPLSV
+411 ERTNYPASV
-420 TVDDHERDFTI
+420 DIDDHGDDFKIRAQAAASVDPARVCDFLEVALTRLVDALERDPHGALRQLDI
-431 VAKVCERIGPQR
+431 LPEVEREEVVRRWNAGEKARPSR
-443 VCELMEL
+443 LCLHELFERQ
-450 ALEQLTR
+450 AARAPDAIAVIQDER
-457 ALSANPGGELAELD
+457 ALTYAELN
-471 VLPAA
+471 
-476 ERTQVLHGW
+476 R
-485 NETGRAYARDACLH
+485 C
-499 QLFEAQVS
+499 
-507 RTREAAAVIC
+507 
-517 GDETL
+517 
-522 SYTDLD
+522 
-528 ARANR
+528 ANR
-533 LAHYLRGQGV
+533 LAHYLR
-543 GPDTRVG
+543 
-550 LALGRGVEMMTGLL
+550 ARGVREDDRVALYARRSPELL
-564 AILKAGGAYVPLDP
+564 IGMLATLKAGGAYVPLDP
-578 GYASERLRA
+578 GYPAERLTHML
-587 ILDDSRPAIV
+587 LDSAPVVV
-597 LADAAGRTA
+597 LRDAAASDDVLVR
-606 LDALA
+606 LNA
-611 GAPPIADLHAD
+611 GTPILDLHAD
-622 ASRWSALP
+622 DERWSAQP
-630 STPPRVEGLTPRHL
+630 SGNLKLCGSHEPDVGARRL

-651 GSTGQPKGVM
+651 GSTGAPKGVM
-661 VEHASVVNLWR
+661 VEHASVVNQIG
-672 ALDEAIYR
+672 ALTEYLELDA
-680 THPSAR
+680 SD
-686 RVSLNASIAFDSLVK
+686 RVLQFSNIAFDASVEEIFATLSCGATLVLRTDRWLADAETFWELCGA
-701 QWVQLL
+701 QRISIVDLPAQFFGQLAL
-707 SGRTLV
+707 SGRRAVPTGVRCV
-713 VVPEPVRFDGRRL
+713 V
-726 LDAIGRDRIDVF
+726 I
-738 DCTPSQLALIEGAR
+738 
-752 GPEDEAYPQVTL
+752 
-764 VGGEAIGEG
+764 GGEAVG
-773 MWSELASASSRTY
+773 ASALDAWFAEEGRRPRLFNT
-786 YNVYGPTECT
+786 YGPTETT
-796 VDATLA
+796 VSVTVHEVRGRHDD
-802 RITAEHAPHIGGPLA
+802 A
-817 NVRAY
+817 NVIGRPIANTRVY
-822 VLNERLSPAPVGV
+822 VLDAWLRPAPIGV
-835 RGELYIGGAG
+835 AGELYIGGVQ

-925 ARDSAAAV
+925 ARDSAADTDQNA
-933 HDSATEH
+933 DLNASAT
-940 ATPNALSPS
+940 ANSS
-949 LETSTATAAATATAT
+949 
-964 ATEKRLVAYYTGD
+964 EKRLVAYYTGD

-1019 PAPADDAYARAEY
+1019 PEPADDAYARAEY
-1032 EAPRGA
+1032 EAPQGA
-1038 KEEALAEIWR
+1038 KEEALAAIWR

-1101 AERLEAENTAVLP
+1101 AERLEAENTEVLP

-1198 LTVSYHDLR
+1198 LTMSYHDLR
-1207 EAKSIRH
+1207 EAEQS
-1214 EAENREQRAKDLSQA
+1214 EQRAKDLSQA

-1281 YGSFIAEQGDPL
+1281 YGSFIAEQDDPL

-1336 PTDRPRPPKQS
+1336 PTDRPRPPKQL

-1502 LQTAQFELTLSLR
+1502 LQTAQFELTLSLQ

-1536 VRRYVTYWRRL
+1536 VRRYVTYWCRL

-1573 VVYAWN
+1573 VVYEWN

-1608 TFEGQ
+1608 TFDGQ

-1632 GRGVGPDRL
+1632 ARGVGPDRL

-1713 TDALRWREMPATN
+1713 TDALRWHEMPPTN

-1784 HGFDFS
+1784 YGFDFS

-1847 EEAAGNIER
+1847 EEAALKADVDAEAEAAGNIER
-1856 ANVVAHRLR
+1856 ANVIAHRLR

-1992 RTDGSLEYLG
+1992 RTDGRLEYLG

-2026 VTGVRE
+2026 VADVRE

-2037 RDSAAEMRDNATPN
+2037 RDSAAAVRDSATEHATPN
-2051 APMPKSSSET
+2051 ALSPSPETSTVTAAATATATAT

-2575 GLPARQALFSSLLNY
+2575 GLPAQQALFSSLLNY

-2812 RLGASMQTRIVLA
+2812 RLGASMQTRLVLA

-2840 DADAWRHE
+2840 DAGAWRHE

-2899 GTGCRSASVA
+2899 GMGCRSASVA

-3097 DGSLEYLGRND
+3097 DGRLEYLGRND

-3131 GVREVVVL
+3131 DVREVVVL
-3139 ARDSAAEVHDSAT
+3139 ARDSASEVRDSAT

-3172 ATATATATEKRLVAY
+3172 ATATATATATAPEKRLVAY
-3187 YKGDADVAALRA
+3187 YTGDADVAALRA

-3239 AYARAEYEAPQG
+3239 AYARAEYEAPRG

-3302 LGTVFDAP
+3302 LSTVFDAP
-3310 VLSALAERLEA
+3310 VLSALASRLDD
-3321 ENTAVLPPIPLTP
+3321 NTAEVLPPIPLAP

-3412 LTVSYHDLREAK
+3412 LTVSYHDLREAEQ
-3424 SIRHEAG
+3424 S
-3431 NREQRAK
+3431 EQRAK

-3503 GDPLAPLPLQ
+3503 DDPLAPLPLQ

-3538 TNLSGAPTLLELPTD
+3538 TNLFGAPTLLELPTD
-3553 RPRPPKQLHAGASVE
+3553 RPRPPKQSHAGASVE

-3625 EPLIG
+3625 EALIG

-3689 QVMFVWQNAHEGSL
+3689 QVMFDWHNTPARAL
-3703 QIPGLRLSTWG
+3703 TMPGLTVSVARTETTTSQYDLVLSMQERNG
-3714 DPLTMA
+3714 DIVGHLN
-3720 PFELTLAVREH
+3720 
-3731 QDDIACTLTYAT
+3731 YAT
-3743 SLFDRATVE
+3743 ALFDEQTAR
-3752 RYLGHWLRQLDA
+3752 RYARYWRRLLEGMTAGSANVSVAR
-3764 MATDADP
+3764 
-3771 VVTGLPLLGE
+3771 LPLLDE
-3781 AERAQV
+3781 AEREQV
-3787 LHGWNETGRAYARDA
+3787 VHEWNATERAYPIRQ
-3802 CLHQLF
+3802 CIHQLF
-3808 EAQVSRTR
+3808 EAQAARTPN
-3816 EAAAVICGDETLSY
+3816 AIAIAIGDERVTYAALNAS
-3830 TDLDARANRLA
+3830 ANRLA
-3841 HYLRGQGV
+3841 RHLRALGV
-3849 GPDTRVG
+3849 VADTRV
-3856 LALGRGVEMMTGLL
+3856 AVCIERGAPMVIALL
-3870 AILKAGGAYVPLDP
+3870 AIWKAGGAYVPLDP
-3884 GYASERL
+3884 AYPRERIAYMLRDSAPIAVLTSRASRDL
-3891 RAILDDSRPAIVLA
+3891 VASHLSDRAPLVVI
-3905 DAAGR
+3905 DAA
-3910 TALDALAGAP
+3910 ACPWDALSGD
-3920 PIADLHADASRWSAL
+3920 DLDPNDIELNA
-3935 PSTPPRVE
+3935 T
-3943 GLTPRHLAYVIYT
+3943 HLCYVIYT

-3965 VMVEHASVVNL
+3965 VMIEHRNLVN
-3976 WRALDEAIYR
+3976 Y
-3986 THPSARRVSLNAS
+3986 T
-3999 IAFDSL
+3999 
-4005 VKQWVQLLSGRT
+4005 
-4017 LVVVPEPVRF
+4017 
-4027 DGRRLLDA
+4027 LDA
-4035 IGRDR
+4035 IRWFGLGPGET
-4040 IDVFDCTPSQL
+4040 VLQQNSLNFDLSLEEIVPALSSGATLAPAVELFGAGGSARGHSARPTMIHLTAAHWQQL
-4051 ALIEGARGPEDE
+4051 VGEWHRAGARPAAALEGVRLVN
-4063 AFPQVT
+4063 VT
-4069 LVGGEAI
+4069 GDALSPHKLEQWDAI
-4076 GEGMWSELASASSR
+4076 RPAHTRLIN
-4090 TYYNVYG
+4090 TYG
-4097 PTECTVDATL
+4097 PTE
-4107 ARITAEHAPHIGGP
+4107 ITISCSAAYVRHAPGMSRVSIGRP
-4121 LANVRAYVLNER
+4121 FANSRMYLLDARGEPV
-4133 LSPAPVGVRGE
+4133 PVGVTGE
-4144 LYIGGAGVARGYLN
+4144 LYIGGDGVARGYLN
-4158 RPELTRERF
+4158 RPELSAERF
-4167 IDDPFVA
+4167 VDDPFRP
-4174 GGRLYRTG
+4174 GSRMYKTG
-4182 DLARWRTDGS
+4182 DLACRRGDG
-4192 LEYLGRNDFQ
+4192 EIEFVGRNDFQ
-4202 VKIRG
+4202 VKVRG
-4207 FRIELGEIE
+4207 FRVELSEVETRLAAVDGVQEI
-4216 AQLAKVTGVREVVV
+4216 AV
-4230 LARDSASA
+4230 LARED
-4238 VHDSATE
+4238 
-4245 HAAPDALSP
+4245 APG
-4254 SLETSTA
+4254 
-4261 TAAATATATATA
+4261 
-4273 TEKRLVA
+4273 EKRLVA
-4280 YYTGDADVAALRAQA
+4280 YYTGAAEMAALRECA
-4295 AQHLPSYMVPS
+4295 ARDLPAYMMPA
-4306 AYVRLDAWPLT
+4306 AYVCLPALPLT
-4317 PNGKLDRR
+4317 PNGKLDRN
-4325 ALPAPADDAYA
+4325 ALPPPAHDADSN
-4336 RAEYEAPQ
+4336 RGYEAPQ
-4344 GAKEEALAEIWR
+4344 GDIEETLARIWEQ
-4356 DLLQVDRISRHDNF
+4356 LLERERVGRHDNF
-4370 FQLGGHSLLAISLG
+4370 FDLGGHSLLTVSLIER
-4384 DMMRERGLHADV
+4384 MRQADLYADV
-4396 RTLFNAETLAALAA
+4396 AAL
-4410 QSGTDSIDVDVPP
+4410 
-4423 NLIPVGAARITPD
+4423 
-4436 MLPLVALTQPQI
+4436 
-4448 DAIAQQVDGGAT
+4448 
-4460 NVQDIYPLAPLQEG
+4460 
-4474 MLFHHLLHTQG
+4474 F
-4485 DLYLE
+4485 
-4490 PHLLAFRTRERLE
+4490 
-4503 RFLSALQCVIDRHD
+4503 
-4517 VLRTGFF
+4517 
-4524 WEGVPQP
+4524 
-4531 VQVVWR
+4531 
-4537 RARLPVE
+4537 
-4544 YVELPDSHGDVASQL
+4544 
-4559 EARCDPRRHR
+4559 
-4569 IDIGRAPLVHCHVA
+4569 
-4583 HDARNDRWVLG
+4583 
-4594 VLTHHLV
+4594 
-4601 SDHTT
+4601 TT
-4606 LALLAEEAQAFEQGR
+4606 S
-4621 GDALPPAVPF
+4621 
-4631 RNFVAHARLG
+4631 
-4641 TSEREHEAF
+4641 T
-4650 FREMLGDVDEP
+4650 
-4661 TAPFGLLDVQGD
+4661 
-4673 GSAIVEH
+4673 
-4680 RRALA
+4680 
-4685 PGLSRSV
+4685 
-4692 RAHARRLGVSAASVM
+4692 
-4707 HVAWSLVLARTANRR
+4707 
-4722 DVVFGTVLF
+4722 
-4731 GRMQGG
+4731 
-4737 AHAHRTMGLFMN
+4737 
-4749 TLPVRIALDESD
+4749 
-4761 VETSLIAT
+4761 
-4769 HDRLARLLRHEH
+4769 
-4781 APLALAQRCSA
+4781 
-4792 VPAQA
+4792 
-4797 PLFTSLLNYRYSPH
+4797 
-4811 EEQGDATDDDVQFIA
+4811 
-4826 ARERNN
+4826 
-4832 YPLTMIVDDTGE
+4832 
-4844 GFALTAQ
+4844 
-4851 VDASIDAARVCAFMH
+4851 
-4866 TALEQL
+4866 
-4872 VRALDDARGAVL
+4872 L
-4884 AELDVLPADEHRC
+4884 AELA
-4897 VVSACN
+4897 AC
-4903 DTDAELPGV
+4903 TTKLKE
-4912 DFVDRR
+4912 
-4918 FEAQAARTPE
+4918 
-4928 AIAVACGAHALS
+4928 I
-4940 YAALNRRANRLAHYL
+4940 
-4955 RAHGA
+4955 
-4960 GPERVVA
+4960 
-4967 LALERS
+4967 
-4973 VDMMVGLLG
+4973 LL
-4982 ILKSGSAYLPLDPA
+4982 
-4996 YPAERLAYIVDDAR
+4996 
-5010 PALLLTEAALRDDWR
+5010 
-5025 DAGAPVVLLDA
+5025 
-5036 DGPAIDACPDHNPDA
+5036 
-5051 AAGRDAR
+5051 
-5058 TLSSLAYVIYTSG
+5058 
-5071 STGRPKG
+5071 
-5078 VMIEHRNLANLLGA
+5078 
-5092 MGEQPGI
+5092 
-5099 GAHDV
+5099 
-5104 LLAVTSLS
+5104 
-5112 FDIAALELFLPLL
+5112 
-5125 HGARAVIA
+5125 
-5133 ARDDAAD
+5133 
-5140 PARLAHLIESSGAS
+5140 
-5154 LMQATPSTWRML
+5154 
-5166 AQHGWPRSAR
+5166 
-5176 PLTLLCG
+5176 
-5183 GEALPPALAE
+5183 
-5193 RLLAHVPAIWNL
+5193 
-5205 YGPTETT
+5205 
-5212 VWSTVR
+5212 
-5218 RVTTPVVDIGGPIA
+5218 
-5232 NTQVYVLDERLRPAP
+5232 
-5247 IGVAGE
+5247 
-5253 LYIGGAG
+5253 
-5260 VARGYLNRPELTR
+5260 
-5273 ERFVDDPF
+5273 
-5281 RRGGRLYRT
+5281 
-5290 GDLARRRADGNLE
+5290 
-5303 YLGRNDFQVKI
+5303 
-5314 RGFRIELGEIE
+5314 
-5325 AQLAKAHGVQGVAL
+5325 
-5339 AARDTPTADKR
+5339 
-5350 LVAYYVGDAS
+5350 
-5360 AAALREHAAARLPA
+5360 
-5374 YMVPAA
+5374 
-5380 YVRLAAWPLTPNGKL
+5380 
-5395 DRAALPA
+5395 
-5402 PDDEAYAR
+5402 
-5410 AEYEAP
+5410 
-5416 RGEHECKL
+5416 
-5424 AAIWRAV
+5424 
-5431 LQVERIGRHDDF
+5431 
-5443 FELGGHSLLAV
+5443 
-5454 RAVTAMRDAFGSDT
+5454 
-5468 SLRDLFARPVLKD
+5468 
-5481 LAEHAS
+5481 
-5487 TAARARDAAIPKA
+5487 
-5500 ARGEPAPMSFA
+5500 
-5511 QQRLWFLAR
+5511 
-5520 MGGLGDAYHMPI
+5520 
-5532 AVRLRGALDVDA
+5532 
-5544 LQRALSRI
+5544 
-5552 VSRHDA
+5552 
-5558 LRTTFALEGEQP
+5558 
-5570 VQRVHA
+5570 
-5576 DDGAGLRL
+5576 
-5584 RIDDLRGCADAGAR
+5584 
-5598 RARILAGQA
+5598 
-5607 SEPFDLA
+5607 
-5614 RGPLVRGAL
+5614 
-5623 VREADD
+5623 
-5629 VHTLCVTIHHI
+5629 
-5640 VSDGWSIDVF
+5640 
-5650 CRELSELYRAFA
+5650 
-5662 GGRPDPLP
+5662 
-5670 PLPVQYADY
+5670 
-5679 AAWQQRGI
+5679 
-5687 GGAALHAQ
+5687 
-5695 AEYWRDA
+5695 
-5702 LAGAPTLLELPT
+5702 
-5714 DRPRPP
+5714 
-5720 QPDYAGAT
+5720 
-5728 VGLALDA
+5728 
-5735 PLTAGLRALAR
+5735 
-5746 RHGATLFMTVFA
+5746 
-5758 AWSVLLSRLSR
+5758 
-5769 QTDVVIGTP
+5769 
-5778 SANRGHAQIEGL
+5778 
-5790 IGFFVN
+5790 
-5796 TIALRVDL
+5796 
-5804 DGAPTVAELLARV
+5804 
-5817 KARTL
+5817 
-5822 AAQQH
+5822 
-5827 QDIPFEHV
+5827 
-5835 VERVQPARSLSHSPV
+5835 
-5850 FQAMFAW
+5850 
-5857 QHASRG
+5857 
-5863 EMRLEGLRAEPLDD
+5863 
-5877 AARTIAKFDLTLS
+5877 
-5890 LRESGDAI
+5890 
-5898 DGGLEYASALFERA
+5898 
-5912 TIERFA
+5912 
-5918 GYLRRLLEGMV
+5918 
-5929 ADDTQR
+5929 
-5935 VDALPMLSRDER
+5935 
-5947 RDLIERRNA
+5947 
-5956 TARPYPANSGVHRLF
+5956 
-5971 EAQAARTPDA
+5971 
-5981 TAIVDGA
+5981 
-5988 TTLDYRALDARAN
+5988 
-6001 RIAHALAHAG
+6001 
-6011 VRAGDRVALHLEPSI
+6011 
-6026 GLVAAQLAVLKLGA
+6026 
-6040 AYVPVDVGNPPAR
+6040 
-6053 KAFVAQDSGARL
+6053 
-6065 VLGDAA
+6065 
-6071 LDWPAAAGVPQR
+6071 
-6083 DLAALLAGP
+6083 
-6092 WPSDAPARA
+6092 
-6101 PQCGGDTP
+6101 
-6109 AYVMY
+6109 
-6114 TSGSSGQ
+6114 
-6121 PKGVLVTHRGI
+6121 
-6132 ARLAVNSGYA
+6132 
-6142 TFDASDRFA
+6142 
-6151 FASNPAFDAST
+6151 
-6162 FEVWT
+6162 
-6167 ALLNGA
+6167 
-6173 SIGIVKRDDLLDLGA
+6173 
-6188 LAGKLSSIGVTCLFL
+6188 
-6203 TTALFNR
+6203 
-6210 CVSFDP
+6210 
-6216 AMFARLRCVIS
+6216 
-6227 GGERADPA
+6227 
-6235 VYRKVMEAGPP
+6235 
-6246 RHLLNAYGPTET
+6246 
-6258 TTFAAVWEAEPR
+6258 
-6270 TLAAQAAPIGRPIGN
+6270 
-6285 TSVYVLDAYGAPVP
+6285 
-6299 VGVTGEIHIGG
+6299 
-6310 PGVAQGY
+6310 
-6317 LNRPA
+6317 
-6322 LSAERFVRDPFVG
+6322 
-6335 GDARMYRT
+6335 
-6343 GDLGRWRPDGMLD
+6343 
-6356 CIGRADFQVKIRGFR
+6356 
-6371 IELGEI
+6371 
-6377 EACLL
+6377 
-6382 EHGALAQA
+6382 
-6390 AVLARDDGGDGGKT
+6390 
-6404 LVAYYVPRAGHE
+6404 
-6416 DGAPA
+6416 
-6421 LRAHLAARLPEYM
+6421 
-6434 VPAAYVRLP
+6434 
-6443 AMPLTPNGK
+6443 
-6452 LERRALPAPDERS
+6452 
-6465 YVRRD
+6465 
-6470 YAAPQGEIETT
+6470 
-6481 LARIWAEL
+6481 
-6489 FGIERV
+6489 
-6495 GRHDGFFE
+6495 
-6503 LGGHSLLAV
+6503 
-6512 RMVARVHD
+6512 
-6520 VLGVE
+6520 
-6525 VPLRALFADPVLH
+6525 
-6538 VFASAVARASTR
+6538 
-6550 QASSNLVAFR
+6550 
-6560 SAGTA
+6560 
-6565 APLFFI
+6565 
-6571 HSGLGEIGF
+6571 
-6580 VGDLLPGIAPEI
+6580 
-6592 PVYGF
+6592 
-6597 AAVGFLAGETPH
+6597 
-6609 ATIEEMAA
+6609 
-6617 QYVDAMRRVQPHGPY
+6617 
-6632 RLAGWCAGGNIAFEM
+6632 
-6647 AHQLIAADET
+6647 
-6657 VEFLCMIDSPT
+6657 
-6668 SAPIDRSVTA
+6668 
-6678 CVLARIPDDIP
+6678 
-6689 EALRTRLHA
+6689 
-6698 LGDAFDVRGM
+6698 
-6708 LHACQ
+6708 
-6713 AAGMLPIDL
+6713 
-6722 PTGLMERHVA
+6722 
-6732 VQYAIKHA
+6732 
-6740 KLNYVPPRL
+6740 
-6749 PVDVIHFVA
+6749 
-6758 QDEPMWRN
+6758 
-6766 GWAMDGWHDV
+6766 
-6776 ADRVI
+6776 
-6781 CLPASGDHMTMVAAP
+6781 
-6796 HAEQLGRRIT
+6796 
-6806 EALAVHGGPRA
+6806 
-6817 DGAERGYA
+6817 
-6825 PRIAIQTAPRDAR
+6825 
-6838 APTLFCIPGAGA
+6838 
-6850 SVTTFSTLARHLPAT
+6850 
-6865 FSVDGLQP
+6865 
-6873 RGLCGT
+6873 
-6879 MVPYLDVE
+6879 
-6887 TAARAYLR
+6887 
-6895 SIRKAA
+6895 
-6901 PRGPYHLV
+6901 
-6909 GHSFGGWVA
+6909 
-6918 YEIACRLQEQGERVA
+6918 
-6933 TLMLLDTERPGA
+6933 
-6945 TDIVR
+6945 
-6950 GRKTRVDA
+6950 
-6958 LAKLVELYE
+6958 
-6967 MHLGRPLG
+6967 
-6975 VSRDDLAA
+6975 
-6983 LAHDAQIEHLRAA
+6983 
-6996 LVRAKILPPSVH
+6996 
-7008 PNVLLGVVRVLE
+7008 
-7020 MNVNTPYRPAGLYAG
+7020 
-7035 TMHVVLIAN
+7035 
-7044 AKADAD
+7044 
-7050 LDAWR
+7050 
-7055 DEQAEQWRGLA
+7055 
-7066 DDVRIV
+7066 
-7072 RAGGNHM
+7072 
-7079 TMLQPPHAASIAALL
+7079 
-7094 ERTAGAPARLAQVH
+7094 

>member
-1 MRIPPNL
+1 MTANDLLALLNSKGIALSVKGDNLAITGDEKVLEDPGLLALLRANKPALIDLIKDGHGTVGGAVRVPPNRIPADAER
-8 IADGDEHITPA
+8 IAPE
-19 QLTLVALSQESID
+19 QLTLVRLDQGEID
-32 ALVTKVEGGAANVQ
+32 ALVARVDGGAANVQ
-46 DIYPLAP
+46 DIYPLVP
-53 LQEGILF
+53 MQEGMLF
-60 HHLMSGESDPYVL
+60 HHLLSQQGDAYLESYL
-73 SGVLAFRGREVMER
+73 LAFRTRERLDR
-87 FVSALQQVI
+87 FLSALQQVI

-101 LRTGF
+101 LRTAF
-106 FWEGLEQP
+106 FWEGLP
-114 VQVVQRRATLPVSV
+114 HSVQVVQRRATLPLNV
-128 VELDAGEGDIV
+128 VELDPRDGDV
-139 RQLEARFDSRGYR
+139 GQQLEARYDPRSHRI
-152 MDVSRAP
+152 DVGRAP
-159 LMHVHAACDGEH
+159 LMQVHAAHDAAGG
-171 ERWVARVLFHHLS
+171 RWLVRLLSHHLAV
-184 IDHTTLER
+184 DHTTLER

-198 AIGQG
+198 AIEQG
-203 RVEDLPRPAPFRNF
+203 RVEDLPRPVPFRNF

-346 ASVKGTHAQLAE
+346 ASVKETHAQLAE

-387 NYRYSKPKV
+387 NYRYGLRHRAD
-396 AAAHIADGIELLDGH
+396 AATPGGDDIELLSAR
-411 ERTSYPLSV
+411 ERTNYPLTLS
-420 TVDDHERDFTI
+420 VDDLGQDFSLT
-431 VAKVCERIGPQR
+431 VQVSGHVDPQR
-443 VCELMEL
+443 VCAFMET
-450 ALEQLTR
+450 ALEQLAQ
-457 ALSANPGGELAELD
+457 ALGEQPQCDIGGLD
-471 VLPAA
+471 VLPRSEREQMVYAWNATERDYPIEQCIHQLFEAQVDRKPEAIALTFEGQRLSYAELNARANRLAHYLQARGVGPDRLVALCA
-476 ERTQVLHGW
+476 ERGIEMVVGLLAILKAGGAYVPLDPAYASDRLRGIVEDSQPALVLADAVGRAALGELDGALPVIDLETDALRWREMPATNPEVASQHVHHLAYVIYTSGSTGRPKGVMVEHAQVVRLFGATQAWFGFDERDVWTLFHSYGFDFSVWELWGALLHGGRLVIVPTEVTRTPSAFFALLCAEGVTVLNQTPSAFQALMSAQEEREEAAGNIERANIVAHRLRYVIFGGEALEPRTLASWYARHGERTQLVNMYGITETTVHVTYCALRAEDAMRLGASPIGVRIPDLQLYVLDDRREPVPMGVTGELYVGGAGVARGYLNRPELTRERFIDDPFVAGGRLYKTGDLARWRTDGRLEYLGRNDFQVKIRGFRIELGEIEAQLAKVTGVREVVVLARDSAADTDQNADLNASATANSSEKRLVAYYTGDADVAALRAQAAQHLPSYMVPSAYVRLDAWPLTPNGKLDRRALPAPADDAYARAEYEAPQGAKEEALAAIWRELLHVERVSRHDNFFELGGHSLLAVQLVSRLRQALSVEVALGTVFDAPVLSALAERLEAENTAVLPPIPLAPRDGRIALSLAQQRLWFLTQLEGVSEAYHMSGAVRLDGPLNREVLQRALNRIVMRHEALRTCFVREEGEPIQVIQPHADLTVSYHDLREAEQSEQRAKDLSQAHASAPFDLSRDLPVRVLLLQLADEAHVVQVVMHHIASDGWSVGVFLQELSALYGSFIAEQGDPLAPLPLQYADYAAWQRRWLASGQLEKQGAFWQTNLSGAPTLLELPTDRPRPPKQSHAGASVEVKLGAALSERVKRLSQRHGVTPYMTLLSSWAAVLSRLSGQEEVVIGSPVAGRNRTEVEALIGFFVNTLALRLDLSSEPTVGELLKRTKAQVLSAQAHQDLPFDQVVERVKPPRSTAHSPLFQVMFVWQNMPAGELTIPGLTIRAVETPLQTAQFELTLSLREAGDDIVGHLNYASALFDESTVRRYVTYWRRLLEGMTAGAADQTIVGLPLLDEAERKQMVYEWNATERDYPIEQCIHQLFEAQVDRKPEAIALTFEGQRLSYAELNARANRLAHYLQARGVGPDRLVALCAERGIEMVVGLLAILKAGGAYVPLDPAYASDRLRGIVQDSQPALVLADAVGRAALGELDGALPVIDLETDALRWREMPATNPEVASQHVHHLAYVIYTSGSTGRPKGVMVEHAQVVRLFGATQAWFGFDERDVWTLFHSYGFDFSVWELWGALLHGGRLVIVPTEVTRTPSAFFALLCAEGVTVLNQTPSAFQALMSAQEEREEAALKADVDAEAEAAGNIERANVVAHRLRYVIFGGEALEPRTLASWYARHGERTQLVNMYGITETTVHVTYCALRAEDAMRLGASPIGVRIPDLQLYVLDARREPVPMGVTGELYVGGAGVARGYLNRPELTRERFIDDPFVAGGRLYKTGDLARWRTDGSLEYLGRNDFQVKIRGFRIELGEIEAQLAKVTEVREVVVLARDSAADTDQNADLNASATANSSEKRLVAYYTGDADVAALRAQAAQHLPSYMVPSAYVRLDAWPLTPNGKLDRRALPAPADDAYARAEYEAPQGAKEEALAAIWRELLHVERVSRHDNFFELGGHSLLAVQLVSRLRQALSVEVALGTVFDAPVLSALAERLEAENTAVLPPIPLTPRDGRIALSLAQQRLWFLTQLEGVSEAYHMSGAVRLDGPLNREVLQRALNRIVMRHEALRTCFAREEGEPIQVIQPHADLTVSYHDLREAESIRHEAGNREQRAKDLSQAHASAPFDLSRDLPVRVLLLQLADEAHVVQVVMHHIASDGWSVGVFLQELSALYGSFIAEQDDPLAPLPLQYADYAAWQRRWLASGQLEKQGAFWQTNLSGAPTLLELPTDRPRPPKQSHAGASVEVKLGAALSERVKRLSQRHGVTPYMTLLSSWAAVLSRLSGQEEVVIGSPVAGRNRTEVEALIGFFVNTLALRLDLSSEPTVGELLKRTKAQVLSAQAHQDLPFDQVVERVKPPRSTAHPPLFQVMFVWQNAHEGSLQIPGLRLSTWGDPLTMAPFELTLAVREHQDDIACTLTYATSLFDRATVERYLGHWLRQLDAMATDADPVVTGLPLLGEAERAQVLHGW

-507 RTREAAAVIC
+507 RTPEAAAVIC

-597 LADAAGRTA
+597 LADAAGRAA

-925 ARDSAAAV
+925 ARDSA
-933 HDSATEH
+933 
-940 ATPNALSPS
+940 
-949 LETSTATAAATATAT
+949 
-964 ATEKRLVAYYTGD
+964 
-977 ADVAALRA
+977 
-985 QAAQHLPSYMVP
+985 
-997 SAYVRLDAWPLTPNG
+997 
-1012 KLDRRAL
+1012 
-1019 PAPADDAYARAEY
+1019 
-1032 EAPRGA
+1032 
-1038 KEEALAEIWR
+1038 
-1048 ELLHVER
+1048 
-1055 VSRHDNFFEL
+1055 
-1065 GGHSLLA
+1065 
-1072 VQLVSRLRQAL
+1072 
-1083 SVEVALGTV
+1083 
-1092 FDAPVLSAL
+1092 
-1101 AERLEAENTAVLP
+1101 
-1114 PIPLAPRDGRIAL
+1114 
-1127 SLAQQRLWFLT
+1127 
-1138 QLEGVSEAYH
+1138 
-1148 MSGAVRLDGPL
+1148 
-1159 NREVLQRALNRIVMR
+1159 
-1174 HEALRTCFAREEG
+1174 
-1187 EPIQVIQPHAD
+1187 
-1198 LTVSYHDLR
+1198 
-1207 EAKSIRH
+1207 
-1214 EAENREQRAKDLSQA
+1214 
-1229 HASAPFDLSRDL
+1229 
-1241 PVRVLLLQ
+1241 
-1249 LADEAHVVQVVM
+1249 
-1261 HHIAS
+1261 
-1266 DGWSVGVFLQELSAL
+1266 
-1281 YGSFIAEQGDPL
+1281 
-1293 APLPLQYAD
+1293 
-1302 YAAWQRRWLA
+1302 
-1312 SGQLEKQGAFWQT
+1312 
-1325 NLSGAPTLLEL
+1325 
-1336 PTDRPRPPKQS
+1336 
-1347 HAGASVEV
+1347 
-1355 KLGAALSERVKRLS
+1355 
-1369 QRHGVTPYMTLL
+1369 
-1381 SSWAAVLSRLSGQEE
+1381 
-1396 VVIGSPVAG
+1396 
-1405 RNRTEVEALI
+1405 
-1415 GFFVN
+1415 
-1420 TLALRLDLSSE
+1420 
-1431 PTVGELLKRTKAQVL
+1431 
-1446 SAQAHQDLPFDQ
+1446 
-1458 VVERVKP
+1458 
-1465 PRSTAHP
+1465 
-1472 PLFQVMFVWQNMPAG
+1472 
-1487 ELTIPGLTIRAVETP
+1487 
-1502 LQTAQFELTLSLR
+1502 
-1515 EAGDDI
+1515 
-1521 VGHLNYASALFDEST
+1521 
-1536 VRRYVTYWRRL
+1536 
-1547 LEGMTAGAADQTIV
+1547 
-1561 GLPLLDEAERKQ
+1561 
-1573 VVYAWN
+1573 
-1579 ATERDYPIEQC
+1579 
-1590 IHQLFEAQVDR
+1590 
-1601 KPEAIAL
+1601 
-1608 TFEGQ
+1608 
-1613 RLSYA
+1613 
-1618 ELNARAN
+1618 
-1625 RLAHYLQ
+1625 
-1632 GRGVGPDRL
+1632 
-1641 VALCAERGIEM
+1641 
-1652 VVGLL
+1652 
-1657 AILKAGG
+1657 
-1664 AYVPLDPAYASDRLR
+1664 
-1679 GIVEDSQPAL
+1679 
-1689 VLADAVGRAALGE
+1689 
-1702 LDGALPVIDLE
+1702 
-1713 TDALRWREMPATN
+1713 
-1726 PEVASQHVH
+1726 
-1735 HLAYVIYTSGS
+1735 
-1746 TGRPKGVMVEHA
+1746 
-1758 QVVRLF
+1758 
-1764 GATQAWFGF
+1764 
-1773 DERDVWTLFHS
+1773 
-1784 HGFDFS
+1784 
-1790 VWEMWG
+1790 
-1796 ALLHG
+1796 
-1801 GRLVIVPTEVT
+1801 
-1812 RTPSAFF
+1812 
-1819 ALLCAEGV
+1819 
-1827 TVLNQ
+1827 
-1832 TPSAFQAL
+1832 
-1840 MSAQEER
+1840 
-1847 EEAAGNIER
+1847 
-1856 ANVVAHRLR
+1856 
-1865 YVIFGGEALEPRT
+1865 
-1878 LASWYARHG
+1878 
-1887 ERTQLVNMYGIT
+1887 
-1899 ETTVHVTYCA
+1899 
-1909 LRAEDAMRL
+1909 
-1918 GASPIGVRIPDL
+1918 
-1930 QLYVLDAR
+1930 
-1938 REPVPMGV
+1938 
-1946 TGELYVGG
+1946 
-1954 AGVARGYL
+1954 
-1962 NRPELTRERFIDDPF
+1962 
-1977 VAGGRLYKTGDLARW
+1977 
-1992 RTDGSLEYLG
+1992 
-2002 RNDFQVKIR
+2002 
-2011 GFRIELGEIEAQLAK
+2011 
-2026 VTGVRE
+2026 
-2032 VVVLA
+2032 
-2037 RDSAAEMRDNATPN
+2037 
-2051 APMPKSSSET
+2051 
-2061 EKRLVAYYTGDADVA
+2061 
-2076 ALRAQAAQHLPS
+2076 
-2088 YMVPSAYVRLDAW
+2088 
-2101 PLTPN
+2101 
-2106 GKLDRRAL
+2106 
-2114 PAPADDAYARAE
+2114 
-2126 YEAPQGAKE
+2126 
-2135 EALAAIW
+2135 
-2142 RELLHVERVSRHDNF
+2142 
-2157 FELGGHSLLAIG
+2157 
-2169 VIERMRREGLH
+2169 
-2180 TDVRSIFNAQTL
+2180 
-2192 SDLAARAQTDDRSIQ
+2192 
-2207 APPNLIPAR
+2207 
-2216 ATRITPDM
+2216 
-2224 LPLVALTQT
+2224 
-2233 QIDMLAVQVEGGA
+2233 
-2246 ANIQDIYPL
+2246 
-2255 APLQEGM
+2255 
-2262 VFHHLLHAESD
+2262 
-2273 AYMEAYFVGFRTR
+2273 
-2286 ARLDRFLDALRM
+2286 
-2298 IVDRHD
+2298 
-2304 ILRTGFFWEGL
+2304 
-2315 EQPVQI
+2315 
-2321 VQRRV
+2321 
-2326 RLPIEFVDL
+2326 
-2335 DPADGDV
+2335 
-2342 LRQLE
+2342 
-2347 ARHDPRAHRL
+2347 
-2357 DIRRPALLSCHAAH
+2357 
-2371 DPAAGRWLLCV
+2371 
-2382 MAHHLAIDN
+2382 
-2391 TSLKLL
+2391 
-2397 VAEEQAIE
+2397 
-2405 QGGFDAL
+2405 
-2412 PPAPSFRNFI
+2412 
-2422 AQIASGVDRRE
+2422 
-2433 HEAFFSAMLGDI
+2433 
-2445 DSPTHP
+2445 
-2451 FGLQDVQGD
+2451 
-2460 GREIAEFQQRL
+2460 
-2471 SPELS
+2471 
-2476 KAIRVCTR
+2476 
-2484 RLGVSPAS
+2484 
-2492 LMHLAWAMVL
+2492 
-2502 SRATGRREAVF
+2502 
-2513 GTVLFGR
+2513 
-2520 MQGGERGMGMF
+2520 
-2531 INTLPIRID
+2531 
-2540 VDERYVAECLAHTH
+2540 
-2554 ERVVQ
+2554 
-2559 LIYHEHAPL
+2559 
-2568 ALALRCS
+2568 
-2575 GLPARQALFSSLLNY
+2575 
-2590 RHSEQAARPPRDDD
+2590 
-2604 DIQYLDGNERTN
+2604 
-2616 YPLTVS
+2616 
-2622 IDDLGEAF
+2622 
-2630 SVTVQARH
+2630 
-2638 PASPER
+2638 
-2644 IRAFMETALEQ
+2644 
-2655 LVRALDGTSG
+2655 
-2665 IAAPGVVM
+2665 
-2673 PRIAVRDIDVLPSEE
+2673 
-2688 RHRLLVE
+2688 
-2695 WNDTAADYPQDQC
+2695 
-2708 LHRLFEAQAA
+2708 
-2718 RHPDTIALI
+2718 
-2727 ADGEPVGY
+2727 
-2735 AELNRR
+2735 
-2741 ANRLAR
+2741 
-2747 HLSARGLQPDQR
+2747 
-2759 VAICIDRGIDM
+2759 
-2770 VVAMLAVL
+2770 
-2778 KAGGAYVPLDPAYP
+2778 
-2792 SERLDYLLRD
+2792 
-2802 CAPVALLTHA
+2802 
-2812 RLGASMQTRIVLA
+2812 
-2825 LARLDTG
+2825 
-2832 CALIDLES
+2832 
-2840 DADAWRHE
+2840 
-2848 RDDDPPPSGLT
+2848 
-2859 PRHLAYVIYTSGS
+2859 
-2872 TGQPKGVMV
+2872 
-2881 EHRSVCN
+2881 
-2888 LVAWH
+2888 
-2893 AGAFDV
+2893 
-2899 GTGCRSASVA
+2899 
-2909 GVAFDATTWE
+2909 
-2919 VWAALC
+2919 
-2925 NGGCL
+2925 
-2930 SLAPGDA
+2930 
-2937 ASDPQ
+2937 
-2942 ALLRWWRA
+2942 
-2950 QELDVGFLVTP
+2950 
-2961 LAELAYA
+2961 
-2968 TGQSNAG
+2968 
-2975 MRTLLI
+2975 
-2981 GGDRLS
+2981 
-2987 RWPDSMPPGQM
+2987 
-2998 LVNNYGPTE
+2998 
-3007 ATVVATSGRLQPGEA
+3007 
-3022 TPPIG
+3022 
-3027 RPIANTRVYV
+3027 
-3037 LDAWLRPAP
+3037 
-3046 IGVAGELYIGG
+3046 
-3057 VQVARGYLNR
+3057 
-3067 PELTRERFID
+3067 
-3077 DPFVAGG
+3077 
-3084 RLYKTG
+3084 
-3090 DLARWRT
+3090 
-3097 DGSLEYLGRND
+3097 
-3108 FQVKIRGFRIELG
+3108 
-3121 EIEAQLAKVA
+3121 
-3131 GVREVVVL
+3131 
-3139 ARDSAAEVHDSAT
+3139 
-3152 EHATPNALSPSP
+3152 
-3164 ETSTATAA
+3164 
-3172 ATATATATEKRLVAY
+3172 
-3187 YKGDADVAALRA
+3187 
-3199 QAAQHLPSY
+3199 
-3208 MVPSAYVRLDAW
+3208 
-3220 PLTPNGKLDRRA
+3220 
-3232 LPAPADD
+3232 
-3239 AYARAEYEAPQG
+3239 
-3251 AKEEALAAIWRE
+3251 
-3263 LLHVER
+3263 
-3269 VSRHDNFFEL
+3269 
-3279 GGHSLLAVQL
+3279 
-3289 VSRLRQALSVEVA
+3289 
-3302 LGTVFDAP
+3302 
-3310 VLSALAERLEA
+3310 
-3321 ENTAVLPPIPLTP
+3321 
-3334 RDGRIALSLAQ
+3334 
-3345 QRLWFLTQ
+3345 
-3353 LEGVSEAYHMSG
+3353 
-3365 AVRLDG
+3365 
-3371 PLNREVLQRAL
+3371 
-3382 NRIVMRHEA
+3382 
-3391 LRTCFAREE
+3391 
-3400 GEPIQVIQPHAD
+3400 
-3412 LTVSYHDLREAK
+3412 
-3424 SIRHEAG
+3424 
-3431 NREQRAK
+3431 
-3438 DLSQAHASAPFDLSR
+3438 
-3453 DLPVRVL
+3453 
-3460 LLQLADEA
+3460 
-3468 HVVQVVMHHIASDG
+3468 
-3482 WSVGVFLQELSA
+3482 
-3494 LYGSFIAEQ
+3494 
-3503 GDPLAPLPLQ
+3503 
-3513 YADYAAWQRRW
+3513 
-3524 LASGQLEKQGAFWQ
+3524 
-3538 TNLSGAPTLLELPTD
+3538 
-3553 RPRPPKQLHAGASVE
+3553 
-3568 VKLGAALSERVKRLS
+3568 
-3583 QRHGVTP
+3583 
-3590 YMTLLSSWAAVL
+3590 
-3602 SRLSG
+3602 
-3607 QEEVVIGSPV
+3607 
-3617 AGRNRTEV
+3617 
-3625 EPLIG
+3625 
-3630 FFVNTLAL
+3630 
-3638 RLDLSSEPTVGELL
+3638 
-3652 KRTKAQVLSAQAH
+3652 
-3665 QDLPFDQVVERVKPP
+3665 
-3680 RSTAHPPLF
+3680 
-3689 QVMFVWQNAHEGSL
+3689 
-3703 QIPGLRLSTWG
+3703 
-3714 DPLTMA
+3714 
-3720 PFELTLAVREH
+3720 
-3731 QDDIACTLTYAT
+3731 
-3743 SLFDRATVE
+3743 
-3752 RYLGHWLRQLDA
+3752 
-3764 MATDADP
+3764 
-3771 VVTGLPLLGE
+3771 
-3781 AERAQV
+3781 
-3787 LHGWNETGRAYARDA
+3787 
-3802 CLHQLF
+3802 
-3808 EAQVSRTR
+3808 
-3816 EAAAVICGDETLSY
+3816 
-3830 TDLDARANRLA
+3830 
-3841 HYLRGQGV
+3841 
-3849 GPDTRVG
+3849 
-3856 LALGRGVEMMTGLL
+3856 
-3870 AILKAGGAYVPLDP
+3870 
-3884 GYASERL
+3884 
-3891 RAILDDSRPAIVLA
+3891 
-3905 DAAGR
+3905 
-3910 TALDALAGAP
+3910 
-3920 PIADLHADASRWSAL
+3920 
-3935 PSTPPRVE
+3935 
-3943 GLTPRHLAYVIYT
+3943 
-3956 SGSTGQPKG
+3956 
-3965 VMVEHASVVNL
+3965 
-3976 WRALDEAIYR
+3976 
-3986 THPSARRVSLNAS
+3986 
-3999 IAFDSL
+3999 
-4005 VKQWVQLLSGRT
+4005 
-4017 LVVVPEPVRF
+4017 
-4027 DGRRLLDA
+4027 
-4035 IGRDR
+4035 
-4040 IDVFDCTPSQL
+4040 
-4051 ALIEGARGPEDE
+4051 
-4063 AFPQVT
+4063 
-4069 LVGGEAI
+4069 
-4076 GEGMWSELASASSR
+4076 
-4090 TYYNVYG
+4090 
-4097 PTECTVDATL
+4097 
-4107 ARITAEHAPHIGGP
+4107 
-4121 LANVRAYVLNER
+4121 
-4133 LSPAPVGVRGE
+4133 
-4144 LYIGGAGVARGYLN
+4144 
-4158 RPELTRERF
+4158 
-4167 IDDPFVA
+4167 
-4174 GGRLYRTG
+4174 
-4182 DLARWRTDGS
+4182 
-4192 LEYLGRNDFQ
+4192 
-4202 VKIRG
+4202 
-4207 FRIELGEIE
+4207 
-4216 AQLAKVTGVREVVV
+4216 
-4230 LARDSASA
+4230 SA

-4254 SLETSTA
+4254 SPETSTA
-4261 TAAATATATATA
+4261 TAAATATA

-4544 YVELPDSHGDVASQL
+4544 YVELPDGHGDVASQL

-5025 DAGAPVVLLDA
+5025 DAGVPVVLLDA
-5036 DGPAIDACPDHNPDA
+5036 DGPAIDACPDHNPDD
-5051 AAGRDAR
+5051 AGWDAR

-5500 ARGEPAPMSFA
+5500 ARGEPVPMSFA

-5552 VSRHDA
+5552 VSRHDV
-5558 LRTTFALEGEQP
+5558 LRTTFTLEGEQP

-5662 GGRPDPLP
+5662 GGQPDPLP

-6235 VYRKVMEAGPP
+6235 VYRKVLEAGPP

>member
-1 MRIPPNL
+1 MNVNSLLDLLQRKNIRIHVDRDELVVRAPRGALNAELTQALKKSKAEL
-8 IADGDEHITPA
+8 IDVLRRRGAQASPDPVRITPA

-32 ALVTKVEGGAANVQ
+32 ALVAKVEGGAANVQ

-128 VELDAGEGDIV
+128 VELDAREGDIV
-139 RQLEARFDSRGYR
+139 RQLETRFDSRGYR

-203 RVEDLPRPAPFRNF
+203 RAEDLPRPEPFRNF

-260 AEAARTLKP
+260 AEASRRLKP

-346 ASVKGTHAQLAE
+346 ASVKETHAQLAE

-396 AAAHIADGIELLDGH
+396 AAAHIADGVELLDGH
-411 ERTSYPLSV
+411 ERTNYPVSV
-420 TVDDHERDFTI
+420 DIDDHGDDFKIRAQAAASVDPARVCDFLEVALTRLVDALERDPHGALRQLDI
-431 VAKVCERIGPQR
+431 LPEVEREEVVRRWNAGEKARPSR
-443 VCELMEL
+443 LCLHELFERQ
-450 ALEQLTR
+450 AARAPDAIAVIQDER
-457 ALSANPGGELAELD
+457 ALTYAELN
-471 VLPAA
+471 
-476 ERTQVLHGW
+476 R
-485 NETGRAYARDACLH
+485 C
-499 QLFEAQVS
+499 
-507 RTREAAAVIC
+507 
-517 GDETL
+517 
-522 SYTDLD
+522 
-528 ARANR
+528 ANR
-533 LAHYLRGQGV
+533 LAHYLR
-543 GPDTRVG
+543 
-550 LALGRGVEMMTGLL
+550 ARGVRGGDRVALYARRSPELL
-564 AILKAGGAYVPLDP
+564 IGMLATLKAGGAYVPLDP
-578 GYASERLRA
+578 GYPAERLTHML
-587 ILDDSRPAIV
+587 LDSAPVVV
-597 LADAAGRTA
+597 LRDAAASNDVLVR
-606 LDALA
+606 LNA
-611 GAPPIADLHAD
+611 GTPILDLHAD
-622 ASRWSALP
+622 DERWSAQP
-630 STPPRVEGLTPRHL
+630 SGNLKLCGSHEPDVGARRL

-651 GSTGQPKGVM
+651 GSTGAPKGVM
-661 VEHASVVNLWR
+661 VEHASVVNQIG
-672 ALDEAIYR
+672 ALTEYLELDA
-680 THPSAR
+680 SD
-686 RVSLNASIAFDSLVK
+686 RVLQFSNIAFDASVEEIFATLSCGATLVLRTDRWLADAETFWALCGA
-701 QWVQLL
+701 QRISIVDLPAQFFGQLAL
-707 SGRTLV
+707 SGRRAVPTGVRCV
-713 VVPEPVRFDGRRL
+713 V
-726 LDAIGRDRIDVF
+726 I
-738 DCTPSQLALIEGAR
+738 
-752 GPEDEAYPQVTL
+752 
-764 VGGEAIGEG
+764 GGEAVG
-773 MWSELASASSRTY
+773 ASALDAWFAEEGRRPRLFNT
-786 YNVYGPTECT
+786 YGPTETT
-796 VDATLA
+796 VSVTVHEVRGRHDD
-802 RITAEHAPHIGGPLA
+802 A
-817 NVRAY
+817 NVIGRPIANTRVY
-822 VLNERLSPAPVGV
+822 VLDAWLRPAPIGV
-835 RGELYIGGAG
+835 AGELYIGGVQ

-867 AGGRLYKTG
+867 AGGRLYRTG
-876 DLARWRTDGS
+876 DLARWRTDGR

-916 TGVREVVVL
+916 AGVREVVVL
-925 ARDSAAAV
+925 ARDSASAV
-933 HDSATEH
+933 HDSATE
-940 ATPNALSPS
+940 NAAPDAPSP
-949 LETSTATAAATATAT
+949 ETAT

-977 ADVAALRA
+977 ADVVALRA
-985 QAAQHLPSYMVP
+985 QAAQHLPSYMMP

-1032 EAPRGA
+1032 EAPQGA
-1038 KEEALAEIWR
+1038 KEEALAAIWR

-1174 HEALRTCFAREEG
+1174 HEALRTCFVREEG

-1207 EAKSIRH
+1207 EAEQS
-1214 EAENREQRAKDLSQA
+1214 EQRAKDLSQA

-1381 SSWAAVLSRLSGQEE
+1381 SSWAAVLGRLSGQEE

-1502 LQTAQFELTLSLR
+1502 LQTAQFELTLSLQ

-1536 VRRYVTYWRRL
+1536 VRRYVTYWCRL

-1608 TFEGQ
+1608 TFDGR

-1632 GRGVGPDRL
+1632 ARGVGPDRL

-1702 LDGALPVIDLE
+1702 LDGALPVIDPE

-1784 HGFDFS
+1784 YGFDFS
-1790 VWEMWG
+1790 VWELWG

-1847 EEAAGNIER
+1847 EEAALKADVDAEAEAAGNIER

-2026 VTGVRE
+2026 VTEVRE

-2037 RDSAAEMRDNATPN
+2037 RDSAADTDQNADLN
-2051 APMPKSSSET
+2051 ASATANSS
-2061 EKRLVAYYTGDADVA
+2061 EKRLVAYYTGDADVV

-2216 ATRITPDM
+2216 ATRITPGM

-2233 QIDMLAVQVEGGA
+2233 QIDMLAAQVEGGA

-2665 IAAPGVVM
+2665 VAAPGVVT

-2718 RHPDTIALI
+2718 RYPDTIALI

-2812 RLGASMQTRIVLA
+2812 RLGASMQTRLVLA

-2840 DADAWRHE
+2840 DAGAWRHE

-3097 DGSLEYLGRND
+3097 DGRLEYLGRND

-3131 GVREVVVL
+3131 DVREVVVL

-3152 EHATPNALSPSP
+3152 EHATPNAPSPSP
-3164 ETSTATAA
+3164 ETTTATAA
-3172 ATATATATEKRLVAY
+3172 ATATATAIEKRLVAY
-3187 YKGDADVAALRA
+3187 YTGDADVAALRA

-3239 AYARAEYEAPQG
+3239 AYARAEYEAPRG
-3251 AKEEALAAIWRE
+3251 AKEEALAEIWRE

-3371 PLNREVLQRAL
+3371 LLNREVLQRAL

-3412 LTVSYHDLREAK
+3412 LTVSYHDLREAEQ
-3424 SIRHEAG
+3424 S
-3431 NREQRAK
+3431 EQRAK

-3494 LYGSFIAEQ
+3494 LYGSFIAKQ
-3503 GDPLAPLPLQ
+3503 DDPLAPLPLQ

-3553 RPRPPKQLHAGASVE
+3553 RPRPPKQSHAGASVE

-3625 EPLIG
+3625 EALIG

-3689 QVMFVWQNAHEGSL
+3689 QVMFDWHNTPARAL
-3703 QIPGLRLSTWG
+3703 TMPGLTVSVARTETTTSQYDLVLSMQERNG
-3714 DPLTMA
+3714 DIVGHLN
-3720 PFELTLAVREH
+3720 
-3731 QDDIACTLTYAT
+3731 YAT
-3743 SLFDRATVE
+3743 ALFDEQTAR
-3752 RYLGHWLRQLDA
+3752 RYARYWRRLLEGMTAGSANVSVAR
-3764 MATDADP
+3764 
-3771 VVTGLPLLGE
+3771 LPLLDE
-3781 AERAQV
+3781 AEREQV
-3787 LHGWNETGRAYARDA
+3787 VHEWNATERAYPIRQ
-3802 CLHQLF
+3802 CIHQLF
-3808 EAQVSRTR
+3808 EAQAARTPN
-3816 EAAAVICGDETLSY
+3816 AIAIGDERVTYAALNAS
-3830 TDLDARANRLA
+3830 ANRLA
-3841 HYLRGQGV
+3841 RHLRALGV
-3849 GPDTRVG
+3849 VADTRV
-3856 LALGRGVEMMTGLL
+3856 AVCIERGAPMVIALL
-3870 AILKAGGAYVPLDP
+3870 AIWKAGGAYVPLDP
-3884 GYASERL
+3884 AYPRERIAYMLRDGAPIAVLTSRASRDL
-3891 RAILDDSRPAIVLA
+3891 VASHLPDRAPLVVI
-3905 DAAGR
+3905 DAA
-3910 TALDALAGAP
+3910 ACPWDALSGD
-3920 PIADLHADASRWSAL
+3920 DLDPNDIELNA
-3935 PSTPPRVE
+3935 T
-3943 GLTPRHLAYVIYT
+3943 HLCYVIYT

-3965 VMVEHASVVNL
+3965 VMIEHRNLVN
-3976 WRALDEAIYR
+3976 Y
-3986 THPSARRVSLNAS
+3986 T
-3999 IAFDSL
+3999 
-4005 VKQWVQLLSGRT
+4005 
-4017 LVVVPEPVRF
+4017 
-4027 DGRRLLDA
+4027 LDA
-4035 IGRDR
+4035 IRWFGLGPGET
-4040 IDVFDCTPSQL
+4040 VLQQNSLNFDLSLEEIVPALSSGAALAPAVELFGAGGSARGHSARPTMIHLTAAHWQQL
-4051 ALIEGARGPEDE
+4051 VGEWHRAGARPAAALEGVRLVN
-4063 AFPQVT
+4063 VT
-4069 LVGGEAI
+4069 GDALSPHKLEQWDAI
-4076 GEGMWSELASASSR
+4076 RPAHTRLIN
-4090 TYYNVYG
+4090 TYG
-4097 PTECTVDATL
+4097 PTE
-4107 ARITAEHAPHIGGP
+4107 ITISCSAAYVRHAPGMSRVSIGRP
-4121 LANVRAYVLNER
+4121 FANSRMYLLDARGEPV
-4133 LSPAPVGVRGE
+4133 PVGVTGE
-4144 LYIGGAGVARGYLN
+4144 LYIGGDGVARGYLN
-4158 RPELTRERF
+4158 RPELSAERF
-4167 IDDPFVA
+4167 VDDPFRP
-4174 GGRLYRTG
+4174 GSRMYKTG
-4182 DLARWRTDGS
+4182 DLACRRGDG
-4192 LEYLGRNDFQ
+4192 EIEFVGRNDFQ
-4202 VKIRG
+4202 VKVRG
-4207 FRIELGEIE
+4207 FRVELSEVETRLAAVDGVQEI
-4216 AQLAKVTGVREVVV
+4216 AV
-4230 LARDSASA
+4230 LARED
-4238 VHDSATE
+4238 
-4245 HAAPDALSP
+4245 APG
-4254 SLETSTA
+4254 
-4261 TAAATATATATA
+4261 
-4273 TEKRLVA
+4273 EKRLVA
-4280 YYTGDADVAALRAQA
+4280 YYTGAAEMAALRECA
-4295 AQHLPSYMVPS
+4295 ARDLPAYMMPA
-4306 AYVRLDAWPLT
+4306 AYVCLPALPLT
-4317 PNGKLDRR
+4317 PNGKLDRN
-4325 ALPAPADDAYA
+4325 ALPPPAHDADSN
-4336 RAEYEAPQ
+4336 RGYEAPQ
-4344 GAKEEALAEIWR
+4344 GDIEETLARIWEQ
-4356 DLLQVDRISRHDNF
+4356 LLERERVGRHDNF
-4370 FQLGGHSLLAISLG
+4370 FDLGGHSLLTVSLIER
-4384 DMMRERGLHADV
+4384 MRQADLHADV
-4396 RTLFNAETLAALAA
+4396 AAL
-4410 QSGTDSIDVDVPP
+4410 
-4423 NLIPVGAARITPD
+4423 
-4436 MLPLVALTQPQI
+4436 
-4448 DAIAQQVDGGAT
+4448 
-4460 NVQDIYPLAPLQEG
+4460 
-4474 MLFHHLLHTQG
+4474 F
-4485 DLYLE
+4485 
-4490 PHLLAFRTRERLE
+4490 
-4503 RFLSALQCVIDRHD
+4503 
-4517 VLRTGFF
+4517 
-4524 WEGVPQP
+4524 
-4531 VQVVWR
+4531 
-4537 RARLPVE
+4537 
-4544 YVELPDSHGDVASQL
+4544 
-4559 EARCDPRRHR
+4559 
-4569 IDIGRAPLVHCHVA
+4569 
-4583 HDARNDRWVLG
+4583 
-4594 VLTHHLV
+4594 
-4601 SDHTT
+4601 TT
-4606 LALLAEEAQAFEQGR
+4606 S
-4621 GDALPPAVPF
+4621 
-4631 RNFVAHARLG
+4631 
-4641 TSEREHEAF
+4641 T
-4650 FREMLGDVDEP
+4650 
-4661 TAPFGLLDVQGD
+4661 
-4673 GSAIVEH
+4673 
-4680 RRALA
+4680 
-4685 PGLSRSV
+4685 
-4692 RAHARRLGVSAASVM
+4692 
-4707 HVAWSLVLARTANRR
+4707 
-4722 DVVFGTVLF
+4722 
-4731 GRMQGG
+4731 
-4737 AHAHRTMGLFMN
+4737 
-4749 TLPVRIALDESD
+4749 
-4761 VETSLIAT
+4761 
-4769 HDRLARLLRHEH
+4769 
-4781 APLALAQRCSA
+4781 
-4792 VPAQA
+4792 
-4797 PLFTSLLNYRYSPH
+4797 
-4811 EEQGDATDDDVQFIA
+4811 
-4826 ARERNN
+4826 
-4832 YPLTMIVDDTGE
+4832 
-4844 GFALTAQ
+4844 
-4851 VDASIDAARVCAFMH
+4851 
-4866 TALEQL
+4866 
-4872 VRALDDARGAVL
+4872 L
-4884 AELDVLPADEHRC
+4884 AELA
-4897 VVSACN
+4897 AC
-4903 DTDAELPGV
+4903 TTKLKE
-4912 DFVDRR
+4912 
-4918 FEAQAARTPE
+4918 
-4928 AIAVACGAHALS
+4928 I
-4940 YAALNRRANRLAHYL
+4940 
-4955 RAHGA
+4955 
-4960 GPERVVA
+4960 
-4967 LALERS
+4967 
-4973 VDMMVGLLG
+4973 LL
-4982 ILKSGSAYLPLDPA
+4982 
-4996 YPAERLAYIVDDAR
+4996 
-5010 PALLLTEAALRDDWR
+5010 
-5025 DAGAPVVLLDA
+5025 
-5036 DGPAIDACPDHNPDA
+5036 
-5051 AAGRDAR
+5051 
-5058 TLSSLAYVIYTSG
+5058 
-5071 STGRPKG
+5071 
-5078 VMIEHRNLANLLGA
+5078 
-5092 MGEQPGI
+5092 
-5099 GAHDV
+5099 
-5104 LLAVTSLS
+5104 
-5112 FDIAALELFLPLL
+5112 
-5125 HGARAVIA
+5125 
-5133 ARDDAAD
+5133 
-5140 PARLAHLIESSGAS
+5140 
-5154 LMQATPSTWRML
+5154 
-5166 AQHGWPRSAR
+5166 
-5176 PLTLLCG
+5176 
-5183 GEALPPALAE
+5183 
-5193 RLLAHVPAIWNL
+5193 
-5205 YGPTETT
+5205 
-5212 VWSTVR
+5212 
-5218 RVTTPVVDIGGPIA
+5218 
-5232 NTQVYVLDERLRPAP
+5232 
-5247 IGVAGE
+5247 
-5253 LYIGGAG
+5253 
-5260 VARGYLNRPELTR
+5260 
-5273 ERFVDDPF
+5273 
-5281 RRGGRLYRT
+5281 
-5290 GDLARRRADGNLE
+5290 
-5303 YLGRNDFQVKI
+5303 
-5314 RGFRIELGEIE
+5314 
-5325 AQLAKAHGVQGVAL
+5325 
-5339 AARDTPTADKR
+5339 
-5350 LVAYYVGDAS
+5350 
-5360 AAALREHAAARLPA
+5360 
-5374 YMVPAA
+5374 
-5380 YVRLAAWPLTPNGKL
+5380 
-5395 DRAALPA
+5395 
-5402 PDDEAYAR
+5402 
-5410 AEYEAP
+5410 
-5416 RGEHECKL
+5416 
-5424 AAIWRAV
+5424 
-5431 LQVERIGRHDDF
+5431 
-5443 FELGGHSLLAV
+5443 
-5454 RAVTAMRDAFGSDT
+5454 
-5468 SLRDLFARPVLKD
+5468 
-5481 LAEHAS
+5481 
-5487 TAARARDAAIPKA
+5487 
-5500 ARGEPAPMSFA
+5500 
-5511 QQRLWFLAR
+5511 
-5520 MGGLGDAYHMPI
+5520 
-5532 AVRLRGALDVDA
+5532 
-5544 LQRALSRI
+5544 
-5552 VSRHDA
+5552 
-5558 LRTTFALEGEQP
+5558 
-5570 VQRVHA
+5570 
-5576 DDGAGLRL
+5576 
-5584 RIDDLRGCADAGAR
+5584 
-5598 RARILAGQA
+5598 
-5607 SEPFDLA
+5607 
-5614 RGPLVRGAL
+5614 
-5623 VREADD
+5623 
-5629 VHTLCVTIHHI
+5629 
-5640 VSDGWSIDVF
+5640 
-5650 CRELSELYRAFA
+5650 
-5662 GGRPDPLP
+5662 
-5670 PLPVQYADY
+5670 
-5679 AAWQQRGI
+5679 
-5687 GGAALHAQ
+5687 
-5695 AEYWRDA
+5695 
-5702 LAGAPTLLELPT
+5702 
-5714 DRPRPP
+5714 
-5720 QPDYAGAT
+5720 
-5728 VGLALDA
+5728 
-5735 PLTAGLRALAR
+5735 
-5746 RHGATLFMTVFA
+5746 
-5758 AWSVLLSRLSR
+5758 
-5769 QTDVVIGTP
+5769 
-5778 SANRGHAQIEGL
+5778 
-5790 IGFFVN
+5790 
-5796 TIALRVDL
+5796 
-5804 DGAPTVAELLARV
+5804 
-5817 KARTL
+5817 
-5822 AAQQH
+5822 
-5827 QDIPFEHV
+5827 
-5835 VERVQPARSLSHSPV
+5835 
-5850 FQAMFAW
+5850 
-5857 QHASRG
+5857 
-5863 EMRLEGLRAEPLDD
+5863 
-5877 AARTIAKFDLTLS
+5877 
-5890 LRESGDAI
+5890 
-5898 DGGLEYASALFERA
+5898 
-5912 TIERFA
+5912 
-5918 GYLRRLLEGMV
+5918 
-5929 ADDTQR
+5929 
-5935 VDALPMLSRDER
+5935 
-5947 RDLIERRNA
+5947 
-5956 TARPYPANSGVHRLF
+5956 
-5971 EAQAARTPDA
+5971 
-5981 TAIVDGA
+5981 
-5988 TTLDYRALDARAN
+5988 
-6001 RIAHALAHAG
+6001 
-6011 VRAGDRVALHLEPSI
+6011 
-6026 GLVAAQLAVLKLGA
+6026 
-6040 AYVPVDVGNPPAR
+6040 
-6053 KAFVAQDSGARL
+6053 
-6065 VLGDAA
+6065 
-6071 LDWPAAAGVPQR
+6071 
-6083 DLAALLAGP
+6083 
-6092 WPSDAPARA
+6092 
-6101 PQCGGDTP
+6101 
-6109 AYVMY
+6109 
-6114 TSGSSGQ
+6114 
-6121 PKGVLVTHRGI
+6121 
-6132 ARLAVNSGYA
+6132 
-6142 TFDASDRFA
+6142 
-6151 FASNPAFDAST
+6151 
-6162 FEVWT
+6162 
-6167 ALLNGA
+6167 
-6173 SIGIVKRDDLLDLGA
+6173 
-6188 LAGKLSSIGVTCLFL
+6188 
-6203 TTALFNR
+6203 
-6210 CVSFDP
+6210 
-6216 AMFARLRCVIS
+6216 
-6227 GGERADPA
+6227 
-6235 VYRKVMEAGPP
+6235 
-6246 RHLLNAYGPTET
+6246 
-6258 TTFAAVWEAEPR
+6258 
-6270 TLAAQAAPIGRPIGN
+6270 
-6285 TSVYVLDAYGAPVP
+6285 
-6299 VGVTGEIHIGG
+6299 
-6310 PGVAQGY
+6310 
-6317 LNRPA
+6317 
-6322 LSAERFVRDPFVG
+6322 
-6335 GDARMYRT
+6335 
-6343 GDLGRWRPDGMLD
+6343 
-6356 CIGRADFQVKIRGFR
+6356 
-6371 IELGEI
+6371 
-6377 EACLL
+6377 
-6382 EHGALAQA
+6382 
-6390 AVLARDDGGDGGKT
+6390 
-6404 LVAYYVPRAGHE
+6404 
-6416 DGAPA
+6416 
-6421 LRAHLAARLPEYM
+6421 
-6434 VPAAYVRLP
+6434 
-6443 AMPLTPNGK
+6443 
-6452 LERRALPAPDERS
+6452 
-6465 YVRRD
+6465 
-6470 YAAPQGEIETT
+6470 
-6481 LARIWAEL
+6481 
-6489 FGIERV
+6489 
-6495 GRHDGFFE
+6495 
-6503 LGGHSLLAV
+6503 
-6512 RMVARVHD
+6512 
-6520 VLGVE
+6520 
-6525 VPLRALFADPVLH
+6525 
-6538 VFASAVARASTR
+6538 
-6550 QASSNLVAFR
+6550 
-6560 SAGTA
+6560 
-6565 APLFFI
+6565 
-6571 HSGLGEIGF
+6571 
-6580 VGDLLPGIAPEI
+6580 
-6592 PVYGF
+6592 
-6597 AAVGFLAGETPH
+6597 
-6609 ATIEEMAA
+6609 
-6617 QYVDAMRRVQPHGPY
+6617 
-6632 RLAGWCAGGNIAFEM
+6632 
-6647 AHQLIAADET
+6647 
-6657 VEFLCMIDSPT
+6657 
-6668 SAPIDRSVTA
+6668 
-6678 CVLARIPDDIP
+6678 
-6689 EALRTRLHA
+6689 
-6698 LGDAFDVRGM
+6698 
-6708 LHACQ
+6708 
-6713 AAGMLPIDL
+6713 
-6722 PTGLMERHVA
+6722 
-6732 VQYAIKHA
+6732 
-6740 KLNYVPPRL
+6740 
-6749 PVDVIHFVA
+6749 
-6758 QDEPMWRN
+6758 
-6766 GWAMDGWHDV
+6766 
-6776 ADRVI
+6776 
-6781 CLPASGDHMTMVAAP
+6781 
-6796 HAEQLGRRIT
+6796 
-6806 EALAVHGGPRA
+6806 
-6817 DGAERGYA
+6817 
-6825 PRIAIQTAPRDAR
+6825 
-6838 APTLFCIPGAGA
+6838 
-6850 SVTTFSTLARHLPAT
+6850 
-6865 FSVDGLQP
+6865 
-6873 RGLCGT
+6873 
-6879 MVPYLDVE
+6879 
-6887 TAARAYLR
+6887 
-6895 SIRKAA
+6895 
-6901 PRGPYHLV
+6901 
-6909 GHSFGGWVA
+6909 
-6918 YEIACRLQEQGERVA
+6918 
-6933 TLMLLDTERPGA
+6933 
-6945 TDIVR
+6945 
-6950 GRKTRVDA
+6950 
-6958 LAKLVELYE
+6958 
-6967 MHLGRPLG
+6967 
-6975 VSRDDLAA
+6975 
-6983 LAHDAQIEHLRAA
+6983 
-6996 LVRAKILPPSVH
+6996 
-7008 PNVLLGVVRVLE
+7008 
-7020 MNVNTPYRPAGLYAG
+7020 
-7035 TMHVVLIAN
+7035 
-7044 AKADAD
+7044 
-7050 LDAWR
+7050 
-7055 DEQAEQWRGLA
+7055 
-7066 DDVRIV
+7066 
-7072 RAGGNHM
+7072 
-7079 TMLQPPHAASIAALL
+7079 
-7094 ERTAGAPARLAQVH
+7094 

>member
-1 MRIPPNL
+1 MNVNSLLDLLQRKNIRIHVDRDELVVRAPRGALNAELTQALKKSKAEL
-8 IADGDEHITPA
+8 IDVLRRRGAQASPDPVRITPA

-73 SGVLAFRGREVMER
+73 SGVLAFRSREVMER

-128 VELDAGEGDIV
+128 VELDAREGDIV

-203 RVEDLPRPAPFRNF
+203 RAEDLPRPVPFRNF

-346 ASVKGTHAQLAE
+346 ASVKETHAQLAE

-396 AAAHIADGIELLDGH
+396 AAAHIADGVELLDGH
-411 ERTSYPLSV
+411 ERTNYPVSV
-420 TVDDHERDFTI
+420 DIDDHGDDFKIRAQAAASVDPARVCDFLEVALTRLVDALERDPHGALRQLDI
-431 VAKVCERIGPQR
+431 LPEVEREEVVRRWNAGEKARPSR
-443 VCELMEL
+443 LCLHELFERQAARAPDAIAVIQDEH
-450 ALEQLTR
+450 ALTY
-457 ALSANPGGELAELD
+457 AELN
-471 VLPAA
+471 
-476 ERTQVLHGW
+476 R
-485 NETGRAYARDACLH
+485 C
-499 QLFEAQVS
+499 
-507 RTREAAAVIC
+507 
-517 GDETL
+517 
-522 SYTDLD
+522 
-528 ARANR
+528 ANR
-533 LAHYLRGQGV
+533 LAHYLR
-543 GPDTRVG
+543 
-550 LALGRGVEMMTGLL
+550 ARGVREDDRVALYARRGPELL
-564 AILKAGGAYVPLDP
+564 IGMLATLKAGGAYVPLDP
-578 GYASERLRA
+578 GYPAERLTHML
-587 ILDDSRPAIV
+587 LDSAPVVV
-597 LADAAGRTA
+597 LRDAAASDDVLVR
-606 LDALA
+606 LNA
-611 GAPPIADLHAD
+611 GTPILDLHAD
-622 ASRWSALP
+622 DERWSAQP
-630 STPPRVEGLTPRHL
+630 SGNLKLCGSHEPDVGAQRL

-651 GSTGQPKGVM
+651 GSTGAPKGVM
-661 VEHASVVNLWR
+661 VEHASVVNQIG
-672 ALDEAIYR
+672 ALTEYLELDA
-680 THPSAR
+680 SD
-686 RVSLNASIAFDSLVK
+686 RVLQFSNIAFDASVEEIFATLSCGATLVLRTDRWLADAETFWALCGA
-701 QWVQLL
+701 QRISIVDLPAQFFGQLAL
-707 SGRTLV
+707 SGRRAVPTGVRCV
-713 VVPEPVRFDGRRL
+713 V
-726 LDAIGRDRIDVF
+726 I
-738 DCTPSQLALIEGAR
+738 
-752 GPEDEAYPQVTL
+752 
-764 VGGEAIGEG
+764 GGEAVG
-773 MWSELASASSRTY
+773 ASALDAWFAEEGRRPRLFNT
-786 YNVYGPTECT
+786 YGPTETT
-796 VDATLA
+796 VSVTVHEVRGRHDD
-802 RITAEHAPHIGGPLA
+802 A
-817 NVRAY
+817 NVIGRPIANTRVY
-822 VLNERLSPAPVGV
+822 VLDAWLRPAPIGV
-835 RGELYIGGAG
+835 AGELYIGGVQ

-867 AGGRLYKTG
+867 TGGRLYRTG

-916 TGVREVVVL
+916 AGVREVVVL
-925 ARDSAAAV
+925 ARDSASEV
-933 HDSATEH
+933 RDSATEH

-949 LETSTATAAATATAT
+949 PETSTATAAATATAT
-964 ATEKRLVAYYTGD
+964 APEKRLVAYYKGD

-1038 KEEALAEIWR
+1038 KEEALAAIWR

-1083 SVEVALGTV
+1083 SVEVALSTV

-1101 AERLEAENTAVLP
+1101 ASRLDDNTAEVLP

-1198 LTVSYHDLR
+1198 LTMSYHDLR
-1207 EAKSIRH
+1207 EAESIRH
-1214 EAENREQRAKDLSQA
+1214 EAGNREQRAKDLSQA
-1229 HASAPFDLSRDL
+1229 YASAPFDLSRDL

-1281 YGSFIAEQGDPL
+1281 YGSLIAEQDDPL

-1502 LQTAQFELTLSLR
+1502 LQTAQFELTLSLQ

-1573 VVYAWN
+1573 VVYEWN
-1579 ATERDYPIEQC
+1579 TTERDYPIEQC

-1608 TFEGQ
+1608 TFDGQ

-1632 GRGVGPDRL
+1632 ARGVGPDRL

-1784 HGFDFS
+1784 YGFDFS

-1856 ANVVAHRLR
+1856 ANVIAHRLR

-2665 IAAPGVVM
+2665 VAAPGVVM
-2673 PRIAVRDIDVLPSEE
+2673 PRIAVCDIDVLPSEE

-2812 RLGASMQTRIVLA
+2812 RLGASMQTRLVLA

-2840 DADAWRHE
+2840 DAGAWRHE

-3084 RLYKTG
+3084 RLYRTG

-3131 GVREVVVL
+3131 DVREVVVL

-3152 EHATPNALSPSP
+3152 EHATPNAPSPSP
-3164 ETSTATAA
+3164 ETTTATAA
-3172 ATATATATEKRLVAY
+3172 ATATATAIEKRLVAY
-3187 YKGDADVAALRA
+3187 YTGDADVVALRA

-3321 ENTAVLPPIPLTP
+3321 ENTAVLPPIPLAP

-3412 LTVSYHDLREAK
+3412 LTVSYHDLREA
-3424 SIRHEAG
+3424 EQT
-3431 NREQRAK
+3431 EQRAK

-3503 GDPLAPLPLQ
+3503 DDPLAPLPLQ

-3553 RPRPPKQLHAGASVE
+3553 RPRPPKQSHAGASVE

-3625 EPLIG
+3625 EALIG

-3689 QVMFVWQNAHEGSL
+3689 QVMFDWHNTPARAL
-3703 QIPGLRLSTWG
+3703 TMPGLTVSVARTETTTSQYDLVLSMQERNG
-3714 DPLTMA
+3714 DIVGHLN
-3720 PFELTLAVREH
+3720 
-3731 QDDIACTLTYAT
+3731 YAT
-3743 SLFDRATVE
+3743 ALFDEQTAR
-3752 RYLGHWLRQLDA
+3752 RYARYWRRLLEGMTAGSANVSVAR
-3764 MATDADP
+3764 
-3771 VVTGLPLLGE
+3771 LPLLDE
-3781 AERAQV
+3781 TEREQVVHEWNATERAYPIRQ
-3787 LHGWNETGRAYARDA
+3787 
-3802 CLHQLF
+3802 CIHQLF
-3808 EAQVSRTR
+3808 EAQAARTPN
-3816 EAAAVICGDETLSY
+3816 AIAIAIGDERVTYAALNAS
-3830 TDLDARANRLA
+3830 ANRLA
-3841 HYLRGQGV
+3841 RHLRALGV
-3849 GPDTRVG
+3849 VADTRV
-3856 LALGRGVEMMTGLL
+3856 AVCIERGAPMVIALL
-3870 AILKAGGAYVPLDP
+3870 AIWKAGGAYVPLDP
-3884 GYASERL
+3884 AYPRERIAYMLRDSAPIAVLTSRASRDL
-3891 RAILDDSRPAIVLA
+3891 VASHLPDRAPLVVI
-3905 DAAGR
+3905 DAA
-3910 TALDALAGAP
+3910 ACPWDALSGD
-3920 PIADLHADASRWSAL
+3920 DLDPNDIELNA
-3935 PSTPPRVE
+3935 T
-3943 GLTPRHLAYVIYT
+3943 HLCYVIYT

-3965 VMVEHASVVNL
+3965 VMIEHRNLVN
-3976 WRALDEAIYR
+3976 Y
-3986 THPSARRVSLNAS
+3986 T
-3999 IAFDSL
+3999 
-4005 VKQWVQLLSGRT
+4005 
-4017 LVVVPEPVRF
+4017 
-4027 DGRRLLDA
+4027 LDA
-4035 IGRDR
+4035 IRWFGLGPGET
-4040 IDVFDCTPSQL
+4040 VLQQNSLNFDLSLEEIVPALSSGAALAPAVELFGAGGSARGHSARPTMIHLTAAHWQQL
-4051 ALIEGARGPEDE
+4051 VGEWHRAGARPAAALEGVRLVN
-4063 AFPQVT
+4063 VT
-4069 LVGGEAI
+4069 GDALSPHKLEQWDAI
-4076 GEGMWSELASASSR
+4076 RPAHTRLIN
-4090 TYYNVYG
+4090 TYG
-4097 PTECTVDATL
+4097 PTE
-4107 ARITAEHAPHIGGP
+4107 ITISCSAAYVRHAPGMSRVSIGRP
-4121 LANVRAYVLNER
+4121 FANSQMYLLDARGEPV
-4133 LSPAPVGVRGE
+4133 PVGVTGE
-4144 LYIGGAGVARGYLN
+4144 LYIGGDGVARGYLN
-4158 RPELTRERF
+4158 RPELSAERF
-4167 IDDPFVA
+4167 VDDPFRP
-4174 GGRLYRTG
+4174 GSRMYKTG
-4182 DLARWRTDGS
+4182 DLACRRGDG
-4192 LEYLGRNDFQ
+4192 EIEFVGRNDFQ
-4202 VKIRG
+4202 VKVRG
-4207 FRIELGEIE
+4207 FRVELSEVETRLAAVDGVQEI
-4216 AQLAKVTGVREVVV
+4216 AV
-4230 LARDSASA
+4230 LARED
-4238 VHDSATE
+4238 
-4245 HAAPDALSP
+4245 APG
-4254 SLETSTA
+4254 
-4261 TAAATATATATA
+4261 
-4273 TEKRLVA
+4273 EKRLVA
-4280 YYTGDADVAALRAQA
+4280 YYTGAAEMAALRECA
-4295 AQHLPSYMVPS
+4295 ARDLPAYMMPA
-4306 AYVRLDAWPLT
+4306 AYVCLPALPLT
-4317 PNGKLDRR
+4317 PNGKLDRN
-4325 ALPAPADDAYA
+4325 ALPPPAHDADSN
-4336 RAEYEAPQ
+4336 RGYEAPQ
-4344 GAKEEALAEIWR
+4344 GDIEETLARIWEQ
-4356 DLLQVDRISRHDNF
+4356 LLERERVGRHDNF
-4370 FQLGGHSLLAISLG
+4370 FDLGGHSLLTVSLIER
-4384 DMMRERGLHADV
+4384 MRQADLHADV
-4396 RTLFNAETLAALAA
+4396 AAL
-4410 QSGTDSIDVDVPP
+4410 
-4423 NLIPVGAARITPD
+4423 
-4436 MLPLVALTQPQI
+4436 
-4448 DAIAQQVDGGAT
+4448 
-4460 NVQDIYPLAPLQEG
+4460 
-4474 MLFHHLLHTQG
+4474 F
-4485 DLYLE
+4485 
-4490 PHLLAFRTRERLE
+4490 
-4503 RFLSALQCVIDRHD
+4503 
-4517 VLRTGFF
+4517 
-4524 WEGVPQP
+4524 
-4531 VQVVWR
+4531 
-4537 RARLPVE
+4537 
-4544 YVELPDSHGDVASQL
+4544 
-4559 EARCDPRRHR
+4559 
-4569 IDIGRAPLVHCHVA
+4569 
-4583 HDARNDRWVLG
+4583 
-4594 VLTHHLV
+4594 
-4601 SDHTT
+4601 TT
-4606 LALLAEEAQAFEQGR
+4606 S
-4621 GDALPPAVPF
+4621 
-4631 RNFVAHARLG
+4631 
-4641 TSEREHEAF
+4641 T
-4650 FREMLGDVDEP
+4650 
-4661 TAPFGLLDVQGD
+4661 
-4673 GSAIVEH
+4673 
-4680 RRALA
+4680 
-4685 PGLSRSV
+4685 
-4692 RAHARRLGVSAASVM
+4692 
-4707 HVAWSLVLARTANRR
+4707 
-4722 DVVFGTVLF
+4722 
-4731 GRMQGG
+4731 
-4737 AHAHRTMGLFMN
+4737 
-4749 TLPVRIALDESD
+4749 
-4761 VETSLIAT
+4761 
-4769 HDRLARLLRHEH
+4769 
-4781 APLALAQRCSA
+4781 
-4792 VPAQA
+4792 
-4797 PLFTSLLNYRYSPH
+4797 
-4811 EEQGDATDDDVQFIA
+4811 
-4826 ARERNN
+4826 
-4832 YPLTMIVDDTGE
+4832 
-4844 GFALTAQ
+4844 
-4851 VDASIDAARVCAFMH
+4851 
-4866 TALEQL
+4866 
-4872 VRALDDARGAVL
+4872 L
-4884 AELDVLPADEHRC
+4884 AELA
-4897 VVSACN
+4897 AC
-4903 DTDAELPGV
+4903 TTKLKE
-4912 DFVDRR
+4912 
-4918 FEAQAARTPE
+4918 
-4928 AIAVACGAHALS
+4928 I
-4940 YAALNRRANRLAHYL
+4940 
-4955 RAHGA
+4955 
-4960 GPERVVA
+4960 
-4967 LALERS
+4967 
-4973 VDMMVGLLG
+4973 LL
-4982 ILKSGSAYLPLDPA
+4982 
-4996 YPAERLAYIVDDAR
+4996 
-5010 PALLLTEAALRDDWR
+5010 
-5025 DAGAPVVLLDA
+5025 
-5036 DGPAIDACPDHNPDA
+5036 
-5051 AAGRDAR
+5051 
-5058 TLSSLAYVIYTSG
+5058 
-5071 STGRPKG
+5071 
-5078 VMIEHRNLANLLGA
+5078 
-5092 MGEQPGI
+5092 
-5099 GAHDV
+5099 
-5104 LLAVTSLS
+5104 
-5112 FDIAALELFLPLL
+5112 
-5125 HGARAVIA
+5125 
-5133 ARDDAAD
+5133 
-5140 PARLAHLIESSGAS
+5140 
-5154 LMQATPSTWRML
+5154 
-5166 AQHGWPRSAR
+5166 
-5176 PLTLLCG
+5176 
-5183 GEALPPALAE
+5183 
-5193 RLLAHVPAIWNL
+5193 
-5205 YGPTETT
+5205 
-5212 VWSTVR
+5212 
-5218 RVTTPVVDIGGPIA
+5218 
-5232 NTQVYVLDERLRPAP
+5232 
-5247 IGVAGE
+5247 
-5253 LYIGGAG
+5253 
-5260 VARGYLNRPELTR
+5260 
-5273 ERFVDDPF
+5273 
-5281 RRGGRLYRT
+5281 
-5290 GDLARRRADGNLE
+5290 
-5303 YLGRNDFQVKI
+5303 
-5314 RGFRIELGEIE
+5314 
-5325 AQLAKAHGVQGVAL
+5325 
-5339 AARDTPTADKR
+5339 
-5350 LVAYYVGDAS
+5350 
-5360 AAALREHAAARLPA
+5360 
-5374 YMVPAA
+5374 
-5380 YVRLAAWPLTPNGKL
+5380 
-5395 DRAALPA
+5395 
-5402 PDDEAYAR
+5402 
-5410 AEYEAP
+5410 
-5416 RGEHECKL
+5416 
-5424 AAIWRAV
+5424 
-5431 LQVERIGRHDDF
+5431 
-5443 FELGGHSLLAV
+5443 
-5454 RAVTAMRDAFGSDT
+5454 
-5468 SLRDLFARPVLKD
+5468 
-5481 LAEHAS
+5481 
-5487 TAARARDAAIPKA
+5487 
-5500 ARGEPAPMSFA
+5500 
-5511 QQRLWFLAR
+5511 
-5520 MGGLGDAYHMPI
+5520 
-5532 AVRLRGALDVDA
+5532 
-5544 LQRALSRI
+5544 
-5552 VSRHDA
+5552 
-5558 LRTTFALEGEQP
+5558 
-5570 VQRVHA
+5570 
-5576 DDGAGLRL
+5576 
-5584 RIDDLRGCADAGAR
+5584 
-5598 RARILAGQA
+5598 
-5607 SEPFDLA
+5607 
-5614 RGPLVRGAL
+5614 
-5623 VREADD
+5623 
-5629 VHTLCVTIHHI
+5629 
-5640 VSDGWSIDVF
+5640 
-5650 CRELSELYRAFA
+5650 
-5662 GGRPDPLP
+5662 
-5670 PLPVQYADY
+5670 
-5679 AAWQQRGI
+5679 
-5687 GGAALHAQ
+5687 
-5695 AEYWRDA
+5695 
-5702 LAGAPTLLELPT
+5702 
-5714 DRPRPP
+5714 
-5720 QPDYAGAT
+5720 
-5728 VGLALDA
+5728 
-5735 PLTAGLRALAR
+5735 
-5746 RHGATLFMTVFA
+5746 
-5758 AWSVLLSRLSR
+5758 
-5769 QTDVVIGTP
+5769 
-5778 SANRGHAQIEGL
+5778 
-5790 IGFFVN
+5790 
-5796 TIALRVDL
+5796 
-5804 DGAPTVAELLARV
+5804 
-5817 KARTL
+5817 
-5822 AAQQH
+5822 
-5827 QDIPFEHV
+5827 
-5835 VERVQPARSLSHSPV
+5835 
-5850 FQAMFAW
+5850 
-5857 QHASRG
+5857 
-5863 EMRLEGLRAEPLDD
+5863 
-5877 AARTIAKFDLTLS
+5877 
-5890 LRESGDAI
+5890 
-5898 DGGLEYASALFERA
+5898 
-5912 TIERFA
+5912 
-5918 GYLRRLLEGMV
+5918 
-5929 ADDTQR
+5929 
-5935 VDALPMLSRDER
+5935 
-5947 RDLIERRNA
+5947 
-5956 TARPYPANSGVHRLF
+5956 
-5971 EAQAARTPDA
+5971 
-5981 TAIVDGA
+5981 
-5988 TTLDYRALDARAN
+5988 
-6001 RIAHALAHAG
+6001 
-6011 VRAGDRVALHLEPSI
+6011 
-6026 GLVAAQLAVLKLGA
+6026 
-6040 AYVPVDVGNPPAR
+6040 
-6053 KAFVAQDSGARL
+6053 
-6065 VLGDAA
+6065 
-6071 LDWPAAAGVPQR
+6071 
-6083 DLAALLAGP
+6083 
-6092 WPSDAPARA
+6092 
-6101 PQCGGDTP
+6101 
-6109 AYVMY
+6109 
-6114 TSGSSGQ
+6114 
-6121 PKGVLVTHRGI
+6121 
-6132 ARLAVNSGYA
+6132 
-6142 TFDASDRFA
+6142 
-6151 FASNPAFDAST
+6151 
-6162 FEVWT
+6162 
-6167 ALLNGA
+6167 
-6173 SIGIVKRDDLLDLGA
+6173 
-6188 LAGKLSSIGVTCLFL
+6188 
-6203 TTALFNR
+6203 
-6210 CVSFDP
+6210 
-6216 AMFARLRCVIS
+6216 
-6227 GGERADPA
+6227 
-6235 VYRKVMEAGPP
+6235 
-6246 RHLLNAYGPTET
+6246 
-6258 TTFAAVWEAEPR
+6258 
-6270 TLAAQAAPIGRPIGN
+6270 
-6285 TSVYVLDAYGAPVP
+6285 
-6299 VGVTGEIHIGG
+6299 
-6310 PGVAQGY
+6310 
-6317 LNRPA
+6317 
-6322 LSAERFVRDPFVG
+6322 
-6335 GDARMYRT
+6335 
-6343 GDLGRWRPDGMLD
+6343 
-6356 CIGRADFQVKIRGFR
+6356 
-6371 IELGEI
+6371 
-6377 EACLL
+6377 
-6382 EHGALAQA
+6382 
-6390 AVLARDDGGDGGKT
+6390 
-6404 LVAYYVPRAGHE
+6404 
-6416 DGAPA
+6416 
-6421 LRAHLAARLPEYM
+6421 
-6434 VPAAYVRLP
+6434 
-6443 AMPLTPNGK
+6443 
-6452 LERRALPAPDERS
+6452 
-6465 YVRRD
+6465 
-6470 YAAPQGEIETT
+6470 
-6481 LARIWAEL
+6481 
-6489 FGIERV
+6489 
-6495 GRHDGFFE
+6495 
-6503 LGGHSLLAV
+6503 
-6512 RMVARVHD
+6512 
-6520 VLGVE
+6520 
-6525 VPLRALFADPVLH
+6525 
-6538 VFASAVARASTR
+6538 
-6550 QASSNLVAFR
+6550 
-6560 SAGTA
+6560 
-6565 APLFFI
+6565 
-6571 HSGLGEIGF
+6571 
-6580 VGDLLPGIAPEI
+6580 
-6592 PVYGF
+6592 
-6597 AAVGFLAGETPH
+6597 
-6609 ATIEEMAA
+6609 
-6617 QYVDAMRRVQPHGPY
+6617 
-6632 RLAGWCAGGNIAFEM
+6632 
-6647 AHQLIAADET
+6647 
-6657 VEFLCMIDSPT
+6657 
-6668 SAPIDRSVTA
+6668 
-6678 CVLARIPDDIP
+6678 
-6689 EALRTRLHA
+6689 
-6698 LGDAFDVRGM
+6698 
-6708 LHACQ
+6708 
-6713 AAGMLPIDL
+6713 
-6722 PTGLMERHVA
+6722 
-6732 VQYAIKHA
+6732 
-6740 KLNYVPPRL
+6740 
-6749 PVDVIHFVA
+6749 
-6758 QDEPMWRN
+6758 
-6766 GWAMDGWHDV
+6766 
-6776 ADRVI
+6776 
-6781 CLPASGDHMTMVAAP
+6781 
-6796 HAEQLGRRIT
+6796 
-6806 EALAVHGGPRA
+6806 
-6817 DGAERGYA
+6817 
-6825 PRIAIQTAPRDAR
+6825 
-6838 APTLFCIPGAGA
+6838 
-6850 SVTTFSTLARHLPAT
+6850 
-6865 FSVDGLQP
+6865 
-6873 RGLCGT
+6873 
-6879 MVPYLDVE
+6879 
-6887 TAARAYLR
+6887 
-6895 SIRKAA
+6895 
-6901 PRGPYHLV
+6901 
-6909 GHSFGGWVA
+6909 
-6918 YEIACRLQEQGERVA
+6918 
-6933 TLMLLDTERPGA
+6933 
-6945 TDIVR
+6945 
-6950 GRKTRVDA
+6950 
-6958 LAKLVELYE
+6958 
-6967 MHLGRPLG
+6967 
-6975 VSRDDLAA
+6975 
-6983 LAHDAQIEHLRAA
+6983 
-6996 LVRAKILPPSVH
+6996 
-7008 PNVLLGVVRVLE
+7008 
-7020 MNVNTPYRPAGLYAG
+7020 
-7035 TMHVVLIAN
+7035 
-7044 AKADAD
+7044 
-7050 LDAWR
+7050 
-7055 DEQAEQWRGLA
+7055 
-7066 DDVRIV
+7066 
-7072 RAGGNHM
+7072 
-7079 TMLQPPHAASIAALL
+7079 
-7094 ERTAGAPARLAQVH
+7094 

>member
-1 MRIPPNL
+1 MNVNSLLDLLQRKNIRIHVDRDELVVRAPRGALNAELTQALKKSKAEL
-8 IADGDEHITPA
+8 IDVLRRRGAQASPDPVRITPA

-73 SGVLAFRGREVMER
+73 SGVLAFRSREVMER

-128 VELDAGEGDIV
+128 VELDAREGDIV

-203 RVEDLPRPAPFRNF
+203 RAEDLPRPVPFRNF

-396 AAAHIADGIELLDGH
+396 AAAHIADGVELLDGH
-411 ERTSYPLSV
+411 ERTNYPVSV
-420 TVDDHERDFTI
+420 DIDDHGDDFKMRAQAAASVDPARVCDFLEVALTRLVDALERDPHGALRQLDI
-431 VAKVCERIGPQR
+431 LPEVEREEVVRRWNAGEKARPSR
-443 VCELMEL
+443 LCLHELFERQ
-450 ALEQLTR
+450 AARAPDAIAVIQDER
-457 ALSANPGGELAELD
+457 ALTYAELN
-471 VLPAA
+471 
-476 ERTQVLHGW
+476 R
-485 NETGRAYARDACLH
+485 C
-499 QLFEAQVS
+499 
-507 RTREAAAVIC
+507 
-517 GDETL
+517 
-522 SYTDLD
+522 
-528 ARANR
+528 ANR
-533 LAHYLRGQGV
+533 LAHYLR
-543 GPDTRVG
+543 
-550 LALGRGVEMMTGLL
+550 ARGVRGGDRVALYARRSPELL
-564 AILKAGGAYVPLDP
+564 IGMLATLKAGGAYVPLDP
-578 GYASERLRA
+578 GYPAERLTHML
-587 ILDDSRPAIV
+587 LDSAPVVV
-597 LADAAGRTA
+597 LRDAAASDDVLVR
-606 LDALA
+606 LNA
-611 GAPPIADLHAD
+611 GTPILDLHAD
-622 ASRWSALP
+622 DERWSAQP
-630 STPPRVEGLTPRHL
+630 SGNLKLCGSHEPDVGARRL

-651 GSTGQPKGVM
+651 GSTGAPKGVM
-661 VEHASVVNLWR
+661 VEHASVVNQIG
-672 ALDEAIYR
+672 ALIEYLELDA
-680 THPSAR
+680 SD
-686 RVSLNASIAFDSLVK
+686 RVLQFSNIAFDASVEEIFATLSCGATLVLRTDRWLADAETFWALCGA
-701 QWVQLL
+701 QRISIVDLPAQFFGQLAL
-707 SGRTLV
+707 SGRRAVPTGVRCV
-713 VVPEPVRFDGRRL
+713 V
-726 LDAIGRDRIDVF
+726 I
-738 DCTPSQLALIEGAR
+738 
-752 GPEDEAYPQVTL
+752 
-764 VGGEAIGEG
+764 GGEAVG
-773 MWSELASASSRTY
+773 ASALDAWFAEEGRRPRLFNT
-786 YNVYGPTECT
+786 YGPTETT
-796 VDATLA
+796 VSVTVHEVRGRHDD
-802 RITAEHAPHIGGPLA
+802 A
-817 NVRAY
+817 NVIGRPIANTRVY
-822 VLNERLSPAPVGV
+822 VLDAWLRPAPIGV
-835 RGELYIGGAG
+835 AGELYIGGVQ

-867 AGGRLYKTG
+867 AGGRLYRTG
-876 DLARWRTDGS
+876 DLARWRTDGR

-925 ARDSAAAV
+925 ARDSAADTDQNA
-933 HDSATEH
+933 DLNASAT
-940 ATPNALSPS
+940 ANSS
-949 LETSTATAAATATAT
+949 
-964 ATEKRLVAYYTGD
+964 EKRLVAYYTGD

-1032 EAPRGA
+1032 EAPQGA
-1038 KEEALAEIWR
+1038 KEEALAAIWR

-1083 SVEVALGTV
+1083 SVEVALSTV

-1101 AERLEAENTAVLP
+1101 ASRLDDNTAAVLP

-1174 HEALRTCFAREEG
+1174 HEALRTCFVREEG

-1198 LTVSYHDLR
+1198 LTMSYHDLR
-1207 EAKSIRH
+1207 EAEQS
-1214 EAENREQRAKDLSQA
+1214 EQRAKNLSQA

-1249 LADEAHVVQVVM
+1249 LEDEAHVVQVVM

-1547 LEGMTAGAADQTIV
+1547 LEGMTAGPANVSVAR
-1561 GLPLLDEAERKQ
+1561 LPLLDEAERKQ

-1608 TFEGQ
+1608 TFDGQ

-1702 LDGALPVIDLE
+1702 LDGALPVIDPE

-1784 HGFDFS
+1784 YGFDFS
-1790 VWEMWG
+1790 VWELWG

-2037 RDSAAEMRDNATPN
+2037 RDSAAEVRDNATPN

-2135 EALAAIW
+2135 EALAVIW

-2397 VAEEQAIE
+2397 VTEEQAIE

-2665 IAAPGVVM
+2665 VAAPGVVM

-2812 RLGASMQTRIVLA
+2812 RLGASMQTRLVLA

-2840 DADAWRHE
+2840 DAGAWRHE

-3131 GVREVVVL
+3131 DVREVVVL

-3172 ATATATATEKRLVAY
+3172 ATATATATATEKRLVAY
-3187 YKGDADVAALRA
+3187 YTGDADVAALRA

-3302 LGTVFDAP
+3302 LSTVFDAP
-3310 VLSALAERLEA
+3310 VLSALASRLDD
-3321 ENTAVLPPIPLTP
+3321 NTAEVLPPIPLAP

-3424 SIRHEAG
+3424 SIRHEAE

-3460 LLQLADEA
+3460 LLQLEDEA

-3553 RPRPPKQLHAGASVE
+3553 RPRPPKQSHAGASVE

-3625 EPLIG
+3625 EALIG

-3689 QVMFVWQNAHEGSL
+3689 QVMFDWHNTPARAL
-3703 QIPGLRLSTWG
+3703 TMPGLTVSVARTETTTSQYDLVLSMQERNG
-3714 DPLTMA
+3714 DIVGHLN
-3720 PFELTLAVREH
+3720 
-3731 QDDIACTLTYAT
+3731 YAT
-3743 SLFDRATVE
+3743 ALFDEQTAR
-3752 RYLGHWLRQLDA
+3752 RYARYWRRLLEGMTAGSANVSVAR
-3764 MATDADP
+3764 
-3771 VVTGLPLLGE
+3771 LPLLDE
-3781 AERAQV
+3781 AEREQV
-3787 LHGWNETGRAYARDA
+3787 VHEWNATERAYPIRQ
-3802 CLHQLF
+3802 CIHQLF
-3808 EAQVSRTR
+3808 EAQAARTPN
-3816 EAAAVICGDETLSY
+3816 AIAIGDERVTYAALNAS
-3830 TDLDARANRLA
+3830 ANRLA
-3841 HYLRGQGV
+3841 RHLRALGV
-3849 GPDTRVG
+3849 VADTRV
-3856 LALGRGVEMMTGLL
+3856 AVCIERGAPMVIALL
-3870 AILKAGGAYVPLDP
+3870 AIWKAGGAYVPLDP
-3884 GYASERL
+3884 AYPRERIAYMLRDSAPIAVLTSRASRDL
-3891 RAILDDSRPAIVLA
+3891 VASHLPDRAPLVVI
-3905 DAAGR
+3905 DAA
-3910 TALDALAGAP
+3910 ACPWDALSGD
-3920 PIADLHADASRWSAL
+3920 DLDPNDIELNA
-3935 PSTPPRVE
+3935 T
-3943 GLTPRHLAYVIYT
+3943 HLCYVIYT

-3965 VMVEHASVVNL
+3965 VMIEHRNLVN
-3976 WRALDEAIYR
+3976 Y
-3986 THPSARRVSLNAS
+3986 T
-3999 IAFDSL
+3999 
-4005 VKQWVQLLSGRT
+4005 
-4017 LVVVPEPVRF
+4017 
-4027 DGRRLLDA
+4027 LDA
-4035 IGRDR
+4035 IRWFGLGPGET
-4040 IDVFDCTPSQL
+4040 VLQQNSLNFDLSLEEIVPALSSGAALAPAVELFGAGGSARGHSARPTMIHLTAAHWQQL
-4051 ALIEGARGPEDE
+4051 VGEWHRAGARPAAALEGVRLVN
-4063 AFPQVT
+4063 VT
-4069 LVGGEAI
+4069 GDALSPHKLEQWDAI
-4076 GEGMWSELASASSR
+4076 RPAHTRLIN
-4090 TYYNVYG
+4090 TYG
-4097 PTECTVDATL
+4097 PTE
-4107 ARITAEHAPHIGGP
+4107 ITISCSAAYVRHAPGMSRVSIGRP
-4121 LANVRAYVLNER
+4121 FANSRMYLLDARGEPV
-4133 LSPAPVGVRGE
+4133 PVGVTGE
-4144 LYIGGAGVARGYLN
+4144 LYIGGDGVARGYLN
-4158 RPELTRERF
+4158 RPELSAERF
-4167 IDDPFVA
+4167 VDDPFRP
-4174 GGRLYRTG
+4174 GSRMYKTG
-4182 DLARWRTDGS
+4182 DLACRRGDG
-4192 LEYLGRNDFQ
+4192 EIEFVGRNDFQ
-4202 VKIRG
+4202 VKVRG
-4207 FRIELGEIE
+4207 FRVELSEVETRLAAVDGVQEI
-4216 AQLAKVTGVREVVV
+4216 AV
-4230 LARDSASA
+4230 LARED
-4238 VHDSATE
+4238 
-4245 HAAPDALSP
+4245 APG
-4254 SLETSTA
+4254 
-4261 TAAATATATATA
+4261 
-4273 TEKRLVA
+4273 EKRLVA
-4280 YYTGDADVAALRAQA
+4280 YYTGAAEMAALRECA
-4295 AQHLPSYMVPS
+4295 ARDLPAYMMPA
-4306 AYVRLDAWPLT
+4306 AYVCLPALPLT
-4317 PNGKLDRR
+4317 PNGKLDRN
-4325 ALPAPADDAYA
+4325 ALPPPAHDADSN
-4336 RAEYEAPQ
+4336 RGYEAPQ
-4344 GAKEEALAEIWR
+4344 GDIEETLARIWEQ
-4356 DLLQVDRISRHDNF
+4356 LLERERVGRHDNF
-4370 FQLGGHSLLAISLG
+4370 FDLGGHSLLTVSLIER
-4384 DMMRERGLHADV
+4384 MRQADLHADV
-4396 RTLFNAETLAALAA
+4396 AAL
-4410 QSGTDSIDVDVPP
+4410 
-4423 NLIPVGAARITPD
+4423 
-4436 MLPLVALTQPQI
+4436 
-4448 DAIAQQVDGGAT
+4448 
-4460 NVQDIYPLAPLQEG
+4460 
-4474 MLFHHLLHTQG
+4474 F
-4485 DLYLE
+4485 
-4490 PHLLAFRTRERLE
+4490 
-4503 RFLSALQCVIDRHD
+4503 
-4517 VLRTGFF
+4517 
-4524 WEGVPQP
+4524 
-4531 VQVVWR
+4531 
-4537 RARLPVE
+4537 
-4544 YVELPDSHGDVASQL
+4544 
-4559 EARCDPRRHR
+4559 
-4569 IDIGRAPLVHCHVA
+4569 
-4583 HDARNDRWVLG
+4583 
-4594 VLTHHLV
+4594 
-4601 SDHTT
+4601 TT
-4606 LALLAEEAQAFEQGR
+4606 S
-4621 GDALPPAVPF
+4621 
-4631 RNFVAHARLG
+4631 
-4641 TSEREHEAF
+4641 T
-4650 FREMLGDVDEP
+4650 
-4661 TAPFGLLDVQGD
+4661 
-4673 GSAIVEH
+4673 
-4680 RRALA
+4680 
-4685 PGLSRSV
+4685 
-4692 RAHARRLGVSAASVM
+4692 
-4707 HVAWSLVLARTANRR
+4707 
-4722 DVVFGTVLF
+4722 
-4731 GRMQGG
+4731 
-4737 AHAHRTMGLFMN
+4737 
-4749 TLPVRIALDESD
+4749 
-4761 VETSLIAT
+4761 
-4769 HDRLARLLRHEH
+4769 
-4781 APLALAQRCSA
+4781 
-4792 VPAQA
+4792 
-4797 PLFTSLLNYRYSPH
+4797 
-4811 EEQGDATDDDVQFIA
+4811 
-4826 ARERNN
+4826 
-4832 YPLTMIVDDTGE
+4832 
-4844 GFALTAQ
+4844 
-4851 VDASIDAARVCAFMH
+4851 
-4866 TALEQL
+4866 
-4872 VRALDDARGAVL
+4872 L
-4884 AELDVLPADEHRC
+4884 AELA
-4897 VVSACN
+4897 AC
-4903 DTDAELPGV
+4903 TTKLKE
-4912 DFVDRR
+4912 
-4918 FEAQAARTPE
+4918 
-4928 AIAVACGAHALS
+4928 I
-4940 YAALNRRANRLAHYL
+4940 
-4955 RAHGA
+4955 
-4960 GPERVVA
+4960 
-4967 LALERS
+4967 
-4973 VDMMVGLLG
+4973 LL
-4982 ILKSGSAYLPLDPA
+4982 
-4996 YPAERLAYIVDDAR
+4996 
-5010 PALLLTEAALRDDWR
+5010 
-5025 DAGAPVVLLDA
+5025 
-5036 DGPAIDACPDHNPDA
+5036 
-5051 AAGRDAR
+5051 
-5058 TLSSLAYVIYTSG
+5058 
-5071 STGRPKG
+5071 
-5078 VMIEHRNLANLLGA
+5078 
-5092 MGEQPGI
+5092 
-5099 GAHDV
+5099 
-5104 LLAVTSLS
+5104 
-5112 FDIAALELFLPLL
+5112 
-5125 HGARAVIA
+5125 
-5133 ARDDAAD
+5133 
-5140 PARLAHLIESSGAS
+5140 
-5154 LMQATPSTWRML
+5154 
-5166 AQHGWPRSAR
+5166 
-5176 PLTLLCG
+5176 
-5183 GEALPPALAE
+5183 
-5193 RLLAHVPAIWNL
+5193 
-5205 YGPTETT
+5205 
-5212 VWSTVR
+5212 
-5218 RVTTPVVDIGGPIA
+5218 
-5232 NTQVYVLDERLRPAP
+5232 
-5247 IGVAGE
+5247 
-5253 LYIGGAG
+5253 
-5260 VARGYLNRPELTR
+5260 
-5273 ERFVDDPF
+5273 
-5281 RRGGRLYRT
+5281 
-5290 GDLARRRADGNLE
+5290 
-5303 YLGRNDFQVKI
+5303 
-5314 RGFRIELGEIE
+5314 
-5325 AQLAKAHGVQGVAL
+5325 
-5339 AARDTPTADKR
+5339 
-5350 LVAYYVGDAS
+5350 
-5360 AAALREHAAARLPA
+5360 
-5374 YMVPAA
+5374 
-5380 YVRLAAWPLTPNGKL
+5380 
-5395 DRAALPA
+5395 
-5402 PDDEAYAR
+5402 
-5410 AEYEAP
+5410 
-5416 RGEHECKL
+5416 
-5424 AAIWRAV
+5424 
-5431 LQVERIGRHDDF
+5431 
-5443 FELGGHSLLAV
+5443 
-5454 RAVTAMRDAFGSDT
+5454 
-5468 SLRDLFARPVLKD
+5468 
-5481 LAEHAS
+5481 
-5487 TAARARDAAIPKA
+5487 
-5500 ARGEPAPMSFA
+5500 
-5511 QQRLWFLAR
+5511 
-5520 MGGLGDAYHMPI
+5520 
-5532 AVRLRGALDVDA
+5532 
-5544 LQRALSRI
+5544 
-5552 VSRHDA
+5552 
-5558 LRTTFALEGEQP
+5558 
-5570 VQRVHA
+5570 
-5576 DDGAGLRL
+5576 
-5584 RIDDLRGCADAGAR
+5584 
-5598 RARILAGQA
+5598 
-5607 SEPFDLA
+5607 
-5614 RGPLVRGAL
+5614 
-5623 VREADD
+5623 
-5629 VHTLCVTIHHI
+5629 
-5640 VSDGWSIDVF
+5640 
-5650 CRELSELYRAFA
+5650 
-5662 GGRPDPLP
+5662 
-5670 PLPVQYADY
+5670 
-5679 AAWQQRGI
+5679 
-5687 GGAALHAQ
+5687 
-5695 AEYWRDA
+5695 
-5702 LAGAPTLLELPT
+5702 
-5714 DRPRPP
+5714 
-5720 QPDYAGAT
+5720 
-5728 VGLALDA
+5728 
-5735 PLTAGLRALAR
+5735 
-5746 RHGATLFMTVFA
+5746 
-5758 AWSVLLSRLSR
+5758 
-5769 QTDVVIGTP
+5769 
-5778 SANRGHAQIEGL
+5778 
-5790 IGFFVN
+5790 
-5796 TIALRVDL
+5796 
-5804 DGAPTVAELLARV
+5804 
-5817 KARTL
+5817 
-5822 AAQQH
+5822 
-5827 QDIPFEHV
+5827 
-5835 VERVQPARSLSHSPV
+5835 
-5850 FQAMFAW
+5850 
-5857 QHASRG
+5857 
-5863 EMRLEGLRAEPLDD
+5863 
-5877 AARTIAKFDLTLS
+5877 
-5890 LRESGDAI
+5890 
-5898 DGGLEYASALFERA
+5898 
-5912 TIERFA
+5912 
-5918 GYLRRLLEGMV
+5918 
-5929 ADDTQR
+5929 
-5935 VDALPMLSRDER
+5935 
-5947 RDLIERRNA
+5947 
-5956 TARPYPANSGVHRLF
+5956 
-5971 EAQAARTPDA
+5971 
-5981 TAIVDGA
+5981 
-5988 TTLDYRALDARAN
+5988 
-6001 RIAHALAHAG
+6001 
-6011 VRAGDRVALHLEPSI
+6011 
-6026 GLVAAQLAVLKLGA
+6026 
-6040 AYVPVDVGNPPAR
+6040 
-6053 KAFVAQDSGARL
+6053 
-6065 VLGDAA
+6065 
-6071 LDWPAAAGVPQR
+6071 
-6083 DLAALLAGP
+6083 
-6092 WPSDAPARA
+6092 
-6101 PQCGGDTP
+6101 
-6109 AYVMY
+6109 
-6114 TSGSSGQ
+6114 
-6121 PKGVLVTHRGI
+6121 
-6132 ARLAVNSGYA
+6132 
-6142 TFDASDRFA
+6142 
-6151 FASNPAFDAST
+6151 
-6162 FEVWT
+6162 
-6167 ALLNGA
+6167 
-6173 SIGIVKRDDLLDLGA
+6173 
-6188 LAGKLSSIGVTCLFL
+6188 
-6203 TTALFNR
+6203 
-6210 CVSFDP
+6210 
-6216 AMFARLRCVIS
+6216 
-6227 GGERADPA
+6227 
-6235 VYRKVMEAGPP
+6235 
-6246 RHLLNAYGPTET
+6246 
-6258 TTFAAVWEAEPR
+6258 
-6270 TLAAQAAPIGRPIGN
+6270 
-6285 TSVYVLDAYGAPVP
+6285 
-6299 VGVTGEIHIGG
+6299 
-6310 PGVAQGY
+6310 
-6317 LNRPA
+6317 
-6322 LSAERFVRDPFVG
+6322 
-6335 GDARMYRT
+6335 
-6343 GDLGRWRPDGMLD
+6343 
-6356 CIGRADFQVKIRGFR
+6356 
-6371 IELGEI
+6371 
-6377 EACLL
+6377 
-6382 EHGALAQA
+6382 
-6390 AVLARDDGGDGGKT
+6390 
-6404 LVAYYVPRAGHE
+6404 
-6416 DGAPA
+6416 
-6421 LRAHLAARLPEYM
+6421 
-6434 VPAAYVRLP
+6434 
-6443 AMPLTPNGK
+6443 
-6452 LERRALPAPDERS
+6452 
-6465 YVRRD
+6465 
-6470 YAAPQGEIETT
+6470 
-6481 LARIWAEL
+6481 
-6489 FGIERV
+6489 
-6495 GRHDGFFE
+6495 
-6503 LGGHSLLAV
+6503 
-6512 RMVARVHD
+6512 
-6520 VLGVE
+6520 
-6525 VPLRALFADPVLH
+6525 
-6538 VFASAVARASTR
+6538 
-6550 QASSNLVAFR
+6550 
-6560 SAGTA
+6560 
-6565 APLFFI
+6565 
-6571 HSGLGEIGF
+6571 
-6580 VGDLLPGIAPEI
+6580 
-6592 PVYGF
+6592 
-6597 AAVGFLAGETPH
+6597 
-6609 ATIEEMAA
+6609 
-6617 QYVDAMRRVQPHGPY
+6617 
-6632 RLAGWCAGGNIAFEM
+6632 
-6647 AHQLIAADET
+6647 
-6657 VEFLCMIDSPT
+6657 
-6668 SAPIDRSVTA
+6668 
-6678 CVLARIPDDIP
+6678 
-6689 EALRTRLHA
+6689 
-6698 LGDAFDVRGM
+6698 
-6708 LHACQ
+6708 
-6713 AAGMLPIDL
+6713 
-6722 PTGLMERHVA
+6722 
-6732 VQYAIKHA
+6732 
-6740 KLNYVPPRL
+6740 
-6749 PVDVIHFVA
+6749 
-6758 QDEPMWRN
+6758 
-6766 GWAMDGWHDV
+6766 
-6776 ADRVI
+6776 
-6781 CLPASGDHMTMVAAP
+6781 
-6796 HAEQLGRRIT
+6796 
-6806 EALAVHGGPRA
+6806 
-6817 DGAERGYA
+6817 
-6825 PRIAIQTAPRDAR
+6825 
-6838 APTLFCIPGAGA
+6838 
-6850 SVTTFSTLARHLPAT
+6850 
-6865 FSVDGLQP
+6865 
-6873 RGLCGT
+6873 
-6879 MVPYLDVE
+6879 
-6887 TAARAYLR
+6887 
-6895 SIRKAA
+6895 
-6901 PRGPYHLV
+6901 
-6909 GHSFGGWVA
+6909 
-6918 YEIACRLQEQGERVA
+6918 
-6933 TLMLLDTERPGA
+6933 
-6945 TDIVR
+6945 
-6950 GRKTRVDA
+6950 
-6958 LAKLVELYE
+6958 
-6967 MHLGRPLG
+6967 
-6975 VSRDDLAA
+6975 
-6983 LAHDAQIEHLRAA
+6983 
-6996 LVRAKILPPSVH
+6996 
-7008 PNVLLGVVRVLE
+7008 
-7020 MNVNTPYRPAGLYAG
+7020 
-7035 TMHVVLIAN
+7035 
-7044 AKADAD
+7044 
-7050 LDAWR
+7050 
-7055 DEQAEQWRGLA
+7055 
-7066 DDVRIV
+7066 
-7072 RAGGNHM
+7072 
-7079 TMLQPPHAASIAALL
+7079 
-7094 ERTAGAPARLAQVH
+7094 

>member
-1 MRIPPNL
+1 MNVNSLLDLLQRKNIRIHVDRDELVVRAPRGALNAELTQALKKSKAEL
-8 IADGDEHITPA
+8 IDVLRRRGAQASPDPVRITPA

-73 SGVLAFRGREVMER
+73 SGVLAFRSREVMER

-128 VELDAGEGDIV
+128 VELDAREGDIV
-139 RQLEARFDSRGYR
+139 RQLETRFDSRGYR

-203 RVEDLPRPAPFRNF
+203 RVEDLPQPVPFRNF

-321 QSDRALG
+321 QSDRSLG

-346 ASVKGTHAQLAE
+346 TSVKETHAQLAE

-373 SGVPAQTPL
+373 SGVPVQTPL

-411 ERTSYPLSV
+411 ERTNYPVSV
-420 TVDDHERDFTI
+420 DIDDHGDDFKIRAQAAASVDPARVCDFLEVALTRLVDALERDPHGALRQLDI
-431 VAKVCERIGPQR
+431 LPEVEREEVVRRWNAGEKARPSR
-443 VCELMEL
+443 LCLHELFERQ
-450 ALEQLTR
+450 AARAPDAIAVIQDER
-457 ALSANPGGELAELD
+457 ALTYAELN
-471 VLPAA
+471 
-476 ERTQVLHGW
+476 R
-485 NETGRAYARDACLH
+485 C
-499 QLFEAQVS
+499 
-507 RTREAAAVIC
+507 
-517 GDETL
+517 
-522 SYTDLD
+522 
-528 ARANR
+528 ANR
-533 LAHYLRGQGV
+533 LAHYLR
-543 GPDTRVG
+543 
-550 LALGRGVEMMTGLL
+550 ARGVREDDRVALYARRSPELL
-564 AILKAGGAYVPLDP
+564 IGMLATLKAGGAYVPLDP
-578 GYASERLRA
+578 GYPAERLTHML
-587 ILDDSRPAIV
+587 LDSAPVVV
-597 LADAAGRTA
+597 LRDAAASDDVLVR
-606 LDALA
+606 LNA
-611 GAPPIADLHAD
+611 GTPILDLHAD
-622 ASRWSALP
+622 DERWSAQP
-630 STPPRVEGLTPRHL
+630 SGNLKLCESHEPDVGARRL

-651 GSTGQPKGVM
+651 GSTGAPKGVM
-661 VEHASVVNLWR
+661 VEHASVVNQIG
-672 ALDEAIYR
+672 ALTEYLELDA
-680 THPSAR
+680 SD
-686 RVSLNASIAFDSLVK
+686 RVLQFSNIAFDASVEEIFATLSCGATLVLRTDRWLADAETFWALCGA
-701 QWVQLL
+701 QRISIVDLPAQFFGQLAL
-707 SGRTLV
+707 SGRRAVPTGVRCV
-713 VVPEPVRFDGRRL
+713 V
-726 LDAIGRDRIDVF
+726 I
-738 DCTPSQLALIEGAR
+738 
-752 GPEDEAYPQVTL
+752 
-764 VGGEAIGEG
+764 GGEAVG
-773 MWSELASASSRTY
+773 ASALDAWFAEEGRRPRLFNT
-786 YNVYGPTECT
+786 YGPTETT
-796 VDATLA
+796 VSVTVHEVRGRHDD
-802 RITAEHAPHIGGPLA
+802 A
-817 NVRAY
+817 NVIGRPIANTRVY
-822 VLNERLSPAPVGV
+822 VLDAWLRPAPIGV
-835 RGELYIGGAG
+835 AGELYIGGVQ

-867 AGGRLYKTG
+867 AGGRLYRTG

-916 TGVREVVVL
+916 AGVREVVVL
-925 ARDSAAAV
+925 ARDSAAEV
-933 HDSATEH
+933 RDSATEH
-940 ATPNALSPS
+940 ATPNAPSPS
-949 LETSTATAAATATAT
+949 PETSTATATATAAATATAT
-964 ATEKRLVAYYTGD
+964 APEKRLVAYYTGD
-977 ADVAALRA
+977 ADVVALRA

-1032 EAPRGA
+1032 EAPQGA
-1038 KEEALAEIWR
+1038 KEEALAVIWR

-1101 AERLEAENTAVLP
+1101 ASRLDDNTAAVLP

-1174 HEALRTCFAREEG
+1174 HEALRTCFVREEG

-1214 EAENREQRAKDLSQA
+1214 EAGNREQRAKDLSQA

-1249 LADEAHVVQVVM
+1249 LEDEAHVVQVVM

-1472 PLFQVMFVWQNMPAG
+1472 PLFQVMFVWQNMPAR

-1502 LQTAQFELTLSLR
+1502 LQTAQFELTLSLQ

-1632 GRGVGPDRL
+1632 ARGVGPDRL

-1689 VLADAVGRAALGE
+1689 VLADAVGGAALGE

-1764 GATQAWFGF
+1764 GASQAWFGF

-1784 HGFDFS
+1784 YGFDFS
-1790 VWEMWG
+1790 VWELWG

-1840 MSAQEER
+1840 MSAQEEREER

-1977 VAGGRLYKTGDLARW
+1977 VAGGRLYRTGDLARW

-2665 IAAPGVVM
+2665 VAAPGVVT

-2812 RLGASMQTRIVLA
+2812 RLGASMQTRLVLA
-2825 LARLDTG
+2825 LARLNTG

-2840 DADAWRHE
+2840 DAGAWRHE

-3139 ARDSAAEVHDSAT
+3139 VRDSAADTDQNADLNASAT
-3152 EHATPNALSPSP
+3152 ANSS
-3164 ETSTATAA
+3164 
-3172 ATATATATEKRLVAY
+3172 EKRLVAY
-3187 YKGDADVAALRA
+3187 YTGDADVVALRA

-3239 AYARAEYEAPQG
+3239 AYARAEYEAPRG

-3302 LGTVFDAP
+3302 LSTVFDAP
-3310 VLSALAERLEA
+3310 VLSALASRLDD
-3321 ENTAVLPPIPLTP
+3321 NTAAVLPPIPLAP

-3391 LRTCFAREE
+3391 LRTCFVREE

-3460 LLQLADEA
+3460 LLQLEDEA

-3553 RPRPPKQLHAGASVE
+3553 RPRPPKQSHAGASVE

-3625 EPLIG
+3625 EALIG

-3689 QVMFVWQNAHEGSL
+3689 QVMFDWHNTPARAL
-3703 QIPGLRLSTWG
+3703 TMPGLTVSVASTETTTSQYDLVLSMQERNG
-3714 DPLTMA
+3714 DIVGHLN
-3720 PFELTLAVREH
+3720 
-3731 QDDIACTLTYAT
+3731 YAT
-3743 SLFDRATVE
+3743 ALFDEQTAR
-3752 RYLGHWLRQLDA
+3752 RYARYWRRLLEGMTAGSANVSVAR
-3764 MATDADP
+3764 
-3771 VVTGLPLLGE
+3771 LPLLDE
-3781 AERAQV
+3781 AEREQV
-3787 LHGWNETGRAYARDA
+3787 VHEWNATERVYPIRQ
-3802 CLHQLF
+3802 CIHQLF
-3808 EAQVSRTR
+3808 EAQAARTPN
-3816 EAAAVICGDETLSY
+3816 AIAIAIGDERVTYAALNAS
-3830 TDLDARANRLA
+3830 ANRLA
-3841 HYLRGQGV
+3841 RHLRALGV
-3849 GPDTRVG
+3849 VADTRV
-3856 LALGRGVEMMTGLL
+3856 AVCIERGAPMVIALL
-3870 AILKAGGAYVPLDP
+3870 AIWKAGGAYVPLDP
-3884 GYASERL
+3884 AYPRERIAYMLRDSAPIAVLTSRASRDL
-3891 RAILDDSRPAIVLA
+3891 VASHLPDRAPLVVI
-3905 DAAGR
+3905 DAA
-3910 TALDALAGAP
+3910 ACPWDALSGD
-3920 PIADLHADASRWSAL
+3920 DLDPNDIELNA
-3935 PSTPPRVE
+3935 T
-3943 GLTPRHLAYVIYT
+3943 HLCYVIYT

-3965 VMVEHASVVNL
+3965 VMIEHRNLVN
-3976 WRALDEAIYR
+3976 Y
-3986 THPSARRVSLNAS
+3986 T
-3999 IAFDSL
+3999 
-4005 VKQWVQLLSGRT
+4005 
-4017 LVVVPEPVRF
+4017 
-4027 DGRRLLDA
+4027 LDA
-4035 IGRDR
+4035 IRWFGLGPGET
-4040 IDVFDCTPSQL
+4040 VLQQNSLNFDLSLEEIVPALSSGAALAPAVELFGAGGSARGHSARPTMIHLTAAHWQQL
-4051 ALIEGARGPEDE
+4051 VGEWHRAGARPAAALEGVRLVN
-4063 AFPQVT
+4063 VT
-4069 LVGGEAI
+4069 GDALSPHKLEQWDAI
-4076 GEGMWSELASASSR
+4076 RPAHTRLIN
-4090 TYYNVYG
+4090 TYG
-4097 PTECTVDATL
+4097 PTE
-4107 ARITAEHAPHIGGP
+4107 ITISCSAAYVRHAPGMSRVSIGRP
-4121 LANVRAYVLNER
+4121 FANSRMYLLDARGEPV
-4133 LSPAPVGVRGE
+4133 PVGVTGE
-4144 LYIGGAGVARGYLN
+4144 LYIGGDGVARGYLN
-4158 RPELTRERF
+4158 RPELSAERF
-4167 IDDPFVA
+4167 VDDPFRP
-4174 GGRLYRTG
+4174 GSRMYKTG
-4182 DLARWRTDGS
+4182 DLACRRGDG
-4192 LEYLGRNDFQ
+4192 EIEFVGRNDFQ
-4202 VKIRG
+4202 VKVRG
-4207 FRIELGEIE
+4207 FRVELSEVETRLAAVDGVQEI
-4216 AQLAKVTGVREVVV
+4216 AV
-4230 LARDSASA
+4230 LARED
-4238 VHDSATE
+4238 
-4245 HAAPDALSP
+4245 APG
-4254 SLETSTA
+4254 
-4261 TAAATATATATA
+4261 
-4273 TEKRLVA
+4273 EKRLVA
-4280 YYTGDADVAALRAQA
+4280 YYTGAAEMAALRECA
-4295 AQHLPSYMVPS
+4295 ARDLPAYMMPA
-4306 AYVRLDAWPLT
+4306 AYVCLPALPLT
-4317 PNGKLDRR
+4317 PNGKLDRN
-4325 ALPAPADDAYA
+4325 ALPPPAHDADSN
-4336 RAEYEAPQ
+4336 RGYEAPQ
-4344 GAKEEALAEIWR
+4344 GDIEETLARIWEQ
-4356 DLLQVDRISRHDNF
+4356 LLERERVGRHDNF
-4370 FQLGGHSLLAISLG
+4370 FDLGGHSLLTVSLIER
-4384 DMMRERGLHADV
+4384 MRQADLHADV
-4396 RTLFNAETLAALAA
+4396 AAL
-4410 QSGTDSIDVDVPP
+4410 
-4423 NLIPVGAARITPD
+4423 
-4436 MLPLVALTQPQI
+4436 
-4448 DAIAQQVDGGAT
+4448 
-4460 NVQDIYPLAPLQEG
+4460 
-4474 MLFHHLLHTQG
+4474 F
-4485 DLYLE
+4485 
-4490 PHLLAFRTRERLE
+4490 
-4503 RFLSALQCVIDRHD
+4503 
-4517 VLRTGFF
+4517 
-4524 WEGVPQP
+4524 
-4531 VQVVWR
+4531 
-4537 RARLPVE
+4537 
-4544 YVELPDSHGDVASQL
+4544 
-4559 EARCDPRRHR
+4559 
-4569 IDIGRAPLVHCHVA
+4569 
-4583 HDARNDRWVLG
+4583 
-4594 VLTHHLV
+4594 
-4601 SDHTT
+4601 TT
-4606 LALLAEEAQAFEQGR
+4606 S
-4621 GDALPPAVPF
+4621 
-4631 RNFVAHARLG
+4631 
-4641 TSEREHEAF
+4641 T
-4650 FREMLGDVDEP
+4650 
-4661 TAPFGLLDVQGD
+4661 
-4673 GSAIVEH
+4673 
-4680 RRALA
+4680 
-4685 PGLSRSV
+4685 
-4692 RAHARRLGVSAASVM
+4692 
-4707 HVAWSLVLARTANRR
+4707 
-4722 DVVFGTVLF
+4722 
-4731 GRMQGG
+4731 
-4737 AHAHRTMGLFMN
+4737 
-4749 TLPVRIALDESD
+4749 
-4761 VETSLIAT
+4761 
-4769 HDRLARLLRHEH
+4769 
-4781 APLALAQRCSA
+4781 
-4792 VPAQA
+4792 
-4797 PLFTSLLNYRYSPH
+4797 
-4811 EEQGDATDDDVQFIA
+4811 
-4826 ARERNN
+4826 
-4832 YPLTMIVDDTGE
+4832 
-4844 GFALTAQ
+4844 
-4851 VDASIDAARVCAFMH
+4851 
-4866 TALEQL
+4866 
-4872 VRALDDARGAVL
+4872 L
-4884 AELDVLPADEHRC
+4884 AELA
-4897 VVSACN
+4897 AC
-4903 DTDAELPGV
+4903 TTKLKE
-4912 DFVDRR
+4912 
-4918 FEAQAARTPE
+4918 
-4928 AIAVACGAHALS
+4928 I
-4940 YAALNRRANRLAHYL
+4940 
-4955 RAHGA
+4955 
-4960 GPERVVA
+4960 
-4967 LALERS
+4967 
-4973 VDMMVGLLG
+4973 LL
-4982 ILKSGSAYLPLDPA
+4982 
-4996 YPAERLAYIVDDAR
+4996 
-5010 PALLLTEAALRDDWR
+5010 
-5025 DAGAPVVLLDA
+5025 
-5036 DGPAIDACPDHNPDA
+5036 
-5051 AAGRDAR
+5051 
-5058 TLSSLAYVIYTSG
+5058 
-5071 STGRPKG
+5071 
-5078 VMIEHRNLANLLGA
+5078 
-5092 MGEQPGI
+5092 
-5099 GAHDV
+5099 
-5104 LLAVTSLS
+5104 
-5112 FDIAALELFLPLL
+5112 
-5125 HGARAVIA
+5125 
-5133 ARDDAAD
+5133 
-5140 PARLAHLIESSGAS
+5140 
-5154 LMQATPSTWRML
+5154 
-5166 AQHGWPRSAR
+5166 
-5176 PLTLLCG
+5176 
-5183 GEALPPALAE
+5183 
-5193 RLLAHVPAIWNL
+5193 
-5205 YGPTETT
+5205 
-5212 VWSTVR
+5212 
-5218 RVTTPVVDIGGPIA
+5218 
-5232 NTQVYVLDERLRPAP
+5232 
-5247 IGVAGE
+5247 
-5253 LYIGGAG
+5253 
-5260 VARGYLNRPELTR
+5260 
-5273 ERFVDDPF
+5273 
-5281 RRGGRLYRT
+5281 
-5290 GDLARRRADGNLE
+5290 
-5303 YLGRNDFQVKI
+5303 
-5314 RGFRIELGEIE
+5314 
-5325 AQLAKAHGVQGVAL
+5325 
-5339 AARDTPTADKR
+5339 
-5350 LVAYYVGDAS
+5350 
-5360 AAALREHAAARLPA
+5360 
-5374 YMVPAA
+5374 
-5380 YVRLAAWPLTPNGKL
+5380 
-5395 DRAALPA
+5395 
-5402 PDDEAYAR
+5402 
-5410 AEYEAP
+5410 
-5416 RGEHECKL
+5416 
-5424 AAIWRAV
+5424 
-5431 LQVERIGRHDDF
+5431 
-5443 FELGGHSLLAV
+5443 
-5454 RAVTAMRDAFGSDT
+5454 
-5468 SLRDLFARPVLKD
+5468 
-5481 LAEHAS
+5481 
-5487 TAARARDAAIPKA
+5487 
-5500 ARGEPAPMSFA
+5500 
-5511 QQRLWFLAR
+5511 
-5520 MGGLGDAYHMPI
+5520 
-5532 AVRLRGALDVDA
+5532 
-5544 LQRALSRI
+5544 
-5552 VSRHDA
+5552 
-5558 LRTTFALEGEQP
+5558 
-5570 VQRVHA
+5570 
-5576 DDGAGLRL
+5576 
-5584 RIDDLRGCADAGAR
+5584 
-5598 RARILAGQA
+5598 
-5607 SEPFDLA
+5607 
-5614 RGPLVRGAL
+5614 
-5623 VREADD
+5623 
-5629 VHTLCVTIHHI
+5629 
-5640 VSDGWSIDVF
+5640 
-5650 CRELSELYRAFA
+5650 
-5662 GGRPDPLP
+5662 
-5670 PLPVQYADY
+5670 
-5679 AAWQQRGI
+5679 
-5687 GGAALHAQ
+5687 
-5695 AEYWRDA
+5695 
-5702 LAGAPTLLELPT
+5702 
-5714 DRPRPP
+5714 
-5720 QPDYAGAT
+5720 
-5728 VGLALDA
+5728 
-5735 PLTAGLRALAR
+5735 
-5746 RHGATLFMTVFA
+5746 
-5758 AWSVLLSRLSR
+5758 
-5769 QTDVVIGTP
+5769 
-5778 SANRGHAQIEGL
+5778 
-5790 IGFFVN
+5790 
-5796 TIALRVDL
+5796 
-5804 DGAPTVAELLARV
+5804 
-5817 KARTL
+5817 
-5822 AAQQH
+5822 
-5827 QDIPFEHV
+5827 
-5835 VERVQPARSLSHSPV
+5835 
-5850 FQAMFAW
+5850 
-5857 QHASRG
+5857 
-5863 EMRLEGLRAEPLDD
+5863 
-5877 AARTIAKFDLTLS
+5877 
-5890 LRESGDAI
+5890 
-5898 DGGLEYASALFERA
+5898 
-5912 TIERFA
+5912 
-5918 GYLRRLLEGMV
+5918 
-5929 ADDTQR
+5929 
-5935 VDALPMLSRDER
+5935 
-5947 RDLIERRNA
+5947 
-5956 TARPYPANSGVHRLF
+5956 
-5971 EAQAARTPDA
+5971 
-5981 TAIVDGA
+5981 
-5988 TTLDYRALDARAN
+5988 
-6001 RIAHALAHAG
+6001 
-6011 VRAGDRVALHLEPSI
+6011 
-6026 GLVAAQLAVLKLGA
+6026 
-6040 AYVPVDVGNPPAR
+6040 
-6053 KAFVAQDSGARL
+6053 
-6065 VLGDAA
+6065 
-6071 LDWPAAAGVPQR
+6071 
-6083 DLAALLAGP
+6083 
-6092 WPSDAPARA
+6092 
-6101 PQCGGDTP
+6101 
-6109 AYVMY
+6109 
-6114 TSGSSGQ
+6114 
-6121 PKGVLVTHRGI
+6121 
-6132 ARLAVNSGYA
+6132 
-6142 TFDASDRFA
+6142 
-6151 FASNPAFDAST
+6151 
-6162 FEVWT
+6162 
-6167 ALLNGA
+6167 
-6173 SIGIVKRDDLLDLGA
+6173 
-6188 LAGKLSSIGVTCLFL
+6188 
-6203 TTALFNR
+6203 
-6210 CVSFDP
+6210 
-6216 AMFARLRCVIS
+6216 
-6227 GGERADPA
+6227 
-6235 VYRKVMEAGPP
+6235 
-6246 RHLLNAYGPTET
+6246 
-6258 TTFAAVWEAEPR
+6258 
-6270 TLAAQAAPIGRPIGN
+6270 
-6285 TSVYVLDAYGAPVP
+6285 
-6299 VGVTGEIHIGG
+6299 
-6310 PGVAQGY
+6310 
-6317 LNRPA
+6317 
-6322 LSAERFVRDPFVG
+6322 
-6335 GDARMYRT
+6335 
-6343 GDLGRWRPDGMLD
+6343 
-6356 CIGRADFQVKIRGFR
+6356 
-6371 IELGEI
+6371 
-6377 EACLL
+6377 
-6382 EHGALAQA
+6382 
-6390 AVLARDDGGDGGKT
+6390 
-6404 LVAYYVPRAGHE
+6404 
-6416 DGAPA
+6416 
-6421 LRAHLAARLPEYM
+6421 
-6434 VPAAYVRLP
+6434 
-6443 AMPLTPNGK
+6443 
-6452 LERRALPAPDERS
+6452 
-6465 YVRRD
+6465 
-6470 YAAPQGEIETT
+6470 
-6481 LARIWAEL
+6481 
-6489 FGIERV
+6489 
-6495 GRHDGFFE
+6495 
-6503 LGGHSLLAV
+6503 
-6512 RMVARVHD
+6512 
-6520 VLGVE
+6520 
-6525 VPLRALFADPVLH
+6525 
-6538 VFASAVARASTR
+6538 
-6550 QASSNLVAFR
+6550 
-6560 SAGTA
+6560 
-6565 APLFFI
+6565 
-6571 HSGLGEIGF
+6571 
-6580 VGDLLPGIAPEI
+6580 
-6592 PVYGF
+6592 
-6597 AAVGFLAGETPH
+6597 
-6609 ATIEEMAA
+6609 
-6617 QYVDAMRRVQPHGPY
+6617 
-6632 RLAGWCAGGNIAFEM
+6632 
-6647 AHQLIAADET
+6647 
-6657 VEFLCMIDSPT
+6657 
-6668 SAPIDRSVTA
+6668 
-6678 CVLARIPDDIP
+6678 
-6689 EALRTRLHA
+6689 
-6698 LGDAFDVRGM
+6698 
-6708 LHACQ
+6708 
-6713 AAGMLPIDL
+6713 
-6722 PTGLMERHVA
+6722 
-6732 VQYAIKHA
+6732 
-6740 KLNYVPPRL
+6740 
-6749 PVDVIHFVA
+6749 
-6758 QDEPMWRN
+6758 
-6766 GWAMDGWHDV
+6766 
-6776 ADRVI
+6776 
-6781 CLPASGDHMTMVAAP
+6781 
-6796 HAEQLGRRIT
+6796 
-6806 EALAVHGGPRA
+6806 
-6817 DGAERGYA
+6817 
-6825 PRIAIQTAPRDAR
+6825 
-6838 APTLFCIPGAGA
+6838 
-6850 SVTTFSTLARHLPAT
+6850 
-6865 FSVDGLQP
+6865 
-6873 RGLCGT
+6873 
-6879 MVPYLDVE
+6879 
-6887 TAARAYLR
+6887 
-6895 SIRKAA
+6895 
-6901 PRGPYHLV
+6901 
-6909 GHSFGGWVA
+6909 
-6918 YEIACRLQEQGERVA
+6918 
-6933 TLMLLDTERPGA
+6933 
-6945 TDIVR
+6945 
-6950 GRKTRVDA
+6950 
-6958 LAKLVELYE
+6958 
-6967 MHLGRPLG
+6967 
-6975 VSRDDLAA
+6975 
-6983 LAHDAQIEHLRAA
+6983 
-6996 LVRAKILPPSVH
+6996 
-7008 PNVLLGVVRVLE
+7008 
-7020 MNVNTPYRPAGLYAG
+7020 
-7035 TMHVVLIAN
+7035 
-7044 AKADAD
+7044 
-7050 LDAWR
+7050 
-7055 DEQAEQWRGLA
+7055 
-7066 DDVRIV
+7066 
-7072 RAGGNHM
+7072 
-7079 TMLQPPHAASIAALL
+7079 
-7094 ERTAGAPARLAQVH
+7094 

>member
-1 MRIPPNL
+1 
-8 IADGDEHITPA
+8 
-19 QLTLVALSQESID
+19 
-32 ALVTKVEGGAANVQ
+32 
-46 DIYPLAP
+46 
-53 LQEGILF
+53 
-60 HHLMSGESDPYVL
+60 
-73 SGVLAFRGREVMER
+73 
-87 FVSALQQVI
+87 
-96 DRHDI
+96 
-101 LRTGF
+101 
-106 FWEGLEQP
+106 
-114 VQVVQRRATLPVSV
+114 
-128 VELDAGEGDIV
+128 
-139 RQLEARFDSRGYR
+139 
-152 MDVSRAP
+152 
-159 LMHVHAACDGEH
+159 
-171 ERWVARVLFHHLS
+171 
-184 IDHTTLER
+184 
-192 VIEEAR
+192 
-198 AIGQG
+198 
-203 RVEDLPRPAPFRNF
+203 
-217 VAQARLGVSEADHE
+217 
-231 AYFRAKLGDID
+231 
-242 EPTAPFGLL
+242 
-251 SVQGDGREI
+251 
-260 AEAARTLKP
+260 
-269 ELSGALRGHARRLGV
+269 
-284 SAASMMHVAWGLVL
+284 
-298 SRTTGRQDV
+298 
-307 VFGTVLFGRMQGGA
+307 
-321 QSDRALG
+321 
-328 LFINTLPVRMR
+328 
-339 VAQTGVE
+339 
-346 ASVKGTHAQLAE
+346 
-358 LMRHEHAPLVLAQRC
+358 
-373 SGVPAQTPL
+373 
-382 FTSLL
+382 
-387 NYRYSKPKV
+387 
-396 AAAHIADGIELLDGH
+396 
-411 ERTSYPLSV
+411 
-420 TVDDHERDFTI
+420 
-431 VAKVCERIGPQR
+431 
-443 VCELMEL
+443 
-450 ALEQLTR
+450 
-457 ALSANPGGELAELD
+457 
-471 VLPAA
+471 
-476 ERTQVLHGW
+476 
-485 NETGRAYARDACLH
+485 
-499 QLFEAQVS
+499 
-507 RTREAAAVIC
+507 
-517 GDETL
+517 
-522 SYTDLD
+522 
-528 ARANR
+528 
-533 LAHYLRGQGV
+533 
-543 GPDTRVG
+543 
-550 LALGRGVEMMTGLL
+550 
-564 AILKAGGAYVPLDP
+564 
-578 GYASERLRA
+578 
-587 ILDDSRPAIV
+587 
-597 LADAAGRTA
+597 
-606 LDALA
+606 
-611 GAPPIADLHAD
+611 
-622 ASRWSALP
+622 
-630 STPPRVEGLTPRHL
+630 
-644 AYVIYTS
+644 
-651 GSTGQPKGVM
+651 
-661 VEHASVVNLWR
+661 
-672 ALDEAIYR
+672 
-680 THPSAR
+680 
-686 RVSLNASIAFDSLVK
+686 
-701 QWVQLL
+701 
-707 SGRTLV
+707 
-713 VVPEPVRFDGRRL
+713 
-726 LDAIGRDRIDVF
+726 
-738 DCTPSQLALIEGAR
+738 
-752 GPEDEAYPQVTL
+752 
-764 VGGEAIGEG
+764 
-773 MWSELASASSRTY
+773 
-786 YNVYGPTECT
+786 
-796 VDATLA
+796 
-802 RITAEHAPHIGGPLA
+802 
-817 NVRAY
+817 
-822 VLNERLSPAPVGV
+822 
-835 RGELYIGGAG
+835 
-845 VARGYLN
+845 
-852 RPELTRE
+852 
-859 RFIDDPFV
+859 
-867 AGGRLYKTG
+867 
-876 DLARWRTDGS
+876 
-886 LEYLGRNDFQ
+886 
-896 VKIRGFRIE
+896 
-905 LGEIEAQLAKV
+905 
-916 TGVREVVVL
+916 
-925 ARDSAAAV
+925 
-933 HDSATEH
+933 
-940 ATPNALSPS
+940 
-949 LETSTATAAATATAT
+949 
-964 ATEKRLVAYYTGD
+964 
-977 ADVAALRA
+977 
-985 QAAQHLPSYMVP
+985 MVP

-1032 EAPRGA
+1032 EAPQGA
-1038 KEEALAEIWR
+1038 KEEALAAIWR

-1101 AERLEAENTAVLP
+1101 AERLEAENTEVLP

-1336 PTDRPRPPKQS
+1336 PTDRPRPPKQL

-1369 QRHGVTPYMTLL
+1369 QR
-1381 SSWAAVLSRLSGQEE
+1381 
-1396 VVIGSPVAG
+1396 
-1405 RNRTEVEALI
+1405 
-1415 GFFVN
+1415 
-1420 TLALRLDLSSE
+1420 
-1431 PTVGELLKRTKAQVL
+1431 
-1446 SAQAHQDLPFDQ
+1446 
-1458 VVERVKP
+1458 
-1465 PRSTAHP
+1465 
-1472 PLFQVMFVWQNMPAG
+1472 
-1487 ELTIPGLTIRAVETP
+1487 
-1502 LQTAQFELTLSLR
+1502 
-1515 EAGDDI
+1515 
-1521 VGHLNYASALFDEST
+1521 
-1536 VRRYVTYWRRL
+1536 
-1547 LEGMTAGAADQTIV
+1547 
-1561 GLPLLDEAERKQ
+1561 
-1573 VVYAWN
+1573 
-1579 ATERDYPIEQC
+1579 
-1590 IHQLFEAQVDR
+1590 
-1601 KPEAIAL
+1601 
-1608 TFEGQ
+1608 
-1613 RLSYA
+1613 
-1618 ELNARAN
+1618 
-1625 RLAHYLQ
+1625 
-1632 GRGVGPDRL
+1632 
-1641 VALCAERGIEM
+1641 
-1652 VVGLL
+1652 
-1657 AILKAGG
+1657 
-1664 AYVPLDPAYASDRLR
+1664 
-1679 GIVEDSQPAL
+1679 
-1689 VLADAVGRAALGE
+1689 
-1702 LDGALPVIDLE
+1702 
-1713 TDALRWREMPATN
+1713 
-1726 PEVASQHVH
+1726 
-1735 HLAYVIYTSGS
+1735 
-1746 TGRPKGVMVEHA
+1746 
-1758 QVVRLF
+1758 
-1764 GATQAWFGF
+1764 
-1773 DERDVWTLFHS
+1773 
-1784 HGFDFS
+1784 
-1790 VWEMWG
+1790 
-1796 ALLHG
+1796 
-1801 GRLVIVPTEVT
+1801 
-1812 RTPSAFF
+1812 
-1819 ALLCAEGV
+1819 
-1827 TVLNQ
+1827 
-1832 TPSAFQAL
+1832 
-1840 MSAQEER
+1840 
-1847 EEAAGNIER
+1847 
-1856 ANVVAHRLR
+1856 
-1865 YVIFGGEALEPRT
+1865 
-1878 LASWYARHG
+1878 
-1887 ERTQLVNMYGIT
+1887 
-1899 ETTVHVTYCA
+1899 
-1909 LRAEDAMRL
+1909 
-1918 GASPIGVRIPDL
+1918 
-1930 QLYVLDAR
+1930 
-1938 REPVPMGV
+1938 
-1946 TGELYVGG
+1946 
-1954 AGVARGYL
+1954 
-1962 NRPELTRERFIDDPF
+1962 
-1977 VAGGRLYKTGDLARW
+1977 
-1992 RTDGSLEYLG
+1992 
-2002 RNDFQVKIR
+2002 
-2011 GFRIELGEIEAQLAK
+2011 
-2026 VTGVRE
+2026 
-2032 VVVLA
+2032 
-2037 RDSAAEMRDNATPN
+2037 
-2051 APMPKSSSET
+2051 
-2061 EKRLVAYYTGDADVA
+2061 
-2076 ALRAQAAQHLPS
+2076 
-2088 YMVPSAYVRLDAW
+2088 
-2101 PLTPN
+2101 
-2106 GKLDRRAL
+2106 
-2114 PAPADDAYARAE
+2114 
-2126 YEAPQGAKE
+2126 
-2135 EALAAIW
+2135 
-2142 RELLHVERVSRHDNF
+2142 
-2157 FELGGHSLLAIG
+2157 
-2169 VIERMRREGLH
+2169 
-2180 TDVRSIFNAQTL
+2180 
-2192 SDLAARAQTDDRSIQ
+2192 
-2207 APPNLIPAR
+2207 
-2216 ATRITPDM
+2216 
-2224 LPLVALTQT
+2224 
-2233 QIDMLAVQVEGGA
+2233 
-2246 ANIQDIYPL
+2246 PL
-2255 APLQEGM
+2255 A
-2262 VFHHLLHAESD
+2262 
-2273 AYMEAYFVGFRTR
+2273 
-2286 ARLDRFLDALRM
+2286 
-2298 IVDRHD
+2298 
-2304 ILRTGFFWEGL
+2304 
-2315 EQPVQI
+2315 
-2321 VQRRV
+2321 
-2326 RLPIEFVDL
+2326 
-2335 DPADGDV
+2335 
-2342 LRQLE
+2342 
-2347 ARHDPRAHRL
+2347 
-2357 DIRRPALLSCHAAH
+2357 
-2371 DPAAGRWLLCV
+2371 
-2382 MAHHLAIDN
+2382 
-2391 TSLKLL
+2391 
-2397 VAEEQAIE
+2397 
-2405 QGGFDAL
+2405 
-2412 PPAPSFRNFI
+2412 
-2422 AQIASGVDRRE
+2422 
-2433 HEAFFSAMLGDI
+2433 
-2445 DSPTHP
+2445 
-2451 FGLQDVQGD
+2451 
-2460 GREIAEFQQRL
+2460 
-2471 SPELS
+2471 
-2476 KAIRVCTR
+2476 
-2484 RLGVSPAS
+2484 
-2492 LMHLAWAMVL
+2492 
-2502 SRATGRREAVF
+2502 
-2513 GTVLFGR
+2513 
-2520 MQGGERGMGMF
+2520 
-2531 INTLPIRID
+2531 
-2540 VDERYVAECLAHTH
+2540 
-2554 ERVVQ
+2554 
-2559 LIYHEHAPL
+2559 
-2568 ALALRCS
+2568 
-2575 GLPARQALFSSLLNY
+2575 
-2590 RHSEQAARPPRDDD
+2590 
-2604 DIQYLDGNERTN
+2604 
-2616 YPLTVS
+2616 
-2622 IDDLGEAF
+2622 
-2630 SVTVQARH
+2630 
-2638 PASPER
+2638 
-2644 IRAFMETALEQ
+2644 
-2655 LVRALDGTSG
+2655 
-2665 IAAPGVVM
+2665 
-2673 PRIAVRDIDVLPSEE
+2673 
-2688 RHRLLVE
+2688 
-2695 WNDTAADYPQDQC
+2695 
-2708 LHRLFEAQAA
+2708 
-2718 RHPDTIALI
+2718 
-2727 ADGEPVGY
+2727 
-2735 AELNRR
+2735 
-2741 ANRLAR
+2741 
-2747 HLSARGLQPDQR
+2747 
-2759 VAICIDRGIDM
+2759 
-2770 VVAMLAVL
+2770 
-2778 KAGGAYVPLDPAYP
+2778 
-2792 SERLDYLLRD
+2792 
-2802 CAPVALLTHA
+2802 
-2812 RLGASMQTRIVLA
+2812 
-2825 LARLDTG
+2825 
-2832 CALIDLES
+2832 
-2840 DADAWRHE
+2840 
-2848 RDDDPPPSGLT
+2848 
-2859 PRHLAYVIYTSGS
+2859 
-2872 TGQPKGVMV
+2872 
-2881 EHRSVCN
+2881 
-2888 LVAWH
+2888 
-2893 AGAFDV
+2893 
-2899 GTGCRSASVA
+2899 
-2909 GVAFDATTWE
+2909 
-2919 VWAALC
+2919 
-2925 NGGCL
+2925 
-2930 SLAPGDA
+2930 
-2937 ASDPQ
+2937 
-2942 ALLRWWRA
+2942 
-2950 QELDVGFLVTP
+2950 
-2961 LAELAYA
+2961 
-2968 TGQSNAG
+2968 
-2975 MRTLLI
+2975 
-2981 GGDRLS
+2981 
-2987 RWPDSMPPGQM
+2987 
-2998 LVNNYGPTE
+2998 
-3007 ATVVATSGRLQPGEA
+3007 
-3022 TPPIG
+3022 
-3027 RPIANTRVYV
+3027 
-3037 LDAWLRPAP
+3037 
-3046 IGVAGELYIGG
+3046 
-3057 VQVARGYLNR
+3057 
-3067 PELTRERFID
+3067 
-3077 DPFVAGG
+3077 
-3084 RLYKTG
+3084 
-3090 DLARWRT
+3090 
-3097 DGSLEYLGRND
+3097 
-3108 FQVKIRGFRIELG
+3108 
-3121 EIEAQLAKVA
+3121 
-3131 GVREVVVL
+3131 
-3139 ARDSAAEVHDSAT
+3139 
-3152 EHATPNALSPSP
+3152 
-3164 ETSTATAA
+3164 
-3172 ATATATATEKRLVAY
+3172 
-3187 YKGDADVAALRA
+3187 
-3199 QAAQHLPSY
+3199 
-3208 MVPSAYVRLDAW
+3208 
-3220 PLTPNGKLDRRA
+3220 
-3232 LPAPADD
+3232 
-3239 AYARAEYEAPQG
+3239 
-3251 AKEEALAAIWRE
+3251 
-3263 LLHVER
+3263 
-3269 VSRHDNFFEL
+3269 
-3279 GGHSLLAVQL
+3279 
-3289 VSRLRQALSVEVA
+3289 
-3302 LGTVFDAP
+3302 
-3310 VLSALAERLEA
+3310 
-3321 ENTAVLPPIPLTP
+3321 P

-3412 LTVSYHDLREAK
+3412 LTVSYHDLREAE

-3808 EAQVSRTR
+3808 EAQVSRTP

-3870 AILKAGGAYVPLDP
+3870 AVLKAGGAYVPLDP

-3920 PIADLHADASRWSAL
+3920 PIADLQADASRWSAL

-3986 THPSARRVSLNAS
+3986 AHPSARRVSLNAS

-4063 AFPQVT
+4063 AYPQVT

-4076 GEGMWSELASASSR
+4076 GEGMWSELASVSSR

-4230 LARDSASA
+4230 LARDSASE

-4245 HAAPDALSP
+4245 HATPNALSP
-4254 SLETSTA
+4254 SPETSTA
-4261 TAAATATATATA
+4261 TAAATATATA

-4336 RAEYEAPQ
+4336 RAEYEAPR
-4344 GAKEEALAEIWR
+4344 GAREEALAEIWR
-4356 DLLQVDRISRHDNF
+4356 DLLQVDQISRHDNF

-4396 RTLFNAETLAALAA
+4396 RTLFNAETLAVLAA

-4797 PLFTSLLNYRYSPH
+4797 PLFTSLLNYRYSLH

-4832 YPLTMIVDDTGE
+4832 YPLTMIVDDMGE

-5010 PALLLTEAALRDDWR
+5010 PALLLTEAARRDDWR
-5025 DAGAPVVLLDA
+5025 DAGVPVVLLDA
-5036 DGPAIDACPDHNPDA
+5036 DEPAIDACPDHNPDA

-5500 ARGEPAPMSFA
+5500 ARGEPVPMSFA